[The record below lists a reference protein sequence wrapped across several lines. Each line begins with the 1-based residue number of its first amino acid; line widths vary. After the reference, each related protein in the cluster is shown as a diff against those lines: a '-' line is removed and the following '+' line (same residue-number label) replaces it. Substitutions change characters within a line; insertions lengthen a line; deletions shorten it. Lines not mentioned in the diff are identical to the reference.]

1 MIQKLKNG
9 TFKGLLIALLMV
21 LALATSGVYA
31 QTCDVNT
38 QKSLEQTQ
46 VSYFDKVTQGDNAVF
61 AIRNPL
67 IGTTYIISDNLGTT
81 YSFTYT
87 STDEYIYINAG
98 PVNTQRRFSLKAQ
111 NGTCVYQT
119 GFNYTVTPA
128 TSLELVT
135 RVEHER
141 CGNAGAIRFT
151 FVGPGANNNN
161 YNFFIKKDTDATFD
175 TSTPLPLT
183 GAQSRPAGKYN
194 IMARP
199 KVGTGDI
206 ITPAIEIKNET
217 KEIEYTAVAMP
228 VTCASSN
235 MGIKAEIKVD
245 QWGNHSANY
254 PVYYSLL
261 DSSGNPIPG
270 KQRQTSNIFTNLT
283 PGTYKVKVEDFCD
296 SSPTPQTVT
305 LTYSNLTFT
314 HLGLTSVRELS
325 CDYADFNKLYLYGTG
340 LTEADKSDAF
350 PYPFTISFAITAP
363 SGAVYS
369 AAYTITDK
377 TDLNTYMP
385 KYYYDEALEV
395 TNNLREY
402 RIPKEY
408 GVWTVTAQLTVC
420 SNTTTIGTATSTLYN
435 PIENARV
442 VQTAGGNSLTAC
454 HKERLI
460 ITKKYRRDTSPILN
474 TYLVIEQA
482 PTNFKY
488 AEAGFYQISTTNPLL
503 SGKYLKPLVY
513 NPWDDTEIVASDF
526 IHTGDVFKFRLVDA
540 TCSSTRSSLMDTVT
554 VTITT
559 PAQPTDI
566 TIHNIASCKDATT
579 EEAPYASMRIIK
591 GSGSPIEKIQIVSYN
606 GRTIGGIPSTTL
618 SLPYTLTETD
628 RADENNWYVRDLP
641 AGSYTVVVTN
651 ICGGIV
657 TKTPELS
664 GQTYTVTFAPGC
676 IPMVVGKVNLAI
688 TDDWRYTQSEYIIQ
702 HFNETTQ
709 KWDEFVYAGLPLNT
723 PINRK
728 VEDEGLGKEG
738 KFRIIRR
745 IQNLAGSYE
754 CVLVLQEREFG
765 GNLKKPKLVG
775 FGCGGGQYH
784 IAVVPQGGTGPFSY
798 TLLSKR
804 PGGSNTPIPI
814 NQTQTGNNFFI
825 GIDGS
830 NPNTAYKFTITD
842 SCPRTE
848 DNEVTI
854 ANVQTPTI
862 VAAKRYYC
870 IGQSAKLT
878 VPDLGPSVTIEWYR
892 SDAPA
897 TLVATGT
904 TLSIASLT
912 AADFA
917 HTYKVQLKIPS
928 QPTVD
933 TCISNAI
940 EAYQFQQNMS
950 YPSYTAPTATN
961 TTVCLPGNAVYN
973 YDLNNL
979 FSNRPTVSGG
989 VTTTIVD
996 AAGVIPVPTNGI
1008 INLNQKALKG
1018 THTFLYQILTPC
1030 GEMMTQATATLTV
1043 YTTFSPTVKTS
1054 IKVCNATVTLAEV
1067 KQLIIEGS
1075 PEVAAL
1081 QPEFHW
1087 YNSYADA
1094 LAKTLELGSSIVLT
1108 TPNGSTQHRY
1118 LRLQKA
1124 NYCSDGVYTITI
1136 QGETSVTA
1144 KTLTNTGCDVTTIA
1158 QLKALVDPD
1167 DAANVIIYKN
1177 GVAQADGATVE
1188 TNTGYTYA
1196 KNVYECVT
1204 SPAALSFNLTPRTQ
1218 AQDEQAKVC
1227 TYIGY
1232 YSGLVTKLTD
1242 VKDALMAKYPAA
1254 TAIRIFDKDKSE
1266 YTNLYVEIGL
1276 ETRLYFKIK
1285 EAGKCESIFY
1295 SVVPTMSATTEVNTH
1310 SITICEEITVG
1321 ELINELQTT
1330 YSYTNVQI
1338 HEGRGTAVKP
1348 VTDFVDWNS
1357 SIYFSAQETGKCR
1370 STKVPLELIKN
1381 PNVTTATAKTFEV
1394 CRMPSETPKVSDLK
1408 NVITG
1413 GDVRIFTRV
1422 GTQWYLQADNANV
1435 NTSYSYFYTLQAA
1448 GKCPSEKTPLIVN
1461 LLNRP
1466 TATPTVSATVTLCPT
1481 ATSTVVS
1488 LTTYVAPLTGH
1499 TLQWYDTATA
1509 TTTRTVPTINTHVT
1523 TKTTVSGYVV
1533 YVNSNGCESPR
1544 AVVTVTVDDTATP
1557 TLTAPA
1563 PLVIDCKNATASITE
1578 WLGTATATDSCGTV
1592 SFTNNYNAVKPA
1604 NLCNHSGVVT
1614 VTFTATDLFGNAVSE
1629 TRTIT
1634 LAHIKANTDSV
1645 TIANGA
1651 NGGSTTI
1658 TVFDND
1664 KIGTQTAT
1672 ASTVSMTVTT
1682 PATGA
1687 AGSATPTLNA
1697 DGTVTVPAGTKSGTY
1712 TIGYK
1717 ICADVV
1723 SITVCDNATVT
1734 VVVGQASLTAA
1745 ADTFTVT
1752 NGANGGTTSSVLE
1765 NDSYNG
1771 TNNLVG
1777 NASVTLTWTNVPA
1790 GVQTHTDGR
1799 ITIPAGTPSGTYE
1812 VGYKLCENL
1821 NNNHCAVATAT
1832 IVVGQA
1838 SLSVV
1843 SETFTISNGAN
1854 GGTTSSVLEN
1864 DSYNGTT
1871 GLAGNASVTLTW
1883 TNVPAGVQ
1891 THTDGTITIPAGTR
1905 SGTYEVGYKLCENLN
1920 NNHCAVATAT
1930 IVVGQ
1935 ASLSVVSETFTIS
1948 NGANGGTTSSV
1959 LENDSYN
1966 GTTGLAGNASV
1977 TLTWTNVPAGVQ
1989 THTDGTI
1996 TIPAGTRSGT
2006 YEVGYKLCENLNNNH
2021 CAVATATIVVGQAS
2035 LSVVSETFTISNG
2048 ANGGTTSSVLE
2059 NDSYNGTTGLAGN
2072 ASVTLTWTN
2081 VPAGVQTHTDGT
2093 ITVPAGTR
2101 SGTYEV
2107 GYRLCENLNNNHCA
2121 VATATIVVGQA
2132 PLQATDNDYVI
2143 SNGAN
2148 GGTTSSV
2155 LEDDNYNG
2163 TTGLVGNASVTLT
2176 WDSVPTGI
2184 QTHTNGTITV
2194 PAGTPSGIYTLT
2206 YHICENLNSSNCSAA
2221 TVTIA
2226 VGVSLIV
2233 AHKDEGASFSIPNGA
2248 NGGTTSSVLANDT
2261 LNGNANPSTSSV
2273 TLTWTNVPTGI
2284 QTNTDGTITA
2294 PAGTPAGTYTLT
2306 YRICEQL
2313 NGTNCSAATV
2323 TLVVGQ
2329 ASLTASTDTFTVT
2342 NGANG
2347 GTTSSVLEND
2357 RYNGTTNLVGN
2368 ASVTLTWTNVPTGIQ
2383 TNTDG
2388 TITIPAGTR
2397 SGTYEVGYKLCE
2409 NLNGSNCSV
2418 ATATIVVGQA
2428 SLTAAADTFTV
2439 TNGANG
2445 GTTSSVLEND
2455 RYNGT
2460 TNLVGNASVTLTW
2473 TNVPTGIQTNTD
2485 GTITIPAGTRSG
2497 TYEVGY
2503 QLCENLN
2510 GSNCSV
2516 ATATIVVGQADI
2528 IARNNTY
2535 AIANGAIGGTTSNV
2549 LENDTYNGVRNIVGN
2564 TSVTLT
2570 WDTVPAGISTPTG
2583 GAITIPAGTPSGI
2596 YTFTYTICEVL
2607 NSNNCSSATA
2617 TVAVGVSLIVAEED
2631 NDDTF
2636 KITNGANGGTTS
2648 SVLANDTLNGVTP
2661 PNTASITLH
2670 WHNVPTGIRTNTDGT
2685 ITVPA
2690 GTASGTYTV
2699 TYSICEALNP
2709 TNCSGI
2715 ATATVVVGQA
2725 TLTAAADTFTVTNV
2739 AGGTTSSVLANDS
2752 YNGVTPPNT
2761 ASVTLTWL
2769 TVPAGVQ
2776 THTDGTITIPAGT
2789 PSGTYEVS
2797 YQLCENINSTNC
2809 SVATA
2814 TIVVTS
2820 VSSPTATPTITAN
2833 ADTFTLTVSS
2843 TTYTTTSNVLTN
2855 DRIGTATA
2863 TVGSVTI
2870 QTTPPATDKPYI
2882 DTNTGFVVIPSGVAT
2897 GTYTINYS
2905 LCGIAPLTGC
2915 SSVTTVTVNVTSV
2928 TATPTTPIN
2937 IIAVP
2942 DGTVNINAETGGHIA
2957 SVLAND
2963 TLEGQP
2969 VTTGTVSF
2977 TWTTATP
2984 TGFTLNSDGTIDVAS
2999 NTTVGFYTISYTIC
3013 ATRGSDRACAT
3024 SLINVNVVTP
3034 TATPTIEVNGETFTY
3049 TGNMVVG
3056 NVLTNDKLNNI
3067 SNPLVTSVTLTAPV
3081 PETGKPYIKLTS
3093 GEVMVLPGTPAG
3105 SYEIPYNVC
3114 VPATT
3119 ICGTATVVVIVP
3131 AATPTPTPVPVAA
3144 DDEATTVRNTPV
3156 TIAVLAN
3163 DTPHGAMPNVVT
3175 VPLNGTTTVKPDGTI
3190 EYTPNSSF
3198 IGNDAFVY
3206 ELCNNNGA
3214 CVTATVRIKV
3224 ENKLIVYNG
3233 ISVDGND
3240 RNRHFHIAGIENYP
3254 NNVVRIYN
3262 RWGILVFETEG
3273 YDNVR
3278 NVFSGISQA
3287 RVTIEAGDK
3296 LPQGTYYY
3304 TIEYLDENNQK
3315 QTEAGWLYLKRN

>member
-1 MIQKLKNG
+1 VSFFIVSLPPDVVHLLQLIKVIFFMLVLKNQ
-9 TFKGLLIALLMV
+9 TFRGLLIALLTV
-21 LALATSGVYA
+21 LALATSGIYA

-61 AIRNPL
+61 SIRYPL

-87 STDEYIYINAG
+87 SGTDEYISINAG

-141 CGNAGAIRFT
+141 CGNGGAIRFT
-151 FVGPGANNNN
+151 FVGPGADNND
-161 YNFFIKKDTDATFD
+161 YNFYIKKDTDATFD

-206 ITPAIEIKNET
+206 ITPAIEIKNDR
-217 KEIEYTAVAMP
+217 KELEYTAVAMP

-261 DSSGNPIPG
+261 DSSDNPIAG

-283 PGTYKVKVEDFCD
+283 PGTYKVKVEDFCG
-296 SSPTPQTVT
+296 SSPTPQSVT
-305 LTYSNLTFT
+305 LTYTNLTFT
-314 HLGLTSVRELS
+314 HLGLTSVREFS

-340 LTEADKSDAF
+340 LKEANNSDAF

-377 TDLNTYMP
+377 TDLSTYMP

-442 VQTAGGNSLTAC
+442 VQTAGGNSPTAC

-513 NPWDDTEIVASDF
+513 DPWQDTEIVASDF
-526 IHTGDVFKFRLVDA
+526 IHTGDVFQFSLVDA

-559 PAQPTDI
+559 PAQPTEI
-566 TIHNIASCKDATT
+566 TIDNVASCKDATRT
-579 EEAPYASMRIIK
+579 EAPYASMRIRK
-591 GSGSPIEKIQIVSYN
+591 GSGSLIEKIQIVSYN
-606 GRTIGGIPSTTL
+606 GQTTGGIPSTTL

-657 TKTPELS
+657 TKTPVLS

-676 IPMVVGKVNLAI
+676 IPMVVGKVNLAP

-709 KWDEFVYAGLPLNT
+709 KWDEYVYAGLPLNT

-745 IQNLAGSYE
+745 IKNLAETYE
-754 CVLVLQEREFG
+754 CVLVLDEREFA
-765 GNLKKPKLVG
+765 GNLKKPELVG

-804 PGGSNTPIPI
+804 PGGSSTSVPI
-814 NQTQTGNNFFI
+814 NQTQAGNNFFVN
-825 GIDGS
+825 IDGT

-842 SCPRTE
+842 ACPRTE

-892 SDAPA
+892 SDAPT

-917 HTYKVQLKIPS
+917 HTYSVKLKIPS
-928 QPTVD
+928 QPAVE

-940 EAYQFQQNMS
+940 AAYQFQQNMS

-961 TTVCLPGNAVYN
+961 TTVCLQGNAVYN

-996 AAGVIPVPTNGI
+996 AAGVIAVPTNGI
-1008 INLNQKALKG
+1008 INLNQRELKG

-1075 PEVAAL
+1075 PEVATL

-1094 LAKTLELGSSIVLT
+1094 LAKAPELGSSTVLT
-1108 TPNGSTQHRY
+1108 TPSGSTQHRY

-1124 NYCSDGVYTITI
+1124 NYCSDGVYTITV

-1232 YSGLVTKLTD
+1232 YSGLITKPID

-1266 YTNLYVEIGL
+1266 YTNLYGEIGL

-1370 STKVPLELIKN
+1370 STKVPLILIKN

-1394 CRMPSETPKVSDLK
+1394 CRMPSETPKVSALK
-1408 NVITG
+1408 SVISG
-1413 GDVRIFTRV
+1413 GDVRIFIRNNQNKWV
-1422 GTQWYLQADNANV
+1422 LQADTDNV

-1481 ATSTVVS
+1481 AASNVVS
-1488 LTTYVAPLTGH
+1488 LDTYVAPLAAH
-1499 TLQWYDTATA
+1499 TLRWYATATA
-1509 TTTRTVPTINTHVT
+1509 TTTSTTPTIDTHVT

-1544 AVVTVTVDDTATP
+1544 AVVTVTVDDTETP
-1557 TLTAPA
+1557 TLTLPDA
-1563 PLVIDCKNATASITE
+1563 LVVDCRNATASITT
-1578 WLGTATATDSCGTV
+1578 WLNSATATDSCGVV
-1592 SFTNNYNAVKPA
+1592 SVTNNYNSVKPTD
-1604 NLCNHSGVVT
+1604 LCNNSGVVT

-1651 NGGSTTI
+1651 NGGSATI

-1672 ASTVSMTVTT
+1672 ASTVSMTVVT

-1687 AGSATPTLNA
+1687 TGSATPTLNA

-1717 ICADVV
+1717 ICATVA
-1723 SITVCDNATVT
+1723 SLTVCDSATVT
-1734 VVVGQASLTAA
+1734 VVVGQASLTAV

-1752 NGANGGTTSSVLE
+1752 NGANGGS
-1765 NDSYNG
+1765 
-1771 TNNLVG
+1771 
-1777 NASVTLTWTNVPA
+1777 
-1790 GVQTHTDGR
+1790 
-1799 ITIPAGTPSGTYE
+1799 
-1812 VGYKLCENL
+1812 
-1821 NNNHCAVATAT
+1821 
-1832 IVVGQA
+1832 
-1838 SLSVV
+1838 
-1843 SETFTISNGAN
+1843 
-1854 GGTTSSVLEN
+1854 
-1864 DSYNGTT
+1864 
-1871 GLAGNASVTLTW
+1871 AGNVLT
-1883 TNVPAGVQ
+1883 
-1891 THTDGTITIPAGTR
+1891 
-1905 SGTYEVGYKLCENLN
+1905 
-1920 NNHCAVATAT
+1920 
-1930 IVVGQ
+1930 
-1935 ASLSVVSETFTIS
+1935 
-1948 NGANGGTTSSV
+1948 
-1959 LENDSYN
+1959 ND
-1966 GTTGLAGNASV
+1966 
-1977 TLTWTNVPAGVQ
+1977 
-1989 THTDGTI
+1989 
-1996 TIPAGTRSGT
+1996 
-2006 YEVGYKLCENLNNNH
+2006 K
-2021 CAVATATIVVGQAS
+2021 
-2035 LSVVSETFTISNG
+2035 
-2048 ANGGTTSSVLE
+2048 
-2059 NDSYNGTTGLAGN
+2059 
-2072 ASVTLTWTN
+2072 
-2081 VPAGVQTHTDGT
+2081 
-2093 ITVPAGTR
+2093 
-2101 SGTYEV
+2101 
-2107 GYRLCENLNNNHCA
+2107 
-2121 VATATIVVGQA
+2121 
-2132 PLQATDNDYVI
+2132 
-2143 SNGAN
+2143 
-2148 GGTTSSV
+2148 
-2155 LEDDNYNG
+2155 YNG

-2176 WDSVPTGI
+2176 WL
-2184 QTHTNGTITV
+2184 TV
-2194 PAGTPSGIYTLT
+2194 PAGIQTATNGDLTVAAGTASGTYTVT
-2206 YHICENLNSSNCSAA
+2206 YKLCENLNGNNNCSTA
-2221 TVTIA
+2221 TATI
-2226 VGVSLIV
+2226 
-2233 AHKDEGASFSIPNGA
+2233 
-2248 NGGTTSSVLANDT
+2248 
-2261 LNGNANPSTSSV
+2261 
-2273 TLTWTNVPTGI
+2273 
-2284 QTNTDGTITA
+2284 
-2294 PAGTPAGTYTLT
+2294 
-2306 YRICEQL
+2306 
-2313 NGTNCSAATV
+2313 
-2323 TLVVGQ
+2323 VVGQ
-2329 ASLTASTDTFTVT
+2329 ATLTAVGDTFTVT

-2347 GTTSSVLEND
+2347 GAAGNVLTND
-2357 RYNGTTNLVGN
+2357 KYNGTTGLVGN
-2368 ASVTLTWTNVPTGIQ
+2368 ASVTLTWLTVPAGIQ
-2383 TNTDG
+2383 TATNGDLSVA
-2388 TITIPAGTR
+2388 AGTA
-2397 SGTYEVGYKLCE
+2397 SGTYEVSYKLCE
-2409 NLNGSNCSV
+2409 NLNGNNNCSIATATIV
-2418 ATATIVVGQA
+2418 VGQATLTAVGDTFTVTNGANGGAAGNVLTNDEYNGTTGLVGNASVTLTWLTVPAGIQTATNGDLTVAAGTASGTYEVSYKLCENLNGGNCSTATATIVVGQA
-2428 SLTAAADTFTV
+2428 SLTAVADTFTV

-2445 GTTSSVLEND
+2445 GSAGNVLTND
-2455 RYNGT
+2455 KYNGT
-2460 TNLVGNASVTLTW
+2460 TGLVGN
-2473 TNVPTGIQTNTD
+2473 
-2485 GTITIPAGTRSG
+2485 
-2497 TYEVGY
+2497 
-2503 QLCENLN
+2503 
-2510 GSNCSV
+2510 
-2516 ATATIVVGQADI
+2516 
-2528 IARNNTY
+2528 
-2535 AIANGAIGGTTSNV
+2535 
-2549 LENDTYNGVRNIVGN
+2549 
-2564 TSVTLT
+2564 
-2570 WDTVPAGISTPTG
+2570 
-2583 GAITIPAGTPSGI
+2583 
-2596 YTFTYTICEVL
+2596 
-2607 NSNNCSSATA
+2607 
-2617 TVAVGVSLIVAEED
+2617 
-2631 NDDTF
+2631 
-2636 KITNGANGGTTS
+2636 
-2648 SVLANDTLNGVTP
+2648 
-2661 PNTASITLH
+2661 
-2670 WHNVPTGIRTNTDGT
+2670 
-2685 ITVPA
+2685 
-2690 GTASGTYTV
+2690 
-2699 TYSICEALNP
+2699 
-2709 TNCSGI
+2709 
-2715 ATATVVVGQA
+2715 
-2725 TLTAAADTFTVTNV
+2725 
-2739 AGGTTSSVLANDS
+2739 
-2752 YNGVTPPNT
+2752 

-2769 TVPAGVQ
+2769 TVPAGIQ
-2776 THTDGTITIPAGT
+2776 TATNGDLTIAAGIA
-2789 PSGTYEVS
+2789 SGTYAVT
-2797 YQLCENINSTNC
+2797 YRLCEVLNSSNC
-2809 SVATA
+2809 SIATA
-2814 TIVVTS
+2814 TIVVKG
-2820 VSSPTATPTITAN
+2820 VATPTVTPTVTITAN
-2833 ADTFTLTVSS
+2833 ADTYTHTVSS

-2855 DRIGTATA
+2855 DRIGTNPA
-2863 TVGSVTI
+2863 TVASVTI
-2870 QTTPPATDKPYI
+2870 QTATPTTNSPYI
-2882 DTNTGFVVIPSGVAT
+2882 DKNTGFVVIPSGTTT
-2897 GTYTINYS
+2897 GTHVLTYS

-2915 SSVTTVTVNVTSV
+2915 SSVTTVTVNVVST
-2928 TATPTTPIN
+2928 TAAPIN
-2937 IIAVP
+2937 IVATP
-2942 DGTVNINAETGGHIA
+2942 DGTVTISTATGGTTS

-2963 TLEGQP
+2963 TLEGLP

-2984 TGFTLNSDGTIDVAS
+2984 TGFTLNNDGTITVAS
-2999 NTTVGFYTISYTIC
+2999 NTAVGFYTVSYTIC
-3013 ATRGSDRACAT
+3013 ATRGIDRACAT
-3024 SLINVNVVTP
+3024 SFIEVRVVSP
-3034 TATPTIEVNGETFTY
+3034 TAADTIEVSGETFTY
-3049 TGNMVVG
+3049 TGTQLVG
-3056 NVLTNDKLNNI
+3056 NVLTNEKLNGVIKPSVN
-3067 SNPLVTSVTLTAPV
+3067 SVTISATTLSGTAPF
-3081 PETGKPYIKLTS
+3081 IKLST
-3093 GEVMVLPGTPAG
+3093 GEVMVPPHTPAG
-3105 SYEIPYNVC
+3105 TYVIDYRVSVKGNANVY
-3114 VPATT
+3114 
-3119 ICGTATVVVIVP
+3119 GTASVVVIVP
-3131 AATPTPTPVPVAA
+3131 ATPTPTVAPIAA
-3144 DDEATTVRNTPV
+3144 DDRVETTRNTPV
-3156 TIAVLAN
+3156 TIDVLAN
-3163 DTPHGAMPNVVT
+3163 DTPNGATAPTVVT
-3175 VPLNGTTTVKPDGTI
+3175 APLNGTAVVNTDGTI
-3190 EYTPNSSF
+3190 EYTPRTGF
-3198 IGNDAFVY
+3198 KGVDTLVY
-3206 ELCNNNGA
+3206 ELCNAGGCA
-3214 CVTATVRIKV
+3214 TATVSIEV
-3224 ENKLIVYNG
+3224 THKLIAYNG
-3233 ISVDGND
+3233 VSLNGSDKN
-3240 RNRHFHIAGIENYP
+3240 NHFHIAGIEAYP
-3254 NNVVRIYN
+3254 DNTVRIYN
-3262 RWGILVFETEG
+3262 RWGVKVFEVQS

-3278 NVFSGISQA
+3278 NVFKGISEG
-3287 RVTIEAGDK
+3287 RVTVEAADK

-3304 TIEYLDENNQK
+3304 ILEYVDENNQK
-3315 QTEAGWLYLKRN
+3315 QTMVGWLYLKK

>member
-1 MIQKLKNG
+1 VSFFVVSLPPDVVHLLQLIKVIFFMLVLK
-9 TFKGLLIALLMV
+9 TQTLKGLLIALLTV
-21 LALATSGVYA
+21 LALATNGIYA

-61 AIRNPL
+61 SIRYPL

-87 STDEYIYINAG
+87 SGTDEYISINAG

-141 CGNAGAIRFT
+141 CGNGGAIRFT
-151 FVGPGANNNN
+151 FVGPGADNND
-161 YNFFIKKDTDATFD
+161 YNFYIKKDTDATFD

-183 GAQSRPAGKYN
+183 GAQSRAAGKYN

-206 ITPAIEIKNET
+206 ITPAIEIKNYR
-217 KEIEYTAVAMP
+217 KELKYTAVAMP

-261 DSSGNPIPG
+261 DSSDNPIAG

-283 PGTYKVKVEDFCD
+283 PGTYKVKVEDFCG
-296 SSPTPQTVT
+296 SSPTPQSVT
-305 LTYSNLTFT
+305 LTYTNLTFT
-314 HLGLTSVRELS
+314 HLGLTSVREFS

-340 LTEADKSDAF
+340 LTEANNSDAF

-377 TDLNTYMP
+377 TDLSTYMP

-420 SNTTTIGTATSTLYN
+420 SSTTTIGTATSTLYN

-513 NPWDDTEIVASDF
+513 DPWNDTEIVASDF

-559 PAQPTDI
+559 PAQPTEI
-566 TIHNIASCKDATT
+566 TIDNIASCREATT
-579 EEAPYASMRIIK
+579 EEAPYASMRIRK
-591 GSGSPIEKIQIVSYN
+591 GSGSLIEKIQIVSYN
-606 GRTIGGIPSTTL
+606 GQTTGGIPSTTL

-657 TKTPELS
+657 TKTPVLS

-676 IPMVVGKVNLAI
+676 IPMVVGKVNLAP

-709 KWDEFVYAGLPLNT
+709 KWDEWLYAGLPLNT

-765 GNLKKPKLVG
+765 GDLKKPKLVG
-775 FGCGGGQYH
+775 FGCGGGKYH

-804 PGGSNTPIPI
+804 PGGGSTPVPV
-814 NQTQTGNNFFI
+814 NQTQAGNNFFI
-825 GIDGS
+825 NIDGT

-892 SDAPA
+892 SDAPT

-928 QPTVD
+928 QPAVE

-940 EAYQFQQNMS
+940 AAYQFQQNMS

-961 TTVCLPGNAVYN
+961 TTVCLQGNAVYN

-996 AAGVIPVPTNGI
+996 AAGVIAVPTNGI
-1008 INLNQKALKG
+1008 INLNQRELKG

-1075 PEVAAL
+1075 PEVATL

-1094 LAKTLELGSSIVLT
+1094 LAKAPELGSSTVLT
-1108 TPNGSTQHRY
+1108 TPSGSTQHRY

-1124 NYCSDGVYTITI
+1124 NYCSDGVYTITV

-1232 YSGLVTKLTD
+1232 YSGLITKPID

-1266 YTNLYVEIGL
+1266 YTNLYGEIGL

-1357 SIYFSAQETGKCR
+1357 SIYFSAQDSGKCR
-1370 STKVPLELIKN
+1370 STKVPLILIKN

-1394 CRMPSETPKVSDLK
+1394 CRMPSETPKVSALK
-1408 NVITG
+1408 SVITG
-1413 GDVRIFTRV
+1413 GDVRIFIRV

-1461 LLNRP
+1461 LLDRP

-1481 ATSTVVS
+1481 AASNVVS
-1488 LTTYVAPLTGH
+1488 LDTYVAPLAAH
-1499 TLQWYDTATA
+1499 TLRWYATATA
-1509 TTTRTVPTINTHVT
+1509 TTTSTTPTIDTHVT

-1544 AVVTVTVDDTATP
+1544 AVVTVTVDDTETP
-1557 TLTAPA
+1557 TLTLPDA
-1563 PLVIDCKNATASITE
+1563 LVVDCRNATASITT
-1578 WLGTATATDSCGTV
+1578 WLNSATATDSCGVV
-1592 SFTNNYNAVKPA
+1592 SVTNNYNSVKPTD
-1604 NLCNHSGVVT
+1604 LCNNNGVLT

-1672 ASTVSMTVTT
+1672 ASTVSMTVVT

-1687 AGSATPTLNA
+1687 TGSATPTLNA
-1697 DGTVTVPAGTKSGTY
+1697 DGTVTVPAGTQSGTY

-1717 ICADVV
+1717 ICAAVA
-1723 SITVCDNATVT
+1723 SLTVCDNATVT
-1734 VVVGQASLTAA
+1734 VVVGQANLTAV

-1752 NGANGGTTSSVLE
+1752 NGANGGS
-1765 NDSYNG
+1765 
-1771 TNNLVG
+1771 
-1777 NASVTLTWTNVPA
+1777 
-1790 GVQTHTDGR
+1790 
-1799 ITIPAGTPSGTYE
+1799 
-1812 VGYKLCENL
+1812 
-1821 NNNHCAVATAT
+1821 
-1832 IVVGQA
+1832 
-1838 SLSVV
+1838 
-1843 SETFTISNGAN
+1843 
-1854 GGTTSSVLEN
+1854 
-1864 DSYNGTT
+1864 
-1871 GLAGNASVTLTW
+1871 AGNVLT
-1883 TNVPAGVQ
+1883 
-1891 THTDGTITIPAGTR
+1891 
-1905 SGTYEVGYKLCENLN
+1905 
-1920 NNHCAVATAT
+1920 
-1930 IVVGQ
+1930 
-1935 ASLSVVSETFTIS
+1935 
-1948 NGANGGTTSSV
+1948 
-1959 LENDSYN
+1959 ND
-1966 GTTGLAGNASV
+1966 
-1977 TLTWTNVPAGVQ
+1977 
-1989 THTDGTI
+1989 
-1996 TIPAGTRSGT
+1996 
-2006 YEVGYKLCENLNNNH
+2006 K
-2021 CAVATATIVVGQAS
+2021 
-2035 LSVVSETFTISNG
+2035 
-2048 ANGGTTSSVLE
+2048 
-2059 NDSYNGTTGLAGN
+2059 
-2072 ASVTLTWTN
+2072 
-2081 VPAGVQTHTDGT
+2081 
-2093 ITVPAGTR
+2093 
-2101 SGTYEV
+2101 
-2107 GYRLCENLNNNHCA
+2107 
-2121 VATATIVVGQA
+2121 
-2132 PLQATDNDYVI
+2132 
-2143 SNGAN
+2143 
-2148 GGTTSSV
+2148 
-2155 LEDDNYNG
+2155 YNG

-2176 WDSVPTGI
+2176 WLTVPAGI
-2184 QTHTNGTITV
+2184 QTATNGDLTVAAGTASGTYTVTYKLCENLNGGNCSTATATIVVGQATIIARNNNYAIANGALGGTTSNVLTNDEYNGTTGLVGNASITLTWNTVPAAIQTNANGTISV
-2194 PAGTPSGIYTLT
+2194 PAGTPSGVYTLT
-2206 YHICENLNSSNCSAA
+2206 YTICENLIGNNNCSSA
-2221 TVTIA
+2221 TVTVA

-2233 AHKDEGASFSIPNGA
+2233 AEDDNDDTFKIPNGA
-2248 NGGTTSSVLANDT
+2248 NGGTTSSVLT
-2261 LNGNANPSTSSV
+2261 
-2273 TLTWTNVPTGI
+2273 
-2284 QTNTDGTITA
+2284 
-2294 PAGTPAGTYTLT
+2294 
-2306 YRICEQL
+2306 
-2313 NGTNCSAATV
+2313 
-2323 TLVVGQ
+2323 
-2329 ASLTASTDTFTVT
+2329 
-2342 NGANG
+2342 
-2347 GTTSSVLEND
+2347 
-2357 RYNGTTNLVGN
+2357 
-2368 ASVTLTWTNVPTGIQ
+2368 
-2383 TNTDG
+2383 
-2388 TITIPAGTR
+2388 
-2397 SGTYEVGYKLCE
+2397 
-2409 NLNGSNCSV
+2409 
-2418 ATATIVVGQA
+2418 
-2428 SLTAAADTFTV
+2428 
-2439 TNGANG
+2439 
-2445 GTTSSVLEND
+2445 
-2455 RYNGT
+2455 
-2460 TNLVGNASVTLTW
+2460 
-2473 TNVPTGIQTNTD
+2473 
-2485 GTITIPAGTRSG
+2485 
-2497 TYEVGY
+2497 
-2503 QLCENLN
+2503 
-2510 GSNCSV
+2510 
-2516 ATATIVVGQADI
+2516 
-2528 IARNNTY
+2528 
-2535 AIANGAIGGTTSNV
+2535 
-2549 LENDTYNGVRNIVGN
+2549 
-2564 TSVTLT
+2564 
-2570 WDTVPAGISTPTG
+2570 
-2583 GAITIPAGTPSGI
+2583 
-2596 YTFTYTICEVL
+2596 
-2607 NSNNCSSATA
+2607 
-2617 TVAVGVSLIVAEED
+2617 
-2631 NDDTF
+2631 
-2636 KITNGANGGTTS
+2636 
-2648 SVLANDTLNGVTP
+2648 NDTLNGVTP
-2661 PNTASITLH
+2661 PNTASITLT
-2670 WHNVPTGIRTNTDGT
+2670 WTNVPTGIQTHTDGT
-2685 ITVPA
+2685 ISVPA
-2690 GTASGTYTV
+2690 GTPAGTYTV
-2699 TYSICEALNP
+2699 SYRICERLNGS
-2709 TNCSGI
+2709 NCSS
-2715 ATATVVVGQA
+2715 ATVTVVVGQA
-2725 TLTAAADTFTVTNV
+2725 SLTAVDNTFTVTN
-2739 AGGTTSSVLANDS
+2739 TTTTTTDSVLNNDS
-2752 YNGVTPPNT
+2752 YNGTTGLVGN

-2769 TVPAGVQ
+2769 TVPAGIQ
-2776 THTDGTITIPAGT
+2776 TNTNGSLTVPAGIA
-2789 PSGTYEVS
+2789 SGTYAVT
-2797 YQLCENINSTNC
+2797 YRLCEVLNNSNC
-2809 SVATA
+2809 SIATA
-2814 TIVVTS
+2814 TIVVKGVAT
-2820 VSSPTATPTITAN
+2820 PTVTPTITAN
-2833 ADTFTLTVSS
+2833 ADTYTHTVSS

-2855 DRIGTATA
+2855 DRIGTNPA
-2863 TVGSVTI
+2863 TVASVTI
-2870 QTTPPATDKPYI
+2870 QTATPTTNSPYI
-2882 DTNTGFVVIPSGVAT
+2882 DKNTGFVVIPSGTPT
-2897 GTYTINYS
+2897 GTHTITYS

-2915 SSVTTVTVNVTSV
+2915 SSVTTVTVNVVST
-2928 TATPTTPIN
+2928 TAAPIN
-2937 IIAVP
+2937 IVATP
-2942 DGTVNINAETGGHIA
+2942 DGTVTISTATGGTTS

-2963 TLEGQP
+2963 TLEGLP

-2984 TGFTLNSDGTIDVAS
+2984 TGFTLNNDGTITVAS
-2999 NTTVGFYTISYTIC
+2999 NTAVGFYTVSYTIC
-3013 ATRGSDRACAT
+3013 ATRGGDRACAT
-3024 SLINVNVVTP
+3024 SFIEVRVVSP
-3034 TATPTIEVNGETFTY
+3034 TATDTIEVSGETFTY
-3049 TGNMVVG
+3049 TGTQLVG
-3056 NVLTNDKLNNI
+3056 NVLTNEKLNGVI
-3067 SNPLVTSVTLTAPV
+3067 NPSVNSVTISATTLSGTAPF
-3081 PETGKPYIKLTS
+3081 IKLST
-3093 GEVMVLPGTPAG
+3093 GEVMVPPHTPAG
-3105 SYEIPYNVC
+3105 TYVIDYRVSVKGNANVY
-3114 VPATT
+3114 
-3119 ICGTATVVVIVP
+3119 GTASVVVIVP
-3131 AATPTPTPVPVAA
+3131 ATPTSTVAPIAA
-3144 DDEATTVRNTPV
+3144 DDRVETSRNTPV
-3156 TIAVLAN
+3156 TIDVLAN
-3163 DTPHGAMPNVVT
+3163 DTPNGATPTVVT
-3175 VPLNGTTTVKPDGTI
+3175 APLNGTAVVNTDGTI
-3190 EYTPNSSF
+3190 EYTPNTGF
-3198 IGNDAFVY
+3198 KGVDTLVY
-3206 ELCNNNGA
+3206 ELCNAGGCA
-3214 CVTATVRIKV
+3214 TATVSIEV
-3224 ENKLIVYNG
+3224 THKLIAYNG
-3233 ISVDGND
+3233 VSVNGSEKN
-3240 RNRHFHIAGIENYP
+3240 NHFHIAGIEAYP
-3254 NNVVRIYN
+3254 DNTVRIYN
-3262 RWGILVFETEG
+3262 RWGVKVFEVQS

-3278 NVFSGISQA
+3278 NVFKGISEG
-3287 RVTIEAGDK
+3287 RVTVEAADK

-3304 TIEYLDENNQK
+3304 VIEYVDENNQK
-3315 QTEAGWLYLKRN
+3315 QTMVGWLYLKK

>member
-1 MIQKLKNG
+1 MLVLK
-9 TFKGLLIALLMV
+9 TQTLKGLLIALMTV
-21 LALATSGVYA
+21 LALATNGIYA

-61 AIRNPL
+61 SIRYPL

-87 STDEYIYINAG
+87 SGTDEYISINAG

-141 CGNAGAIRFT
+141 CGNGGAIRFT
-151 FVGPGANNNN
+151 FVGPGANDND
-161 YNFFIKKDTDATFD
+161 YNFYIKKDTDATFD

-206 ITPAIEIKNET
+206 ITPAIEIKNDR
-217 KEIEYTAVAMP
+217 KELEYTAVAMP

-261 DSSGNPIPG
+261 DSSDNPIAG

-283 PGTYKVKVEDFCD
+283 PGTYKVKVEDFCG
-296 SSPTPQTVT
+296 SSPTPQSVT
-305 LTYSNLTFT
+305 LTYTNLTFT
-314 HLGLTSVRELS
+314 HLGLTSVREFS

-340 LTEADKSDAF
+340 LKEANNSDAF

-377 TDLNTYMP
+377 TDLSTYMP

-442 VQTAGGNSLTAC
+442 VQTAGGNSPTAC

-513 NPWDDTEIVASDF
+513 DPWNDTEIVASDF
-526 IHTGDVFKFRLVDA
+526 IHTGDVFQFSLVDA

-559 PAQPTDI
+559 PAQPTEI
-566 TIHNIASCKDATT
+566 TIDNIASCREATT
-579 EEAPYASMRIIK
+579 EEAPYASMRIRK
-591 GSGSPIEKIQIVSYN
+591 GSGSLIEKIQIVSYN
-606 GRTIGGIPSTTL
+606 GQTTGGIPSTTL

-657 TKTPELS
+657 TKTPVLS

-676 IPMVVGKVNLAI
+676 IPMVVGKVNLAP

-709 KWDEFVYAGLPLNT
+709 KWDEWLYAGLPLNT

-728 VEDEGLGKEG
+728 VEDEHLGKEG

-754 CVLVLQEREFG
+754 CVLVLDEREFG
-765 GNLKKPKLVG
+765 GDLKKTKLVG
-775 FGCGGGQYH
+775 FGCGGGKYH

-804 PGGSNTPIPI
+804 PGGSSTPVPV
-814 NQTQTGNNFFI
+814 NQTQAGNNFFI
-825 GIDGS
+825 NIDGT

-892 SDAPA
+892 SDAPT

-928 QPTVD
+928 QPAVE

-940 EAYQFQQNMS
+940 AAYQFQQNMS

-961 TTVCLPGNAVYN
+961 TTVCLQGNAVYN

-996 AAGVIPVPTNGI
+996 AAGVIAVPTNGI
-1008 INLNQKALKG
+1008 INLNQRALKG

-1075 PEVAAL
+1075 PEVATL

-1094 LAKTLELGSSIVLT
+1094 LAKAPELGSSTVLT
-1108 TPNGSTQHRY
+1108 TPSGSTQHRY

-1124 NYCSDGVYTITI
+1124 NYCSDGVYTITV

-1144 KTLTNTGCDVTTIA
+1144 KTLTNTGCDITTVA

-1204 SPAALSFNLTPRTQ
+1204 SPAVLNFNLTPRTQ

-1232 YSGLVTKLTD
+1232 YSGLITKPID

-1266 YTNLYVEIGL
+1266 YTNLYGEIGL

-1285 EAGKCESIFY
+1285 EVGKCESIFY

-1370 STKVPLELIKN
+1370 STKVPLILIKN

-1394 CRMPSETPKVSDLK
+1394 CKMPSETPKVSDLK
-1408 NVITG
+1408 SVITG
-1413 GDVRIFTRV
+1413 GDVRIFIRNNNN
-1422 GTQWYLQADNANV
+1422 QWILQADNANV
-1435 NTSYSYFYTLQAA
+1435 NTSYSYFYTLQTT

-1481 ATSTVVS
+1481 AASNVVS
-1488 LTTYVAPLTGH
+1488 LDTYVAPLAAH
-1499 TLQWYDTATA
+1499 TLRWYATATA
-1509 TTTRTVPTINTHVT
+1509 TTTSTTPTIDTHVT

-1544 AVVTVTVDDTATP
+1544 AVVTVTVDDTETP
-1557 TLTAPA
+1557 TLTLPDA
-1563 PLVIDCKNATASITE
+1563 LVVDCRNATASITT
-1578 WLGTATATDSCGTV
+1578 WLNSATATDSCGVV
-1592 SFTNNYNAVKPA
+1592 SVTNNYNSVKPTD
-1604 NLCNHSGVVT
+1604 LCNNSGVVT

-1672 ASTVSMTVTT
+1672 ASTVSMTVVT

-1687 AGSATPTLNA
+1687 TGSATPTLNA

-1717 ICADVV
+1717 ICAAVA
-1723 SITVCDNATVT
+1723 SLTVCDNATVT
-1734 VVVGQASLTAA
+1734 VVVGQASLTAV

-1752 NGANGGTTSSVLE
+1752 NGANGG
-1765 NDSYNG
+1765 
-1771 TNNLVG
+1771 
-1777 NASVTLTWTNVPA
+1777 A
-1790 GVQTHTDGR
+1790 
-1799 ITIPAGTPSGTYE
+1799 
-1812 VGYKLCENL
+1812 
-1821 NNNHCAVATAT
+1821 
-1832 IVVGQA
+1832 
-1838 SLSVV
+1838 
-1843 SETFTISNGAN
+1843 
-1854 GGTTSSVLEN
+1854 
-1864 DSYNGTT
+1864 
-1871 GLAGNASVTLTW
+1871 AGNVLT
-1883 TNVPAGVQ
+1883 
-1891 THTDGTITIPAGTR
+1891 
-1905 SGTYEVGYKLCENLN
+1905 
-1920 NNHCAVATAT
+1920 
-1930 IVVGQ
+1930 
-1935 ASLSVVSETFTIS
+1935 
-1948 NGANGGTTSSV
+1948 
-1959 LENDSYN
+1959 ND
-1966 GTTGLAGNASV
+1966 
-1977 TLTWTNVPAGVQ
+1977 
-1989 THTDGTI
+1989 
-1996 TIPAGTRSGT
+1996 
-2006 YEVGYKLCENLNNNH
+2006 E
-2021 CAVATATIVVGQAS
+2021 
-2035 LSVVSETFTISNG
+2035 
-2048 ANGGTTSSVLE
+2048 
-2059 NDSYNGTTGLAGN
+2059 
-2072 ASVTLTWTN
+2072 
-2081 VPAGVQTHTDGT
+2081 
-2093 ITVPAGTR
+2093 
-2101 SGTYEV
+2101 
-2107 GYRLCENLNNNHCA
+2107 
-2121 VATATIVVGQA
+2121 
-2132 PLQATDNDYVI
+2132 
-2143 SNGAN
+2143 
-2148 GGTTSSV
+2148 
-2155 LEDDNYNG
+2155 YNG

-2176 WDSVPTGI
+2176 WL
-2184 QTHTNGTITV
+2184 TV
-2194 PAGTPSGIYTLT
+2194 PA
-2206 YHICENLNSSNCSAA
+2206 A
-2221 TVTIA
+2221 
-2226 VGVSLIV
+2226 
-2233 AHKDEGASFSIPNGA
+2233 
-2248 NGGTTSSVLANDT
+2248 
-2261 LNGNANPSTSSV
+2261 
-2273 TLTWTNVPTGI
+2273 I
-2284 QTNTDGTITA
+2284 QTATNGDLTVA
-2294 PAGTPAGTYTLT
+2294 AGTASGTYT
-2306 YRICEQL
+2306 
-2313 NGTNCSAATV
+2313 V
-2323 TLVVGQ
+2323 T
-2329 ASLTASTDTFTVT
+2329 
-2342 NGANG
+2342 
-2347 GTTSSVLEND
+2347 
-2357 RYNGTTNLVGN
+2357 
-2368 ASVTLTWTNVPTGIQ
+2368 
-2383 TNTDG
+2383 
-2388 TITIPAGTR
+2388 
-2397 SGTYEVGYKLCE
+2397 YKLCE
-2409 NLNGSNCSV
+2409 NLNGGNCST

-2428 SLTAAADTFTV
+2428 SLTAVADTFTV

-2445 GTTSSVLEND
+2445 GSAGNVLTND
-2455 RYNGT
+2455 KYNGT
-2460 TNLVGNASVTLTW
+2460 TGLVGNASVTLTW
-2473 TNVPTGIQTNTD
+2473 LTVPAGIQTATNGDLTVA
-2485 GTITIPAGTRSG
+2485 AGTASG
-2497 TYEVGY
+2497 TYTVTY
-2503 QLCENLN
+2503 KLCENLN
-2510 GSNCSV
+2510 GNNNCST
-2516 ATATIVVGQADI
+2516 ATATIVVGQATLTAVGDTFTVTNGANGGAAGNVLTNDKYNGTTGLVGNASVTLTWLTVPAGI
-2528 IARNNTY
+2528 QTATNGDLTVAAGTASGTYEVSYKLCENLNGNNNCSTATATIVVGQATLTAVGDTFTVTNGANGGSAGNVLTNDKYNGTTGLVGNASVTLTWLTVPAGIQTATNGDLTVAAGTASGTYEVTYKLCENLNGGNCSTATATIVVGQASLTAVADTFTVTNGANGGAAGNVLTNDEYNSTTGLVGNASVTLTWLTVPAGIQTATNGDLTVAAGTASGTYEVSYKLCENLNGNNNCSTATATIVVGQASPTAVADTFTVTNGANGGAAGNVLTNDKYNGTTGLVGNASVTLTWLTVPAGIQTATNGDLTVAAGTASGTYEVSYKLCENLNGNNNCSTATATIVVGQATITARNNDFV
-2535 AIANGAIGGTTSNV
+2535 ISNGANGGTTSNV
-2549 LENDTYNGVRNIVGN
+2549 LTDDVYNGTIGLVGN
-2564 TSVTLT
+2564 ASITFT
-2570 WDTVPAGISTPTG
+2570 WNTVPTGIVANASGTVTVPAGTAS
-2583 GAITIPAGTPSGI
+2583 GT
-2596 YTFTYTICEVL
+2596 YVLTYTICENL
-2607 NSNNCSSATA
+2607 IGNNNCSSATV
-2617 TVAVGVSLIVAEED
+2617 TVAVGVPLIRAY
-2631 NDDTF
+2631 NDDDSTF
-2636 KITNGANGGTTS
+2636 HITNGANGGTTS
-2648 SVLANDTLNGVTP
+2648 SVLANDNLNGVTNP
-2661 PNTASITLH
+2661 SINSVTLT
-2670 WHNVPTGIRTNTDGT
+2670 WMNVPTGIQTHTDGT
-2685 ITVPA
+2685 ISVPA
-2690 GTASGTYTV
+2690 GTPAGTYTV
-2699 TYSICEALNP
+2699 SYRICERLNGS
-2709 TNCSGI
+2709 NCSS
-2715 ATATVVVGQA
+2715 ATVTVVVGQA
-2725 TLTAAADTFTVTNV
+2725 SLTAVDDSFTVTN
-2739 AGGTTSSVLANDS
+2739 TTTTTTDSVLNNDS
-2752 YNGVTPPNT
+2752 YNGTTGLVGN

-2769 TVPAGVQ
+2769 NVPTGIQTNTNGSLTVPAG
-2776 THTDGTITIPAGT
+2776 IA
-2789 PSGTYEVS
+2789 SGTYAVT
-2797 YQLCENINSTNC
+2797 YRLCEVLNNSNC
-2809 SVATA
+2809 SIATA
-2814 TIVVTS
+2814 TIVVKG
-2820 VSSPTATPTITAN
+2820 VATPTVTPTVTITAN
-2833 ADTFTLTVSS
+2833 ADTYTHTVSS

-2855 DRIGTATA
+2855 DRIGTNPA
-2863 TVGSVTI
+2863 TVASVTI
-2870 QTTPPATDKPYI
+2870 QTATPTTNSPYI
-2882 DTNTGFVVIPSGVAT
+2882 DRNTGFVVIPSGTPT
-2897 GTYTINYS
+2897 GTHTITYS

-2915 SSVTTVTVNVTSV
+2915 SSVTTVTVNVVST
-2928 TATPTTPIN
+2928 TAAPIN
-2937 IIAVP
+2937 IVATP
-2942 DGTVNINAETGGHIA
+2942 DGTVTISTATGGTTS

-2963 TLEGQP
+2963 TLEGLP

-2984 TGFTLNSDGTIDVAS
+2984 TGFTLNNDGTITVAS
-2999 NTTVGFYTISYTIC
+2999 NTAVGFYTVSYTIC
-3013 ATRGSDRACAT
+3013 ATRGGDRACAT
-3024 SLINVNVVTP
+3024 SFIEVRVVSP
-3034 TATPTIEVNGETFTY
+3034 TATDTIEVNGETFTY
-3049 TGNMVVG
+3049 TGTQLVG
-3056 NVLTNDKLNNI
+3056 NVLTNEKLNGVI
-3067 SNPLVTSVTLTAPV
+3067 NPSVNSVTISATTLSGTAPF
-3081 PETGKPYIKLTS
+3081 IKLST
-3093 GEVMVLPGTPAG
+3093 GEVMVPPHTPAG
-3105 SYEIPYNVC
+3105 TYVIDYRVSVKGNANVY
-3114 VPATT
+3114 
-3119 ICGTATVVVIVP
+3119 GTASVVVIVP
-3131 AATPTPTPVPVAA
+3131 ATPTSTVAPIAA
-3144 DDEATTVRNTPV
+3144 DDRVETSRNTPV
-3156 TIAVLAN
+3156 TIDVLAN
-3163 DTPHGAMPNVVT
+3163 DTPNGATPTVVT
-3175 VPLNGTTTVKPDGTI
+3175 APLNGTAVVNTDGTI
-3190 EYTPNSSF
+3190 EYTPNTGF
-3198 IGNDAFVY
+3198 KGVDTLVY
-3206 ELCNNNGA
+3206 ELCNAGGCA
-3214 CVTATVRIKV
+3214 TATVSIEV
-3224 ENKLIVYNG
+3224 THKLIAYNG
-3233 ISVDGND
+3233 VSLNGSDKN
-3240 RNRHFHIAGIENYP
+3240 NHFHIAGIEAYP
-3254 NNVVRIYN
+3254 DNTVRIYN
-3262 RWGILVFETEG
+3262 RWGVKVFEVQS

-3278 NVFSGISQA
+3278 NVFKGISEG
-3287 RVTIEAGDK
+3287 RVTVEAADK

-3304 TIEYLDENNQK
+3304 VIEYVDENNQK
-3315 QTEAGWLYLKRN
+3315 QTMVGWLYLKK

>member
-1 MIQKLKNG
+1 MLVLKNQ
-9 TFKGLLIALLMV
+9 TLKGLLIALLTV
-21 LALATSGVYA
+21 LALATSGIYA

-61 AIRNPL
+61 SIRYPL

-87 STDEYIYINAG
+87 SGTDEYISINAG

-111 NGTCVYQT
+111 NATCVYQT

-141 CGNAGAIRFT
+141 CGNGGAIRFT
-151 FVGPGANNNN
+151 FVGPGANDND
-161 YNFFIKKDTDATFD
+161 YNFYIKKDTDATFD

-206 ITPAIEIKNET
+206 ITPAIEIKNDR
-217 KEIEYTAVAMP
+217 KELEYTAVAMP

-261 DSSGNPIPG
+261 DSSDTPIAG

-283 PGTYKVKVEDFCD
+283 PGTYKVKVEDFCG
-296 SSPTPQTVT
+296 SSPTPQSVT
-305 LTYSNLTFT
+305 LTYTNLAFT
-314 HLGLTSVRELS
+314 HLGLTSVREFS

-340 LTEADKSDAF
+340 LKEANNSDAF

-377 TDLNTYMP
+377 TDLSTYMP

-420 SNTTTIGTATSTLYN
+420 SSTTTIGTATSTLYN

-442 VQTAGGNSLTAC
+442 VQTAGGNSPTAC

-513 NPWDDTEIVASDF
+513 DPWNDTEIVASDF

-559 PAQPTDI
+559 PAQPTEI
-566 TIHNIASCKDATT
+566 TIDNVASCKDATRT
-579 EEAPYASMRIIK
+579 EAPYASMRIRK
-591 GSGSPIEKIQIVSYN
+591 GSGSLIEKIQIVAYN
-606 GRTIGGIPSTTL
+606 GQTTGGIPSTTL

-657 TKTPELS
+657 TKTPVLS

-676 IPMVVGKVNLAI
+676 IPMVVGKVNLAP

-709 KWDEFVYAGLPLNT
+709 KWDEWLYAGLPLNT

-728 VEDEGLGKEG
+728 VEDEHLGKEG

-765 GNLKKPKLVG
+765 GNLKKPELVG

-804 PGGSNTPIPI
+804 PGGSSTSVPI
-814 NQTQTGNNFFI
+814 NQTQAGNNFFVN
-825 GIDGS
+825 IDGT

-842 SCPRTE
+842 ACPRTE

-892 SDAPA
+892 SDAPT

-928 QPTVD
+928 QPAVE

-940 EAYQFQQNMS
+940 AAYQFQQNMS

-961 TTVCLPGNAVYN
+961 TTVCLQGNAVYN

-996 AAGVIPVPTNGI
+996 AAGIIPVPTNGI
-1008 INLNQKALKG
+1008 INLNQRALKG
-1018 THTFLYQILTPC
+1018 AHTFLYQILTPC
-1030 GEMMTQATATLTV
+1030 GEIMTQATATLTV

-1094 LAKTLELGSSIVLT
+1094 LAKTPELGSSTVLT
-1108 TPNGSTQHRY
+1108 TPSGSHQNRY

-1124 NYCSDGVYTITI
+1124 NYCNDGVYTITI

-1144 KTLTNTGCDVTTIA
+1144 KTLTNTGCDITTVA

-1204 SPAALSFNLTPRTQ
+1204 SPAVLNFNLTPRTQ

-1232 YSGLVTKLTD
+1232 YSGLITKPID

-1266 YTNLYVEIGL
+1266 YTNLYGEIGL

-1370 STKVPLELIKN
+1370 STKVPLILIKN

-1394 CRMPSETPKVSDLK
+1394 CRMPSETPKVSALK
-1408 NVITG
+1408 SVITG
-1413 GDVRIFTRV
+1413 GDVRIFIRV

-1481 ATSTVVS
+1481 AASNVVS
-1488 LTTYVAPLTGH
+1488 LDTYVAPLAAH
-1499 TLQWYDTATA
+1499 TLRWYATATA
-1509 TTTRTVPTINTHVT
+1509 TTTSTTPTIDTHVT

-1544 AVVTVTVDDTATP
+1544 AVVTVTVDDTETP
-1557 TLTAPA
+1557 TLTLPDA
-1563 PLVIDCKNATASITE
+1563 LVVDCRNATASITT
-1578 WLGTATATDSCGTV
+1578 WLNSATATDSCGVV
-1592 SFTNNYNAVKPA
+1592 SVTNNYNSVKPTD
-1604 NLCNHSGVVT
+1604 LCNNSGVVT

-1672 ASTVSMTVTT
+1672 ASTVSMTVVT

-1687 AGSATPTLNA
+1687 TGSATPTLNA

-1717 ICADVV
+1717 ICAAVA
-1723 SITVCDNATVT
+1723 SLTVCDSATVT
-1734 VVVGQASLTAA
+1734 VVVGQANLTAV

-1752 NGANGGTTSSVLE
+1752 NGANGGS
-1765 NDSYNG
+1765 
-1771 TNNLVG
+1771 
-1777 NASVTLTWTNVPA
+1777 
-1790 GVQTHTDGR
+1790 
-1799 ITIPAGTPSGTYE
+1799 
-1812 VGYKLCENL
+1812 
-1821 NNNHCAVATAT
+1821 
-1832 IVVGQA
+1832 
-1838 SLSVV
+1838 
-1843 SETFTISNGAN
+1843 
-1854 GGTTSSVLEN
+1854 
-1864 DSYNGTT
+1864 
-1871 GLAGNASVTLTW
+1871 AGNVLT
-1883 TNVPAGVQ
+1883 
-1891 THTDGTITIPAGTR
+1891 
-1905 SGTYEVGYKLCENLN
+1905 
-1920 NNHCAVATAT
+1920 
-1930 IVVGQ
+1930 
-1935 ASLSVVSETFTIS
+1935 
-1948 NGANGGTTSSV
+1948 
-1959 LENDSYN
+1959 ND
-1966 GTTGLAGNASV
+1966 
-1977 TLTWTNVPAGVQ
+1977 
-1989 THTDGTI
+1989 
-1996 TIPAGTRSGT
+1996 
-2006 YEVGYKLCENLNNNH
+2006 K
-2021 CAVATATIVVGQAS
+2021 
-2035 LSVVSETFTISNG
+2035 
-2048 ANGGTTSSVLE
+2048 
-2059 NDSYNGTTGLAGN
+2059 
-2072 ASVTLTWTN
+2072 
-2081 VPAGVQTHTDGT
+2081 
-2093 ITVPAGTR
+2093 
-2101 SGTYEV
+2101 
-2107 GYRLCENLNNNHCA
+2107 
-2121 VATATIVVGQA
+2121 
-2132 PLQATDNDYVI
+2132 
-2143 SNGAN
+2143 
-2148 GGTTSSV
+2148 
-2155 LEDDNYNG
+2155 YNG

-2176 WDSVPTGI
+2176 WL
-2184 QTHTNGTITV
+2184 TV
-2194 PAGTPSGIYTLT
+2194 PAG
-2206 YHICENLNSSNCSAA
+2206 
-2221 TVTIA
+2221 
-2226 VGVSLIV
+2226 
-2233 AHKDEGASFSIPNGA
+2233 
-2248 NGGTTSSVLANDT
+2248 
-2261 LNGNANPSTSSV
+2261 
-2273 TLTWTNVPTGI
+2273 I
-2284 QTNTDGTITA
+2284 QTATNGDLTVA
-2294 PAGTPAGTYTLT
+2294 AGTA
-2306 YRICEQL
+2306 
-2313 NGTNCSAATV
+2313 
-2323 TLVVGQ
+2323 
-2329 ASLTASTDTFTVT
+2329 
-2342 NGANG
+2342 
-2347 GTTSSVLEND
+2347 
-2357 RYNGTTNLVGN
+2357 
-2368 ASVTLTWTNVPTGIQ
+2368 
-2383 TNTDG
+2383 
-2388 TITIPAGTR
+2388 
-2397 SGTYEVGYKLCE
+2397 SGTYEVSYKLCE
-2409 NLNGSNCSV
+2409 NLNGNNNCST

-2428 SLTAAADTFTV
+2428 PIIARNNDFVIS
-2439 TNGANG
+2439 NGANG
-2445 GTTSSVLEND
+2445 GTTSNVLAD
-2455 RYNGT
+2455 DIYNGT
-2460 TNLVGNASVTLTW
+2460 TGLVGNASITFTW
-2473 TNVPTGIQTNTD
+2473 NTVPTGIVAN
-2485 GTITIPAGTRSG
+2485 ASG
-2497 TYEVGY
+2497 TV
-2503 QLCENLN
+2503 
-2510 GSNCSV
+2510 
-2516 ATATIVVGQADI
+2516 
-2528 IARNNTY
+2528 
-2535 AIANGAIGGTTSNV
+2535 
-2549 LENDTYNGVRNIVGN
+2549 
-2564 TSVTLT
+2564 
-2570 WDTVPAGISTPTG
+2570 TVPAGTAS
-2583 GAITIPAGTPSGI
+2583 GT
-2596 YTFTYTICEVL
+2596 YVLTYTICENL
-2607 NSNNCSSATA
+2607 IGNNNCSSATV
-2617 TVAVGVSLIVAEED
+2617 TVAVGVPLIRAY
-2631 NDDTF
+2631 DDDDSTF
-2636 KITNGANGGTTS
+2636 HITNGANGGTTS
-2648 SVLANDTLNGVTP
+2648 SVLANDNLNGVTNP
-2661 PNTASITLH
+2661 SINSVTLT
-2670 WHNVPTGIRTNTDGT
+2670 WTNVPAGIQTNTDGT
-2685 ITVPA
+2685 ISVPA
-2690 GTASGTYTV
+2690 GTPAGTYTV
-2699 TYSICEALNP
+2699 SYRICERLNGS
-2709 TNCSGI
+2709 NCSS
-2715 ATATVVVGQA
+2715 ATVTVVVGQA
-2725 TLTAAADTFTVTNV
+2725 SLTAVDDTFTVTN
-2739 AGGTTSSVLANDS
+2739 TTTTTTDSVLNNDS
-2752 YNGVTPPNT
+2752 YNGTTGLVGN

-2769 TVPAGVQ
+2769 NVPTGIQTNTNGSLTVPAG
-2776 THTDGTITIPAGT
+2776 IA
-2789 PSGTYEVS
+2789 SGTYAVT
-2797 YQLCENINSTNC
+2797 YRLCEVLNNSNC
-2809 SVATA
+2809 SIATA
-2814 TIVVTS
+2814 TIVVKG
-2820 VSSPTATPTITAN
+2820 VATPTVTPTVTITAN
-2833 ADTFTLTVSS
+2833 ADTYTHTVSS

-2855 DRIGTATA
+2855 DRIGTSSA
-2863 TVGSVTI
+2863 TVASVTI
-2870 QTTPPATDKPYI
+2870 QTATPTTNSPYI
-2882 DTNTGFVVIPSGVAT
+2882 DRNTGFVVIPSGTPT
-2897 GTYTINYS
+2897 GTHVLTYS

-2915 SSVTTVTVNVTSV
+2915 SSVTTVTVNVVST
-2928 TATPTTPIN
+2928 TAIN
-2937 IIAVP
+2937 IVATP
-2942 DGTVNINAETGGHIA
+2942 DGTVTISTATGGTTS

-2963 TLEGQP
+2963 TLEGLP

-2984 TGFTLNSDGTIDVAS
+2984 TGFTLNNDGTITVAS
-2999 NTTVGFYTISYTIC
+2999 NTAVGFYTVSYTIC
-3013 ATRGSDRACAT
+3013 ATRGGDRACAT
-3024 SLINVNVVTP
+3024 SFIEVRVVSP
-3034 TATPTIEVNGETFTY
+3034 TATDTIEVNGETFTY
-3049 TGNMVVG
+3049 TGTQLVG
-3056 NVLTNDKLNNI
+3056 NVLTNEKLNGVI
-3067 SNPLVTSVTLTAPV
+3067 NPSVNSVTISATTLSGTAPF
-3081 PETGKPYIKLTS
+3081 IKLST
-3093 GEVMVLPGTPAG
+3093 GEVMVPPHTPAG
-3105 SYEIPYNVC
+3105 TYVIDYRVSVKGNANVY
-3114 VPATT
+3114 
-3119 ICGTATVVVIVP
+3119 GTASVVVIVP
-3131 AATPTPTPVPVAA
+3131 ATPTSTVAPIAA
-3144 DDEATTVRNTPV
+3144 DDRVETSRNTPV
-3156 TIAVLAN
+3156 TIDVLAN
-3163 DTPHGAMPNVVT
+3163 DTPNGATPTVVT
-3175 VPLNGTTTVKPDGTI
+3175 TPLNGTTVVNPDGTI
-3190 EYTPNSSF
+3190 EYTPNTGF
-3198 IGNDAFVY
+3198 KGVDTLVY
-3206 ELCNNNGA
+3206 ELCNAGGCA
-3214 CVTATVRIKV
+3214 TATVSIEV
-3224 ENKLIVYNG
+3224 THKLIAYNG
-3233 ISVDGND
+3233 VSINGSDKN
-3240 RNRHFHIAGIENYP
+3240 NHFHIAGIEAYP
-3254 NNVVRIYN
+3254 DNTVRIYN
-3262 RWGILVFETEG
+3262 RWGVKVFEVQH

-3278 NVFSGISQA
+3278 NVFKGISEG
-3287 RVTIEAGDK
+3287 RVTVEAADK

-3304 TIEYLDENNQK
+3304 VIEYVDENNQK
-3315 QTEAGWLYLKRN
+3315 QSMVGWLYLKK

>member
-1 MIQKLKNG
+1 MLVLKNQ
-9 TFKGLLIALLMV
+9 TFRGLLIALLTV
-21 LALATSGVYA
+21 LALATSGIYA

-61 AIRNPL
+61 SIRYPL

-87 STDEYIYINAG
+87 SGTDEYISINAG

-141 CGNAGAIRFT
+141 CGNGGAIRFT
-151 FVGPGANNNN
+151 FVGPGANDND
-161 YNFFIKKDTDATFD
+161 YNFYIKKDTDATFD

-206 ITPAIEIKNET
+206 ITPAIEIKNDR
-217 KEIEYTAVAMP
+217 KELEYTAVAMP

-261 DSSGNPIPG
+261 DSSDNPIAG

-283 PGTYKVKVEDFCD
+283 PGTYKVKVEDFCG
-296 SSPTPQTVT
+296 SSPTPQSVT
-305 LTYSNLTFT
+305 LTYTNLTFT
-314 HLGLTSVRELS
+314 HLGLTSVREFS

-340 LTEADKSDAF
+340 LKEANNSDAF

-377 TDLNTYMP
+377 TDLSTYMP

-435 PIENARV
+435 PIQNARV
-442 VQTAGGNSLTAC
+442 VQTAGGNSPTAC

-513 NPWDDTEIVASDF
+513 DPWQDTEIVASDF
-526 IHTGDVFKFRLVDA
+526 IHTGDVFQFSLVDA

-559 PAQPTDI
+559 PAQPTEI
-566 TIHNIASCKDATT
+566 TIDNIASCREATT
-579 EEAPYASMRIIK
+579 EEAPYASMRIRK
-591 GSGSPIEKIQIVSYN
+591 GSGSLIEKIQIVSYN
-606 GRTIGGIPSTTL
+606 GQTTGGIPSTTL

-657 TKTPELS
+657 TKTPVLS

-676 IPMVVGKVNLAI
+676 IPMVVGKVNLAP

-709 KWDEFVYAGLPLNT
+709 KWDEYVYAGLPLNT

-745 IQNLAGSYE
+745 IKNLAETYE
-754 CVLVLQEREFG
+754 CVLVLDEREFA
-765 GNLKKPKLVG
+765 GNLKKPELVG

-804 PGGSNTPIPI
+804 PGGSSTSVPI
-814 NQTQTGNNFFI
+814 NQTQAGNNFFVN
-825 GIDGS
+825 IDGT

-892 SDAPA
+892 SDAPT

-928 QPTVD
+928 QPAVE

-940 EAYQFQQNMS
+940 AAYQFQQNMS

-961 TTVCLPGNAVYN
+961 TTVCLQGNAVYN

-1008 INLNQKALKG
+1008 INLNQRALKG

-1054 IKVCNATVTLAEV
+1054 IKVCNPTVTLAEV

-1094 LAKTLELGSSIVLT
+1094 LAKTPELGSSTVLT
-1108 TPNGSTQHRY
+1108 TPSGSHQNRY

-1124 NYCSDGVYTITI
+1124 NYCNDGVYTITI

-1144 KTLTNTGCDVTTIA
+1144 KTLTNTGCDITTIA

-1204 SPAALSFNLTPRTQ
+1204 SPAVLNFNLTPRTQ

-1232 YSGLVTKLTD
+1232 YSGLITKPID
-1242 VKDALMAKYPAA
+1242 VKNALMAKYPAA

-1276 ETRLYFKIK
+1276 DTRLYFKIK

-1295 SVVPTMSATTEVNTH
+1295 SVVPTISATTEVNTH

-1357 SIYFSAQETGKCR
+1357 SLYFSAEETGKCR
-1370 STKVPLELIKN
+1370 STKVPLILIKN

-1394 CRMPSETPKVSDLK
+1394 CRMPSETPKVSALK
-1408 NVITG
+1408 SVISG
-1413 GDVRIFTRV
+1413 GDVRIFIRNNQNKWV
-1422 GTQWYLQADNANV
+1422 LQADTDNV
-1435 NTSYSYFYTLQAA
+1435 NTSYSYFYTLQAT

-1461 LLNRP
+1461 LLDRP

-1481 ATSTVVS
+1481 AASNVVS
-1488 LTTYVAPLTGH
+1488 LDTYVAPLAAH
-1499 TLQWYDTATA
+1499 TLRWYATATA
-1509 TTTRTVPTINTHVT
+1509 TTTSTTPTIDTHVT

-1544 AVVTVTVDDTATP
+1544 AVVTVTVDDTETP
-1557 TLTAPA
+1557 TLTLPDA
-1563 PLVIDCKNATASITE
+1563 LVVDCRNATASITT
-1578 WLGTATATDSCGTV
+1578 WLNSATATDSCGVV
-1592 SFTNNYNAVKPA
+1592 SVTNNYNSVKPTD
-1604 NLCNHSGVVT
+1604 LCNNNGVVT

-1672 ASTVSMTVTT
+1672 ASTVSMTVVT

-1687 AGSATPTLNA
+1687 TGSATPTLNA

-1717 ICADVV
+1717 ICAAVA
-1723 SITVCDNATVT
+1723 SLTVCDNATAT
-1734 VVVGQASLTAA
+1734 IVVGQATLTAVG
-1745 ADTFTVT
+1745 DTFTVT
-1752 NGANGGTTSSVLE
+1752 NGANGG
-1765 NDSYNG
+1765 
-1771 TNNLVG
+1771 
-1777 NASVTLTWTNVPA
+1777 A
-1790 GVQTHTDGR
+1790 
-1799 ITIPAGTPSGTYE
+1799 
-1812 VGYKLCENL
+1812 
-1821 NNNHCAVATAT
+1821 
-1832 IVVGQA
+1832 
-1838 SLSVV
+1838 
-1843 SETFTISNGAN
+1843 
-1854 GGTTSSVLEN
+1854 
-1864 DSYNGTT
+1864 
-1871 GLAGNASVTLTW
+1871 AGNVLT
-1883 TNVPAGVQ
+1883 
-1891 THTDGTITIPAGTR
+1891 
-1905 SGTYEVGYKLCENLN
+1905 
-1920 NNHCAVATAT
+1920 
-1930 IVVGQ
+1930 
-1935 ASLSVVSETFTIS
+1935 
-1948 NGANGGTTSSV
+1948 
-1959 LENDSYN
+1959 ND
-1966 GTTGLAGNASV
+1966 
-1977 TLTWTNVPAGVQ
+1977 
-1989 THTDGTI
+1989 
-1996 TIPAGTRSGT
+1996 
-2006 YEVGYKLCENLNNNH
+2006 K
-2021 CAVATATIVVGQAS
+2021 
-2035 LSVVSETFTISNG
+2035 
-2048 ANGGTTSSVLE
+2048 
-2059 NDSYNGTTGLAGN
+2059 
-2072 ASVTLTWTN
+2072 
-2081 VPAGVQTHTDGT
+2081 
-2093 ITVPAGTR
+2093 
-2101 SGTYEV
+2101 
-2107 GYRLCENLNNNHCA
+2107 
-2121 VATATIVVGQA
+2121 
-2132 PLQATDNDYVI
+2132 
-2143 SNGAN
+2143 
-2148 GGTTSSV
+2148 
-2155 LEDDNYNG
+2155 YNG

-2176 WDSVPTGI
+2176 WL
-2184 QTHTNGTITV
+2184 TV
-2194 PAGTPSGIYTLT
+2194 PAGIQTATNGDLTVAAGTASGTYTVT
-2206 YHICENLNSSNCSAA
+2206 YKLCENLNGGNCSIA
-2221 TVTIA
+2221 TATI
-2226 VGVSLIV
+2226 
-2233 AHKDEGASFSIPNGA
+2233 
-2248 NGGTTSSVLANDT
+2248 
-2261 LNGNANPSTSSV
+2261 
-2273 TLTWTNVPTGI
+2273 
-2284 QTNTDGTITA
+2284 
-2294 PAGTPAGTYTLT
+2294 
-2306 YRICEQL
+2306 
-2313 NGTNCSAATV
+2313 
-2323 TLVVGQ
+2323 VVGQ
-2329 ASLTASTDTFTVT
+2329 ATLTAVGDTFTVT

-2347 GTTSSVLEND
+2347 GAAGNVLTND
-2357 RYNGTTNLVGN
+2357 KYNGTTGLVGN
-2368 ASVTLTWTNVPTGIQ
+2368 ASVTLTWLTVPAGIQ
-2383 TNTDG
+2383 TATNGDLTVA
-2388 TITIPAGTR
+2388 AGTA
-2397 SGTYEVGYKLCE
+2397 SGTYTVTYKLCE
-2409 NLNGSNCSV
+2409 NLNGNNNCST

-2428 SLTAAADTFTV
+2428 SLTAVADTFTVANGANGGSAGNVLTNDEYNGTTGLVGNASVTLTWLTVPTGIQTATNGDLTVAAGTASGTYEVSYKLCENLNGNNNCSTATATIVVGQASLTAVADTFTV

-2445 GTTSSVLEND
+2445 GAAGNVLTND
-2455 RYNGT
+2455 EYNGT
-2460 TNLVGNASVTLTW
+2460 TGLVGNASVTLTW
-2473 TNVPTGIQTNTD
+2473 LTVPAGIQTATNGDLTVA
-2485 GTITIPAGTRSG
+2485 AGTASG
-2497 TYEVGY
+2497 TYEVTY
-2503 QLCENLN
+2503 KLCENLN
-2510 GSNCSV
+2510 GNNNCST
-2516 ATATIVVGQADI
+2516 ATATIVVGQATLTAVGDTFTVTNGANGGSAGNVLTNDEYNGTTGLVGNASVTLTWLTVPAGI
-2528 IARNNTY
+2528 QTATNGDLTVAAGTASGTYEVTYKLCENLNGNNNCSTATATIVVGQATLTAVGDTFTVTNGANGGSAGNVLTNDEYNGTTGLVGNASVTLTWLTVPAGIQTATNGDLTVAAGTASGTYEVTYKLCENLNGNNNCSTATATIVVGQATITARNNDFV
-2535 AIANGAIGGTTSNV
+2535 ISNGANGGTTSNV
-2549 LENDTYNGVRNIVGN
+2549 LTDDVYNGTIGLVGN
-2564 TSVTLT
+2564 ASITFT
-2570 WDTVPAGISTPTG
+2570 WNTVPTGIVANASGTVTVPAGTAS
-2583 GAITIPAGTPSGI
+2583 GT
-2596 YTFTYTICEVL
+2596 YVLTYTICENL
-2607 NSNNCSSATA
+2607 IGNNNCSSATV
-2617 TVAVGVSLIVAEED
+2617 TVAVGVPLIRAY
-2631 NDDTF
+2631 NDDDSTF
-2636 KITNGANGGTTS
+2636 HITNGANGGTTS
-2648 SVLANDTLNGVTP
+2648 SVLANDNLNGVTNP
-2661 PNTASITLH
+2661 SINSVTLT
-2670 WHNVPTGIRTNTDGT
+2670 WTNVPTGIQTHTDGT
-2685 ITVPA
+2685 ISVPA
-2690 GTASGTYTV
+2690 GTPAGTYTV
-2699 TYSICEALNP
+2699 SYRICERLNGS
-2709 TNCSGI
+2709 NCSS
-2715 ATATVVVGQA
+2715 ATVTVVVGQA
-2725 TLTAAADTFTVTNV
+2725 SLTAVDNTFTVTN
-2739 AGGTTSSVLANDS
+2739 TTTTTTDSVLNNDS
-2752 YNGVTPPNT
+2752 YNGTTGLVGN

-2769 TVPAGVQ
+2769 NVPTGIQTNTNGSLTVPAG
-2776 THTDGTITIPAGT
+2776 IA
-2789 PSGTYEVS
+2789 SGTYAVT
-2797 YQLCENINSTNC
+2797 YRLCEVLNNSNC
-2809 SVATA
+2809 SIATA
-2814 TIVVTS
+2814 TIVVKG
-2820 VSSPTATPTITAN
+2820 VATPTVTPTVTITAN
-2833 ADTFTLTVSS
+2833 ADTYTHTVSS

-2855 DRIGTATA
+2855 DLIGTNSA
-2863 TVGSVTI
+2863 TVASVTI
-2870 QTTPPATDKPYI
+2870 QTATPTTNSPYI
-2882 DTNTGFVVIPSGVAT
+2882 DRNTGFVVIPSGTPT
-2897 GTYTINYS
+2897 GTHVLTYS

-2915 SSVTTVTVNVTSV
+2915 SSVTTVTVNVVSS
-2928 TATPTTPIN
+2928 TAAPIN
-2937 IIAVP
+2937 IVATP
-2942 DGTVNINAETGGHIA
+2942 DGTVTISTATGGTTS

-2963 TLEGQP
+2963 TLEGLP

-2984 TGFTLNSDGTIDVAS
+2984 TGFTLNNDGTITVAS
-2999 NTTVGFYTISYTIC
+2999 NTAVGFYTVSYTIC
-3013 ATRGSDRACAT
+3013 ATRGGDRACAT
-3024 SLINVNVVTP
+3024 SFIEVRVVSP
-3034 TATPTIEVNGETFTY
+3034 TATDTIEVNGETFTY
-3049 TGNMVVG
+3049 TGTQLVG
-3056 NVLTNDKLNNI
+3056 NVLTNEKLNGVI
-3067 SNPLVTSVTLTAPV
+3067 NPSVNSVTISATTLSGTAPF
-3081 PETGKPYIKLTS
+3081 IKLST
-3093 GEVMVLPGTPAG
+3093 GEVMVPPHTPVGTYVIDYRVSVKGNA
-3105 SYEIPYNVC
+3105 NVY
-3114 VPATT
+3114 
-3119 ICGTATVVVIVP
+3119 GTASVVVIVP
-3131 AATPTPTPVPVAA
+3131 ATPTSTVAPIAA
-3144 DDEATTVRNTPV
+3144 DDRVETSRNTPV
-3156 TIAVLAN
+3156 TIDVLAN
-3163 DTPHGAMPNVVT
+3163 DTPNGATTPNVVT
-3175 VPLNGTTTVKPDGTI
+3175 APLNGTAVVNTDGTI
-3190 EYTPNSSF
+3190 EYTPNTGF
-3198 IGNDAFVY
+3198 KGVDTLVY
-3206 ELCNNNGA
+3206 ELCNAGGCA
-3214 CVTATVRIKV
+3214 TATVSIEV
-3224 ENKLIVYNG
+3224 THKLIAYNG
-3233 ISVDGND
+3233 VSVNGSEKN
-3240 RNRHFHIAGIENYP
+3240 NHFHIAGIEAYP
-3254 NNVVRIYN
+3254 DNTVRIYN
-3262 RWGILVFETEG
+3262 RWGVKVFEVQH

-3278 NVFSGISQA
+3278 NVFKGISEG
-3287 RVTIEAGDK
+3287 RVTVEAADK

-3304 TIEYLDENNQK
+3304 VIEYVDENNQK
-3315 QTEAGWLYLKRN
+3315 QTMVGWLYLKK

>member
-1 MIQKLKNG
+1 MLVLK
-9 TFKGLLIALLMV
+9 TQTLKGLLIALLTV
-21 LALATSGVYA
+21 LALATNGIYA

-61 AIRNPL
+61 SIRYPL

-87 STDEYIYINAG
+87 SGTDEYISINAG

-141 CGNAGAIRFT
+141 CGNGGAIRFT
-151 FVGPGANNNN
+151 FVGPGANNND
-161 YNFFIKKDTDATFD
+161 YNFFIKKDTDAAFD

-206 ITPAIEIKNET
+206 ITPAIEIKNDR
-217 KEIEYTAVAMP
+217 KELKYTAVAMP

-261 DSSGNPIPG
+261 DSSDNPIAG

-283 PGTYKVKVEDFCD
+283 PGTYKVKVEDFCG
-296 SSPTPQTVT
+296 SSPTPQSVT
-305 LTYSNLTFT
+305 LTYTNLTFT
-314 HLGLTSVRELS
+314 HLGLTSVREFS

-340 LTEADKSDAF
+340 LTEANNSDAF

-377 TDLNTYMP
+377 TDLSTYMP

-420 SNTTTIGTATSTLYN
+420 SSTTTIGTATSTLYN

-513 NPWDDTEIVASDF
+513 DPWNDTEIVASDF

-559 PAQPTDI
+559 PAQPTEI
-566 TIHNIASCKDATT
+566 TIDNIASCREATT
-579 EEAPYASMRIIK
+579 EEAPYASMRIRK
-591 GSGSPIEKIQIVSYN
+591 GSGSLIEKIQIVSYN
-606 GRTIGGIPSTTL
+606 GQTTGGIPSTTL

-657 TKTPELS
+657 TKTPVLS

-676 IPMVVGKVNLAI
+676 IPMVVGKVNLAP

-709 KWDEFVYAGLPLNT
+709 KWDEWLYAGLPLNT

-765 GNLKKPKLVG
+765 GDLKKPKLVG
-775 FGCGGGQYH
+775 FGCGGGKYH

-804 PGGSNTPIPI
+804 PGGGSTPVPV
-814 NQTQTGNNFFI
+814 NQTQAGNNFFI
-825 GIDGS
+825 NIDGT

-892 SDAPA
+892 SDAPT

-928 QPTVD
+928 QPAVE

-940 EAYQFQQNMS
+940 AAYQFQQNMS

-961 TTVCLPGNAVYN
+961 TTVCLQGNAVYN

-996 AAGVIPVPTNGI
+996 AAGVIAVPTNGI
-1008 INLNQKALKG
+1008 INLNQRALKG

-1075 PEVAAL
+1075 PEVATL

-1094 LAKTLELGSSIVLT
+1094 LAKAPELGSSTVLT
-1108 TPNGSTQHRY
+1108 TPSGSTQHRY

-1124 NYCSDGVYTITI
+1124 NYCSDGVYTITV

-1232 YSGLVTKLTD
+1232 YSGLITKPID

-1266 YTNLYVEIGL
+1266 YTNLYGEIGL

-1370 STKVPLELIKN
+1370 STKVPLILIKN

-1394 CRMPSETPKVSDLK
+1394 CRMPSETPKVSALK
-1408 NVITG
+1408 SVISG
-1413 GDVRIFTRV
+1413 GDVRIFIRNNQNKWV
-1422 GTQWYLQADNANV
+1422 LQADTDNV

-1461 LLNRP
+1461 LLDRP

-1481 ATSTVVS
+1481 AASNVVS
-1488 LTTYVAPLTGH
+1488 LDTYVAPLAAH
-1499 TLQWYDTATA
+1499 TLRWYATATA
-1509 TTTRTVPTINTHVT
+1509 TTTSTTPTIDTHVT

-1544 AVVTVTVDDTATP
+1544 AVVTVTVDDTETP
-1557 TLTAPA
+1557 TLTLPDA
-1563 PLVIDCKNATASITE
+1563 LVVDCRNATASITT
-1578 WLGTATATDSCGTV
+1578 WLNSATATDSCGVV
-1592 SFTNNYNAVKPA
+1592 SVTNNYNSVKPTD
-1604 NLCNHSGVVT
+1604 LCNNSGVVT

-1672 ASTVSMTVTT
+1672 ASTVSMTVVT

-1687 AGSATPTLNA
+1687 TGSATPTLNA

-1717 ICADVV
+1717 ICAAVA
-1723 SITVCDNATVT
+1723 SLTVCDSATVT
-1734 VVVGQASLTAA
+1734 VVVGQATLTAVG
-1745 ADTFTVT
+1745 DTFTVA
-1752 NGANGGTTSSVLE
+1752 NGANGGS
-1765 NDSYNG
+1765 
-1771 TNNLVG
+1771 
-1777 NASVTLTWTNVPA
+1777 
-1790 GVQTHTDGR
+1790 
-1799 ITIPAGTPSGTYE
+1799 
-1812 VGYKLCENL
+1812 
-1821 NNNHCAVATAT
+1821 
-1832 IVVGQA
+1832 
-1838 SLSVV
+1838 
-1843 SETFTISNGAN
+1843 
-1854 GGTTSSVLEN
+1854 
-1864 DSYNGTT
+1864 
-1871 GLAGNASVTLTW
+1871 AGNVLT
-1883 TNVPAGVQ
+1883 
-1891 THTDGTITIPAGTR
+1891 
-1905 SGTYEVGYKLCENLN
+1905 
-1920 NNHCAVATAT
+1920 
-1930 IVVGQ
+1930 
-1935 ASLSVVSETFTIS
+1935 
-1948 NGANGGTTSSV
+1948 
-1959 LENDSYN
+1959 ND
-1966 GTTGLAGNASV
+1966 
-1977 TLTWTNVPAGVQ
+1977 
-1989 THTDGTI
+1989 
-1996 TIPAGTRSGT
+1996 
-2006 YEVGYKLCENLNNNH
+2006 E
-2021 CAVATATIVVGQAS
+2021 
-2035 LSVVSETFTISNG
+2035 
-2048 ANGGTTSSVLE
+2048 
-2059 NDSYNGTTGLAGN
+2059 
-2072 ASVTLTWTN
+2072 
-2081 VPAGVQTHTDGT
+2081 
-2093 ITVPAGTR
+2093 
-2101 SGTYEV
+2101 
-2107 GYRLCENLNNNHCA
+2107 
-2121 VATATIVVGQA
+2121 
-2132 PLQATDNDYVI
+2132 
-2143 SNGAN
+2143 
-2148 GGTTSSV
+2148 
-2155 LEDDNYNG
+2155 YNG

-2176 WDSVPTGI
+2176 WL
-2184 QTHTNGTITV
+2184 TV
-2194 PAGTPSGIYTLT
+2194 PAG
-2206 YHICENLNSSNCSAA
+2206 
-2221 TVTIA
+2221 
-2226 VGVSLIV
+2226 
-2233 AHKDEGASFSIPNGA
+2233 
-2248 NGGTTSSVLANDT
+2248 
-2261 LNGNANPSTSSV
+2261 
-2273 TLTWTNVPTGI
+2273 I
-2284 QTNTDGTITA
+2284 QTATNGDLTVA
-2294 PAGTPAGTYTLT
+2294 AGTA
-2306 YRICEQL
+2306 
-2313 NGTNCSAATV
+2313 
-2323 TLVVGQ
+2323 
-2329 ASLTASTDTFTVT
+2329 
-2342 NGANG
+2342 
-2347 GTTSSVLEND
+2347 
-2357 RYNGTTNLVGN
+2357 
-2368 ASVTLTWTNVPTGIQ
+2368 
-2383 TNTDG
+2383 
-2388 TITIPAGTR
+2388 
-2397 SGTYEVGYKLCE
+2397 SGTYEVTYKLCE
-2409 NLNGSNCSV
+2409 NLNGNNNCST

-2428 SLTAAADTFTV
+2428 SLTAVGDTFTVTNGANGGSAGNVLTNDKYNGTTGLVGNASVTLTWLTVPAGIQTATNGDLTVAAGTASGTYEVTYKLCENLNGGNCSTATATIVVGQASLTAVADTFTV

-2445 GTTSSVLEND
+2445 GAAGNVLTNDEYNSTT
-2455 RYNGT
+2455 G
-2460 TNLVGNASVTLTW
+2460 LVGNASVTLTW
-2473 TNVPTGIQTNTD
+2473 LTVPAGIQTATNGDLTVA
-2485 GTITIPAGTRSG
+2485 AGTASG
-2497 TYEVGY
+2497 TYEVSY
-2503 QLCENLN
+2503 KLCENLN
-2510 GSNCSV
+2510 GNNNCST
-2516 ATATIVVGQADI
+2516 ATATIVVGQASPTAVADTFTVTNGANGGAAGNVLTNDKYNGTTGLVGNASVTLTWLTVPAGI
-2528 IARNNTY
+2528 QTATNGDLTVAAGTASGTYEVSYKLCENLNGNNNCSTATATIVVGQATITARNNDFV
-2535 AIANGAIGGTTSNV
+2535 ISNGANGGTTSNV
-2549 LENDTYNGVRNIVGN
+2549 LTDDVYNGTIGLVGN
-2564 TSVTLT
+2564 ASITFT
-2570 WDTVPAGISTPTG
+2570 WNTVPTGIVANASGTVTVPAGTAS
-2583 GAITIPAGTPSGI
+2583 GT
-2596 YTFTYTICEVL
+2596 YVLTYTICENL
-2607 NSNNCSSATA
+2607 IGNNNCSSATV
-2617 TVAVGVSLIVAEED
+2617 TVAVGVPLIRAY
-2631 NDDTF
+2631 NDDDSTF
-2636 KITNGANGGTTS
+2636 HITNGANGGTTS
-2648 SVLANDTLNGVTP
+2648 SVLANDNLNGVTNP
-2661 PNTASITLH
+2661 SINSVTLT
-2670 WHNVPTGIRTNTDGT
+2670 WMNVPTGIQTHTDGT
-2685 ITVPA
+2685 ISVPA
-2690 GTASGTYTV
+2690 GTPAGTYTV
-2699 TYSICEALNP
+2699 SYRICERLNGS
-2709 TNCSGI
+2709 NCSS
-2715 ATATVVVGQA
+2715 ATVTVVVGQA
-2725 TLTAAADTFTVTNV
+2725 SLTAVDDSFTVTN
-2739 AGGTTSSVLANDS
+2739 TTTTTTDSVLNNDS
-2752 YNGVTPPNT
+2752 YNGTTGLVGN

-2769 TVPAGVQ
+2769 NVPTGIQTNTNGSLTVPAG
-2776 THTDGTITIPAGT
+2776 IA
-2789 PSGTYEVS
+2789 SGTYAVT
-2797 YQLCENINSTNC
+2797 YRLCEVLNNSNC
-2809 SVATA
+2809 SIATA
-2814 TIVVTS
+2814 TIVVKG
-2820 VSSPTATPTITAN
+2820 VATPTVTPTVTITAN
-2833 ADTFTLTVSS
+2833 ADTYTHTVSS

-2855 DRIGTATA
+2855 DLIGTNPA
-2863 TVGSVTI
+2863 TVASVTI
-2870 QTTPPATDKPYI
+2870 QTATPTTNSPYI
-2882 DTNTGFVVIPSGVAT
+2882 DRNTGFVVIPSGTPT
-2897 GTYTINYS
+2897 GTHTITYS

-2915 SSVTTVTVNVTSV
+2915 SSVTTVTVNVVSS
-2928 TATPTTPIN
+2928 TAAPIN
-2937 IIAVP
+2937 IVATP
-2942 DGTVNINAETGGHIA
+2942 DGTVTISTATGGTTS

-2963 TLEGQP
+2963 TLEGLP

-2984 TGFTLNSDGTIDVAS
+2984 TGFTLNNDGTITVAS
-2999 NTTVGFYTISYTIC
+2999 NTAVGFYTVSYTIC
-3013 ATRGSDRACAT
+3013 ATRGGDRACAT
-3024 SLINVNVVTP
+3024 SFIEVRVVSP
-3034 TATPTIEVNGETFTY
+3034 TATDTIEVNGETFTY
-3049 TGNMVVG
+3049 TGTQLVG
-3056 NVLTNDKLNNI
+3056 NVLTNEKLNGVI
-3067 SNPLVTSVTLTAPV
+3067 NPSVNSVTISATTLSGTAPF
-3081 PETGKPYIKLTS
+3081 IKLST
-3093 GEVMVLPGTPAG
+3093 GEVMVPPHTPAG
-3105 SYEIPYNVC
+3105 TYVIDYRVSVKGNANVY
-3114 VPATT
+3114 
-3119 ICGTATVVVIVP
+3119 GTASVVVIVP
-3131 AATPTPTPVPVAA
+3131 ATPTSTVAPIAA
-3144 DDEATTVRNTPV
+3144 DDRVETARNTPV
-3156 TIAVLAN
+3156 TINVLAN
-3163 DTPHGAMPNVVT
+3163 DTPNGATTPNVVT
-3175 VPLNGTTTVKPDGTI
+3175 APLNGTAVVNTDGTI
-3190 EYTPNSSF
+3190 EYTPNTGF
-3198 IGNDAFVY
+3198 KGVDTLVY
-3206 ELCNNNGA
+3206 ELCNAGGCA
-3214 CVTATVRIKV
+3214 TATVSIEV
-3224 ENKLIVYNG
+3224 THKLIAYNG
-3233 ISVDGND
+3233 VSVNGSEKN
-3240 RNRHFHIAGIENYP
+3240 NHFHIAGIEAYP
-3254 NNVVRIYN
+3254 DNTVRIYN
-3262 RWGILVFETEG
+3262 RWGVKVFEVQH

-3278 NVFSGISQA
+3278 NVFKGISEG
-3287 RVTIEAGDK
+3287 RVTVEAADK

-3304 TIEYLDENNQK
+3304 VIEYVDENNQK
-3315 QTEAGWLYLKRN
+3315 QTMVGWLYLKK

>member
-1 MIQKLKNG
+1 MLRLK
-9 TFKGLLIALLMV
+9 TQTLKGLLIALMTV
-21 LALATSGVYA
+21 LALATNGIYA

-61 AIRNPL
+61 SIRYPL

-87 STDEYIYINAG
+87 SGTDEYISINAG

-141 CGNAGAIRFT
+141 CGNGGAIRFT
-151 FVGPGANNNN
+151 FVGPGANDND
-161 YNFFIKKDTDATFD
+161 YNFYIKKDTDATFD

-183 GAQSRPAGKYN
+183 GAQSRAAGKYN

-206 ITPAIEIKNET
+206 ITPAIEIKNDR
-217 KEIEYTAVAMP
+217 KELEYKAVAMP

-261 DSSGNPIPG
+261 DSSDNPIAG

-283 PGTYKVKVEDFCD
+283 PGTYKVKVEDFCG
-296 SSPTPQTVT
+296 SSPTPQSVT
-305 LTYSNLTFT
+305 LTYTNLTFT
-314 HLGLTSVRELS
+314 HLGLTSVREFS

-385 KYYYDEALEV
+385 KYAYDEALEV

-420 SNTTTIGTATSTLYN
+420 SSTTTIGTATSTLYN

-442 VQTAGGNSLTAC
+442 VQTAGGNSPTAC

-513 NPWDDTEIVASDF
+513 DPWNDTEIVASDF
-526 IHTGDVFKFRLVDA
+526 IHTGDVFQFSLVDA

-591 GSGSPIEKIQIVSYN
+591 GSGSPIEKIQIVAYN
-606 GRTIGGIPSTTL
+606 GQTTGGIPSTTL

-641 AGSYTVVVTN
+641 PGTYTVVVTN

-676 IPMVVGKVNLAI
+676 DPRVVGQVNLAL
-688 TDDWRYTQSEYIIQ
+688 TDDWRYTQSEFIIQ

-709 KWDEFVYAGLPLNT
+709 KWDEWVYAGLSLKD

-754 CVLVLQEREFG
+754 CVLVLDEREFG
-765 GNLKKPKLVG
+765 GDLKKPKLVG
-775 FGCGGGQYH
+775 FGCGGGKYH

-804 PGGSNTPIPI
+804 PGGSSTPVPV
-814 NQTQTGNNFFI
+814 NQTQAGNNFFI
-825 GIDGS
+825 DIDGT

-862 VAAKRYYC
+862 VATKRYYC

-892 SDAPA
+892 SDAPT

-928 QPTVD
+928 QPAVE

-940 EAYQFQQNMS
+940 AAYQFQQNMS

-961 TTVCLPGNAVYN
+961 TTVCLQGNAVYN

-996 AAGVIPVPTNGI
+996 AAGVIAVPTNGI
-1008 INLNQKALKG
+1008 INLNQRALKG

-1075 PEVAAL
+1075 PEVATL

-1094 LAKTLELGSSIVLT
+1094 LAKTPELGSSTVLT
-1108 TPNGSTQHRY
+1108 TPSGSTQHRY

-1124 NYCSDGVYTITI
+1124 NYCSDGVYTITV

-1204 SPAALSFNLTPRTQ
+1204 SPAVLNFNLTPRTQ

-1276 ETRLYFKIK
+1276 DTRLYFKIK

-1357 SIYFSAQETGKCR
+1357 SLYFSAEETGKCR
-1370 STKVPLELIKN
+1370 STKVPLILIKN

-1394 CRMPSETPKVSDLK
+1394 CKMPSETPKVSALK
-1408 NVITG
+1408 SVISG
-1413 GDVRIFTRV
+1413 GDVRIFIRNNQNKWV
-1422 GTQWYLQADNANV
+1422 LQADTDNV
-1435 NTSYSYFYTLQAA
+1435 NTSYSYFYTLQAT

-1481 ATSTVVS
+1481 AVSNVVS
-1488 LTTYVAPLTGH
+1488 LDTYVAPLAAH
-1499 TLQWYDTATA
+1499 TLRWYATATA
-1509 TTTRTVPTINTHVT
+1509 TTTSTTPTIDTHVT

-1544 AVVTVTVDDTATP
+1544 AVVTVTVDDTETP
-1557 TLTAPA
+1557 TLTLPDA
-1563 PLVIDCKNATASITE
+1563 LVVDCRNATASITT
-1578 WLGTATATDSCGTV
+1578 WLNSATATDSCGVV
-1592 SFTNNYNAVKPA
+1592 SVTNNYNSVKPTD
-1604 NLCNHSGVVT
+1604 LCNNSGVVT

-1672 ASTVSMTVTT
+1672 ASTVSMTVVT

-1687 AGSATPTLNA
+1687 TGSATPTLNA

-1717 ICADVV
+1717 ICAAVA
-1723 SITVCDNATVT
+1723 SLTVCDSATVT
-1734 VVVGQASLTAA
+1734 VVVGQANLTAV

-1752 NGANGGTTSSVLE
+1752 NGANGGS
-1765 NDSYNG
+1765 
-1771 TNNLVG
+1771 
-1777 NASVTLTWTNVPA
+1777 
-1790 GVQTHTDGR
+1790 
-1799 ITIPAGTPSGTYE
+1799 
-1812 VGYKLCENL
+1812 
-1821 NNNHCAVATAT
+1821 
-1832 IVVGQA
+1832 
-1838 SLSVV
+1838 
-1843 SETFTISNGAN
+1843 
-1854 GGTTSSVLEN
+1854 
-1864 DSYNGTT
+1864 
-1871 GLAGNASVTLTW
+1871 AGNVLT
-1883 TNVPAGVQ
+1883 
-1891 THTDGTITIPAGTR
+1891 
-1905 SGTYEVGYKLCENLN
+1905 
-1920 NNHCAVATAT
+1920 
-1930 IVVGQ
+1930 
-1935 ASLSVVSETFTIS
+1935 
-1948 NGANGGTTSSV
+1948 
-1959 LENDSYN
+1959 ND
-1966 GTTGLAGNASV
+1966 
-1977 TLTWTNVPAGVQ
+1977 
-1989 THTDGTI
+1989 
-1996 TIPAGTRSGT
+1996 
-2006 YEVGYKLCENLNNNH
+2006 K
-2021 CAVATATIVVGQAS
+2021 
-2035 LSVVSETFTISNG
+2035 
-2048 ANGGTTSSVLE
+2048 
-2059 NDSYNGTTGLAGN
+2059 
-2072 ASVTLTWTN
+2072 
-2081 VPAGVQTHTDGT
+2081 
-2093 ITVPAGTR
+2093 
-2101 SGTYEV
+2101 
-2107 GYRLCENLNNNHCA
+2107 
-2121 VATATIVVGQA
+2121 
-2132 PLQATDNDYVI
+2132 
-2143 SNGAN
+2143 
-2148 GGTTSSV
+2148 
-2155 LEDDNYNG
+2155 YNG

-2176 WDSVPTGI
+2176 WL
-2184 QTHTNGTITV
+2184 TV
-2194 PAGTPSGIYTLT
+2194 PAGIQTATNGDLTVTSGTASGTYTVT
-2206 YHICENLNSSNCSAA
+2206 YKLCENLNGGNCSTA
-2221 TVTIA
+2221 TATI
-2226 VGVSLIV
+2226 
-2233 AHKDEGASFSIPNGA
+2233 
-2248 NGGTTSSVLANDT
+2248 
-2261 LNGNANPSTSSV
+2261 
-2273 TLTWTNVPTGI
+2273 
-2284 QTNTDGTITA
+2284 
-2294 PAGTPAGTYTLT
+2294 
-2306 YRICEQL
+2306 
-2313 NGTNCSAATV
+2313 
-2323 TLVVGQ
+2323 VVGQ
-2329 ASLTASTDTFTVT
+2329 ATLTAVGDTFTVT

-2347 GTTSSVLEND
+2347 GAAGNVLTND
-2357 RYNGTTNLVGN
+2357 EYNGTTGLVGN
-2368 ASVTLTWTNVPTGIQ
+2368 ASVTLTWLTVPAGIQ
-2383 TNTDG
+2383 TATNGDLTVA
-2388 TITIPAGTR
+2388 AGTA
-2397 SGTYEVGYKLCE
+2397 SGTYTVTYKLCE
-2409 NLNGSNCSV
+2409 NLNGGNCST

-2428 SLTAAADTFTV
+2428 SLTAVADTFTV

-2445 GTTSSVLEND
+2445 GSAGNVLTND
-2455 RYNGT
+2455 EYNGT
-2460 TNLVGNASVTLTW
+2460 TGLVGNASVTLTW
-2473 TNVPTGIQTNTD
+2473 LTVPAGIQTATNGDLTVAG
-2485 GTITIPAGTRSG
+2485 GTASG
-2497 TYEVGY
+2497 TYTVTY
-2503 QLCENLN
+2503 KLCENLN
-2510 GSNCSV
+2510 GNNNCST
-2516 ATATIVVGQADI
+2516 ATATIVVGQATI
-2528 IARNNTY
+2528 IARNNDFV
-2535 AIANGAIGGTTSNV
+2535 ISNGANGGTTSNV
-2549 LENDTYNGVRNIVGN
+2549 LADDIYNGTTGLVGN
-2564 TSVTLT
+2564 ASITFT
-2570 WDTVPAGISTPTG
+2570 WNTVPTGIVANASGTVTVPAGTAS
-2583 GAITIPAGTPSGI
+2583 GT
-2596 YTFTYTICEVL
+2596 YVLTYTICENL
-2607 NSNNCSSATA
+2607 IGNNNCSSATV
-2617 TVAVGVSLIVAEED
+2617 TVAVGVPLIRAY
-2631 NDDTF
+2631 NDDDSTF
-2636 KITNGANGGTTS
+2636 HITNGANGGTTS
-2648 SVLANDTLNGVTP
+2648 SVLANDNLNGVTNP
-2661 PNTASITLH
+2661 SINSVTLT
-2670 WHNVPTGIRTNTDGT
+2670 WTNVPAGIQTNTNGSL
-2685 ITVPA
+2685 TVPA
-2690 GTASGTYTV
+2690 GTPAGTYTV
-2699 TYSICEALNP
+2699 SYRICERLNGS
-2709 TNCSGI
+2709 NCSS
-2715 ATATVVVGQA
+2715 ATVTVVVGQA
-2725 TLTAAADTFTVTNV
+2725 SLTAVDNTFTVTN
-2739 AGGTTSSVLANDS
+2739 TTTTTTDSVLNNDS
-2752 YNGVTPPNT
+2752 YNGTTGLVGN

-2769 TVPAGVQ
+2769 NVPTGIQTNTNGSLTVPAG
-2776 THTDGTITIPAGT
+2776 IA
-2789 PSGTYEVS
+2789 SGTYAVT
-2797 YQLCENINSTNC
+2797 YRLCEVLNSSNC

-2814 TIVVTS
+2814 TIVVKGIAT
-2820 VSSPTATPTITAN
+2820 PTVTPTITAN
-2833 ADTFTLTVSS
+2833 ADTYTHTVSS

-2855 DRIGTATA
+2855 DLIGTNSA
-2863 TVGSVTI
+2863 TVASVTI
-2870 QTTPPATDKPYI
+2870 RTATPTTNSPYI
-2882 DTNTGFVVIPSGVAT
+2882 DKNTGFVVIPSGTTT
-2897 GTYTINYS
+2897 GTHVLTYS

-2915 SSVTTVTVNVTSV
+2915 SSVTTVTVNVVST
-2928 TATPTTPIN
+2928 TAAPIN
-2937 IIAVP
+2937 IVATP
-2942 DGTVNINAETGGHIA
+2942 DGTVTISTATGGTTS

-2963 TLEGQP
+2963 TLEGLP

-2984 TGFTLNSDGTIDVAS
+2984 TGFTLNNDGTITVAS
-2999 NTTVGFYTISYTIC
+2999 NTAVGFYTVSYTIC
-3013 ATRGSDRACAT
+3013 ATRGIDRACAT
-3024 SLINVNVVTP
+3024 SFIEVRVVSP
-3034 TATPTIEVNGETFTY
+3034 TATDTIEVNGETFTY
-3049 TGNMVVG
+3049 TGTQLVG
-3056 NVLTNDKLNNI
+3056 NVLTNEKLNGVI
-3067 SNPLVTSVTLTAPV
+3067 NPSVNSVTISATTLSGTAPF
-3081 PETGKPYIKLTS
+3081 IKLST
-3093 GEVMVLPGTPAG
+3093 GEVMVPPHTPAG
-3105 SYEIPYNVC
+3105 TYVIDYRVSVKGNANVY
-3114 VPATT
+3114 
-3119 ICGTATVVVIVP
+3119 GTASVVVIVP
-3131 AATPTPTPVPVAA
+3131 ATPTPTVAPIAAA
-3144 DDEATTVRNTPV
+3144 DQVETPRNTPV
-3156 TIAVLAN
+3156 TINVLAN
-3163 DTPHGAMPNVVT
+3163 DTPNGATTPTVV
-3175 VPLNGTTTVKPDGTI
+3175 VAPLNGTAVVNPDGTI
-3190 EYTPNSSF
+3190 EYTPNTGF
-3198 IGNDAFVY
+3198 KGVDTLVY
-3206 ELCNNNGA
+3206 ELCNAGGCA
-3214 CVTATVRIKV
+3214 TATVSIEV
-3224 ENKLIVYNG
+3224 THKLIAYNG
-3233 ISVDGND
+3233 VSVNGSEKN
-3240 RNRHFHIAGIENYP
+3240 NHFHIAGIEAYP
-3254 NNVVRIYN
+3254 DNTVRIYN
-3262 RWGILVFETEG
+3262 RWGVKVFEVQH

-3278 NVFSGISQA
+3278 NVFKGISEG
-3287 RVTIEAGDK
+3287 RVTVEAADK

-3304 TIEYLDENNQK
+3304 VIEYVDENNQK
-3315 QTEAGWLYLKRN
+3315 QTMVGWLYLKK

>member
-1 MIQKLKNG
+1 MLVLKNQ
-9 TFKGLLIALLMV
+9 TFRGLLIALLTV
-21 LALATSGVYA
+21 LALATNGIYA

-61 AIRNPL
+61 SIRYPL

-87 STDEYIYINAG
+87 SGTDEYISINAG

-141 CGNAGAIRFT
+141 CGNGGAIRFT
-151 FVGPGANNNN
+151 FVGPGANNND

-183 GAQSRPAGKYN
+183 GAQSRAAGKYN

-206 ITPAIEIKNET
+206 ITPAIEIKNDR
-217 KEIEYTAVAMP
+217 KELEYKAVAMP

-261 DSSGNPIPG
+261 DSSDNPIAG

-283 PGTYKVKVEDFCD
+283 PGTYKVKVEDFCG
-296 SSPTPQTVT
+296 SSPTPQSVT
-305 LTYSNLTFT
+305 LTYTNLTFT
-314 HLGLTSVRELS
+314 HLGLTSVREFS

-385 KYYYDEALEV
+385 KYAYDEALEV

-420 SNTTTIGTATSTLYN
+420 SSTTTIGTATSTLYN

-442 VQTAGGNSLTAC
+442 VQTAGGNSPTAC

-513 NPWDDTEIVASDF
+513 DPWNDTEIVASDF
-526 IHTGDVFKFRLVDA
+526 IHTGDVFQFRLVDA

-591 GSGSPIEKIQIVSYN
+591 GSGSPIEKIQIVAYN
-606 GRTIGGIPSTTL
+606 GQTTGGIPSTTL
-618 SLPYTLTETD
+618 SLPYTLAETD

-641 AGSYTVVVTN
+641 PGTYTVVVTN

-657 TKTPELS
+657 TKTPVLS

-676 IPMVVGKVNLAI
+676 DPRVVGQVNLAL
-688 TDDWRYTQSEYIIQ
+688 TDDWRYTQSEFIIQ

-709 KWDEFVYAGLPLNT
+709 KWDEWLYAGLPLNT

-728 VEDEGLGKEG
+728 VEDEGMGKEG

-754 CVLVLQEREFG
+754 CVLVLDEREFG

-775 FGCGGGQYH
+775 FGCGGGKYH

-804 PGGSNTPIPI
+804 PGGSTTPVPV
-814 NQTQTGNNFFI
+814 NQTQAGNNFFI
-825 GIDGS
+825 DIDGT

-862 VAAKRYYC
+862 VATKRYYC

-892 SDAPA
+892 SDAPT

-928 QPTVD
+928 QPAVE

-940 EAYQFQQNMS
+940 AAYQFQQNMS

-996 AAGVIPVPTNGI
+996 AAGVIAVPTNGI
-1008 INLNQKALKG
+1008 INLNQRALKG

-1094 LAKTLELGSSIVLT
+1094 LAKTPELGSSTVLT
-1108 TPNGSTQHRY
+1108 TPSGSTQHRY

-1124 NYCSDGVYTITI
+1124 NYCSNGVYTITV

-1204 SPAALSFNLTPRTQ
+1204 SPAVLNFNLTPRTQ

-1276 ETRLYFKIK
+1276 DTRLYFKIK

-1357 SIYFSAQETGKCR
+1357 SLYFSAEETGKCR
-1370 STKVPLELIKN
+1370 STKVPLILIKN

-1394 CRMPSETPKVSDLK
+1394 CRMPSETPKVSALK
-1408 NVITG
+1408 SVISG
-1413 GDVRIFTRV
+1413 GDVRIFIRNNQNKWV
-1422 GTQWYLQADNANV
+1422 LQADTDNV

-1481 ATSTVVS
+1481 AASNVVS
-1488 LTTYVAPLTGH
+1488 LDTYVAPLAAH
-1499 TLQWYDTATA
+1499 TLRWYATATA
-1509 TTTRTVPTINTHVT
+1509 TTTSTTPTIDTHVT

-1544 AVVTVTVDDTATP
+1544 AVVTVTVDDTETP
-1557 TLTAPA
+1557 TLTLPDA
-1563 PLVIDCKNATASITE
+1563 LVVDCRNATASITT
-1578 WLGTATATDSCGTV
+1578 WLNSATATDSCGVV
-1592 SFTNNYNAVKPA
+1592 SVTNNYNSVKPTD
-1604 NLCNHSGVVT
+1604 LCNNSGVVT

-1672 ASTVSMTVTT
+1672 ASTVSMTVVT

-1687 AGSATPTLNA
+1687 TGSATPTLNA

-1717 ICADVV
+1717 ICAAVA
-1723 SITVCDNATVT
+1723 SLTVCDSATVT
-1734 VVVGQASLTAA
+1734 VVVGQASLTAV

-1752 NGANGGTTSSVLE
+1752 NGANGG
-1765 NDSYNG
+1765 
-1771 TNNLVG
+1771 
-1777 NASVTLTWTNVPA
+1777 A
-1790 GVQTHTDGR
+1790 
-1799 ITIPAGTPSGTYE
+1799 
-1812 VGYKLCENL
+1812 
-1821 NNNHCAVATAT
+1821 
-1832 IVVGQA
+1832 
-1838 SLSVV
+1838 
-1843 SETFTISNGAN
+1843 
-1854 GGTTSSVLEN
+1854 
-1864 DSYNGTT
+1864 
-1871 GLAGNASVTLTW
+1871 AGNVLT
-1883 TNVPAGVQ
+1883 
-1891 THTDGTITIPAGTR
+1891 
-1905 SGTYEVGYKLCENLN
+1905 
-1920 NNHCAVATAT
+1920 
-1930 IVVGQ
+1930 
-1935 ASLSVVSETFTIS
+1935 
-1948 NGANGGTTSSV
+1948 
-1959 LENDSYN
+1959 ND
-1966 GTTGLAGNASV
+1966 
-1977 TLTWTNVPAGVQ
+1977 
-1989 THTDGTI
+1989 
-1996 TIPAGTRSGT
+1996 
-2006 YEVGYKLCENLNNNH
+2006 E
-2021 CAVATATIVVGQAS
+2021 
-2035 LSVVSETFTISNG
+2035 
-2048 ANGGTTSSVLE
+2048 
-2059 NDSYNGTTGLAGN
+2059 
-2072 ASVTLTWTN
+2072 
-2081 VPAGVQTHTDGT
+2081 
-2093 ITVPAGTR
+2093 
-2101 SGTYEV
+2101 
-2107 GYRLCENLNNNHCA
+2107 
-2121 VATATIVVGQA
+2121 
-2132 PLQATDNDYVI
+2132 
-2143 SNGAN
+2143 
-2148 GGTTSSV
+2148 
-2155 LEDDNYNG
+2155 YNG

-2176 WDSVPTGI
+2176 WL
-2184 QTHTNGTITV
+2184 TV
-2194 PAGTPSGIYTLT
+2194 PAGIQTATNGDLSVAAGTASGTYTVT
-2206 YHICENLNSSNCSAA
+2206 YKLCENLNGGNCSTA
-2221 TVTIA
+2221 TATI
-2226 VGVSLIV
+2226 
-2233 AHKDEGASFSIPNGA
+2233 
-2248 NGGTTSSVLANDT
+2248 
-2261 LNGNANPSTSSV
+2261 
-2273 TLTWTNVPTGI
+2273 
-2284 QTNTDGTITA
+2284 
-2294 PAGTPAGTYTLT
+2294 
-2306 YRICEQL
+2306 
-2313 NGTNCSAATV
+2313 
-2323 TLVVGQ
+2323 VVGQ
-2329 ASLTASTDTFTVT
+2329 ATLTAVGDTFTVT

-2347 GTTSSVLEND
+2347 GAAGNVLTND
-2357 RYNGTTNLVGN
+2357 EYNGTTNLVGN
-2368 ASVTLTWTNVPTGIQ
+2368 ASVTLTWLTVPAGIQ
-2383 TNTDG
+2383 TATNGDLTVA
-2388 TITIPAGTR
+2388 AGTA
-2397 SGTYEVGYKLCE
+2397 SGTYEVTYKLCE
-2409 NLNGSNCSV
+2409 NLNGNNNCST

-2428 SLTAAADTFTV
+2428 TLTAVGDTFTV

-2445 GTTSSVLEND
+2445 GSAGNVLTND
-2455 RYNGT
+2455 EYNGT
-2460 TNLVGNASVTLTW
+2460 TSLVGNASVTLTW
-2473 TNVPTGIQTNTD
+2473 LTVPAGIQTATNGDLTVA
-2485 GTITIPAGTRSG
+2485 AGTASG
-2497 TYEVGY
+2497 TYTVTY
-2503 QLCENLN
+2503 KLCENLN
-2510 GSNCSV
+2510 GNNNCST
-2516 ATATIVVGQADI
+2516 ATATIVVGQATLTAVGDTFTVTNGANGGSAGNVLTNDEYNGTTSLVGNASVTLTWLTVPAGIQTATNGDLTVAAGTASGTYTVTYKLCENLNGGNCSTATATIVVGQAPI
-2528 IARNNTY
+2528 IARNNNY
-2535 AIANGAIGGTTSNV
+2535 AVANGAVGGTTSNV
-2549 LENDTYNGVRNIVGN
+2549 LENDTYNGTTNLVGN
-2564 TSVTLT
+2564 ASITLT
-2570 WDTVPAGISTPTG
+2570 WNTVPAAIQTNANGTISV
-2583 GAITIPAGTPSGI
+2583 PAGTPSGV
-2596 YTFTYTICEVL
+2596 YTLTYTICENL
-2607 NSNNCSSATA
+2607 IGNNNCSSATV
-2617 TVAVGVSLIVAEED
+2617 TVAVGVSLIVAEDD

-2636 KITNGANGGTTS
+2636 KIPNGANGGTTS
-2648 SVLANDTLNGVTP
+2648 SVLTNDTLNGVTP
-2661 PNTASITLH
+2661 PNTASITLT
-2670 WHNVPTGIRTNTDGT
+2670 WTNVPTGIQTHTDGT
-2685 ITVPA
+2685 ISVPA
-2690 GTASGTYTV
+2690 GTPAGTYTV
-2699 TYSICEALNP
+2699 SYRICERLNGS
-2709 TNCSGI
+2709 NCSS
-2715 ATATVVVGQA
+2715 ATVTIVVGQA
-2725 TLTAAADTFTVTNV
+2725 SLTAVDNSFTVTN
-2739 AGGTTSSVLANDS
+2739 TTTTTTDSVLNNDS
-2752 YNGVTPPNT
+2752 YNGTTGLVGN

-2769 TVPAGVQ
+2769 TVPAGIQ
-2776 THTDGTITIPAGT
+2776 TNTNGSLTVPAGIA
-2789 PSGTYEVS
+2789 SGTYAVT
-2797 YQLCENINSTNC
+2797 YRLCEVLNSSNC

-2814 TIVVTS
+2814 TIVVKGVAT
-2820 VSSPTATPTITAN
+2820 PTVTPTITAN
-2833 ADTFTLTVSS
+2833 ADTYTHTVSS

-2855 DRIGTATA
+2855 DLIGTNSA
-2863 TVGSVTI
+2863 TVASVTI
-2870 QTTPPATDKPYI
+2870 QTATPTTNSPYI
-2882 DTNTGFVVIPSGVAT
+2882 DKNTGFVVIPSGTTT
-2897 GTYTINYS
+2897 GTHVLTYS

-2915 SSVTTVTVNVTSV
+2915 SSVTTVTVNVVST
-2928 TATPTTPIN
+2928 TAAPIN
-2937 IIAVP
+2937 IVATP
-2942 DGTVNINAETGGHIA
+2942 DGTVTISTATGGTTS

-2963 TLEGQP
+2963 TLEGLP

-2984 TGFTLNSDGTIDVAS
+2984 TGFTLNNDGTITVAS
-2999 NTTVGFYTISYTIC
+2999 NTAVGFYTVSYTIC
-3013 ATRGSDRACAT
+3013 ATRGGDRACAT
-3024 SLINVNVVTP
+3024 SFIEVRVVSP
-3034 TATPTIEVNGETFTY
+3034 TATDTIEVNGETFTY
-3049 TGNMVVG
+3049 TGTQLVG
-3056 NVLTNDKLNNI
+3056 NVLTNEKLNGVI
-3067 SNPLVTSVTLTAPV
+3067 NPSVNSVTITATTLSGTAPF
-3081 PETGKPYIKLTS
+3081 IKLST
-3093 GEVMVLPGTPAG
+3093 GEVMVPPHTPAG
-3105 SYEIPYNVC
+3105 TYVIDYSVSVKGNANVY
-3114 VPATT
+3114 
-3119 ICGTATVVVIVP
+3119 GTASVVVIVP
-3131 AATPTPTPVPVAA
+3131 ATPTSTVAPIAA
-3144 DDEATTVRNTPV
+3144 DDRVETTRNTPV
-3156 TIAVLAN
+3156 TIDVLAN
-3163 DTPHGAMPNVVT
+3163 DTPNGATAPTVVT
-3175 VPLNGTTTVKPDGTI
+3175 APLNGTAVVNTDGTI
-3190 EYTPNSSF
+3190 EYTPRTGF
-3198 IGNDAFVY
+3198 KGVDTLVY
-3206 ELCNNNGA
+3206 ELCNAGGCA
-3214 CVTATVRIKV
+3214 TATVSIEV
-3224 ENKLIVYNG
+3224 THKLIAYNG
-3233 ISVDGND
+3233 VSVNGSEKN
-3240 RNRHFHIAGIENYP
+3240 NHFHIAGIEAYP
-3254 NNVVRIYN
+3254 DNTVRIYN
-3262 RWGILVFETEG
+3262 RWGVKVFEVQH

-3278 NVFSGISQA
+3278 NVFKGISEG
-3287 RVTIEAGDK
+3287 RVTVEAADK

-3304 TIEYLDENNQK
+3304 VIEYVDENNQK
-3315 QTEAGWLYLKRN
+3315 QTMVGWLYLKK

>member
-1 MIQKLKNG
+1 MLVLK
-9 TFKGLLIALLMV
+9 TQTLKGLLIALLTV
-21 LALATSGVYA
+21 LALATNGIYA

-61 AIRNPL
+61 SIRYPL

-87 STDEYIYINAG
+87 SGTDEYISINAG

-141 CGNAGAIRFT
+141 CGNGGAIRFT
-151 FVGPGANNNN
+151 FVGPGADNND
-161 YNFFIKKDTDATFD
+161 YNFYIKKDTDATFD

-206 ITPAIEIKNET
+206 ITPAIEIKNYR
-217 KEIEYTAVAMP
+217 KELKYTAVAMP

-261 DSSGNPIPG
+261 DSSDNPIAG

-283 PGTYKVKVEDFCD
+283 PGTYKVKVEDFCG
-296 SSPTPQTVT
+296 SSPTPQSVT
-305 LTYSNLTFT
+305 LTYTNLTFT
-314 HLGLTSVRELS
+314 HLGLTSVREFS

-340 LTEADKSDAF
+340 LKEANNSDAF

-513 NPWDDTEIVASDF
+513 DPWQDTEIVASDF
-526 IHTGDVFKFRLVDA
+526 IHTGDVFQFSLVDA

-559 PAQPTDI
+559 PAQPTEI
-566 TIHNIASCKDATT
+566 TIDNVASCKDATRT
-579 EEAPYASMRIIK
+579 EAPYASMRIRK
-591 GSGSPIEKIQIVSYN
+591 GSGSLIEKIQIVSYN
-606 GRTIGGIPSTTL
+606 GQTTGGIPSTTL

-657 TKTPELS
+657 TKTPVLS

-676 IPMVVGKVNLAI
+676 DPRVVGQVNLAL
-688 TDDWRYTQSEYIIQ
+688 TDDWRYTQSEFIIQ

-709 KWDEFVYAGLPLNT
+709 KWDEWAYAGLSLRD

-754 CVLVLQEREFG
+754 CVLVLDEREFG
-765 GNLKKPKLVG
+765 GDLKKPKLVG
-775 FGCGGGQYH
+775 FGCGGGKYH

-804 PGGSNTPIPI
+804 PGGGSTPVPV
-814 NQTQTGNNFFI
+814 NQTQAGNNFFI
-825 GIDGS
+825 NIDDT

-892 SDAPA
+892 SDAPT

-917 HTYKVQLKIPS
+917 YTYKVQLKIPS
-928 QPTVD
+928 QPAVE

-940 EAYQFQQNMS
+940 AAYQFQQNMS

-961 TTVCLPGNAVYN
+961 TTVCLQGNAVYN

-996 AAGVIPVPTNGI
+996 AAGVIAVPTNGI
-1008 INLNQKALKG
+1008 INLNQRELKG

-1075 PEVAAL
+1075 PEVATL

-1094 LAKTLELGSSIVLT
+1094 LAKAPELGSSTVLT
-1108 TPNGSTQHRY
+1108 TPSGSTQHRY

-1124 NYCSDGVYTITI
+1124 NYCSDGVYTITV

-1204 SPAALSFNLTPRTQ
+1204 SPAVLSFNLTPRTQ

-1232 YSGLVTKLTD
+1232 YSGLITKPID

-1266 YTNLYVEIGL
+1266 YTNLYGEIGL

-1370 STKVPLELIKN
+1370 STKVPLILIKN

-1394 CRMPSETPKVSDLK
+1394 CRMPSETPKVSALK
-1408 NVITG
+1408 SVITG
-1413 GDVRIFTRV
+1413 GDVRIFIRV

-1481 ATSTVVS
+1481 AASNVVS
-1488 LTTYVAPLTGH
+1488 LDTYVAPLAAH
-1499 TLQWYDTATA
+1499 TLRWYATATA
-1509 TTTRTVPTINTHVT
+1509 TTTSTTPTIDTHVT

-1544 AVVTVTVDDTATP
+1544 AVVTVTVDDTETP
-1557 TLTAPA
+1557 TLTLPDA
-1563 PLVIDCKNATASITE
+1563 LVVDCRNATASITT
-1578 WLGTATATDSCGTV
+1578 WLNSATATDSCGVV
-1592 SFTNNYNAVKPA
+1592 SVTNNYNSVKPTD
-1604 NLCNHSGVVT
+1604 LCNNNGVVT

-1672 ASTVSMTVTT
+1672 ASTVSMTVVT

-1687 AGSATPTLNA
+1687 TGSATPTLNA

-1717 ICADVV
+1717 ICATVA
-1723 SITVCDNATVT
+1723 SLTVCDSATVT
-1734 VVVGQASLTAA
+1734 VVVGQASLTAV

-1752 NGANGGTTSSVLE
+1752 NGANGGS
-1765 NDSYNG
+1765 
-1771 TNNLVG
+1771 
-1777 NASVTLTWTNVPA
+1777 
-1790 GVQTHTDGR
+1790 
-1799 ITIPAGTPSGTYE
+1799 
-1812 VGYKLCENL
+1812 
-1821 NNNHCAVATAT
+1821 
-1832 IVVGQA
+1832 
-1838 SLSVV
+1838 
-1843 SETFTISNGAN
+1843 
-1854 GGTTSSVLEN
+1854 
-1864 DSYNGTT
+1864 
-1871 GLAGNASVTLTW
+1871 AGNVLT
-1883 TNVPAGVQ
+1883 
-1891 THTDGTITIPAGTR
+1891 
-1905 SGTYEVGYKLCENLN
+1905 
-1920 NNHCAVATAT
+1920 
-1930 IVVGQ
+1930 
-1935 ASLSVVSETFTIS
+1935 
-1948 NGANGGTTSSV
+1948 
-1959 LENDSYN
+1959 ND
-1966 GTTGLAGNASV
+1966 
-1977 TLTWTNVPAGVQ
+1977 
-1989 THTDGTI
+1989 
-1996 TIPAGTRSGT
+1996 
-2006 YEVGYKLCENLNNNH
+2006 K
-2021 CAVATATIVVGQAS
+2021 
-2035 LSVVSETFTISNG
+2035 
-2048 ANGGTTSSVLE
+2048 
-2059 NDSYNGTTGLAGN
+2059 
-2072 ASVTLTWTN
+2072 
-2081 VPAGVQTHTDGT
+2081 
-2093 ITVPAGTR
+2093 
-2101 SGTYEV
+2101 
-2107 GYRLCENLNNNHCA
+2107 
-2121 VATATIVVGQA
+2121 
-2132 PLQATDNDYVI
+2132 
-2143 SNGAN
+2143 
-2148 GGTTSSV
+2148 
-2155 LEDDNYNG
+2155 YNG

-2176 WDSVPTGI
+2176 W
-2184 QTHTNGTITV
+2184 
-2194 PAGTPSGIYTLT
+2194 L
-2206 YHICENLNSSNCSAA
+2206 
-2221 TVTIA
+2221 
-2226 VGVSLIV
+2226 
-2233 AHKDEGASFSIPNGA
+2233 
-2248 NGGTTSSVLANDT
+2248 
-2261 LNGNANPSTSSV
+2261 
-2273 TLTWTNVPTGI
+2273 
-2284 QTNTDGTITA
+2284 
-2294 PAGTPAGTYTLT
+2294 
-2306 YRICEQL
+2306 
-2313 NGTNCSAATV
+2313 
-2323 TLVVGQ
+2323 
-2329 ASLTASTDTFTVT
+2329 
-2342 NGANG
+2342 
-2347 GTTSSVLEND
+2347 
-2357 RYNGTTNLVGN
+2357 
-2368 ASVTLTWTNVPTGIQ
+2368 
-2383 TNTDG
+2383 
-2388 TITIPAGTR
+2388 
-2397 SGTYEVGYKLCE
+2397 
-2409 NLNGSNCSV
+2409 
-2418 ATATIVVGQA
+2418 
-2428 SLTAAADTFTV
+2428 
-2439 TNGANG
+2439 
-2445 GTTSSVLEND
+2445 
-2455 RYNGT
+2455 
-2460 TNLVGNASVTLTW
+2460 
-2473 TNVPTGIQTNTD
+2473 
-2485 GTITIPAGTRSG
+2485 
-2497 TYEVGY
+2497 
-2503 QLCENLN
+2503 
-2510 GSNCSV
+2510 
-2516 ATATIVVGQADI
+2516 
-2528 IARNNTY
+2528 
-2535 AIANGAIGGTTSNV
+2535 
-2549 LENDTYNGVRNIVGN
+2549 
-2564 TSVTLT
+2564 
-2570 WDTVPAGISTPTG
+2570 TVPAGIQTATNGDLSV
-2583 GAITIPAGTPSGI
+2583 AAGTASGT
-2596 YTFTYTICEVL
+2596 YVLTYTICENL
-2607 NSNNCSSATA
+2607 IGNNNCSSATV
-2617 TVAVGVSLIVAEED
+2617 TVAVGVPLIRAY
-2631 NDDTF
+2631 NDDDSTF
-2636 KITNGANGGTTS
+2636 HITNGANGGTTS
-2648 SVLANDTLNGVTP
+2648 SVLANDNLNGVTNP
-2661 PNTASITLH
+2661 SINSVTLT
-2670 WHNVPTGIRTNTDGT
+2670 WTNVPTGIQTHTDGT
-2685 ITVPA
+2685 ISVPA
-2690 GTASGTYTV
+2690 GTPAGTYTV
-2699 TYSICEALNP
+2699 SYSICERLNGS
-2709 TNCSGI
+2709 NCSS
-2715 ATATVVVGQA
+2715 ATVTVVVGQA
-2725 TLTAAADTFTVTNV
+2725 TLTAVDDSFTVTN
-2739 AGGTTSSVLANDS
+2739 TTTTTTDSVLDNDS
-2752 YNGVTPPNT
+2752 YNGTTGLVGNT
-2761 ASVTLTWL
+2761 SVTLTWL
-2769 TVPAGVQ
+2769 TVPAGIQ
-2776 THTDGTITIPAGT
+2776 TNTNGSLTVPAGIA
-2789 PSGTYEVS
+2789 SGTYAVT
-2797 YQLCENINSTNC
+2797 YRLCEVLNNSNC

-2814 TIVVTS
+2814 TIVVKG
-2820 VSSPTATPTITAN
+2820 VATPTVTPTVTITAN
-2833 ADTFTLTVSS
+2833 ADTYTHTVSS

-2855 DRIGTATA
+2855 DRIGTNPA
-2863 TVGSVTI
+2863 TVASVTI
-2870 QTTPPATDKPYI
+2870 QTATPTTNSPYI
-2882 DTNTGFVVIPSGVAT
+2882 DKNTGFVVIPSGTTT
-2897 GTYTINYS
+2897 GTHVLTYS

-2915 SSVTTVTVNVTSV
+2915 SSVTTVTVNVVST
-2928 TATPTTPIN
+2928 TAAPIN
-2937 IIAVP
+2937 IVATP
-2942 DGTVNINAETGGHIA
+2942 DGTVTISTATGGTTS

-2963 TLEGQP
+2963 TLEGLP

-2984 TGFTLNSDGTIDVAS
+2984 TGFTLNNDGTITVAS
-2999 NTTVGFYTISYTIC
+2999 NTAVGFYTVSYTIC
-3013 ATRGSDRACAT
+3013 ATRGGDRACAT
-3024 SLINVNVVTP
+3024 SFIEVRVVSP
-3034 TATPTIEVNGETFTY
+3034 TATDTIEVNGETFTY
-3049 TGNMVVG
+3049 TGTQLVG
-3056 NVLTNDKLNNI
+3056 NVLTNEKLNGVI
-3067 SNPLVTSVTLTAPV
+3067 NPSVNSVTISATTLSGTAPF
-3081 PETGKPYIKLTS
+3081 IKLST
-3093 GEVMVLPGTPAG
+3093 GEVMVPPHTPAG
-3105 SYEIPYNVC
+3105 TYVIDYRVSVKGNANVY
-3114 VPATT
+3114 
-3119 ICGTATVVVIVP
+3119 GTASVVVIVP
-3131 AATPTPTPVPVAA
+3131 ATPTSTVAPIAA
-3144 DDEATTVRNTPV
+3144 DDRVETSRNTPV
-3156 TIAVLAN
+3156 TIDVLAN
-3163 DTPHGAMPNVVT
+3163 DTPNGATTPNVVT
-3175 VPLNGTTTVKPDGTI
+3175 APLNGTAVVNPDGTI
-3190 EYTPNSSF
+3190 EYTPNTGF
-3198 IGNDAFVY
+3198 KGVDTLVY
-3206 ELCNNNGA
+3206 ELCNAGGCA
-3214 CVTATVRIKV
+3214 TATVSIEV
-3224 ENKLIVYNG
+3224 THKLIAYNG
-3233 ISVDGND
+3233 VSVNGSEKN
-3240 RNRHFHIAGIENYP
+3240 NHFHIAGIEAYP
-3254 NNVVRIYN
+3254 DNTVRIYN
-3262 RWGILVFETEG
+3262 RWGVKVFEVQH

-3278 NVFSGISQA
+3278 NVFKGISEG
-3287 RVTIEAGDK
+3287 RVTVEAADK

-3304 TIEYLDENNQK
+3304 VIEYVDENNQK
-3315 QTEAGWLYLKRN
+3315 QTMVGWLYLKK

>member
-1 MIQKLKNG
+1 MLVLK
-9 TFKGLLIALLMV
+9 TQTLKGLLIALMTV
-21 LALATSGVYA
+21 LALATNGIYA

-61 AIRNPL
+61 SIRYPL

-87 STDEYIYINAG
+87 SGTDEYISINAG

-141 CGNAGAIRFT
+141 CGNGGAIRFT
-151 FVGPGANNNN
+151 FVGPGANDND
-161 YNFFIKKDTDATFD
+161 YNFYIKKDTDATFD

-206 ITPAIEIKNET
+206 ITPAIEIKNDR
-217 KEIEYTAVAMP
+217 KELEYTAVAMP

-261 DSSGNPIPG
+261 DSSDNPIAG

-283 PGTYKVKVEDFCD
+283 PGTYKVKVEDFCG
-296 SSPTPQTVT
+296 SSPTPQSVT
-305 LTYSNLTFT
+305 LTYTNLTFT
-314 HLGLTSVRELS
+314 HLSLISVREFS

-385 KYYYDEALEV
+385 KYAYDEALEV

-420 SNTTTIGTATSTLYN
+420 SSTTTIGTATSTLYN

-513 NPWDDTEIVASDF
+513 DPWNDTEIVASDF
-526 IHTGDVFKFRLVDA
+526 IHTGDVFQFSLVDA

-559 PAQPTDI
+559 PAQPTEI
-566 TIHNIASCKDATT
+566 TIRNIASCKDATK
-579 EEAPYASMRIIK
+579 EKAPYASMRIIK

-606 GRTIGGIPSTTL
+606 GQTTGGIPSTTL

-657 TKTPELS
+657 TETPKLS

-676 IPMVVGKVNLAI
+676 IPMVVGKVNLAP

-709 KWDEFVYAGLPLNT
+709 KWDEWLYAGLPLNT

-728 VEDEGLGKEG
+728 VEDEGMGKEG

-754 CVLVLQEREFG
+754 CVLVLDEREFG

-775 FGCGGGQYH
+775 FGCGGGKYH

-804 PGGSNTPIPI
+804 PGGSTTPVPV
-814 NQTQTGNNFFI
+814 NQTQAGNNFFI
-825 GIDGS
+825 DIDGT

-862 VAAKRYYC
+862 VATKRYYC

-892 SDAPA
+892 SDAPT

-928 QPTVD
+928 QPAVE

-940 EAYQFQQNMS
+940 AAYQFQQNMS

-996 AAGVIPVPTNGI
+996 AAGVIAVPTNGI
-1008 INLNQKALKG
+1008 INLNQRALKG

-1075 PEVAAL
+1075 PEVATL

-1094 LAKTLELGSSIVLT
+1094 LAKAPELGSSTVLT
-1108 TPNGSTQHRY
+1108 TPSGSTQYRY

-1124 NYCSDGVYTITI
+1124 NYCSDGVYTITV

-1204 SPAALSFNLTPRTQ
+1204 SPAVLNFNLTPRTQ

-1232 YSGLVTKLTD
+1232 YSGLITKPID

-1266 YTNLYVEIGL
+1266 YTNLYGEIGL

-1370 STKVPLELIKN
+1370 STKVPLILIKN

-1394 CRMPSETPKVSDLK
+1394 CRMPSETPKVSALK
-1408 NVITG
+1408 SVITG
-1413 GDVRIFTRV
+1413 GDVRIFIRV

-1481 ATSTVVS
+1481 AASNVVS
-1488 LTTYVAPLTGH
+1488 LDTYVAPLAAH
-1499 TLQWYDTATA
+1499 TLRWYATATA
-1509 TTTRTVPTINTHVT
+1509 TTTSTTPTIDTHVT

-1544 AVVTVTVDDTATP
+1544 AVVNVTVDDTETP
-1557 TLTAPA
+1557 TLTLPDA
-1563 PLVIDCKNATASITE
+1563 LVVDCRNAAASITT
-1578 WLGTATATDSCGTV
+1578 WLNSATATDSCSVV
-1592 SFTNNYNAVKPA
+1592 SVTNNYNSVKPTD
-1604 NLCNHSGVVT
+1604 LCNNSGVVT

-1672 ASTVSMTVTT
+1672 ASTVSMTVVT

-1687 AGSATPTLNA
+1687 TGSATPTLNA
-1697 DGTVTVPAGTKSGTY
+1697 DGTVTVPAGTQSGTY

-1717 ICADVV
+1717 ICAAVA
-1723 SITVCDNATVT
+1723 SLTVCDNATVT
-1734 VVVGQASLTAA
+1734 VVVGQANLTAV

-1752 NGANGGTTSSVLE
+1752 NGANGGS
-1765 NDSYNG
+1765 
-1771 TNNLVG
+1771 
-1777 NASVTLTWTNVPA
+1777 
-1790 GVQTHTDGR
+1790 
-1799 ITIPAGTPSGTYE
+1799 
-1812 VGYKLCENL
+1812 
-1821 NNNHCAVATAT
+1821 
-1832 IVVGQA
+1832 
-1838 SLSVV
+1838 
-1843 SETFTISNGAN
+1843 
-1854 GGTTSSVLEN
+1854 
-1864 DSYNGTT
+1864 
-1871 GLAGNASVTLTW
+1871 AGNVLT
-1883 TNVPAGVQ
+1883 
-1891 THTDGTITIPAGTR
+1891 
-1905 SGTYEVGYKLCENLN
+1905 
-1920 NNHCAVATAT
+1920 
-1930 IVVGQ
+1930 
-1935 ASLSVVSETFTIS
+1935 
-1948 NGANGGTTSSV
+1948 
-1959 LENDSYN
+1959 ND
-1966 GTTGLAGNASV
+1966 
-1977 TLTWTNVPAGVQ
+1977 
-1989 THTDGTI
+1989 
-1996 TIPAGTRSGT
+1996 
-2006 YEVGYKLCENLNNNH
+2006 K
-2021 CAVATATIVVGQAS
+2021 
-2035 LSVVSETFTISNG
+2035 
-2048 ANGGTTSSVLE
+2048 
-2059 NDSYNGTTGLAGN
+2059 
-2072 ASVTLTWTN
+2072 
-2081 VPAGVQTHTDGT
+2081 
-2093 ITVPAGTR
+2093 
-2101 SGTYEV
+2101 
-2107 GYRLCENLNNNHCA
+2107 
-2121 VATATIVVGQA
+2121 
-2132 PLQATDNDYVI
+2132 
-2143 SNGAN
+2143 
-2148 GGTTSSV
+2148 
-2155 LEDDNYNG
+2155 YNG

-2176 WDSVPTGI
+2176 WL
-2184 QTHTNGTITV
+2184 TV
-2194 PAGTPSGIYTLT
+2194 PAG
-2206 YHICENLNSSNCSAA
+2206 
-2221 TVTIA
+2221 
-2226 VGVSLIV
+2226 
-2233 AHKDEGASFSIPNGA
+2233 
-2248 NGGTTSSVLANDT
+2248 
-2261 LNGNANPSTSSV
+2261 
-2273 TLTWTNVPTGI
+2273 I
-2284 QTNTDGTITA
+2284 QTATNGDLTVA
-2294 PAGTPAGTYTLT
+2294 AGTASGTYT
-2306 YRICEQL
+2306 
-2313 NGTNCSAATV
+2313 V
-2323 TLVVGQ
+2323 T
-2329 ASLTASTDTFTVT
+2329 
-2342 NGANG
+2342 
-2347 GTTSSVLEND
+2347 
-2357 RYNGTTNLVGN
+2357 
-2368 ASVTLTWTNVPTGIQ
+2368 
-2383 TNTDG
+2383 
-2388 TITIPAGTR
+2388 
-2397 SGTYEVGYKLCE
+2397 YKLCE
-2409 NLNGSNCSV
+2409 NLNGNNNCST

-2428 SLTAAADTFTV
+2428 SLTAVADTFTV

-2445 GTTSSVLEND
+2445 GAAGNVLTND
-2455 RYNGT
+2455 EYNGT
-2460 TNLVGNASVTLTW
+2460 TGLVGNASVTLTW
-2473 TNVPTGIQTNTD
+2473 LTVPAGIQTATNGDLTVA
-2485 GTITIPAGTRSG
+2485 AGTASG
-2497 TYEVGY
+2497 TYEVSY
-2503 QLCENLN
+2503 KLCENLN
-2510 GSNCSV
+2510 GNNNCST
-2516 ATATIVVGQADI
+2516 ATATIVVGQASLTAVGDTFTVTNGANGGSAGNVLTNDKYNGTTGLVGNASVTLTWLTVPAGI
-2528 IARNNTY
+2528 QTATNGDLTVAAGTASGTYTVTYKLCENLNGGNCSTATATIVVGQASLTAVGDTFTVTNGANGGSAGNVLTNDKYNGTTGLVGNASVTLTWLTVPAGIQTATNGDLTVAAGTASGTYEVTYKLCENLNGNNNCSTATATIVVGQATLTAVGDTFTVTNGANGGSAGNVLTNDKYNGTTGLVGNASVTLTWLTVPAGIQTATNGDLSVAAGTASGTYEVTYKLCENLNGGNCSIATATIVVGQATITARNNDFV
-2535 AIANGAIGGTTSNV
+2535 ISNGANGGTTSNV
-2549 LENDTYNGVRNIVGN
+2549 LADDVYNGTTGLVGN
-2564 TSVTLT
+2564 ASITFT
-2570 WDTVPAGISTPTG
+2570 WNTVPTGIVANASGTVTVPAGTAS
-2583 GAITIPAGTPSGI
+2583 GT
-2596 YTFTYTICEVL
+2596 YVLTYTICENL
-2607 NSNNCSSATA
+2607 IGNNNCSSATV
-2617 TVAVGVSLIVAEED
+2617 TVAVGVPLIRAY
-2631 NDDTF
+2631 NDDDSTF
-2636 KITNGANGGTTS
+2636 HITNGANGGTTS
-2648 SVLANDTLNGVTP
+2648 SVLANDNLNGVTNP
-2661 PNTASITLH
+2661 SINSVTLTWTNVPAGIQTNTNGSLTVPAGTPAGTYTVSYRICERLNGSNCSSATVTVVVGQASLTAVDNTFTVTNTTTTTTDSVLNNDSYNGTTGLVGNASVTLT
-2670 WHNVPTGIRTNTDGT
+2670 WLNVPTGIQTNTNGSL
-2685 ITVPA
+2685 TVPA
-2690 GTASGTYTV
+2690 GIASGTYTV
-2699 TYSICEALNP
+2699 TYRLCEVLNSS
-2709 TNCSGI
+2709 NCSI
-2715 ATATVVVGQA
+2715 
-2725 TLTAAADTFTVTNV
+2725 
-2739 AGGTTSSVLANDS
+2739 
-2752 YNGVTPPNT
+2752 
-2761 ASVTLTWL
+2761 
-2769 TVPAGVQ
+2769 
-2776 THTDGTITIPAGT
+2776 
-2789 PSGTYEVS
+2789 
-2797 YQLCENINSTNC
+2797 
-2809 SVATA
+2809 ATA
-2814 TIVVTS
+2814 TIVVKGVAT
-2820 VSSPTATPTITAN
+2820 PTVTPTITAN
-2833 ADTFTLTVSS
+2833 ADTYTHTVSS

-2855 DRIGTATA
+2855 DRIGTNPA
-2863 TVGSVTI
+2863 TVASVTI
-2870 QTTPPATDKPYI
+2870 QTATPTTNSPYI
-2882 DTNTGFVVIPSGVAT
+2882 DKNTGFVVIPSGTTT
-2897 GTYTINYS
+2897 GTHVLTYS

-2915 SSVTTVTVNVTSV
+2915 SSVTTVTVNVVST
-2928 TATPTTPIN
+2928 TAAPIN
-2937 IIAVP
+2937 IVATP
-2942 DGTVNINAETGGHIA
+2942 DGTVTISTATGGTTS

-2963 TLEGQP
+2963 TLEGLP

-2984 TGFTLNSDGTIDVAS
+2984 TGFTLNNDGTITVAS
-2999 NTTVGFYTISYTIC
+2999 NTAVGFYTVSYTIC
-3013 ATRGSDRACAT
+3013 ATRGGDRACAT
-3024 SLINVNVVTP
+3024 SFIEVRVVSP
-3034 TATPTIEVNGETFTY
+3034 TATDTIEVNGETFTY
-3049 TGNMVVG
+3049 TGTQLVG
-3056 NVLTNDKLNNI
+3056 NVLTNEKLNGVI
-3067 SNPLVTSVTLTAPV
+3067 NPSVNSVTISATTLSGTAPF
-3081 PETGKPYIKLTS
+3081 IKLST
-3093 GEVMVLPGTPAG
+3093 GEVMVPPHTPAG
-3105 SYEIPYNVC
+3105 TYVIDYRVSVKGNANVY
-3114 VPATT
+3114 
-3119 ICGTATVVVIVP
+3119 GTASVVVIVP
-3131 AATPTPTPVPVAA
+3131 ATPTSTVAPIAA
-3144 DDEATTVRNTPV
+3144 DDRVETSRNTPV
-3156 TIAVLAN
+3156 TIDVLAN
-3163 DTPHGAMPNVVT
+3163 DTPNGATPTVVT
-3175 VPLNGTTTVKPDGTI
+3175 APLNGTAVVNTDGTI
-3190 EYTPNSSF
+3190 EYTPNTGF
-3198 IGNDAFVY
+3198 KGVDTLVY
-3206 ELCNNNGA
+3206 ELCNAGGCA
-3214 CVTATVRIKV
+3214 TATVSIEV
-3224 ENKLIVYNG
+3224 THKLIAYNG
-3233 ISVDGND
+3233 VSVNGSDKN
-3240 RNRHFHIAGIENYP
+3240 NHFHIAGIEAYP
-3254 NNVVRIYN
+3254 DNTVRIYN
-3262 RWGILVFETEG
+3262 RWGVKVFEVQH

-3278 NVFSGISQA
+3278 NVFRGISEG
-3287 RVTIEAGDK
+3287 RVTVEAADK

-3304 TIEYLDENNQK
+3304 IIEYVDENNQK
-3315 QTEAGWLYLKRN
+3315 QTMVGWLYLKK

>member
-1 MIQKLKNG
+1 MLVLK
-9 TFKGLLIALLMV
+9 TQTLKGLLIALLTV
-21 LALATSGVYA
+21 LALATNGIYA

-61 AIRNPL
+61 SIRYPL

-87 STDEYIYINAG
+87 SGTDEYISINAG

-141 CGNAGAIRFT
+141 CGNGGAIRFT
-151 FVGPGANNNN
+151 FVGPGANDND
-161 YNFFIKKDTDATFD
+161 YNFYIKKDTDATFD

-206 ITPAIEIKNET
+206 ITPAIEIKNDR
-217 KEIEYTAVAMP
+217 KELEYTAVAMP

-261 DSSGNPIPG
+261 DSSDNPIAG

-283 PGTYKVKVEDFCD
+283 PGTYKVKVEDFCG
-296 SSPTPQTVT
+296 SSPTPQSVT
-305 LTYSNLTFT
+305 LTYTNLTFT
-314 HLGLTSVRELS
+314 HLGLTSVREFS

-340 LTEADKSDAF
+340 LKEANNSDAF

-377 TDLNTYMP
+377 TDLSTYMP

-420 SNTTTIGTATSTLYN
+420 SSTTTIGTATSTLYN

-442 VQTAGGNSLTAC
+442 VQTAGGNSPTAC

-513 NPWDDTEIVASDF
+513 DPWNDTEIVASDF

-559 PAQPTDI
+559 PAQPTEI
-566 TIHNIASCKDATT
+566 TIDNVASCKDATRT
-579 EEAPYASMRIIK
+579 EAPYASMRIRK
-591 GSGSPIEKIQIVSYN
+591 GSGSLIEKIQIVAYN
-606 GRTIGGIPSTTL
+606 GQTTGGIPSTTL

-657 TKTPELS
+657 TKTPVLS

-676 IPMVVGKVNLAI
+676 IPMVVGKVNLAP

-709 KWDEFVYAGLPLNT
+709 KWDEYVYAGLPLNT

-765 GNLKKPKLVG
+765 GDLKKPKLVG
-775 FGCGGGQYH
+775 FGCGGGKYH

-804 PGGSNTPIPI
+804 PGGSSTPVPV
-814 NQTQTGNNFFI
+814 NQTQAGNNFFI
-825 GIDGS
+825 NIDGT

-842 SCPRTE
+842 ACPRTE

-892 SDAPA
+892 SDAPT

-928 QPTVD
+928 QPAVE

-940 EAYQFQQNMS
+940 AAYQFQQNMS

-961 TTVCLPGNAVYN
+961 TTVCLQGNAVYN

-996 AAGVIPVPTNGI
+996 AAGVIAVPTNGI
-1008 INLNQKALKG
+1008 INLNQRALKG

-1075 PEVAAL
+1075 PEVATL

-1094 LAKTLELGSSIVLT
+1094 LAKAPELGSSTVLT
-1108 TPNGSTQHRY
+1108 TPSGSTQYRY

-1124 NYCSDGVYTITI
+1124 NYCSDGVYTITV

-1204 SPAALSFNLTPRTQ
+1204 SPAVLNFNLTPRTQ

-1232 YSGLVTKLTD
+1232 YSGLITKPID

-1266 YTNLYVEIGL
+1266 YTNLYGEIGL

-1370 STKVPLELIKN
+1370 STKVPLILIKN

-1394 CRMPSETPKVSDLK
+1394 CRMPSETPKVSALK
-1408 NVITG
+1408 SVITG
-1413 GDVRIFTRV
+1413 GDVRIFIRV

-1481 ATSTVVS
+1481 AASNVVS
-1488 LTTYVAPLTGH
+1488 LDTYVAPLAAH
-1499 TLQWYDTATA
+1499 TLRWYATATA
-1509 TTTRTVPTINTHVT
+1509 TTTSTTPTIDTHVT

-1544 AVVTVTVDDTATP
+1544 AVVTVTVDDTETP
-1557 TLTAPA
+1557 TLTLPDA
-1563 PLVIDCKNATASITE
+1563 LVVDCRNAAASITT
-1578 WLGTATATDSCGTV
+1578 WLNSATATDSCSVV
-1592 SFTNNYNAVKPA
+1592 SVTNNYNSVKPTD
-1604 NLCNHSGVVT
+1604 LCNNSGVVT

-1672 ASTVSMTVTT
+1672 ASTVSMTVVT

-1687 AGSATPTLNA
+1687 TGSATPTLNA

-1717 ICADVV
+1717 ICAAVA
-1723 SITVCDNATVT
+1723 SLTVCDSATVT

-1752 NGANGGTTSSVLE
+1752 NGANGG
-1765 NDSYNG
+1765 
-1771 TNNLVG
+1771 
-1777 NASVTLTWTNVPA
+1777 
-1790 GVQTHTDGR
+1790 
-1799 ITIPAGTPSGTYE
+1799 I
-1812 VGYKLCENL
+1812 
-1821 NNNHCAVATAT
+1821 
-1832 IVVGQA
+1832 
-1838 SLSVV
+1838 
-1843 SETFTISNGAN
+1843 
-1854 GGTTSSVLEN
+1854 TSSVLEN

-1891 THTDGTITIPAGTR
+1891 THTDGTITIPAGTP
-1905 SGTYEVGYKLCENLN
+1905 SGTYEVGYQLCENLN
-1920 NNHCAVATAT
+1920 GNNNCSVATAT

-1935 ASLSVVSETFTIS
+1935 ATLTAVGDTFTVT
-1948 NGANGGTTSSV
+1948 NGANGGS
-1959 LENDSYN
+1959 
-1966 GTTGLAGNASV
+1966 AGNV
-1977 TLTWTNVPAGVQ
+1977 LT
-1989 THTDGTI
+1989 
-1996 TIPAGTRSGT
+1996 
-2006 YEVGYKLCENLNNNH
+2006 
-2021 CAVATATIVVGQAS
+2021 
-2035 LSVVSETFTISNG
+2035 
-2048 ANGGTTSSVLE
+2048 
-2059 NDSYNGTTGLAGN
+2059 NDK
-2072 ASVTLTWTN
+2072 
-2081 VPAGVQTHTDGT
+2081 
-2093 ITVPAGTR
+2093 
-2101 SGTYEV
+2101 
-2107 GYRLCENLNNNHCA
+2107 
-2121 VATATIVVGQA
+2121 
-2132 PLQATDNDYVI
+2132 
-2143 SNGAN
+2143 
-2148 GGTTSSV
+2148 
-2155 LEDDNYNG
+2155 YNG

-2176 WDSVPTGI
+2176 WL
-2184 QTHTNGTITV
+2184 TV
-2194 PAGTPSGIYTLT
+2194 PAGIQTATNGDLTVAAGTASGTYTVT
-2206 YHICENLNSSNCSAA
+2206 YKLCENLNGNNNCSTA
-2221 TVTIA
+2221 TATI
-2226 VGVSLIV
+2226 
-2233 AHKDEGASFSIPNGA
+2233 
-2248 NGGTTSSVLANDT
+2248 
-2261 LNGNANPSTSSV
+2261 
-2273 TLTWTNVPTGI
+2273 
-2284 QTNTDGTITA
+2284 
-2294 PAGTPAGTYTLT
+2294 
-2306 YRICEQL
+2306 
-2313 NGTNCSAATV
+2313 
-2323 TLVVGQ
+2323 VVGQ
-2329 ASLTASTDTFTVT
+2329 ATLTAVGDTFTVT

-2347 GTTSSVLEND
+2347 GSAGNVLTNDEYNSTT
-2357 RYNGTTNLVGN
+2357 GLVGN
-2368 ASVTLTWTNVPTGIQ
+2368 ASVTLTWLTVPTGIQ
-2383 TNTDG
+2383 T
-2388 TITIPAGTR
+2388 A
-2397 SGTYEVGYKLCE
+2397 
-2409 NLNGSNCSV
+2409 
-2418 ATATIVVGQA
+2418 
-2428 SLTAAADTFTV
+2428 
-2439 TNGANG
+2439 TNGD
-2445 GTTSSVLEND
+2445 L
-2455 RYNGT
+2455 
-2460 TNLVGNASVTLTW
+2460 
-2473 TNVPTGIQTNTD
+2473 
-2485 GTITIPAGTRSG
+2485 
-2497 TYEVGY
+2497 
-2503 QLCENLN
+2503 
-2510 GSNCSV
+2510 
-2516 ATATIVVGQADI
+2516 
-2528 IARNNTY
+2528 
-2535 AIANGAIGGTTSNV
+2535 
-2549 LENDTYNGVRNIVGN
+2549 
-2564 TSVTLT
+2564 
-2570 WDTVPAGISTPTG
+2570 
-2583 GAITIPAGTPSGI
+2583 
-2596 YTFTYTICEVL
+2596 
-2607 NSNNCSSATA
+2607 
-2617 TVAVGVSLIVAEED
+2617 TVA
-2631 NDDTF
+2631 
-2636 KITNGANGGTTS
+2636 
-2648 SVLANDTLNGVTP
+2648 
-2661 PNTASITLH
+2661 
-2670 WHNVPTGIRTNTDGT
+2670 
-2685 ITVPA
+2685 A

-2699 TYSICEALNP
+2699 TYKLCENLNGG
-2709 TNCSGI
+2709 NCSI
-2715 ATATVVVGQA
+2715 ATATIVVGQA
-2725 TLTAAADTFTVTNV
+2725 TLTAAADTFTVTNGANGGS
-2739 AGGTTSSVLANDS
+2739 AGNVLTNDKYNGTTGLVGN
-2752 YNGVTPPNT
+2752 

-2769 TVPAGVQ
+2769 TVPAGIQ
-2776 THTDGTITIPAGT
+2776 TATNGDLTVAAGT
-2789 PSGTYEVS
+2789 ASGTYTVT
-2797 YQLCENINSTNC
+2797 YKLCENLNGNNNC
-2809 SVATA
+2809 STATA
-2814 TIVVTS
+2814 TIVVGQATITARNNDFVISNGANGGTTS
-2820 VSSPTATPTITAN
+2820 NVLADDIYNGTTGLVGNASITFTWNTAPTGIVANASGTVTVPAGTASGTYVLTYTICENLIGNNNCSSATVTVAVGVPLIRAYDDDDSTFHITNGANGGTTSSVLANDNLNGVTNPSINSVTLTWTNVPTGIQTNTNGSLTVPAGTPAGTYTVSYRICERLNGSNCSSATVTVVVGQASLTAVDNTFTVTNTTTTTTDSVLNNDSYNGTTGLVGNASVTLTWLNVPTGIQTNTNGSLTVPAGIASGTYAVTYRLCEVLNNSNCSIATATIVVKGVATPTVTPTITAN
-2833 ADTFTLTVSS
+2833 ADTYTHTVSS

-2855 DRIGTATA
+2855 DLIGTNPA
-2863 TVGSVTI
+2863 TVASVTI
-2870 QTTPPATDKPYI
+2870 QTATPTTNSPYI
-2882 DTNTGFVVIPSGVAT
+2882 DKNTGFVVIPSGTTT
-2897 GTYTINYS
+2897 GTHVLTYS

-2915 SSVTTVTVNVTSV
+2915 SSVTTVTVNVVST
-2928 TATPTTPIN
+2928 TAAPIN
-2937 IIAVP
+2937 IVATP
-2942 DGTVNINAETGGHIA
+2942 DGTVTISTATGGTTS

-2963 TLEGQP
+2963 TLEGLP

-2984 TGFTLNSDGTIDVAS
+2984 TGFTLNNDGTITVAS
-2999 NTTVGFYTISYTIC
+2999 NTAVGFYTVSYTIC
-3013 ATRGSDRACAT
+3013 ATRGGDRACAT
-3024 SLINVNVVTP
+3024 SFIEVRVVSP
-3034 TATPTIEVNGETFTY
+3034 TATDTIEVNGETFTY
-3049 TGNMVVG
+3049 TGTQLVG
-3056 NVLTNDKLNNI
+3056 NVLTNEKLNGVI
-3067 SNPLVTSVTLTAPV
+3067 NPSVNSVTISATTLSGTAPF
-3081 PETGKPYIKLTS
+3081 IKLST
-3093 GEVMVLPGTPAG
+3093 GEVMVPPHTPVGTYVIDYRVSVKGNA
-3105 SYEIPYNVC
+3105 NVY
-3114 VPATT
+3114 
-3119 ICGTATVVVIVP
+3119 GTASVVVIVP
-3131 AATPTPTPVPVAA
+3131 ATPTSTVAPIAA
-3144 DDEATTVRNTPV
+3144 DDRVETARNTPV
-3156 TIAVLAN
+3156 TINVLAN
-3163 DTPHGAMPNVVT
+3163 DTPNGATTPNVVT
-3175 VPLNGTTTVKPDGTI
+3175 APLNGTAVVNTDGTI
-3190 EYTPNSSF
+3190 EYTPRTGF
-3198 IGNDAFVY
+3198 KGVDTLVY
-3206 ELCNNNGA
+3206 ELCNAGGCA
-3214 CVTATVRIKV
+3214 TATVSIEV
-3224 ENKLIVYNG
+3224 THKLIAYNG
-3233 ISVDGND
+3233 VSINGSDKN
-3240 RNRHFHIAGIENYP
+3240 NHFHIAGIEAYP
-3254 NNVVRIYN
+3254 DNTVRIYN
-3262 RWGILVFETEG
+3262 RWGVKVFEVQH

-3278 NVFSGISQA
+3278 NVFKGISEG
-3287 RVTIEAGDK
+3287 RVTVEAADK

-3304 TIEYLDENNQK
+3304 VIEYVDENNQK
-3315 QTEAGWLYLKRN
+3315 QTMVGWLYLKK

>member
-1 MIQKLKNG
+1 M
-9 TFKGLLIALLMV
+9 IALLTV
-21 LALATSGVYA
+21 LALATNGIYA

-61 AIRNPL
+61 SIRYPL

-87 STDEYIYINAG
+87 SGTDEYISINAG

-141 CGNAGAIRFT
+141 CGNGGAIRFT
-151 FVGPGANNNN
+151 FVGPGANDND

-183 GAQSRPAGKYN
+183 GAQSRAAGKYN

-206 ITPAIEIKNET
+206 ITPAIEIKNDR
-217 KEIEYTAVAMP
+217 KELEYTAVAMP

-261 DSSGNPIPG
+261 DSSDNPIAG

-283 PGTYKVKVEDFCD
+283 PGTYKVKVEDFCG
-296 SSPTPQTVT
+296 SSPTPQSVT
-305 LTYSNLTFT
+305 LTYTNLTFT
-314 HLGLTSVRELS
+314 HLKLISVREFS
-325 CDYADFNKLYLYGTG
+325 CDYADFNRLYLYGTG
-340 LTEADKSDAF
+340 LKEADKSDAF

-385 KYYYDEALEV
+385 KYAYDEALEV

-442 VQTAGGNSLTAC
+442 VQTAGGNSPTAC

-513 NPWDDTEIVASDF
+513 DPWQDTEIVASEF
-526 IHTGDVFKFRLVDA
+526 IHTGDVFQFSLVDA

-579 EEAPYASMRIIK
+579 EKAPYASMRIIK
-591 GSGSPIEKIQIVSYN
+591 GSGSPIEKIQIVAYN
-606 GRTIGGIPSTTL
+606 GQTTGGIPSTTL

-641 AGSYTVVVTN
+641 PGTYTVVITN

-676 IPMVVGKVNLAI
+676 IPMVVGKVNLAP

-709 KWDEFVYAGLPLNT
+709 KWDEYVYAGLPLNT

-765 GNLKKPKLVG
+765 GDLKKPKLVG
-775 FGCGGGQYH
+775 FGCGGGKYH

-804 PGGSNTPIPI
+804 PGGSSTPVPV
-814 NQTQTGNNFFI
+814 NQTQAGNNFFI
-825 GIDGS
+825 NIDGT

-892 SDAPA
+892 SDAPT

-928 QPTVD
+928 QPAVE

-940 EAYQFQQNMS
+940 AAYQFQQNMS

-961 TTVCLPGNAVYN
+961 TTVCLQGNAVYN

-996 AAGVIPVPTNGI
+996 AAGVIAVPTNGI
-1008 INLNQKALKG
+1008 INLNQRALKG

-1075 PEVAAL
+1075 PEVATL

-1094 LAKTLELGSSIVLT
+1094 LAKAPELGSSTVLT
-1108 TPNGSTQHRY
+1108 TPSGSTQHRY

-1124 NYCSDGVYTITI
+1124 NYCSDGVYTITV

-1204 SPAALSFNLTPRTQ
+1204 SPAVLNFNLTPRTQ

-1232 YSGLVTKLTD
+1232 YSGLITKPID
-1242 VKDALMAKYPAA
+1242 VKNALMAKYPAA
-1254 TAIRIFDKDKSE
+1254 TAIRIFDKDKNE

-1276 ETRLYFKIK
+1276 DTRLYFKIK

-1338 HEGRGTAVKP
+1338 QEGRSTAVKP
-1348 VTDFVDWNS
+1348 ITDFVDWNS

-1370 STKVPLELIKN
+1370 STKVPLILIKN

-1394 CRMPSETPKVSDLK
+1394 CKMPSETPKVSDLK
-1408 NVITG
+1408 SVITG
-1413 GDVRIFTRV
+1413 GDVRIFIRNNQNKWV
-1422 GTQWYLQADNANV
+1422 LQADTDNV
-1435 NTSYSYFYTLQAA
+1435 NTSYSYFYTLQAT

-1481 ATSTVVS
+1481 AASNIVS
-1488 LTTYVAPLTGH
+1488 LDTYVAPLAAH
-1499 TLQWYDTATA
+1499 TLRWYATATA
-1509 TTTRTVPTINTHVT
+1509 TTTSTTPTIDTHVT

-1544 AVVTVTVDDTATP
+1544 AVVTVTVDDTETP
-1557 TLTAPA
+1557 TLTLPDA
-1563 PLVIDCKNATASITE
+1563 LVVDCRNATASITT
-1578 WLGTATATDSCGTV
+1578 WLNSATATDSCGVV
-1592 SFTNNYNAVKPA
+1592 SVTNNYNSVKPTD
-1604 NLCNHSGVVT
+1604 LCNNSGVVT

-1672 ASTVSMTVTT
+1672 ASTVSMTVVT

-1697 DGTVTVPAGTKSGTY
+1697 DGTVTVPAGTQSGTY

-1717 ICADVV
+1717 ICAAVA
-1723 SITVCDNATVT
+1723 SLTVCDSATVT
-1734 VVVGQASLTAA
+1734 VVVGQATLTAVG
-1745 ADTFTVT
+1745 DTFTVT
-1752 NGANGGTTSSVLE
+1752 NGANGG
-1765 NDSYNG
+1765 
-1771 TNNLVG
+1771 
-1777 NASVTLTWTNVPA
+1777 A
-1790 GVQTHTDGR
+1790 
-1799 ITIPAGTPSGTYE
+1799 
-1812 VGYKLCENL
+1812 
-1821 NNNHCAVATAT
+1821 
-1832 IVVGQA
+1832 
-1838 SLSVV
+1838 
-1843 SETFTISNGAN
+1843 
-1854 GGTTSSVLEN
+1854 
-1864 DSYNGTT
+1864 
-1871 GLAGNASVTLTW
+1871 AGNVLT
-1883 TNVPAGVQ
+1883 
-1891 THTDGTITIPAGTR
+1891 
-1905 SGTYEVGYKLCENLN
+1905 
-1920 NNHCAVATAT
+1920 
-1930 IVVGQ
+1930 
-1935 ASLSVVSETFTIS
+1935 
-1948 NGANGGTTSSV
+1948 
-1959 LENDSYN
+1959 ND
-1966 GTTGLAGNASV
+1966 
-1977 TLTWTNVPAGVQ
+1977 
-1989 THTDGTI
+1989 
-1996 TIPAGTRSGT
+1996 
-2006 YEVGYKLCENLNNNH
+2006 K
-2021 CAVATATIVVGQAS
+2021 
-2035 LSVVSETFTISNG
+2035 
-2048 ANGGTTSSVLE
+2048 
-2059 NDSYNGTTGLAGN
+2059 
-2072 ASVTLTWTN
+2072 
-2081 VPAGVQTHTDGT
+2081 
-2093 ITVPAGTR
+2093 
-2101 SGTYEV
+2101 
-2107 GYRLCENLNNNHCA
+2107 
-2121 VATATIVVGQA
+2121 
-2132 PLQATDNDYVI
+2132 
-2143 SNGAN
+2143 
-2148 GGTTSSV
+2148 
-2155 LEDDNYNG
+2155 YNG

-2176 WDSVPTGI
+2176 WLTVPTGI
-2184 QTHTNGTITV
+2184 QTATNGDLTVAAGTASGTYTVTYKLCENLNGNNNCSTATATIVVGQASLTAVADTFTVTNGANGGSAGNVLTNDEYNSITNLVGNASVTLTWLTVPTGIQTATNGDLSVAAGTASGTYTVTYKLCENLNGGNCSTATATIVVGQATLTAVGDTFTVTNGANGGSAGNVLTNDKYNGTTGLVGNTSVTLTWLTVPAGIQTATNGDLTVAAGTASGTYTVTYKLCENLNGGNCSTATATIVVGQASLTAVGDTFTVTNGANGGSAGNVLTNDEYNSITGLVGNASVTLTWLTVPTGIQTATNGDLTVAAGTASGTYEVSYKLCENLNGGNCSTATATIVVGQATLTAVGDTFTVTNGANGGSAGNVLTNDEYNSTTGLVGNASVTLTWLTVPTGIQTATNGNLSVAAGTASGTYTVTYKLCENLNGGNCSTATATIVVGQATLTAVGDTFTVSNGANGGSAGNVLTNDKYNGTTGLVGNASVTLTWLTVPTGIQTATNGDLSVAAGTASGTYTVTYKLCENLNGGNCSTATATIVVGQATLTAVGDTFTVTNGANGGSAGNVLTNDEYNSITNLVGNASVTLTWLTVPAGIQTATNGDLTVAAGTASGTYTVTYKLCENLNGGNCSTATATIVVGQAPIIARNNNYAVANGAVGGTTSNVLENDTYNGTTNLVGNASITLTWNTVPAAIQTNANGTISV
-2194 PAGTPSGIYTLT
+2194 PAGTPSGVYTLT
-2206 YHICENLNSSNCSAA
+2206 YTICENLNNHNCSTA
-2221 TVTIA
+2221 TVTVA

-2233 AHKDEGASFSIPNGA
+2233 AEDDNDDTFKIPNGA
-2248 NGGTTSSVLANDT
+2248 NGGTTSSVLANDN
-2261 LNGNANPSTSSV
+2261 LNGVTNPSINSV

-2284 QTNTDGTITA
+2284 QTNTNGSLTV
-2294 PAGTPAGTYTLT
+2294 PAGTPAGTYTVS
-2306 YRICEQL
+2306 YSICERL
-2313 NGTNCSAATV
+2313 NGSNCSSATV
-2323 TLVVGQ
+2323 TVVVGQ
-2329 ASLTASTDTFTVT
+2329 ASLTAVDESFTVT
-2342 NGANG
+2342 N
-2347 GTTSSVLEND
+2347 TTTTTTDSVLN
-2357 RYNGTTNLVGN
+2357 
-2368 ASVTLTWTNVPTGIQ
+2368 
-2383 TNTDG
+2383 
-2388 TITIPAGTR
+2388 
-2397 SGTYEVGYKLCE
+2397 
-2409 NLNGSNCSV
+2409 
-2418 ATATIVVGQA
+2418 
-2428 SLTAAADTFTV
+2428 
-2439 TNGANG
+2439 
-2445 GTTSSVLEND
+2445 
-2455 RYNGT
+2455 
-2460 TNLVGNASVTLTW
+2460 
-2473 TNVPTGIQTNTD
+2473 
-2485 GTITIPAGTRSG
+2485 
-2497 TYEVGY
+2497 
-2503 QLCENLN
+2503 
-2510 GSNCSV
+2510 
-2516 ATATIVVGQADI
+2516 
-2528 IARNNTY
+2528 
-2535 AIANGAIGGTTSNV
+2535 
-2549 LENDTYNGVRNIVGN
+2549 
-2564 TSVTLT
+2564 
-2570 WDTVPAGISTPTG
+2570 
-2583 GAITIPAGTPSGI
+2583 
-2596 YTFTYTICEVL
+2596 
-2607 NSNNCSSATA
+2607 
-2617 TVAVGVSLIVAEED
+2617 
-2631 NDDTF
+2631 
-2636 KITNGANGGTTS
+2636 
-2648 SVLANDTLNGVTP
+2648 
-2661 PNTASITLH
+2661 
-2670 WHNVPTGIRTNTDGT
+2670 
-2685 ITVPA
+2685 
-2690 GTASGTYTV
+2690 
-2699 TYSICEALNP
+2699 
-2709 TNCSGI
+2709 
-2715 ATATVVVGQA
+2715 
-2725 TLTAAADTFTVTNV
+2725 
-2739 AGGTTSSVLANDS
+2739 NDS
-2752 YNGVTPPNT
+2752 YNGTTGLVGN

-2769 TVPAGVQ
+2769 TVPAGIQ
-2776 THTDGTITIPAGT
+2776 TNTNGSLTVPAGIA
-2789 PSGTYEVS
+2789 SGTYAVT
-2797 YQLCENINSTNC
+2797 YRLCEVLNSSNC
-2809 SVATA
+2809 SIATA
-2814 TIVVTS
+2814 TIVVKGI
-2820 VSSPTATPTITAN
+2820 ATPTVTPTVTITAN
-2833 ADTFTLTVSS
+2833 ADTYTHTVSS

-2855 DRIGTATA
+2855 DLIGTNSA
-2863 TVGSVTI
+2863 TVASVTI
-2870 QTTPPATDKPYI
+2870 QTATPTTNSPYI
-2882 DTNTGFVVIPSGVAT
+2882 DKNTGFVVIPSGTPT
-2897 GTYTINYS
+2897 GTHVLTYS
-2905 LCGIAPLTGC
+2905 LCGIAPITGC
-2915 SSVTTVTVNVTSV
+2915 SSVTTVTVNVVST
-2928 TATPTTPIN
+2928 TAAPIN
-2937 IIAVP
+2937 IVATP
-2942 DGTVNINAETGGHIA
+2942 DGTVTISTATGGTTS

-2963 TLEGQP
+2963 TLEGLP

-2984 TGFTLNSDGTIDVAS
+2984 TGFTLNNDGTITVAS
-2999 NTTVGFYTISYTIC
+2999 NTAVGFYTVSYTIC
-3013 ATRGSDRACAT
+3013 ATRGIDRACAT
-3024 SLINVNVVTP
+3024 SFIEVRVVSP
-3034 TATPTIEVNGETFTY
+3034 TATDTIEVNGETFTY
-3049 TGNMVVG
+3049 TGTQLVG
-3056 NVLTNDKLNNI
+3056 NVLTNEKLNGVI
-3067 SNPLVTSVTLTAPV
+3067 NPSVNSVTISATTLSGTAPF
-3081 PETGKPYIKLTS
+3081 IKLST
-3093 GEVMVLPGTPAG
+3093 GEVMVPPHTPAG
-3105 SYEIPYNVC
+3105 TYVIDYRVSVKGNANVY
-3114 VPATT
+3114 
-3119 ICGTATVVVIVP
+3119 GTASVVVIVP
-3131 AATPTPTPVPVAA
+3131 ATPTPTVAPMAA
-3144 DDEATTVRNTPV
+3144 DDRVETTRNTPV
-3156 TIAVLAN
+3156 TIDVLAN
-3163 DTPHGAMPNVVT
+3163 DTPNGATPTVVT
-3175 VPLNGTTTVKPDGTI
+3175 APLNGTAVVNTDGTI
-3190 EYTPNSSF
+3190 EYTPRTGF
-3198 IGNDAFVY
+3198 KGVDTLVY
-3206 ELCNNNGA
+3206 ELCNAGGCA
-3214 CVTATVRIKV
+3214 TATVSIEV
-3224 ENKLIVYNG
+3224 THKLIAYNG
-3233 ISVDGND
+3233 VSINGSDKN
-3240 RNRHFHIAGIENYP
+3240 NHFHIAGIEAYP
-3254 NNVVRIYN
+3254 DNTVRIYN
-3262 RWGILVFETEG
+3262 RWGVKVFEVQS

-3278 NVFSGISQA
+3278 NVFKGISEG
-3287 RVTIEAGDK
+3287 RVTVEAADK

-3304 TIEYLDENNQK
+3304 VIEYVDENNQK
-3315 QTEAGWLYLKRN
+3315 QTMVGWLYLKK

>member
-1 MIQKLKNG
+1 MSFFIVSLPPDVVHLLQLMKYLFCMQRLKPQ
-9 TFKGLLIALLMV
+9 TLKGLLIALLTV
-21 LALATSGVYA
+21 LALATSGIYA

-61 AIRNPL
+61 SIRYPL

-87 STDEYIYINAG
+87 SGTDEYISINAG

-141 CGNAGAIRFT
+141 CGNGGAIRFT
-151 FVGPGANNNN
+151 FVGPGANDND
-161 YNFFIKKDTDATFD
+161 YNFYIKKDTDATFD

-206 ITPAIEIKNET
+206 ITPAIEIKNDR
-217 KEIEYTAVAMP
+217 KDIEYTAVAMP

-261 DSSGNPIPG
+261 DSSDNPIAG

-283 PGTYKVKVEDFCD
+283 PGTYKVKVEDFCG
-296 SSPTPQTVT
+296 SSPTPQSVT
-305 LTYSNLTFT
+305 LTYTNLTFT
-314 HLGLTSVRELS
+314 HLDLISVREFS

-340 LTEADKSDAF
+340 LKEADKSDAF

-369 AAYTITDK
+369 AAYTITNK
-377 TDLNTYMP
+377 TDLNTYIP
-385 KYYYDEALEV
+385 KYAYDEALEV

-420 SNTTTIGTATSTLYN
+420 SSTTTIGTATSTLYN

-442 VQTAGGNSLTAC
+442 VQTAGGNSPTAC

-513 NPWDDTEIVASDF
+513 DPWNDTEIVASDF
-526 IHTGDVFKFRLVDA
+526 IHTGDVFQFSLVDA

-579 EEAPYASMRIIK
+579 KKAPYASMRIIK
-591 GSGSPIEKIQIVSYN
+591 GSGSPIEKIQIVAYN
-606 GRTIGGIPSTTL
+606 GQTTGGIPSTTL
-618 SLPYTLTETD
+618 SLPYTLAETD

-641 AGSYTVVVTN
+641 PGTYTVVVTN

-657 TKTPELS
+657 TKTPVLS

-676 IPMVVGKVNLAI
+676 DPRVVGQVNLAL
-688 TDDWRYTQSEYIIQ
+688 TDDWRYTQSEFIIQ

-709 KWDEFVYAGLPLNT
+709 KWDEWAYAGLSLRD

-754 CVLVLQEREFG
+754 CVLVLDEREFG
-765 GNLKKPKLVG
+765 GDLKKPKLVG
-775 FGCGGGQYH
+775 FGCGGGKYH

-804 PGGSNTPIPI
+804 PGGSSTPVPV
-814 NQTQTGNNFFI
+814 NQTQAGNNFFI
-825 GIDGS
+825 NIDGT

-892 SDAPA
+892 SDAPT

-928 QPTVD
+928 QPAVE

-940 EAYQFQQNMS
+940 AAYQFQQNMS

-961 TTVCLPGNAVYN
+961 TTVCLQGNAVYN

-996 AAGVIPVPTNGI
+996 AAGIIPVPTNGI
-1008 INLNQKALKG
+1008 INLNQRALKG

-1054 IKVCNATVTLAEV
+1054 IKVCNAIVTLAEV

-1075 PEVAAL
+1075 PEVATL

-1094 LAKTLELGSSIVLT
+1094 LAKTPELGSSTILT
-1108 TPNGSTQHRY
+1108 TPSGSTQHRY

-1124 NYCSDGVYTITI
+1124 NYCSDGVYTITV

-1204 SPAALSFNLTPRTQ
+1204 SPAVLNFNLTPRTQ

-1276 ETRLYFKIK
+1276 DTRLYFKIK

-1357 SIYFSAQETGKCR
+1357 SLYFSAEETGKCR
-1370 STKVPLELIKN
+1370 STKVPLILIKN

-1394 CRMPSETPKVSDLK
+1394 CRMPSETPKVSALK
-1408 NVITG
+1408 SVISG
-1413 GDVRIFTRV
+1413 GDVRIFIRNNQNKWV
-1422 GTQWYLQADNANV
+1422 LQADTDNV
-1435 NTSYSYFYTLQAA
+1435 NTSYSYFYTLQAT

-1481 ATSTVVS
+1481 AASNVVS
-1488 LTTYVAPLTGH
+1488 LDTYVAPLAAH
-1499 TLQWYDTATA
+1499 TLRWYATATA
-1509 TTTRTVPTINTHVT
+1509 TTTSTTPTIDTHVT
-1523 TKTTVSGYVV
+1523 TKTTVLGYVV

-1544 AVVTVTVDDTATP
+1544 AVVTVTVDDTETP
-1557 TLTAPA
+1557 TLTLPDA
-1563 PLVIDCKNATASITE
+1563 LVVDCRNATASITT
-1578 WLGTATATDSCGTV
+1578 WLNSATATDSCGVV
-1592 SFTNNYNAVKPA
+1592 SVTNNYNSVKPTD
-1604 NLCNHSGVVT
+1604 LCNNSGVVT

-1672 ASTVSMTVTT
+1672 ASTVSMTVVT

-1687 AGSATPTLNA
+1687 TGSATPTLNA
-1697 DGTVTVPAGTKSGTY
+1697 DGTVTVPAGTQSGTY

-1717 ICADVV
+1717 ICAAVA
-1723 SITVCDNATVT
+1723 SLTVCDSATVT
-1734 VVVGQASLTAA
+1734 VVVGQATLTAVG
-1745 ADTFTVT
+1745 DTFTVT
-1752 NGANGGTTSSVLE
+1752 NGANGGS
-1765 NDSYNG
+1765 
-1771 TNNLVG
+1771 
-1777 NASVTLTWTNVPA
+1777 
-1790 GVQTHTDGR
+1790 
-1799 ITIPAGTPSGTYE
+1799 
-1812 VGYKLCENL
+1812 
-1821 NNNHCAVATAT
+1821 
-1832 IVVGQA
+1832 
-1838 SLSVV
+1838 
-1843 SETFTISNGAN
+1843 
-1854 GGTTSSVLEN
+1854 
-1864 DSYNGTT
+1864 
-1871 GLAGNASVTLTW
+1871 AGNVLT
-1883 TNVPAGVQ
+1883 
-1891 THTDGTITIPAGTR
+1891 
-1905 SGTYEVGYKLCENLN
+1905 
-1920 NNHCAVATAT
+1920 
-1930 IVVGQ
+1930 
-1935 ASLSVVSETFTIS
+1935 
-1948 NGANGGTTSSV
+1948 
-1959 LENDSYN
+1959 ND
-1966 GTTGLAGNASV
+1966 
-1977 TLTWTNVPAGVQ
+1977 
-1989 THTDGTI
+1989 
-1996 TIPAGTRSGT
+1996 
-2006 YEVGYKLCENLNNNH
+2006 K
-2021 CAVATATIVVGQAS
+2021 
-2035 LSVVSETFTISNG
+2035 
-2048 ANGGTTSSVLE
+2048 
-2059 NDSYNGTTGLAGN
+2059 
-2072 ASVTLTWTN
+2072 
-2081 VPAGVQTHTDGT
+2081 
-2093 ITVPAGTR
+2093 
-2101 SGTYEV
+2101 
-2107 GYRLCENLNNNHCA
+2107 
-2121 VATATIVVGQA
+2121 
-2132 PLQATDNDYVI
+2132 
-2143 SNGAN
+2143 
-2148 GGTTSSV
+2148 
-2155 LEDDNYNG
+2155 YNG

-2176 WDSVPTGI
+2176 WLTVPTGI
-2184 QTHTNGTITV
+2184 QTATNGDLTVAAGTASGTYTVTYKLCENLNGGNCSIATATIVVGQASLTAIADTFTVTNGANGGSAGNVLTNDKYNGTTGLVGNASVTLTWLTVPAGIQTATNGDLTVAAGTASGTYTVTYKLCENLNGNNNCSTATATIVVGQATLTAVGDTFTVTNGANGGAAGNVLTNDKYNGTTGLVGNASVTLTWLMVPAGIQTATNGDLTVAAGTASGTYEVTYKLCENLNGNNNCSTATATIVVGQATITARNNDFVISNGANGGTTSNVLTDDVYNGTIGLVGNASITFTWNTVPTGIVANASGTVTV
-2194 PAGTPSGIYTLT
+2194 PAGTASGTYVLT
-2206 YHICENLNSSNCSAA
+2206 YTICENLIGNNNCSSA
-2221 TVTIA
+2221 TVTVA
-2226 VGVSLIV
+2226 VGVPLIR
-2233 AHKDEGASFSIPNGA
+2233 AYNDDDSTFHITNGA
-2248 NGGTTSSVLANDT
+2248 NGGTTSSVLANDN
-2261 LNGNANPSTSSV
+2261 LNGVTNPSINSV

-2284 QTNTDGTITA
+2284 QTNTNGSLTV
-2294 PAGTPAGTYTLT
+2294 PAGTPAGTYTVS
-2306 YRICEQL
+2306 YRICERL
-2313 NGTNCSAATV
+2313 NGSNCSSATV
-2323 TLVVGQ
+2323 TVVVGQ
-2329 ASLTASTDTFTVT
+2329 ASLTAVDDSFTVT
-2342 NGANG
+2342 NI
-2347 GTTSSVLEND
+2347 TTTTTDSVLN
-2357 RYNGTTNLVGN
+2357 
-2368 ASVTLTWTNVPTGIQ
+2368 
-2383 TNTDG
+2383 
-2388 TITIPAGTR
+2388 
-2397 SGTYEVGYKLCE
+2397 
-2409 NLNGSNCSV
+2409 
-2418 ATATIVVGQA
+2418 
-2428 SLTAAADTFTV
+2428 
-2439 TNGANG
+2439 
-2445 GTTSSVLEND
+2445 
-2455 RYNGT
+2455 
-2460 TNLVGNASVTLTW
+2460 
-2473 TNVPTGIQTNTD
+2473 
-2485 GTITIPAGTRSG
+2485 
-2497 TYEVGY
+2497 
-2503 QLCENLN
+2503 
-2510 GSNCSV
+2510 
-2516 ATATIVVGQADI
+2516 
-2528 IARNNTY
+2528 
-2535 AIANGAIGGTTSNV
+2535 
-2549 LENDTYNGVRNIVGN
+2549 
-2564 TSVTLT
+2564 
-2570 WDTVPAGISTPTG
+2570 
-2583 GAITIPAGTPSGI
+2583 
-2596 YTFTYTICEVL
+2596 
-2607 NSNNCSSATA
+2607 
-2617 TVAVGVSLIVAEED
+2617 
-2631 NDDTF
+2631 
-2636 KITNGANGGTTS
+2636 
-2648 SVLANDTLNGVTP
+2648 
-2661 PNTASITLH
+2661 
-2670 WHNVPTGIRTNTDGT
+2670 
-2685 ITVPA
+2685 
-2690 GTASGTYTV
+2690 
-2699 TYSICEALNP
+2699 
-2709 TNCSGI
+2709 
-2715 ATATVVVGQA
+2715 
-2725 TLTAAADTFTVTNV
+2725 
-2739 AGGTTSSVLANDS
+2739 NDS
-2752 YNGVTPPNT
+2752 YNGTTGLVGN

-2769 TVPAGVQ
+2769 TVPAGIQ
-2776 THTDGTITIPAGT
+2776 TNTNGSLTVPAGIA
-2789 PSGTYEVS
+2789 SGTYAVT
-2797 YQLCENINSTNC
+2797 YRLCEVLNSSNC

-2814 TIVVTS
+2814 TIVVKGIAT
-2820 VSSPTATPTITAN
+2820 PTVTPTITAN
-2833 ADTFTLTVSS
+2833 ADTYTHTVSS

-2855 DRIGTATA
+2855 DLIGTNSA
-2863 TVGSVTI
+2863 TVASVTI
-2870 QTTPPATDKPYI
+2870 RTATPTTNSPYI
-2882 DTNTGFVVIPSGVAT
+2882 DKNTGFVVIPSGTTT
-2897 GTYTINYS
+2897 GTHVLTYS

-2915 SSVTTVTVNVTSV
+2915 SSVTTVTVNVV
-2928 TATPTTPIN
+2928 TPIN
-2937 IIAVP
+2937 IVATP
-2942 DGTVNINAETGGHIA
+2942 DGTVTISTATGGTTS

-2963 TLEGQP
+2963 TLEGLP

-2984 TGFTLNSDGTIDVAS
+2984 TGFTLNNDGTITVAS
-2999 NTTVGFYTISYTIC
+2999 NTAVGFYTVSYTIC
-3013 ATRGSDRACAT
+3013 ATRGGDSACAT
-3024 SLINVNVVTP
+3024 SFIEVRVVSP
-3034 TATPTIEVNGETFTY
+3034 TATDTIEVNGETFTY
-3049 TGNMVVG
+3049 TGTQLVG
-3056 NVLTNDKLNNI
+3056 NVLTNEKLNGVI
-3067 SNPLVTSVTLTAPV
+3067 NPSVNSVTISATTLSGTAPF
-3081 PETGKPYIKLTS
+3081 IKLST
-3093 GEVMVLPGTPAG
+3093 GEVMVPPHTPAG
-3105 SYEIPYNVC
+3105 TYVIDYRVSVKGNTNVY
-3114 VPATT
+3114 
-3119 ICGTATVVVIVP
+3119 GTASVVVIVP
-3131 AATPTPTPVPVAA
+3131 ATPTSTVAPIAA
-3144 DDEATTVRNTPV
+3144 DDKVETTRNTPV
-3156 TIAVLAN
+3156 TIDVLAN
-3163 DTPHGAMPNVVT
+3163 DTPNGATTPNVVT
-3175 VPLNGTTTVKPDGTI
+3175 APLNGTAIVNTDGTI
-3190 EYTPNSSF
+3190 EYTPRTGF
-3198 IGNDAFVY
+3198 KGVDTLVY
-3206 ELCNNNGA
+3206 ELCNAGGCA
-3214 CVTATVRIKV
+3214 TATVSIEV
-3224 ENKLIVYNG
+3224 THKLIAYNG
-3233 ISVDGND
+3233 VSVNGSEKN
-3240 RNRHFHIAGIENYP
+3240 NHFHIAGIEAYP
-3254 NNVVRIYN
+3254 DNTVRIYN
-3262 RWGILVFETEG
+3262 RWGVKVFEVQH

-3278 NVFSGISQA
+3278 NVFKGISEG
-3287 RVTIEAGDK
+3287 RVTVEAADK

-3304 TIEYLDENNQK
+3304 IIEYVDENNQK
-3315 QTEAGWLYLKRN
+3315 QTMVGWLYLKK

>member
-1 MIQKLKNG
+1 MLVLK
-9 TFKGLLIALLMV
+9 TQTLKGLLIALLTV
-21 LALATSGVYA
+21 LALATNGIYA

-61 AIRNPL
+61 SIRYPL

-87 STDEYIYINAG
+87 SGTDEYISINAG

-141 CGNAGAIRFT
+141 CGNGGAIRFT
-151 FVGPGANNNN
+151 FVGPGANDND
-161 YNFFIKKDTDATFD
+161 YNFYIKKDTDATFD

-206 ITPAIEIKNET
+206 ITPAIEIKNDR
-217 KEIEYTAVAMP
+217 KELEYTAVAMP

-261 DSSGNPIPG
+261 DSSDNPIAG

-283 PGTYKVKVEDFCD
+283 PGTYKVKVEDFCG
-296 SSPTPQTVT
+296 SSPTPQSVT
-305 LTYSNLTFT
+305 LTYTNLTFT
-314 HLGLTSVRELS
+314 HLGLTSVREFS

-340 LTEADKSDAF
+340 LKEANNSDAF

-377 TDLNTYMP
+377 TDLSTYMP

-420 SNTTTIGTATSTLYN
+420 SSTTTIGTATSTLYN

-442 VQTAGGNSLTAC
+442 VQTAGGNSPTAC

-513 NPWDDTEIVASDF
+513 DPWNDTEIVASDF

-559 PAQPTDI
+559 PAQPTEI
-566 TIHNIASCKDATT
+566 TIDNVASCKDATRT
-579 EEAPYASMRIIK
+579 EAPYASMRIRK
-591 GSGSPIEKIQIVSYN
+591 GSGSLIEKIQIVAYN
-606 GRTIGGIPSTTL
+606 GQTTGGIPSTTL

-657 TKTPELS
+657 TKTPVLS

-676 IPMVVGKVNLAI
+676 IPMVVGKVNLAP

-709 KWDEFVYAGLPLNT
+709 KWDEYVYAGLPLNT

-765 GNLKKPKLVG
+765 GDLKKPKLVG
-775 FGCGGGQYH
+775 FGCGGGKYH

-804 PGGSNTPIPI
+804 PGGSSTPVPV
-814 NQTQTGNNFFI
+814 NQTQAGNNFFI
-825 GIDGS
+825 NIDGT

-842 SCPRTE
+842 ACPRTE

-892 SDAPA
+892 SDAPT

-928 QPTVD
+928 QPAVE

-940 EAYQFQQNMS
+940 AAYQFQQNMS

-961 TTVCLPGNAVYN
+961 TTVCLQGNAVYN

-996 AAGVIPVPTNGI
+996 AAGVIAVPTNGI
-1008 INLNQKALKG
+1008 INLNQRALKG

-1075 PEVAAL
+1075 PEVATL

-1094 LAKTLELGSSIVLT
+1094 LAKAPELGSSTVLT
-1108 TPNGSTQHRY
+1108 TPSGSTQYRY

-1124 NYCSDGVYTITI
+1124 NYCSDGVYTITV

-1204 SPAALSFNLTPRTQ
+1204 SPAVLNFNLTPRTQ

-1232 YSGLVTKLTD
+1232 YSGLITKPID

-1266 YTNLYVEIGL
+1266 YTNLYGEIGL

-1370 STKVPLELIKN
+1370 STKVPLILIKN

-1394 CRMPSETPKVSDLK
+1394 CRMPSETPKVSALK
-1408 NVITG
+1408 SVITG
-1413 GDVRIFTRV
+1413 GDVRIFIRV

-1481 ATSTVVS
+1481 AASNVVS
-1488 LTTYVAPLTGH
+1488 LDTYVAPLAAH
-1499 TLQWYDTATA
+1499 TLRWYATATA
-1509 TTTRTVPTINTHVT
+1509 TTTSTTPTIDTHVT

-1544 AVVTVTVDDTATP
+1544 AVVTVTVDDTETP
-1557 TLTAPA
+1557 TLTLPDA
-1563 PLVIDCKNATASITE
+1563 LVVDCRNAAASITT
-1578 WLGTATATDSCGTV
+1578 WLNSATATDSCSVV
-1592 SFTNNYNAVKPA
+1592 SVTNNYNSVKPTD
-1604 NLCNHSGVVT
+1604 LCNNSGVVT

-1672 ASTVSMTVTT
+1672 ASTVSMTVVT

-1687 AGSATPTLNA
+1687 TGSATPTLNA
-1697 DGTVTVPAGTKSGTY
+1697 DGTVTVPAGTQSGTY

-1717 ICADVV
+1717 ICAAVA
-1723 SITVCDNATVT
+1723 SLTVCDNATVT
-1734 VVVGQASLTAA
+1734 VVVGQANLTAVADTFTVTNGANGGSAGNVLTNDKYNGTTGLVGNASVTLTWLTVPAGIQTATNGDLTVAAGTASGTYTVTYKLCENLNGNNNCSTATATIVVGQASLTAVADTFTVTNGANGGAAGNVLTNDEYNGTTGLVGNASVTLTWLTVPAGIQTATNGDLTVAAGTASGTYTVTYKLCENLNGNNNCSTATATIVVGQATLTAVGDTFTVTNGANGGAAGNVLTNDEYNGTTGLVGNASVTLTWLTVPAGIQTATNGDLSVAAGTASGTYEVSYKLCENLNGNNNCSTATATIVVGQATLTAVGDTFTVTNGANGGAAGNVLTNDEYNGTTGLVGNASVTLTWLTVPAGIQTATNGDLTVAAGTASGTYEVSYKLCENLNGSNCSVATATIVVGQASLTAA

-1752 NGANGGTTSSVLE
+1752 
-1765 NDSYNG
+1765 
-1771 TNNLVG
+1771 
-1777 NASVTLTWTNVPA
+1777 
-1790 GVQTHTDGR
+1790 
-1799 ITIPAGTPSGTYE
+1799 
-1812 VGYKLCENL
+1812 
-1821 NNNHCAVATAT
+1821 
-1832 IVVGQA
+1832 
-1838 SLSVV
+1838 
-1843 SETFTISNGAN
+1843 NGAN

-1891 THTDGTITIPAGTR
+1891 THTDGTITIPAGTP

-1920 NNHCAVATAT
+1920 GNNNCSTATAT

-1935 ASLSVVSETFTIS
+1935 ATITARNNDFVISNGANGGTTSNVLTDDVYNGTTGLVGNASITFTWNTVPTGIVANAS
-1948 NGANGGTTSSV
+1948 GTVTVPAGTASGTYVLTYTICENLIGNNNCSSATVTVAVGVPLIRAYNDDDSTFHITNGANGGTTSSV
-1959 LENDSYN
+1959 LANDNLN
-1966 GTTGLAGNASV
+1966 GVTNPSINSV
-1977 TLTWTNVPAGVQ
+1977 TLTWTNVPTGIQ

-1996 TIPAGTRSGT
+1996 SVPAGTPAGT
-2006 YEVGYKLCENLNNNH
+2006 YTVSYRICERLNGSN
-2021 CAVATATIVVGQAS
+2021 CSSATVTVVVGQAS
-2035 LSVVSETFTISNG
+2035 LTAVDNSFTVTN
-2048 ANGGTTSSVLE
+2048 TTTTTTDSVLN
-2059 NDSYNGTTGLAGN
+2059 NDS
-2072 ASVTLTWTN
+2072 
-2081 VPAGVQTHTDGT
+2081 
-2093 ITVPAGTR
+2093 
-2101 SGTYEV
+2101 
-2107 GYRLCENLNNNHCA
+2107 
-2121 VATATIVVGQA
+2121 
-2132 PLQATDNDYVI
+2132 
-2143 SNGAN
+2143 
-2148 GGTTSSV
+2148 
-2155 LEDDNYNG
+2155 YNG

-2176 WDSVPTGI
+2176 W
-2184 QTHTNGTITV
+2184 
-2194 PAGTPSGIYTLT
+2194 LT
-2206 YHICENLNSSNCSAA
+2206 
-2221 TVTIA
+2221 
-2226 VGVSLIV
+2226 
-2233 AHKDEGASFSIPNGA
+2233 
-2248 NGGTTSSVLANDT
+2248 
-2261 LNGNANPSTSSV
+2261 
-2273 TLTWTNVPTGI
+2273 VPTGI
-2284 QTNTDGTITA
+2284 QTNTNGSLTV
-2294 PAGTPAGTYTLT
+2294 PAGIA
-2306 YRICEQL
+2306 
-2313 NGTNCSAATV
+2313 
-2323 TLVVGQ
+2323 
-2329 ASLTASTDTFTVT
+2329 
-2342 NGANG
+2342 
-2347 GTTSSVLEND
+2347 
-2357 RYNGTTNLVGN
+2357 
-2368 ASVTLTWTNVPTGIQ
+2368 
-2383 TNTDG
+2383 
-2388 TITIPAGTR
+2388 
-2397 SGTYEVGYKLCE
+2397 SGTYAVTYRLCE
-2409 NLNGSNCSV
+2409 VLNSSNCSV
-2418 ATATIVVGQA
+2418 ATATIVVKGVA
-2428 SLTAAADTFTV
+2428 TPTV
-2439 TNGANG
+2439 T
-2445 GTTSSVLEND
+2445 
-2455 RYNGT
+2455 
-2460 TNLVGNASVTLTW
+2460 
-2473 TNVPTGIQTNTD
+2473 PT
-2485 GTITIPAGTRSG
+2485 
-2497 TYEVGY
+2497 V
-2503 QLCENLN
+2503 
-2510 GSNCSV
+2510 
-2516 ATATIVVGQADI
+2516 
-2528 IARNNTY
+2528 
-2535 AIANGAIGGTTSNV
+2535 
-2549 LENDTYNGVRNIVGN
+2549 
-2564 TSVTLT
+2564 
-2570 WDTVPAGISTPTG
+2570 
-2583 GAITIPAGTPSGI
+2583 
-2596 YTFTYTICEVL
+2596 
-2607 NSNNCSSATA
+2607 
-2617 TVAVGVSLIVAEED
+2617 
-2631 NDDTF
+2631 
-2636 KITNGANGGTTS
+2636 
-2648 SVLANDTLNGVTP
+2648 
-2661 PNTASITLH
+2661 
-2670 WHNVPTGIRTNTDGT
+2670 
-2685 ITVPA
+2685 
-2690 GTASGTYTV
+2690 
-2699 TYSICEALNP
+2699 
-2709 TNCSGI
+2709 
-2715 ATATVVVGQA
+2715 
-2725 TLTAAADTFTVTNV
+2725 
-2739 AGGTTSSVLANDS
+2739 
-2752 YNGVTPPNT
+2752 
-2761 ASVTLTWL
+2761 
-2769 TVPAGVQ
+2769 
-2776 THTDGTITIPAGT
+2776 
-2789 PSGTYEVS
+2789 
-2797 YQLCENINSTNC
+2797 
-2809 SVATA
+2809 
-2814 TIVVTS
+2814 
-2820 VSSPTATPTITAN
+2820 TITAN
-2833 ADTFTLTVSS
+2833 ADTYTHTVSS

-2855 DRIGTATA
+2855 DLIGTNSA
-2863 TVGSVTI
+2863 TVASVTI
-2870 QTTPPATDKPYI
+2870 QTATPTTNSPYI
-2882 DTNTGFVVIPSGVAT
+2882 DKNTGFVVIPSGTTT
-2897 GTYTINYS
+2897 GTHVLTYS

-2915 SSVTTVTVNVTSV
+2915 SSVTTVTVNVVST
-2928 TATPTTPIN
+2928 TAAPIN
-2937 IIAVP
+2937 IVATP
-2942 DGTVNINAETGGHIA
+2942 DGTVTISTVTGGTTS

-2963 TLEGQP
+2963 TLEGLP

-2984 TGFTLNSDGTIDVAS
+2984 TGFTLNNDGTITVAS
-2999 NTTVGFYTISYTIC
+2999 NTAVGFYTVSYTIC

-3024 SLINVNVVTP
+3024 SFIEVRVVSP
-3034 TATPTIEVNGETFTY
+3034 TATDTIEVSGETFTY
-3049 TGNMVVG
+3049 TGTQLVG
-3056 NVLTNDKLNNI
+3056 NVLTNEKLNGVI
-3067 SNPLVTSVTLTAPV
+3067 NPSVNSVTISATTLSGTAPF
-3081 PETGKPYIKLTS
+3081 IKLST
-3093 GEVMVLPGTPAG
+3093 GEVMVPPHTPAG
-3105 SYEIPYNVC
+3105 TYVIDYRVSVKGNANVY
-3114 VPATT
+3114 
-3119 ICGTATVVVIVP
+3119 GTASVVVIVP
-3131 AATPTPTPVPVAA
+3131 ATPTSTVAPIAA
-3144 DDEATTVRNTPV
+3144 DDRVETSRNTPV
-3156 TIAVLAN
+3156 TIDVLAN
-3163 DTPHGAMPNVVT
+3163 DTPNGATPTVVT
-3175 VPLNGTTTVKPDGTI
+3175 APLNGTAVVNTDGTI
-3190 EYTPNSSF
+3190 EYTPRTGF
-3198 IGNDAFVY
+3198 KGVDTLVY
-3206 ELCNNNGA
+3206 ELCNAGGCA
-3214 CVTATVRIKV
+3214 TATVSIEV
-3224 ENKLIVYNG
+3224 THKLIAYNG
-3233 ISVDGND
+3233 VSINGSDKN
-3240 RNRHFHIAGIENYP
+3240 NHFHIAGIEAYP
-3254 NNVVRIYN
+3254 DNTVRIYN
-3262 RWGILVFETEG
+3262 RWGVKVFEVQS

-3278 NVFSGISQA
+3278 NVFKGISNG
-3287 RVTIEAGDK
+3287 RVTIEAADK

-3304 TIEYLDENNQK
+3304 VIEYVDENNQK
-3315 QTEAGWLYLKRN
+3315 QTMVGWLYLKK

>member
-1 MIQKLKNG
+1 MLRLK
-9 TFKGLLIALLMV
+9 TQTLKGLLIALLTV
-21 LALATSGVYA
+21 LALATNGIYA

-61 AIRNPL
+61 SIRYPL

-87 STDEYIYINAG
+87 SGTDEYISINAG

-141 CGNAGAIRFT
+141 CGNGGAIRFT
-151 FVGPGANNNN
+151 FVGPGANNND

-183 GAQSRPAGKYN
+183 GAQSRAAGKYN

-206 ITPAIEIKNET
+206 ITPAIEIKNDR
-217 KEIEYTAVAMP
+217 KELEYTVVAMP

-261 DSSGNPIPG
+261 DSSGSPIAG

-283 PGTYKVKVEDFCD
+283 PGTYKVKVEDFCG

-314 HLGLTSVRELS
+314 HLGLTSVREFS

-385 KYYYDEALEV
+385 KYAYDEALEV
-395 TNNLREY
+395 TNNLREH

-420 SNTTTIGTATSTLYN
+420 SSTTTIGTATSTLYN

-442 VQTAGGNSLTAC
+442 VQTAGGNSPTAC

-513 NPWDDTEIVASDF
+513 DPWNDTEIVASDF
-526 IHTGDVFKFRLVDA
+526 IHTGDVFQFSLVDA

-579 EEAPYASMRIIK
+579 KKAPYASMRIIK
-591 GSGSPIEKIQIVSYN
+591 GSGSPIEKIQIVAYN
-606 GRTIGGIPSTTL
+606 GQTTGGIPSTTL
-618 SLPYTLTETD
+618 SLPYTLAETD

-641 AGSYTVVVTN
+641 PGTYTVVVTN

-657 TKTPELS
+657 TKTPVLS
-664 GQTYTVTFAPGC
+664 GQTYTITFAPGC
-676 IPMVVGKVNLAI
+676 DPRVVGQVNLAI
-688 TDDWRYTQSEYIIQ
+688 TDDWRYTQSEFIIQ

-709 KWDEFVYAGLPLNT
+709 KWDEWLYAGLSLT
-723 PINRK
+723 APINRK
-728 VEDEGLGKEG
+728 VEDEHLGKEG

-754 CVLVLQEREFG
+754 CVLVLDEREFG
-765 GNLKKPKLVG
+765 GDLKKPKLVG
-775 FGCGGGQYH
+775 FGCGGGKYH

-804 PGGSNTPIPI
+804 PGGSSTPVPV
-814 NQTQTGNNFFI
+814 NQTQAGNNFFI
-825 GIDGS
+825 NIDGT

-892 SDAPA
+892 SDAPT

-928 QPTVD
+928 QPAVE

-940 EAYQFQQNMS
+940 AAYQFQQNMS

-996 AAGVIPVPTNGI
+996 AAGVIAVPTNGI
-1008 INLNQKALKG
+1008 INLNQRALKG

-1094 LAKTLELGSSIVLT
+1094 LAKTPELGSSTVLT
-1108 TPNGSTQHRY
+1108 TPSGSTQHRY

-1124 NYCSDGVYTITI
+1124 NYCSDGVYTITV

-1276 ETRLYFKIK
+1276 DTRLYFKIK

-1357 SIYFSAQETGKCR
+1357 SLYFSAEETGKCR
-1370 STKVPLELIKN
+1370 STKVPLILIKN

-1394 CRMPSETPKVSDLK
+1394 CKMPSETPKVSALK
-1408 NVITG
+1408 SVISG
-1413 GDVRIFTRV
+1413 GDVRIFIRNNQNKWV
-1422 GTQWYLQADNANV
+1422 LQADTDNV

-1481 ATSTVVS
+1481 AASNVVS
-1488 LTTYVAPLTGH
+1488 LDTYVAPLAAH
-1499 TLQWYDTATA
+1499 TLRWYATATA
-1509 TTTRTVPTINTHVT
+1509 TTTSTTPTIDTHVT

-1544 AVVTVTVDDTATP
+1544 AVVTVTVDDTETP
-1557 TLTAPA
+1557 TLTLPDA
-1563 PLVIDCKNATASITE
+1563 LVVDCRNATASITT
-1578 WLGTATATDSCGTV
+1578 WLNSATATDSCGVV
-1592 SFTNNYNAVKPA
+1592 SVTNNYNSVKPTD
-1604 NLCNHSGVVT
+1604 LCNNSGVVT

-1672 ASTVSMTVTT
+1672 ASTVSMTVVT

-1687 AGSATPTLNA
+1687 TGSATPTLNA

-1717 ICADVV
+1717 ICAAVA
-1723 SITVCDNATVT
+1723 SLTVCDSATVT
-1734 VVVGQASLTAA
+1734 VVVGQATITAVG
-1745 ADTFTVT
+1745 DTFTVT
-1752 NGANGGTTSSVLE
+1752 
-1765 NDSYNG
+1765 
-1771 TNNLVG
+1771 
-1777 NASVTLTWTNVPA
+1777 
-1790 GVQTHTDGR
+1790 
-1799 ITIPAGTPSGTYE
+1799 
-1812 VGYKLCENL
+1812 
-1821 NNNHCAVATAT
+1821 
-1832 IVVGQA
+1832 
-1838 SLSVV
+1838 
-1843 SETFTISNGAN
+1843 NGAN

-1920 NNHCAVATAT
+1920 GSNCSVATAT

-1935 ASLSVVSETFTIS
+1935 ATLTAAGDTFTVT

-1977 TLTWTNVPAGVQ
+1977 TLTWLTVPTGIQTATNGDLTVA
-1989 THTDGTI
+1989 
-1996 TIPAGTRSGT
+1996 AGTASGT
-2006 YEVGYKLCENLNNNH
+2006 YEVTYKLCENLNGNNN
-2021 CAVATATIVVGQAS
+2021 CSTATATIIVGQA
-2035 LSVVSETFTISNG
+2035 
-2048 ANGGTTSSVLE
+2048 
-2059 NDSYNGTTGLAGN
+2059 
-2072 ASVTLTWTN
+2072 
-2081 VPAGVQTHTDGT
+2081 T
-2093 ITVPAGTR
+2093 ITAR
-2101 SGTYEV
+2101 
-2107 GYRLCENLNNNHCA
+2107 NN
-2121 VATATIVVGQA
+2121 
-2132 PLQATDNDYVI
+2132 DFVI

-2148 GGTTSSV
+2148 GGTTSNV
-2155 LEDDNYNG
+2155 LTDDVYNG
-2163 TTGLVGNASVTLT
+2163 TIGLVGNASITFT
-2176 WDSVPTGI
+2176 WNTVPTGI
-2184 QTHTNGTITV
+2184 VANASGTVTV
-2194 PAGTPSGIYTLT
+2194 PAGT
-2206 YHICENLNSSNCSAA
+2206 A
-2221 TVTIA
+2221 
-2226 VGVSLIV
+2226 
-2233 AHKDEGASFSIPNGA
+2233 
-2248 NGGTTSSVLANDT
+2248 
-2261 LNGNANPSTSSV
+2261 
-2273 TLTWTNVPTGI
+2273 
-2284 QTNTDGTITA
+2284 
-2294 PAGTPAGTYTLT
+2294 
-2306 YRICEQL
+2306 
-2313 NGTNCSAATV
+2313 
-2323 TLVVGQ
+2323 
-2329 ASLTASTDTFTVT
+2329 
-2342 NGANG
+2342 
-2347 GTTSSVLEND
+2347 
-2357 RYNGTTNLVGN
+2357 
-2368 ASVTLTWTNVPTGIQ
+2368 
-2383 TNTDG
+2383 
-2388 TITIPAGTR
+2388 
-2397 SGTYEVGYKLCE
+2397 SGTY
-2409 NLNGSNCSV
+2409 
-2418 ATATIVVGQA
+2418 
-2428 SLTAAADTFTV
+2428 
-2439 TNGANG
+2439 
-2445 GTTSSVLEND
+2445 VL
-2455 RYNGT
+2455 
-2460 TNLVGNASVTLTW
+2460 
-2473 TNVPTGIQTNTD
+2473 
-2485 GTITIPAGTRSG
+2485 
-2497 TYEVGY
+2497 
-2503 QLCENLN
+2503 
-2510 GSNCSV
+2510 
-2516 ATATIVVGQADI
+2516 
-2528 IARNNTY
+2528 
-2535 AIANGAIGGTTSNV
+2535 
-2549 LENDTYNGVRNIVGN
+2549 
-2564 TSVTLT
+2564 
-2570 WDTVPAGISTPTG
+2570 
-2583 GAITIPAGTPSGI
+2583 
-2596 YTFTYTICEVL
+2596 TYTICENL
-2607 NSNNCSSATA
+2607 IGNNNCSSATV
-2617 TVAVGVSLIVAEED
+2617 TVAVGVPLIRAY
-2631 NDDTF
+2631 NDDDSTF
-2636 KITNGANGGTTS
+2636 HITNGANGGTTS
-2648 SVLANDTLNGVTP
+2648 SVLANDNLNGVTNP
-2661 PNTASITLH
+2661 SINSVTLT
-2670 WHNVPTGIRTNTDGT
+2670 WTNVPAGIQTNTNGSL
-2685 ITVPA
+2685 TVPA
-2690 GTASGTYTV
+2690 GTPAGTYTV
-2699 TYSICEALNP
+2699 SYRICERLNGS
-2709 TNCSGI
+2709 NCSS
-2715 ATATVVVGQA
+2715 ATVTVVVGQA
-2725 TLTAAADTFTVTNV
+2725 TLTAVDESFTVTN
-2739 AGGTTSSVLANDS
+2739 TTTTTTDSVLNNDS
-2752 YNGVTPPNT
+2752 YNGTTGLVGNT
-2761 ASVTLTWL
+2761 SVTLTWL
-2769 TVPAGVQ
+2769 TVPAGIQ
-2776 THTDGTITIPAGT
+2776 TNTNGSLTVPAGIA
-2789 PSGTYEVS
+2789 SGTYAVT
-2797 YQLCENINSTNC
+2797 YRLCEVLNSSNC

-2814 TIVVTS
+2814 TIVVKG
-2820 VSSPTATPTITAN
+2820 VATPTVTPTVTITAN
-2833 ADTFTLTVSS
+2833 ADTYTHTVSS

-2855 DRIGTATA
+2855 DLIGTNSA
-2863 TVGSVTI
+2863 TVASVTI
-2870 QTTPPATDKPYI
+2870 QTATPTTNKPYI
-2882 DTNTGFVVIPSGVAT
+2882 DKNTGFVVIPSGTPT
-2897 GTYTINYS
+2897 GTHTINYS

-2915 SSVTTVTVNVTSV
+2915 SSVTTVTVNVVST
-2928 TATPTTPIN
+2928 TAAPIN
-2937 IIAVP
+2937 IVATP
-2942 DGTVNINAETGGHIA
+2942 DGTVTISTATGGTTS

-2963 TLEGQP
+2963 TLEGLP

-2984 TGFTLNSDGTIDVAS
+2984 TGFTLNNDGTITVAS
-2999 NTTVGFYTISYTIC
+2999 NTAVGFYTVSYTIC
-3013 ATRGSDRACAT
+3013 ATRGGDRACAT
-3024 SLINVNVVTP
+3024 SFIEVRVVSP
-3034 TATPTIEVNGETFTY
+3034 TATDTIEVSGETFTY
-3049 TGNMVVG
+3049 TGTQLVG
-3056 NVLTNDKLNNI
+3056 NVLTNEKLNGVI
-3067 SNPLVTSVTLTAPV
+3067 NPSVNSVTISATTLSGTAPF
-3081 PETGKPYIKLTS
+3081 IKLST
-3093 GEVMVLPGTPAG
+3093 GEVMVPPHTPAG
-3105 SYEIPYNVC
+3105 TYVIDYRVSVKGNANVY
-3114 VPATT
+3114 
-3119 ICGTATVVVIVP
+3119 GTASVVVIVP
-3131 AATPTPTPVPVAA
+3131 ATPTSTVAPIAA
-3144 DDEATTVRNTPV
+3144 DDKVETARNTPV
-3156 TIAVLAN
+3156 TIDVLVN
-3163 DTPHGAMPNVVT
+3163 DTPNGATTPTVVT
-3175 VPLNGTTTVKPDGTI
+3175 APLNGTAVVNTDGTI
-3190 EYTPNSSF
+3190 EYTPRTGF
-3198 IGNDAFVY
+3198 KGVDTLVY
-3206 ELCNNNGA
+3206 ELCNAGGCA
-3214 CVTATVRIKV
+3214 TATVSIEV
-3224 ENKLIVYNG
+3224 THKLIAYNG
-3233 ISVDGND
+3233 VSVNGSEKN
-3240 RNRHFHIAGIENYP
+3240 NHFHIAGIEAYP
-3254 NNVVRIYN
+3254 DNTVRIYN
-3262 RWGILVFETEG
+3262 RWGVKVFEVQH

-3278 NVFSGISQA
+3278 NVFKGISEG
-3287 RVTIEAGDK
+3287 RVTVEAADK

-3304 TIEYLDENNQK
+3304 VIEYVDENNQK
-3315 QTEAGWLYLKRN
+3315 QTMVGWLYLKK

>member
-1 MIQKLKNG
+1 MLVLKNQ
-9 TFKGLLIALLMV
+9 TFRGLLIALFTM
-21 LALATSGVYA
+21 LAVAINGAYA

-61 AIRNPL
+61 SIRYPL

-87 STDEYIYINAG
+87 SGTDEYISINAG

-141 CGNAGAIRFT
+141 CGNGGAIRFT
-151 FVGPGANNNN
+151 FVGPGANNND
-161 YNFFIKKDTDATFD
+161 YNFFIKKDTDAAFD

-206 ITPAIEIKNET
+206 ITPAIEIKNDR
-217 KEIEYTAVAMP
+217 KELKYTAVAMP

-261 DSSGNPIPG
+261 DSSDNPIAG

-283 PGTYKVKVEDFCD
+283 PGTYKVKVEDFCG
-296 SSPTPQTVT
+296 SSPTPQSVT
-305 LTYSNLTFT
+305 LTYTNLTFT
-314 HLGLTSVRELS
+314 HLGLTSVREFS

-340 LTEADKSDAF
+340 LTEANNSDAF

-377 TDLNTYMP
+377 TDLSTYMP

-420 SNTTTIGTATSTLYN
+420 SSTTTIGTATSTLYN

-513 NPWDDTEIVASDF
+513 DPWNDTEIVASDF

-559 PAQPTDI
+559 PAQPTEI
-566 TIHNIASCKDATT
+566 TIDNIASCREATT
-579 EEAPYASMRIIK
+579 EEAPYASMRIRK
-591 GSGSPIEKIQIVSYN
+591 GSGSLIEKIQIVSYN
-606 GRTIGGIPSTTL
+606 GQTTGGIPSTTL

-657 TKTPELS
+657 TKTPVLS

-676 IPMVVGKVNLAI
+676 IPMVVGKVNLAP

-709 KWDEFVYAGLPLNT
+709 KWDEYVYAGLPLNT

-745 IQNLAGSYE
+745 IKNLAETYE
-754 CVLVLQEREFG
+754 CVLVLDEREFG
-765 GNLKKPKLVG
+765 GDLKKPKLVG
-775 FGCGGGQYH
+775 FGCGGGKYH

-804 PGGSNTPIPI
+804 PGGGSTPVPV
-814 NQTQTGNNFFI
+814 NQTQAGNNFFI
-825 GIDGS
+825 NIDGT

-892 SDAPA
+892 SDAPT

-928 QPTVD
+928 QPAVE

-940 EAYQFQQNMS
+940 AAYQFQQNMS

-961 TTVCLPGNAVYN
+961 TTVCLQGNAVYN

-996 AAGVIPVPTNGI
+996 AAGVIAVPTNGI
-1008 INLNQKALKG
+1008 INLNQRALKG

-1075 PEVAAL
+1075 PEVATL

-1094 LAKTLELGSSIVLT
+1094 LAKAPELGSSTVLT
-1108 TPNGSTQHRY
+1108 TPSGSTQHRY

-1124 NYCSDGVYTITI
+1124 NYCSDGVYTITV

-1232 YSGLVTKLTD
+1232 YSGLITKPID

-1266 YTNLYVEIGL
+1266 YTNLYGEIGL

-1370 STKVPLELIKN
+1370 STKVPLILIKN

-1394 CRMPSETPKVSDLK
+1394 CRMPSETPKVSALK
-1408 NVITG
+1408 SVISG
-1413 GDVRIFTRV
+1413 GDVRIFIRNNQNKWV
-1422 GTQWYLQADNANV
+1422 LQADTDNV
-1435 NTSYSYFYTLQAA
+1435 NTSYSYFYTLQAT

-1481 ATSTVVS
+1481 AASNVVS
-1488 LTTYVAPLTGH
+1488 LDTYVAPLAAH
-1499 TLQWYDTATA
+1499 TLRWYATATA
-1509 TTTRTVPTINTHVT
+1509 TTTSTTPTIDTHVT

-1544 AVVTVTVDDTATP
+1544 AVVTVTVDDTETP
-1557 TLTAPA
+1557 TLTLPDA
-1563 PLVIDCKNATASITE
+1563 LVVDCRNATASITT
-1578 WLGTATATDSCGTV
+1578 WLNSATATDSCGVV
-1592 SFTNNYNAVKPA
+1592 SVTNNYNSVKPTD
-1604 NLCNHSGVVT
+1604 LCNNSGVVT

-1672 ASTVSMTVTT
+1672 ASTVSMTVVT

-1687 AGSATPTLNA
+1687 TGSATPTLNA
-1697 DGTVTVPAGTKSGTY
+1697 DGTVTVPAGTQSGTY

-1717 ICADVV
+1717 ICAEVV
-1723 SITVCDNATVT
+1723 SLTVCD
-1734 VVVGQASLTAA
+1734 S
-1745 ADTFTVT
+1745 
-1752 NGANGGTTSSVLE
+1752 
-1765 NDSYNG
+1765 
-1771 TNNLVG
+1771 
-1777 NASVTLTWTNVPA
+1777 
-1790 GVQTHTDGR
+1790 
-1799 ITIPAGTPSGTYE
+1799 
-1812 VGYKLCENL
+1812 
-1821 NNNHCAVATAT
+1821 ATAT

-1838 SLSVV
+1838 TLTAVGD
-1843 SETFTISNGAN
+1843 TFTVSNGAN
-1854 GGTTSSVLEN
+1854 GGS
-1864 DSYNGTT
+1864 
-1871 GLAGNASVTLTW
+1871 AGNVLT
-1883 TNVPAGVQ
+1883 
-1891 THTDGTITIPAGTR
+1891 
-1905 SGTYEVGYKLCENLN
+1905 
-1920 NNHCAVATAT
+1920 
-1930 IVVGQ
+1930 
-1935 ASLSVVSETFTIS
+1935 
-1948 NGANGGTTSSV
+1948 
-1959 LENDSYN
+1959 ND
-1966 GTTGLAGNASV
+1966 
-1977 TLTWTNVPAGVQ
+1977 
-1989 THTDGTI
+1989 
-1996 TIPAGTRSGT
+1996 
-2006 YEVGYKLCENLNNNH
+2006 K
-2021 CAVATATIVVGQAS
+2021 
-2035 LSVVSETFTISNG
+2035 
-2048 ANGGTTSSVLE
+2048 
-2059 NDSYNGTTGLAGN
+2059 
-2072 ASVTLTWTN
+2072 
-2081 VPAGVQTHTDGT
+2081 
-2093 ITVPAGTR
+2093 
-2101 SGTYEV
+2101 
-2107 GYRLCENLNNNHCA
+2107 
-2121 VATATIVVGQA
+2121 
-2132 PLQATDNDYVI
+2132 
-2143 SNGAN
+2143 
-2148 GGTTSSV
+2148 
-2155 LEDDNYNG
+2155 YNG

-2176 WDSVPTGI
+2176 WLTVPTGI
-2184 QTHTNGTITV
+2184 QTATNGDLTVAAGTASGTYEVTYKLCENLNGNNNCSTATATIVVGQATITARNNDFVISNGANGGTTSNVLADDIYNGTTGLVGNASITFTWNTVPTGIVANASGTVTV
-2194 PAGTPSGIYTLT
+2194 PAGTASGTYVLT
-2206 YHICENLNSSNCSAA
+2206 YTICENLIGNNNCSSA
-2221 TVTIA
+2221 TVTVA
-2226 VGVSLIV
+2226 VGVPLIR
-2233 AHKDEGASFSIPNGA
+2233 AYDDDDSTFHIANGA
-2248 NGGTTSSVLANDT
+2248 NGGTTSSVLANDN
-2261 LNGNANPSTSSV
+2261 LNGVTNPSINSV

-2284 QTNTDGTITA
+2284 QTHTDGTISV
-2294 PAGTPAGTYTLT
+2294 PAGTPAGTYTVS
-2306 YRICEQL
+2306 YRICE
-2313 NGTNCSAATV
+2313 
-2323 TLVVGQ
+2323 
-2329 ASLTASTDTFTVT
+2329 
-2342 NGANG
+2342 
-2347 GTTSSVLEND
+2347 
-2357 RYNGTTNLVGN
+2357 R
-2368 ASVTLTWTNVPTGIQ
+2368 
-2383 TNTDG
+2383 
-2388 TITIPAGTR
+2388 
-2397 SGTYEVGYKLCE
+2397 
-2409 NLNGSNCSV
+2409 LNGSNCS
-2418 ATATIVVGQA
+2418 
-2428 SLTAAADTFTV
+2428 
-2439 TNGANG
+2439 
-2445 GTTSSVLEND
+2445 
-2455 RYNGT
+2455 
-2460 TNLVGNASVTLTW
+2460 
-2473 TNVPTGIQTNTD
+2473 
-2485 GTITIPAGTRSG
+2485 
-2497 TYEVGY
+2497 
-2503 QLCENLN
+2503 
-2510 GSNCSV
+2510 
-2516 ATATIVVGQADI
+2516 
-2528 IARNNTY
+2528 
-2535 AIANGAIGGTTSNV
+2535 
-2549 LENDTYNGVRNIVGN
+2549 
-2564 TSVTLT
+2564 
-2570 WDTVPAGISTPTG
+2570 
-2583 GAITIPAGTPSGI
+2583 
-2596 YTFTYTICEVL
+2596 
-2607 NSNNCSSATA
+2607 SAT
-2617 TVAVGVSLIVAEED
+2617 V
-2631 NDDTF
+2631 
-2636 KITNGANGGTTS
+2636 
-2648 SVLANDTLNGVTP
+2648 
-2661 PNTASITLH
+2661 
-2670 WHNVPTGIRTNTDGT
+2670 
-2685 ITVPA
+2685 
-2690 GTASGTYTV
+2690 
-2699 TYSICEALNP
+2699 
-2709 TNCSGI
+2709 
-2715 ATATVVVGQA
+2715 TVVVGQA
-2725 TLTAAADTFTVTNV
+2725 TLTAVDDSFTVTN
-2739 AGGTTSSVLANDS
+2739 TTTTTTDSVLNNDS
-2752 YNGVTPPNT
+2752 YNGTTGLIGN

-2769 TVPAGVQ
+2769 NVPTGIQTNTNGSLTVPAG
-2776 THTDGTITIPAGT
+2776 IA
-2789 PSGTYEVS
+2789 SGTYTVTYRVCEV
-2797 YQLCENINSTNC
+2797 LNNSNC
-2809 SVATA
+2809 SIATA
-2814 TIVVTS
+2814 TIVVKGI
-2820 VSSPTATPTITAN
+2820 ATPTVTPTVTITAN
-2833 ADTFTLTVSS
+2833 ADTYTHTVSS

-2855 DRIGTATA
+2855 DRIGTNPA
-2863 TVGSVTI
+2863 TVASVTI
-2870 QTTPPATDKPYI
+2870 QTATPTTNSPYI
-2882 DTNTGFVVIPSGVAT
+2882 DRNTGFVVIPSGTPT
-2897 GTYTINYS
+2897 GTHTITYS

-2915 SSVTTVTVNVTSV
+2915 SSVTTVTVNVVST
-2928 TATPTTPIN
+2928 TAAPIN
-2937 IIAVP
+2937 IVATP
-2942 DGTVNINAETGGHIA
+2942 DGTVTISTATGGTTS

-2963 TLEGQP
+2963 TLEGLP

-2984 TGFTLNSDGTIDVAS
+2984 TGFTLNNDGTITVAS
-2999 NTTVGFYTISYTIC
+2999 NTAVGFYTVSYTIC
-3013 ATRGSDRACAT
+3013 ATRGGDRACAT
-3024 SLINVNVVTP
+3024 SFIEVRVVSP
-3034 TATPTIEVNGETFTY
+3034 TATDTIEVNGETFTY
-3049 TGNMVVG
+3049 TGTQLVG
-3056 NVLTNDKLNNI
+3056 NVLTNEKLNGVI
-3067 SNPLVTSVTLTAPV
+3067 NPSVNSVTISATTLSGTAPF
-3081 PETGKPYIKLTS
+3081 IKLST
-3093 GEVMVLPGTPAG
+3093 GEVMVPPHTPAG
-3105 SYEIPYNVC
+3105 TYVIDYRVSVKGNANVY
-3114 VPATT
+3114 
-3119 ICGTATVVVIVP
+3119 GTASVVVIVP
-3131 AATPTPTPVPVAA
+3131 ATPTSTVAPIAA
-3144 DDEATTVRNTPV
+3144 DDKVETARNIPV
-3156 TIAVLAN
+3156 TIDVLAN
-3163 DTPHGAMPNVVT
+3163 DTPNGATPTVVT
-3175 VPLNGTTTVKPDGTI
+3175 APLNGTAVVNPDGTI
-3190 EYTPNSSF
+3190 EYTPNTGF
-3198 IGNDAFVY
+3198 KGVDTLVY
-3206 ELCNNNGA
+3206 ELCNAGGCA
-3214 CVTATVRIKV
+3214 TATVSIEV
-3224 ENKLIVYNG
+3224 THKLIAYNG
-3233 ISVDGND
+3233 VSINGSDKN
-3240 RNRHFHIAGIENYP
+3240 NHFHIAGIEAYP
-3254 NNVVRIYN
+3254 DNTVRIYN
-3262 RWGILVFETEG
+3262 RWGVKVFEVQH

-3278 NVFSGISQA
+3278 NVFKGISEG
-3287 RVTIEAGDK
+3287 RVTVEAADK

-3304 TIEYLDENNQK
+3304 VIEYVDENNQK
-3315 QTEAGWLYLKRN
+3315 QTMVGWLYLKK

>member
-9 TFKGLLIALLMV
+9 TFKGLLIALLTV

-31 QTCDVNT
+31 QTCDPNT
-38 QKSLEQTQ
+38 QKALKETH
-46 VSYFDKVTQGDNAVF
+46 VSYFDKVTQGATATF
-61 AIRNPL
+61 TIKYPL
-67 IGTTYIISDNLGTT
+67 QGTTYIFSDNLGAT
-81 YSFTYT
+81 YSYTYT
-87 STDEYIYINAG
+87 ATGQDFVYINVGA
-98 PVNTQRRFSLKAQ
+98 VNTTRRFALKAI
-111 NGTCVYQT
+111 NGGCTYQT
-119 GFNYTVTPA
+119 GFDYTINPVTTLQLA
-128 TSLELVT
+128 Y
-135 RVEHER
+135 RVEHEW
-141 CGNAGAIRFT
+141 CGSSGAIRFT
-151 FVGPGANNNN
+151 LVGPGADNSQ
-161 YNFFIKKDTDATFD
+161 YNFFCKKKDETNYGAPRSLSGAISLEAGIYNLIAVRGGVTITTNPVDIKVDKDIKTIAFT
-175 TSTPLPLT
+175 TTQLP
-183 GAQSRPAGKYN
+183 A
-194 IMARP
+194 
-199 KVGTGDI
+199 
-206 ITPAIEIKNET
+206 
-217 KEIEYTAVAMP
+217 
-228 VTCASSN
+228 TCASSGL
-235 MGIKAEIKVD
+235 GIKVNVT
-245 QWGNHSANY
+245 QANY
-254 PVYYSLL
+254 PVYYTLK
-261 DSSGNPIPG
+261 DNAGVDIPG
-270 KQRQTSNIFTNLT
+270 KVKQTSNVFTGLA
-283 PGTYKVKVEDFCD
+283 PGTYFVKVENFCGRYENPQPITINSSSFSITHVSTYIKPREYNCDYVDFFR
-296 SSPTPQTVT
+296 
-305 LTYSNLTFT
+305 LWFM
-314 HLGLTSVRELS
+314 GTSV
-325 CDYADFNKLYLYGTG
+325 T
-340 LTEADKSDAF
+340 DAYNSNAF
-350 PYPFTISFAITAP
+350 SYPFTFKVLLTSP
-363 SGAVYS
+363 SGKHYTPT
-369 AAYTITDK
+369 YTITNKEDF
-377 TDLNTYMP
+377 DTYLSLLP
-385 KYYYDEALEV
+385 GWGGEGFTIA
-395 TNNLREY
+395 NSLREH
-402 RIPKEY
+402 RIAKEY
-408 GVWTVTAQLTVC
+408 GTWQIGAELDMCGVI
-420 SNTTTIGTATSTLYN
+420 TTYPAVSSDLYN
-435 PIENARV
+435 PIEN
-442 VQTAGGNSLTAC
+442 VQTEIDTGGNDPSSC
-454 HKERLI
+454 HTTQLRI
-460 ITKKYRRDTSPILN
+460 RYRDGYSREDTPTLD
-474 TYLVIEQA
+474 TYLVVDTA
-482 PTNFKY
+482 PSGFDY
-488 AEAGFYQISTTNPLL
+488 AGAGFYQLGTTTNTLL
-503 SGKYLKPLVY
+503 QGKYLKAIRY
-513 NPWDDTEIVASDF
+513 NSDSFITVVEPRFLRNGDTF
-526 IHTGDVFKFRLVDA
+526 RFRLVDA
-540 TCSSTRSSLMDTVT
+540 TCSSTRSYLMPAVT
-554 VTITT
+554 VNNANPQATNLGVYESGSCDGFTLTGTT
-559 PAQPTDI
+559 
-566 TIHNIASCKDATT
+566 
-579 EEAPYASMRIIK
+579 K
-591 GSGSPIEKIQIVSYN
+591 GSIHIIRNYGSPITQIKIVRYN
-606 GRTIGGIPSTTL
+606 GSDTGNIGSTSL
-618 SLPYTLTETD
+618 ALPYTLNASHHEK
-628 RADENNWYVRDLP
+628 ENNWYVRDLP
-641 AGSYTVVVTN
+641 FGNYSLTVTN
-651 ICGGIV
+651 ACGKTITPSV
-657 TKTPELS
+657 TLK
-664 GQTYTVTFAPGC
+664 GQTYSVTFLPGC
-676 IPMVVGKVNLAI
+676 EPTVSATIGDYRAYN
-688 TDDWRYTQSEYIIQ
+688 TDGQDTSFVIQRYDESRQEWI
-702 HFNETTQ
+702 
-709 KWDEFVYAGLPLNT
+709 EFVRPRMNFGTYT
-723 PINRK
+723 TK
-728 VEDEGLGKEG
+728 TTDWGLGKKG
-738 KFRIIRR
+738 KFRVIRR
-745 IQNLAGSYE
+745 VNDLDGNNICVQVLAE
-754 CVLVLQEREFG
+754 KEFKG
-765 GNLKKPKLVG
+765 DLEEPKIVG
-775 FGCGGGQYH
+775 FGCSNGKYH
-784 IAVVPQGGTGPFSY
+784 LVVIPQGGTPSY
-798 TLLSKR
+798 TYELVHRVDSGL
-804 PGGSNTPIPI
+804 GVTIPI
-814 NQTQTGNNFFI
+814 NRVQSGDSFFL
-825 GIDGS
+825 DLDVN
-830 NPNTAYKFTITD
+830 NPNDAYKFKVTD
-842 SCPRTE
+842 SCPAAKERE
-848 DNEVTI
+848 ITI
-854 ANVQTPTI
+854 ANVRTPTI
-862 VAAKRYYC
+862 EANQRFYC
-870 IGQSAKLT
+870 VGQSAQLT
-878 VPDLGPSVTIEWYR
+878 VPDLGPNVTIEWYR
-892 SDAPA
+892 SDDAPN
-897 TLVATGT
+897 TFRGTGT
-904 TLSIASLT
+904 TYTINALT
-912 AADFA
+912 NDDFT
-917 HTYKVQLKIPS
+917 HSYKVRLKIPL
-928 QPTVD
+928 QTVVQG
-933 TCISNAI
+933 CISDAI
-940 EAYQFQQNMS
+940 QPYQFQDPSVVIPSILPTNAETIKCVEANEDFDIMS
-950 YPSYTAPTATN
+950 IFNIPSMT
-961 TTVCLPGNAVYN
+961 LPAN
-973 YDLNNL
+973 
-979 FSNRPTVSGG
+979 
-989 VTTTIVD
+989 VTTRVVETT
-996 AAGVIPVPTNGI
+996 GEIPVMSNDKIKIRYQGAYQRPMGW
-1008 INLNQKALKG
+1008 G
-1018 THTFLYQILTPC
+1018 THTFRYEILYPC
-1030 GEMMTQATATLTV
+1030 GTVATHQEAKLTV
-1043 YTTFSPTVKTS
+1043 KPYINYNPKDVVKICNPNVTLNEVKKLITEGTPTVTT
-1054 IKVCNATVTLAEV
+1054 I
-1067 KQLIIEGS
+1067 
-1075 PEVAAL
+1075 

-1087 YNSYADA
+1087 YTSYANA
-1094 LAKTLELGSSIVLT
+1094 LTESSEL
-1108 TPNGSTQHRY
+1108 PGSTSLDTSNGKTEVRY
-1118 LRLQKA
+1118 LRFSKA
-1124 NYCSDGVYTITI
+1124 AYCSTKVYTITI
-1136 QGETSVTA
+1136 QGEQAVTN
-1144 KTLTNTGCDVTTIA
+1144 KTLSNNGCDITTIA
-1158 QLKALVDPD
+1158 SLKALVDPV
-1167 DAANVIIYKN
+1167 DAAKVVIYKD
-1177 GVAQADGATVE
+1177 GVEQADNALVE
-1188 TNTGYTYA
+1188 TNTGYRYA

-1204 SPAALSFNLTPRTQ
+1204 ESATLSFNLSNRLQ
-1218 AQDEQAKVC
+1218 AKNELVKVC
-1227 TYIGY
+1227 TSLGY
-1232 YSGLVTKLTD
+1232 RNNLVTTAGN
-1242 VKDALMAKYPAA
+1242 VKDALGAIYTDTSLTIKLYNKREA
-1254 TAIRIFDKDKSE
+1254 TSADE
-1266 YTNLYVEIGL
+1266 YTNNDSEVY
-1276 ETRLYFKIK
+1276 TYTDLYFKLQK
-1285 EAGKCESIFY
+1285 PSWCDSMVY
-1295 SVVPTMSATTEVNTH
+1295 SVRWAQSTITLAETK
-1310 SITICEEITVG
+1310 SITICEEVTVG
-1321 ELINELQTT
+1321 ELADQLQTA
-1330 YSYTNVQI
+1330 YNYQDVYIYKNDENRPLGTNV
-1338 HEGRGTAVKP
+1338 
-1348 VTDFVDWNS
+1348 FVDWNS
-1357 SIYFSAQETGKCR
+1357 ALYFSSKDSGKCR
-1370 STKVPLELIKN
+1370 SIKVPLVLIKN
-1381 PNVTTATAKTFEV
+1381 TNVTTATAKTFEV
-1394 CRMPSETPKVSDLK
+1394 CRMPSETPKVSALK
-1408 NVITG
+1408 SVITG
-1413 GDVRIFTRV
+1413 GDVRIFIRNNN
-1422 GTQWYLQADNANV
+1422 QWYLQADTDNV
-1435 NTSYSYFYTLQAA
+1435 NTGYSYFYTLQAT

-1461 LLNRP
+1461 LLDRP
-1466 TATPTVSATVTLCPT
+1466 TTTPTVSATVTLCPT

-1488 LTTYVAPLTGH
+1488 LTTYVAPLAGH

-1592 SFTNNYNAVKPA
+1592 SITNNYNAVKPA

-1723 SITVCDNATVT
+1723 SITVCDNATIT
-1734 VVVGQASLTAA
+1734 IVVGQASLSVVSE
-1745 ADTFTVT
+1745 TFTIS

-1771 TNNLVG
+1771 TTGLAG

-1790 GVQTHTDGR
+1790 GVQTHTDGT

-1905 SGTYEVGYKLCENLN
+1905 SGTYEIGYK
-1920 NNHCAVATAT
+1920 
-1930 IVVGQ
+1930 
-1935 ASLSVVSETFTIS
+1935 
-1948 NGANGGTTSSV
+1948 
-1959 LENDSYN
+1959 
-1966 GTTGLAGNASV
+1966 
-1977 TLTWTNVPAGVQ
+1977 
-1989 THTDGTI
+1989 
-1996 TIPAGTRSGT
+1996 
-2006 YEVGYKLCENLNNNH
+2006 
-2021 CAVATATIVVGQAS
+2021 
-2035 LSVVSETFTISNG
+2035 
-2048 ANGGTTSSVLE
+2048 
-2059 NDSYNGTTGLAGN
+2059 
-2072 ASVTLTWTN
+2072 
-2081 VPAGVQTHTDGT
+2081 
-2093 ITVPAGTR
+2093 
-2101 SGTYEV
+2101 
-2107 GYRLCENLNNNHCA
+2107 LCENLNNNHCA

-2155 LEDDNYNG
+2155 LENDIYNG

-2226 VGVSLIV
+2226 VGVSLIL
-2233 AHKDEGASFSIPNGA
+2233 AHNDNGASFSIPNGA

-2261 LNGNANPSTSSV
+2261 LNGNMNPSTSSV

-2284 QTNTDGTITA
+2284 QTHTDGTITV

-2329 ASLTASTDTFTVT
+2329 ASLSVVSETFTIS

-2383 TNTDG
+2383 TNTNG

-2428 SLTAAADTFTV
+2428 LIQAVDNDFAV
-2439 TNGANG
+2439 ANG
-2445 GTTSSVLEND
+2445 SVATTTGSVLDND
-2455 RYNGT
+2455 KYNGIT
-2460 TNLVGNASVTLTW
+2460 GLSGNTSITFAWDT
-2473 TNVPTGIQTNTD
+2473 VPTGIQTHTN
-2485 GTITIPAGTRSG
+2485 GT
-2497 TYEVGY
+2497 
-2503 QLCENLN
+2503 
-2510 GSNCSV
+2510 
-2516 ATATIVVGQADI
+2516 
-2528 IARNNTY
+2528 
-2535 AIANGAIGGTTSNV
+2535 
-2549 LENDTYNGVRNIVGN
+2549 
-2564 TSVTLT
+2564 
-2570 WDTVPAGISTPTG
+2570 
-2583 GAITIPAGTPSGI
+2583 ITIPAGTPSGI
-2596 YTFTYTICEVL
+2596 YTLTYHICEVL
-2607 NSNNCSSATA
+2607 NSNNCSSATV
-2617 TVAVGVSLIVAEED
+2617 TVAVGVSLIIARGD
-2631 NDDTF
+2631 NNDNF
-2636 KITNGANGGTTS
+2636 RIANGANGGTTS

-2690 GTASGTYTV
+2690 GTASGTYIV

-2870 QTTPPATDKPYI
+2870 RTTPPATDKPYI
-2882 DTNTGFVVIPSGVAT
+2882 DANTGFVVIPSGVAT

-2999 NTTVGFYTISYTIC
+2999 DTTVGFYTISYTIC

-3034 TATPTIEVNGETFTY
+3034 TTTPTIEVNGETFTY

-3067 SNPLVTSVTLTAPV
+3067 SNPLITSVTLTAPV

-3224 ENKLIVYNG
+3224 ENNLIVYNG
-3233 ISVDGND
+3233 VSVDGND

-3254 NNVVRIYN
+3254 KNVVRIFN
-3262 RWGILVFETEG
+3262 RWGVQVFEVEG

-3278 NVFSGISQA
+3278 NVFTGRSDG

-3304 TIEYLDENNQK
+3304 TIEYVDENNQK
-3315 QTEAGWLYLKRN
+3315 QKQAGWLYLKRN

>member
-1 MIQKLKNG
+1 MLKFY
-9 TFKGLLIALLMV
+9 TVSFFIVSLPPDVVHLLQLMKYFFCMQRLKTQTLKGLLIALLTV
-21 LALATSGVYA
+21 LALATSGIYA

-61 AIRNPL
+61 SIRYPL

-87 STDEYIYINAG
+87 SGTDEYISINAG

-141 CGNAGAIRFT
+141 CGNGGAIRFT
-151 FVGPGANNNN
+151 FVGPGANDND

-183 GAQSRPAGKYN
+183 GAQSRAAGKYN

-206 ITPAIEIKNET
+206 ITPAIEIKNDK
-217 KEIEYTAVAMP
+217 KELEYTVAPIP

-261 DSSGNPIPG
+261 DSSDNPIAG

-283 PGTYKVKVEDFCD
+283 PGTYKVKVEDFCG
-296 SSPTPQTVT
+296 SSPTPQSVT
-305 LTYSNLTFT
+305 LTYTNLTFT
-314 HLGLTSVRELS
+314 HLGLTSVREFS

-420 SNTTTIGTATSTLYN
+420 SSTTTIGTATSTLYN

-442 VQTAGGNSLTAC
+442 VQTAGGNSPTAC

-513 NPWDDTEIVASDF
+513 DPWNDTEIVASDF

-559 PAQPTDI
+559 PAQPTEI
-566 TIHNIASCKDATT
+566 TIDNVASCKDATRT
-579 EEAPYASMRIIK
+579 EAPYASMRIRK
-591 GSGSPIEKIQIVSYN
+591 GSGSLIEKIQIVSYN
-606 GRTIGGIPSTTL
+606 GQTTGGIPSTTL

-641 AGSYTVVVTN
+641 PGTYTVVVTN

-657 TKTPELS
+657 TKTPVLS

-676 IPMVVGKVNLAI
+676 DPRVVGQVNLAI
-688 TDDWRYTQSEYIIQ
+688 TDDWRYTQSEFIIQ

-709 KWDEFVYAGLPLNT
+709 KWDEWLYAGLSLT
-723 PINRK
+723 APINRK
-728 VEDEGLGKEG
+728 VEDEHLGKEG

-754 CVLVLQEREFG
+754 CTLVLDEREFG
-765 GNLKKPKLVG
+765 GDLKKPKLVG
-775 FGCGGGQYH
+775 FGCGGGKYH

-804 PGGSNTPIPI
+804 PGGSNTPVPV
-814 NQTQTGNNFFI
+814 NQTQAGNNFFI
-825 GIDGS
+825 DIDGT

-862 VAAKRYYC
+862 VATKRYYC

-892 SDAPA
+892 SDAPT

-928 QPTVD
+928 QPAVE

-940 EAYQFQQNMS
+940 AAYQFQQNMS

-961 TTVCLPGNAVYN
+961 TTVCLQGNAVYN

-996 AAGVIPVPTNGI
+996 AAGVIAVPTNGI
-1008 INLNQKALKG
+1008 INLNQRALKG
-1018 THTFLYQILTPC
+1018 THTFLYKILTPC

-1043 YTTFSPTVKTS
+1043 YTTFSPTVKTN

-1094 LAKTLELGSSIVLT
+1094 LAKTPELGSSTILT
-1108 TPNGSTQHRY
+1108 TPSGSTQHRY

-1124 NYCSDGVYTITI
+1124 NYCSDGVYTITV

-1227 TYIGY
+1227 TFIGY
-1232 YSGLVTKLTD
+1232 YSGLLTKLTD

-1266 YTNLYVEIGL
+1266 YTNLNVEIGL
-1276 ETRLYFKIK
+1276 DTRLYFTIK

-1357 SIYFSAQETGKCR
+1357 SLYFSAEETGKCR
-1370 STKVPLELIKN
+1370 STKVPLILIKN
-1381 PNVTTATAKTFEV
+1381 PNVTTATAKTFVV

-1408 NVITG
+1408 SVISG
-1413 GDVRIFTRV
+1413 GDVRIFIRNNQNKWV
-1422 GTQWYLQADNANV
+1422 LQADTDNV
-1435 NTSYSYFYTLQAA
+1435 NTSYSYFYTLQAT

-1481 ATSTVVS
+1481 AASNVVS
-1488 LTTYVAPLTGH
+1488 LDTYVAPLATH
-1499 TLQWYDTATA
+1499 TLRWYATATA
-1509 TTTRTVPTINTHVT
+1509 TTTSTTPTIDTHVT

-1544 AVVTVTVDDTATP
+1544 AVVTVTVDDTETP
-1557 TLTAPA
+1557 TLTLPDA
-1563 PLVIDCKNATASITE
+1563 LVVDCRNATASITT
-1578 WLGTATATDSCGTV
+1578 WLNSATATDSCGVV
-1592 SFTNNYNAVKPA
+1592 SVTNNYNSVKPTD
-1604 NLCNHSGVVT
+1604 LCNNSGVVT

-1664 KIGTQTAT
+1664 NIGTQTAT
-1672 ASTVSMTVTT
+1672 ASTVSMTVVT

-1687 AGSATPTLNA
+1687 TGSATPTLNA
-1697 DGTVTVPAGTKSGTY
+1697 DGTVTVPAGTQSGTY

-1717 ICADVV
+1717 ICAQVA
-1723 SITVCDNATVT
+1723 SLTVCDSATVT
-1734 VVVGQASLTAA
+1734 VVVGQATLTAV

-1752 NGANGGTTSSVLE
+1752 NGANGGSAGNVLT
-1765 NDSYNG
+1765 NDEYNG
-1771 TNNLVG
+1771 TTNLVG
-1777 NASVTLTWTNVPA
+1777 NASVTLTWLTVPTGIQTATNGDLSVA
-1790 GVQTHTDGR
+1790 
-1799 ITIPAGTPSGTYE
+1799 AGTASGTYT
-1812 VGYKLCENL
+1812 VTYKLCENL
-1821 NNNHCAVATAT
+1821 NGGNCSTATAT

-1838 SLSVV
+1838 TITA
-1843 SETFTISNGAN
+1843 EADTFTVTNGAN
-1854 GGTTSSVLEN
+1854 GGVAGNVLEN
-1864 DSYNGTT
+1864 DKYNGTT
-1871 GLAGNASVTLTW
+1871 DLRGNASVTLTW
-1883 TNVPAGVQ
+1883 GTLPVGVVTTTNAGELKVN
-1891 THTDGTITIPAGTR
+1891 AGTA
-1905 SGTYEVGYKLCENLN
+1905 SGTYAVTYTICEVLN
-1920 NNHCAVATAT
+1920 NNNCSTQTAT

-1935 ASLSVVSETFTIS
+1935 ATITAVADTFTVT
-1948 NGANGGTTSSV
+1948 NGANGGV
-1959 LENDSYN
+1959 
-1966 GTTGLAGNASV
+1966 AGNV
-1977 TLTWTNVPAGVQ
+1977 LT
-1989 THTDGTI
+1989 
-1996 TIPAGTRSGT
+1996 
-2006 YEVGYKLCENLNNNH
+2006 
-2021 CAVATATIVVGQAS
+2021 
-2035 LSVVSETFTISNG
+2035 
-2048 ANGGTTSSVLE
+2048 
-2059 NDSYNGTTGLAGN
+2059 ND
-2072 ASVTLTWTN
+2072 
-2081 VPAGVQTHTDGT
+2081 
-2093 ITVPAGTR
+2093 
-2101 SGTYEV
+2101 E
-2107 GYRLCENLNNNHCA
+2107 
-2121 VATATIVVGQA
+2121 
-2132 PLQATDNDYVI
+2132 
-2143 SNGAN
+2143 
-2148 GGTTSSV
+2148 
-2155 LEDDNYNG
+2155 YNG

-2176 WDSVPTGI
+2176 WL
-2184 QTHTNGTITV
+2184 TV
-2194 PAGTPSGIYTLT
+2194 PAGIQTATNGDLTVAAGTASGT
-2206 YHICENLNSSNCSAA
+2206 YEVTYKLCENLNGGNCSIA
-2221 TVTIA
+2221 TATI
-2226 VGVSLIV
+2226 
-2233 AHKDEGASFSIPNGA
+2233 
-2248 NGGTTSSVLANDT
+2248 
-2261 LNGNANPSTSSV
+2261 
-2273 TLTWTNVPTGI
+2273 
-2284 QTNTDGTITA
+2284 
-2294 PAGTPAGTYTLT
+2294 
-2306 YRICEQL
+2306 
-2313 NGTNCSAATV
+2313 
-2323 TLVVGQ
+2323 VVGQ
-2329 ASLTASTDTFTVT
+2329 ATLTAVGDTFTVT

-2347 GTTSSVLEND
+2347 GAAGNVLTND
-2357 RYNGTTNLVGN
+2357 KYNGTTGLVGN
-2368 ASVTLTWTNVPTGIQ
+2368 ASVTLTWLTVPAGIQ
-2383 TNTDG
+2383 TATNGDLTVA
-2388 TITIPAGTR
+2388 AGTA
-2397 SGTYEVGYKLCE
+2397 SGTYEVTYKLCE
-2409 NLNGSNCSV
+2409 NLNGNNNCSI

-2428 SLTAAADTFTV
+2428 TLTAVGDTFTV

-2445 GTTSSVLEND
+2445 GSAGNVLTND
-2455 RYNGT
+2455 EYNGT
-2460 TNLVGNASVTLTW
+2460 TGLVGNASVTLTW
-2473 TNVPTGIQTNTD
+2473 LTVPAGIQTATNGDLTVA
-2485 GTITIPAGTRSG
+2485 AGTASG
-2497 TYEVGY
+2497 TYTVTY
-2503 QLCENLN
+2503 KLCENLN
-2510 GSNCSV
+2510 GNNNCST
-2516 ATATIVVGQADI
+2516 ATATIVVGQAPI
-2528 IARNNTY
+2528 IARNNDFV
-2535 AIANGAIGGTTSNV
+2535 ISNGANGGTTSNV
-2549 LENDTYNGVRNIVGN
+2549 LTDDVYNGTTGLVGN
-2564 TSVTLT
+2564 ASITFT
-2570 WDTVPAGISTPTG
+2570 WNTVPTGIVANASGTVTVPAGTAS
-2583 GAITIPAGTPSGI
+2583 GT
-2596 YTFTYTICEVL
+2596 YVLTYTICENL
-2607 NSNNCSSATA
+2607 IGNNNCSSATV
-2617 TVAVGVSLIVAEED
+2617 TVAVGVPLIRAY
-2631 NDDTF
+2631 NDDDSTF
-2636 KITNGANGGTTS
+2636 HITNGANGGTTS
-2648 SVLANDTLNGVTP
+2648 SVLANDNLNGVTNP
-2661 PNTASITLH
+2661 SINSVTLT
-2670 WHNVPTGIRTNTDGT
+2670 WTNVPTGIQTHTDGT
-2685 ITVPA
+2685 ISVPA
-2690 GTASGTYTV
+2690 GTPAGTYTV
-2699 TYSICEALNP
+2699 SYRICERLNGS
-2709 TNCSGI
+2709 NCSS
-2715 ATATVVVGQA
+2715 ATVTVVVGQA
-2725 TLTAAADTFTVTNV
+2725 SLTAVDNTFTVTN
-2739 AGGTTSSVLANDS
+2739 TTTTTTDSVLNNDS
-2752 YNGVTPPNT
+2752 YNGTTGLVGN

-2769 TVPAGVQ
+2769 NVPTGIQTNTNGSLTVPAG
-2776 THTDGTITIPAGT
+2776 IA
-2789 PSGTYEVS
+2789 SGTYAVT
-2797 YQLCENINSTNC
+2797 YRLCEVLNNSNC
-2809 SVATA
+2809 SIATA
-2814 TIVVTS
+2814 TIVVKG
-2820 VSSPTATPTITAN
+2820 VATPTVTPTVTITAN
-2833 ADTFTLTVSS
+2833 ADTYTHTVSS

-2855 DRIGTATA
+2855 DLIGTNPA
-2863 TVGSVTI
+2863 TVASVTI
-2870 QTTPPATDKPYI
+2870 QTATPTTNSPYI
-2882 DTNTGFVVIPSGVAT
+2882 DRNTGFVVIPSGTPT
-2897 GTYTINYS
+2897 GTHTITYS

-2915 SSVTTVTVNVTSV
+2915 SSVTTVTVNVVSS
-2928 TATPTTPIN
+2928 TAAPIN
-2937 IIAVP
+2937 IVATP
-2942 DGTVNINAETGGHIA
+2942 DGTVTISTATGGTTS

-2963 TLEGQP
+2963 TLEGLP

-2984 TGFTLNSDGTIDVAS
+2984 TGFTLNNDGTITVAS
-2999 NTTVGFYTISYTIC
+2999 NTAVGFYTVSYTIC
-3013 ATRGSDRACAT
+3013 AIRGGDSACAT
-3024 SLINVNVVTP
+3024 SFIEVRVVSP
-3034 TATPTIEVNGETFTY
+3034 TATDTIEVNGETFTY
-3049 TGNMVVG
+3049 TGTQLVG
-3056 NVLTNDKLNNI
+3056 NVLTNEKLNGVI
-3067 SNPLVTSVTLTAPV
+3067 NPSVNSVTISATTLSGTAPF
-3081 PETGKPYIKLTS
+3081 IKLST
-3093 GEVMVLPGTPAG
+3093 GEVMVPPHTPAG
-3105 SYEIPYNVC
+3105 TYVIDYRVSVKGNANVY
-3114 VPATT
+3114 
-3119 ICGTATVVVIVP
+3119 GTASVVVIVP
-3131 AATPTPTPVPVAA
+3131 ATPTSTVAPIAA
-3144 DDEATTVRNTPV
+3144 DDRVETARNTPV
-3156 TIAVLAN
+3156 TIDVLAN
-3163 DTPHGAMPNVVT
+3163 DTPNGATPTVVT
-3175 VPLNGTTTVKPDGTI
+3175 TPLNGTAVVNTDGTI
-3190 EYTPNSSF
+3190 EYTPNTGF
-3198 IGNDAFVY
+3198 KGVDTLVY
-3206 ELCNNNGA
+3206 ELCNAGGCA
-3214 CVTATVRIKV
+3214 TATVSIEV
-3224 ENKLIVYNG
+3224 THKLIAYNG
-3233 ISVDGND
+3233 VSVNGSEKN
-3240 RNRHFHIAGIENYP
+3240 NHFHIAGIEAYP
-3254 NNVVRIYN
+3254 DNTVRIYN
-3262 RWGILVFETEG
+3262 RWGVKVFEVQH

-3278 NVFSGISQA
+3278 NVFRGISEG
-3287 RVTIEAGDK
+3287 RVTVEAADK

-3304 TIEYLDENNQK
+3304 VIEYVDENNQK
-3315 QTEAGWLYLKRN
+3315 QTMVGWLYLKK

>member
-1 MIQKLKNG
+1 MLVLK
-9 TFKGLLIALLMV
+9 TQTLKGLLIALLTV
-21 LALATSGVYA
+21 LALATNGIYA

-61 AIRNPL
+61 SIRYPL

-87 STDEYIYINAG
+87 SGTDEYISINAG

-141 CGNAGAIRFT
+141 CGNGGAIRFT
-151 FVGPGANNNN
+151 FVGPGANNND

-194 IMARP
+194 IMARS

-206 ITPAIEIKNET
+206 ITPAIEIKNEI

-261 DSSGNPIPG
+261 DSSDTPIAG

-305 LTYSNLTFT
+305 LTYSNLAFT
-314 HLGLTSVRELS
+314 HLDLISVREFS
-325 CDYADFNKLYLYGTG
+325 CNYADFNKLYLYGTG

-377 TDLNTYMP
+377 TDLNTYIP
-385 KYYYDEALEV
+385 KYAYGEALVV

-442 VQTAGGNSLTAC
+442 VQNAEGSSLTAC
-454 HKERLI
+454 YKDRLI
-460 ITKKYRRDTSPILN
+460 ITNKYRRDDSPILN

-513 NPWDDTEIVASDF
+513 DPWQDTEIVASDF

-540 TCSSTRSSLMDTVT
+540 TCSSTRSSLMNTVT
-554 VTITT
+554 VTITST
-559 PAQPTDI
+559 TQPTEIIID
-566 TIHNIASCKDATT
+566 NIASCKDATHI
-579 EEAPYASMRIIK
+579 EAPYASMRIRK
-591 GSGSPIEKIQIVSYN
+591 GNGSPIEKIQIVSYN
-606 GRTIGGIPSTTL
+606 GQTTGGIPSTTL

-657 TKTPELS
+657 TKTPVLS

-676 IPMVVGKVNLAI
+676 IPMVVGKVNLEP

-709 KWDEFVYAGLPLNT
+709 KWDEWAYAGLPLNT

-754 CVLVLQEREFG
+754 CVLVLDEREFG

-804 PGGSNTPIPI
+804 PGGSNTPVPI

-892 SDAPA
+892 SDAPT

-928 QPTVD
+928 QPAVE

-940 EAYQFQQNMS
+940 AAYQFQQNIS

-961 TTVCLPGNAVYN
+961 TTVCLQGNAVYN

-996 AAGVIPVPTNGI
+996 AAGIIPVPTNGI
-1008 INLNQKALKG
+1008 INLNQRTLKG

-1030 GEMMTQATATLTV
+1030 GEIMTQATATLTV

-1094 LAKTLELGSSIVLT
+1094 LAKAPELGSSTVLT
-1108 TPNGSTQHRY
+1108 TPSGSTQHRY
-1118 LRLQKA
+1118 LRLHKA

-1158 QLKALVDPD
+1158 QLKALVDPN
-1167 DAANVIIYKN
+1167 DAANVVIYKN

-1204 SPAALSFNLTPRTQ
+1204 SPAVLNFNLTPRTQ

-1232 YSGLVTKLTD
+1232 YSGLITKPID

-1266 YTNLYVEIGL
+1266 YTNLYGEIGL

-1357 SIYFSAQETGKCR
+1357 SLYFSAEETGKCR
-1370 STKVPLELIKN
+1370 STKVPLILIKN
-1381 PNVTTATAKTFEV
+1381 PNVTTATAKTFVV
-1394 CRMPSETPKVSDLK
+1394 CRMPSETPKVSALK
-1408 NVITG
+1408 SVISG
-1413 GDVRIFTRV
+1413 GDVRIFIRNNQNKWV
-1422 GTQWYLQADNANV
+1422 LQADTDNV

-1461 LLNRP
+1461 LLDRP

-1481 ATSTVVS
+1481 AASNVVS
-1488 LTTYVAPLTGH
+1488 LDTYVAPLAAH
-1499 TLQWYDTATA
+1499 TLRWYATATA
-1509 TTTRTVPTINTHVT
+1509 TTTSTTPTINTHVT

-1544 AVVTVTVDDTATP
+1544 AVVTVTVDDTETP
-1557 TLTAPA
+1557 TLTLPDA
-1563 PLVIDCKNATASITE
+1563 LVVDCRNATASITT
-1578 WLGTATATDSCGTV
+1578 WLNSATATDSCGVV
-1592 SFTNNYNAVKPA
+1592 SVTNNYNSVKPTD
-1604 NLCNHSGVVT
+1604 LCNNSGVVT

-1672 ASTVSMTVTT
+1672 ASTVSMTVVT

-1687 AGSATPTLNA
+1687 TGSATPTLNA

-1717 ICADVV
+1717 ICAAVA
-1723 SITVCDNATVT
+1723 SLTVCDSATVT
-1734 VVVGQASLTAA
+1734 VVVGQATITAA

-1752 NGANGGTTSSVLE
+1752 
-1765 NDSYNG
+1765 
-1771 TNNLVG
+1771 
-1777 NASVTLTWTNVPA
+1777 
-1790 GVQTHTDGR
+1790 
-1799 ITIPAGTPSGTYE
+1799 
-1812 VGYKLCENL
+1812 
-1821 NNNHCAVATAT
+1821 
-1832 IVVGQA
+1832 
-1838 SLSVV
+1838 
-1843 SETFTISNGAN
+1843 NGAN

-1891 THTDGTITIPAGTR
+1891 THTDGTITIPAGTP
-1905 SGTYEVGYKLCENLN
+1905 SGTYEVGYQLCENLN
-1920 NNHCAVATAT
+1920 GNNNCSIATAT

-1935 ASLSVVSETFTIS
+1935 ATITARNNDFVISNGANGGTTSNVLTDDVYNGTIGLVGNASITFTWNTVPTGIVANAS
-1948 NGANGGTTSSV
+1948 GTVTVPAGTASGTYVLTYTICENLIGNNNCSSATVTVAVGVPLIRAYNDDDSTFHITNGANGGTTSSV
-1959 LENDSYN
+1959 LANDNLN
-1966 GTTGLAGNASV
+1966 GVTNPSINSV
-1977 TLTWTNVPAGVQ
+1977 TLTWTNVPTGIQ

-1996 TIPAGTRSGT
+1996 SVPAGTPAGT
-2006 YEVGYKLCENLNNNH
+2006 YTVSYRICERLNGSN
-2021 CAVATATIVVGQAS
+2021 CSSATVTVVVGQAS
-2035 LSVVSETFTISNG
+2035 LTAVDNTFTVTN
-2048 ANGGTTSSVLE
+2048 TTTTTTDSVLN
-2059 NDSYNGTTGLAGN
+2059 NDS
-2072 ASVTLTWTN
+2072 
-2081 VPAGVQTHTDGT
+2081 
-2093 ITVPAGTR
+2093 
-2101 SGTYEV
+2101 
-2107 GYRLCENLNNNHCA
+2107 
-2121 VATATIVVGQA
+2121 
-2132 PLQATDNDYVI
+2132 
-2143 SNGAN
+2143 
-2148 GGTTSSV
+2148 
-2155 LEDDNYNG
+2155 YNG

-2176 WDSVPTGI
+2176 W
-2184 QTHTNGTITV
+2184 
-2194 PAGTPSGIYTLT
+2194 L
-2206 YHICENLNSSNCSAA
+2206 
-2221 TVTIA
+2221 
-2226 VGVSLIV
+2226 
-2233 AHKDEGASFSIPNGA
+2233 
-2248 NGGTTSSVLANDT
+2248 
-2261 LNGNANPSTSSV
+2261 
-2273 TLTWTNVPTGI
+2273 NVPTGI
-2284 QTNTDGTITA
+2284 QTNTNGSLTV
-2294 PAGTPAGTYTLT
+2294 PAGIA
-2306 YRICEQL
+2306 
-2313 NGTNCSAATV
+2313 
-2323 TLVVGQ
+2323 
-2329 ASLTASTDTFTVT
+2329 
-2342 NGANG
+2342 
-2347 GTTSSVLEND
+2347 
-2357 RYNGTTNLVGN
+2357 
-2368 ASVTLTWTNVPTGIQ
+2368 
-2383 TNTDG
+2383 
-2388 TITIPAGTR
+2388 
-2397 SGTYEVGYKLCE
+2397 SGTYAVTYRLCE
-2409 NLNGSNCSV
+2409 VLNNSNCSI
-2418 ATATIVVGQA
+2418 ATATIVV
-2428 SLTAAADTFTV
+2428 
-2439 TNGANG
+2439 
-2445 GTTSSVLEND
+2445 
-2455 RYNGT
+2455 
-2460 TNLVGNASVTLTW
+2460 
-2473 TNVPTGIQTNTD
+2473 
-2485 GTITIPAGTRSG
+2485 
-2497 TYEVGY
+2497 
-2503 QLCENLN
+2503 
-2510 GSNCSV
+2510 
-2516 ATATIVVGQADI
+2516 
-2528 IARNNTY
+2528 
-2535 AIANGAIGGTTSNV
+2535 
-2549 LENDTYNGVRNIVGN
+2549 
-2564 TSVTLT
+2564 
-2570 WDTVPAGISTPTG
+2570 
-2583 GAITIPAGTPSGI
+2583 
-2596 YTFTYTICEVL
+2596 
-2607 NSNNCSSATA
+2607 
-2617 TVAVGVSLIVAEED
+2617 
-2631 NDDTF
+2631 
-2636 KITNGANGGTTS
+2636 K
-2648 SVLANDTLNGVTP
+2648 
-2661 PNTASITLH
+2661 
-2670 WHNVPTGIRTNTDGT
+2670 
-2685 ITVPA
+2685 
-2690 GTASGTYTV
+2690 
-2699 TYSICEALNP
+2699 
-2709 TNCSGI
+2709 GI
-2715 ATATVVVGQA
+2715 AIPTV
-2725 TLTAAADTFTVTNV
+2725 
-2739 AGGTTSSVLANDS
+2739 
-2752 YNGVTPPNT
+2752 
-2761 ASVTLTWL
+2761 
-2769 TVPAGVQ
+2769 
-2776 THTDGTITIPAGT
+2776 
-2789 PSGTYEVS
+2789 
-2797 YQLCENINSTNC
+2797 
-2809 SVATA
+2809 
-2814 TIVVTS
+2814 
-2820 VSSPTATPTITAN
+2820 TPTITAN
-2833 ADTFTLTVSS
+2833 ADTYTHTVSS

-2855 DRIGTATA
+2855 DRIGTNPA
-2863 TVGSVTI
+2863 TVASVTI
-2870 QTTPPATDKPYI
+2870 QTATPTTNSPYI
-2882 DTNTGFVVIPSGVAT
+2882 DRNTGFVVIPSGTPT
-2897 GTYTINYS
+2897 GTHTITYS

-2915 SSVTTVTVNVTSV
+2915 STPTTVTVTVVGVS
-2928 TATPTTPIN
+2928 TPTAPIN
-2937 IIAVP
+2937 IVANP
-2942 DGTVNINAETGGHIA
+2942 DGTVTIRTTIGGMVT
-2957 SVLAND
+2957 SVLTND
-2963 TLEGQP
+2963 TLEGLP
-2969 VTTGTVSF
+2969 VTIGTVSL

-2984 TGFTLNSDGTIDVAS
+2984 TGFTLNNDGTISVAS
-2999 NTTVGFYTISYTIC
+2999 NTAVGFYTVSYTIC

-3024 SLINVNVVTP
+3024 SFVEVRVVSDVVTP
-3034 TATPTIEVNGETFTY
+3034 TIEANGDTFTY
-3049 TGNMVVG
+3049 TGTQLVG
-3056 NVLTNDKLNNI
+3056 NILTNDKLNGVP
-3067 SNPLVTSVTLTAPV
+3067 NPSVNSVTISTSTPTTGNV
-3081 PETGKPYIKLTS
+3081 PFINPST
-3093 GEVMVLPGTPAG
+3093 GEVMVPPYTPSGT
-3105 SYEIPYNVC
+3105 YTINYNVC
-3114 VPATT
+3114 VKGVS
-3119 ICGTATVVVIVP
+3119 ICSTASVVVIVP
-3131 AATPTPTPVPVAA
+3131 PTPTPTPTVVPVAVNDSA
-3144 DDEATTVRNTPV
+3144 ATPRNTPV
-3156 TIAVLAN
+3156 TIDVLSN
-3163 DTPHGAMPNVVT
+3163 DTPNGATTPNVVT
-3175 VPLNGTTTVKPDGTI
+3175 VPQNGTAVVNPDGTI
-3190 EYTPNSSF
+3190 EYTPNTGF
-3198 IGNDAFVY
+3198 KGVDTFVY
-3206 ELCNNNGA
+3206 ELCNADGCA
-3214 CVTATVRIKV
+3214 TATVSIEV
-3224 ENKLIVYNG
+3224 THKLIVYNG
-3233 ISVDGND
+3233 ISVGGDKN
-3240 RNRHFHIAGIENYP
+3240 NHFHIAGIEAYP
-3254 NNVVRIYN
+3254 NNTVRIYN
-3262 RWGILVFETEG
+3262 RWGVKVWEAQS

-3278 NVFSGISQA
+3278 NVFKGISNG
-3287 RVTIEAGDK
+3287 RVTIEAADK

-3304 TIEYLDENNQK
+3304 VIEYVDENNQ
-3315 QTEAGWLYLKRN
+3315 QQSMVGWLYLKK

>member
-1 MIQKLKNG
+1 VAKDKFTKYKKMLKFY
-9 TFKGLLIALLMV
+9 TVSFFIVSLPPDVVHLLQLMKYFFCMQRLKTQTLKGLLIALLTV
-21 LALATSGVYA
+21 LALATSGIYA

-61 AIRNPL
+61 SIRYPL

-87 STDEYIYINAG
+87 SGTDEYISINAG

-141 CGNAGAIRFT
+141 CGNGGAIRFT
-151 FVGPGANNNN
+151 FVGPGANNND
-161 YNFFIKKDTDATFD
+161 YNFFIKKDTDAAFD

-206 ITPAIEIKNET
+206 ITPAIEIKNDR
-217 KEIEYTAVAMP
+217 KELEYTAVAMP

-261 DSSGNPIPG
+261 DSSDNPIAG

-283 PGTYKVKVEDFCD
+283 PGTYKVKVEDFCG
-296 SSPTPQTVT
+296 SSPTPQSVT
-305 LTYSNLTFT
+305 LTYTNLTFT
-314 HLGLTSVRELS
+314 HLGLTSVREFS

-340 LTEADKSDAF
+340 LTEANNSDAF

-377 TDLNTYMP
+377 TDLSTYMP

-420 SNTTTIGTATSTLYN
+420 SSTTTIGTATSTLYN

-442 VQTAGGNSLTAC
+442 VQTAGGNSPTAC

-513 NPWDDTEIVASDF
+513 DPWNDTEIVASDF
-526 IHTGDVFKFRLVDA
+526 IHTGDVFQFSLVDA

-559 PAQPTDI
+559 PAQPTEI
-566 TIHNIASCKDATT
+566 TIDNIASCREATT
-579 EEAPYASMRIIK
+579 EEAPYASMRIRK
-591 GSGSPIEKIQIVSYN
+591 GSGSLIEKIQIVSYN
-606 GRTIGGIPSTTL
+606 GQTTGGIPSTTL

-657 TKTPELS
+657 TKTPVLS

-676 IPMVVGKVNLAI
+676 IPMVVGKVNLAP

-709 KWDEFVYAGLPLNT
+709 KWDEWLYAGLPLNT

-728 VEDEGLGKEG
+728 VEDEHLGKEG

-754 CVLVLQEREFG
+754 CVLVLDEREFG
-765 GNLKKPKLVG
+765 GDLKKPKLVG
-775 FGCGGGQYH
+775 FGCGGGKYH

-804 PGGSNTPIPI
+804 PGGSSTPVPV
-814 NQTQTGNNFFI
+814 NQTQAGNNFFI
-825 GIDGS
+825 NIDGT

-892 SDAPA
+892 SDAPT

-928 QPTVD
+928 QPAVE

-940 EAYQFQQNMS
+940 AAYQFQQNMS

-961 TTVCLPGNAVYN
+961 TTVCLQGNAVYN

-996 AAGVIPVPTNGI
+996 AAGVIAVPTNGI
-1008 INLNQKALKG
+1008 INLNQRALKG

-1075 PEVAAL
+1075 PEVATL

-1094 LAKTLELGSSIVLT
+1094 LAKAPELGSSTVLT
-1108 TPNGSTQHRY
+1108 TPSGSTQHRY

-1124 NYCSDGVYTITI
+1124 NYCSDGVYTITV

-1144 KTLTNTGCDVTTIA
+1144 KTLTNTGCDITTVA

-1204 SPAALSFNLTPRTQ
+1204 SPAVLNFNLTPRTQ

-1232 YSGLVTKLTD
+1232 YSGLITKPID

-1266 YTNLYVEIGL
+1266 YTNLYGEIGL

-1370 STKVPLELIKN
+1370 STKVPLILIKN

-1394 CRMPSETPKVSDLK
+1394 CRMPSETPKVSALK
-1408 NVITG
+1408 SVISG
-1413 GDVRIFTRV
+1413 GDVRIFIRNNQNKWV
-1422 GTQWYLQADNANV
+1422 LQADTDNV

-1481 ATSTVVS
+1481 ASSNVVS
-1488 LTTYVAPLTGH
+1488 LDTYVAPLAAH
-1499 TLQWYDTATA
+1499 TLRWYTTATA
-1509 TTTRTVPTINTHVT
+1509 TTTSTTPTIDTHVT

-1544 AVVTVTVDDTATP
+1544 AVVTVTVDDTETP
-1557 TLTAPA
+1557 TLTLPDA
-1563 PLVIDCKNATASITE
+1563 LVVDCRNATASITT
-1578 WLGTATATDSCGTV
+1578 WLNSATATDSCGVV
-1592 SFTNNYNAVKPA
+1592 SVTNNYNSVKPTD
-1604 NLCNHSGVVT
+1604 LCNNSGVVT

-1634 LAHIKANTDSV
+1634 LAHIKANTDSA

-1672 ASTVSMTVTT
+1672 ASTVSMTVVT

-1687 AGSATPTLNA
+1687 TGSATPTLNA

-1717 ICADVV
+1717 ICAAVA
-1723 SITVCDNATVT
+1723 SLTVCDSATVT
-1734 VVVGQASLTAA
+1734 VVVGQASLTAVG
-1745 ADTFTVT
+1745 DTFTVT
-1752 NGANGGTTSSVLE
+1752 NGANGG
-1765 NDSYNG
+1765 
-1771 TNNLVG
+1771 
-1777 NASVTLTWTNVPA
+1777 A
-1790 GVQTHTDGR
+1790 
-1799 ITIPAGTPSGTYE
+1799 
-1812 VGYKLCENL
+1812 
-1821 NNNHCAVATAT
+1821 
-1832 IVVGQA
+1832 
-1838 SLSVV
+1838 
-1843 SETFTISNGAN
+1843 
-1854 GGTTSSVLEN
+1854 
-1864 DSYNGTT
+1864 
-1871 GLAGNASVTLTW
+1871 AGNVLT
-1883 TNVPAGVQ
+1883 
-1891 THTDGTITIPAGTR
+1891 
-1905 SGTYEVGYKLCENLN
+1905 
-1920 NNHCAVATAT
+1920 
-1930 IVVGQ
+1930 
-1935 ASLSVVSETFTIS
+1935 
-1948 NGANGGTTSSV
+1948 
-1959 LENDSYN
+1959 ND
-1966 GTTGLAGNASV
+1966 
-1977 TLTWTNVPAGVQ
+1977 
-1989 THTDGTI
+1989 
-1996 TIPAGTRSGT
+1996 
-2006 YEVGYKLCENLNNNH
+2006 E
-2021 CAVATATIVVGQAS
+2021 
-2035 LSVVSETFTISNG
+2035 
-2048 ANGGTTSSVLE
+2048 
-2059 NDSYNGTTGLAGN
+2059 
-2072 ASVTLTWTN
+2072 
-2081 VPAGVQTHTDGT
+2081 
-2093 ITVPAGTR
+2093 
-2101 SGTYEV
+2101 
-2107 GYRLCENLNNNHCA
+2107 
-2121 VATATIVVGQA
+2121 
-2132 PLQATDNDYVI
+2132 
-2143 SNGAN
+2143 
-2148 GGTTSSV
+2148 
-2155 LEDDNYNG
+2155 YNG

-2176 WDSVPTGI
+2176 WLTLPAGI
-2184 QTHTNGTITV
+2184 QTATNGDLTV
-2194 PAGTPSGIYTLT
+2194 AAGT
-2206 YHICENLNSSNCSAA
+2206 A
-2221 TVTIA
+2221 
-2226 VGVSLIV
+2226 
-2233 AHKDEGASFSIPNGA
+2233 
-2248 NGGTTSSVLANDT
+2248 
-2261 LNGNANPSTSSV
+2261 
-2273 TLTWTNVPTGI
+2273 
-2284 QTNTDGTITA
+2284 
-2294 PAGTPAGTYTLT
+2294 
-2306 YRICEQL
+2306 
-2313 NGTNCSAATV
+2313 
-2323 TLVVGQ
+2323 
-2329 ASLTASTDTFTVT
+2329 
-2342 NGANG
+2342 
-2347 GTTSSVLEND
+2347 
-2357 RYNGTTNLVGN
+2357 
-2368 ASVTLTWTNVPTGIQ
+2368 
-2383 TNTDG
+2383 
-2388 TITIPAGTR
+2388 
-2397 SGTYEVGYKLCE
+2397 SGTYEVSYKLCE
-2409 NLNGSNCSV
+2409 NLNGGNCST

-2428 SLTAAADTFTV
+2428 SLTAVADTFTV

-2445 GTTSSVLEND
+2445 GSAGNVLTND
-2455 RYNGT
+2455 KYNGT
-2460 TNLVGNASVTLTW
+2460 TGLVGNASVTLTW
-2473 TNVPTGIQTNTD
+2473 LTVPAGIQTATNGD
-2485 GTITIPAGTRSG
+2485 LTIAAGTASG
-2497 TYEVGY
+2497 TYEVTY
-2503 QLCENLN
+2503 KLCENLN
-2510 GSNCSV
+2510 GGNCSI
-2516 ATATIVVGQADI
+2516 ATATIVVGQATI
-2528 IARNNTY
+2528 TARNNDFV
-2535 AIANGAIGGTTSNV
+2535 ISNGANGGTTSNV
-2549 LENDTYNGVRNIVGN
+2549 LADDIYNGTTGLVGN
-2564 TSVTLT
+2564 ASITFT
-2570 WDTVPAGISTPTG
+2570 WNTVPTGIVANASGTVTVPAGTAS
-2583 GAITIPAGTPSGI
+2583 GT
-2596 YTFTYTICEVL
+2596 YVLTYTICENL
-2607 NSNNCSSATA
+2607 IGNNNCSSATV
-2617 TVAVGVSLIVAEED
+2617 TVAVGVPLIRAY
-2631 NDDTF
+2631 NDDDSTF
-2636 KITNGANGGTTS
+2636 HITNGANGGTTS
-2648 SVLANDTLNGVTP
+2648 SVLANDNLNGVTNP
-2661 PNTASITLH
+2661 SINSVTLT
-2670 WHNVPTGIRTNTDGT
+2670 WTNVPTGIQTHTDGT
-2685 ITVPA
+2685 ISVPA
-2690 GTASGTYTV
+2690 GTPAGTYTV
-2699 TYSICEALNP
+2699 SYRICERLNGS
-2709 TNCSGI
+2709 NCSS
-2715 ATATVVVGQA
+2715 ATVTVVVGQA
-2725 TLTAAADTFTVTNV
+2725 SLTAVDNTFTVTN
-2739 AGGTTSSVLANDS
+2739 TTTTTTDSVLNNDS
-2752 YNGVTPPNT
+2752 YNGTTGLVGN

-2769 TVPAGVQ
+2769 TVPTGIQ
-2776 THTDGTITIPAGT
+2776 TNTNGSLTVPAGIA
-2789 PSGTYEVS
+2789 SGTYTVT
-2797 YQLCENINSTNC
+2797 YRLCEVLNNSNC
-2809 SVATA
+2809 SIATA
-2814 TIVVTS
+2814 TIVVKG
-2820 VSSPTATPTITAN
+2820 VATPTVTPTVTITAN
-2833 ADTFTLTVSS
+2833 ADTYTHTVSS

-2855 DRIGTATA
+2855 DRIGTNPA
-2863 TVGSVTI
+2863 TVASVTI
-2870 QTTPPATDKPYI
+2870 QTATPTTNSPYI
-2882 DTNTGFVVIPSGVAT
+2882 DRNTGFVVIPSGTPT
-2897 GTYTINYS
+2897 GMHVLTYS

-2915 SSVTTVTVNVTSV
+2915 SSVTTVTVNVVSS
-2928 TATPTTPIN
+2928 TAAPIN
-2937 IIAVP
+2937 IVATP
-2942 DGTVNINAETGGHIA
+2942 DGTVTISTATGGTTS

-2963 TLEGQP
+2963 TLEGLP

-2984 TGFTLNSDGTIDVAS
+2984 TGFTLNNDGTITVAS
-2999 NTTVGFYTISYTIC
+2999 NTAVGFYTVSYTIC
-3013 ATRGSDRACAT
+3013 ATRGGDRACAT
-3024 SLINVNVVTP
+3024 SFIEVRVVSP
-3034 TATPTIEVNGETFTY
+3034 TATDTIEVNGETFTY
-3049 TGNMVVG
+3049 TGTQLVG
-3056 NVLTNDKLNNI
+3056 NVLTNEKLNGVI
-3067 SNPLVTSVTLTAPV
+3067 NPSVNSVTISATTLSGTAPF
-3081 PETGKPYIKLTS
+3081 IKLST
-3093 GEVMVLPGTPAG
+3093 GEVMVPPHTPAG
-3105 SYEIPYNVC
+3105 TYVIDYRVSVKGNANVY
-3114 VPATT
+3114 
-3119 ICGTATVVVIVP
+3119 GTASVVVIVP
-3131 AATPTPTPVPVAA
+3131 ATPTSTVAPIAA
-3144 DDEATTVRNTPV
+3144 DDRVETSRNTPV
-3156 TIAVLAN
+3156 TIDVLAN
-3163 DTPHGAMPNVVT
+3163 DTPNGATPTVVT
-3175 VPLNGTTTVKPDGTI
+3175 TPLNGTAVVNTDGTI
-3190 EYTPNSSF
+3190 EYTPNTGF
-3198 IGNDAFVY
+3198 KGVDTLVY
-3206 ELCNNNGA
+3206 ELCNAGGCA
-3214 CVTATVRIKV
+3214 TATVSIEV
-3224 ENKLIVYNG
+3224 THKLIAYNG
-3233 ISVDGND
+3233 VSINGSDKN
-3240 RNRHFHIAGIENYP
+3240 NHFHIAGIEAYP
-3254 NNVVRIYN
+3254 DNTVRIYN
-3262 RWGILVFETEG
+3262 RWGVKVFEVQH

-3278 NVFSGISQA
+3278 NVFKGISEG
-3287 RVTIEAGDK
+3287 RVTVEAADK

-3304 TIEYLDENNQK
+3304 VIEYVDENNQK
-3315 QTEAGWLYLKRN
+3315 QTMVGWLYLKK

>member
-1 MIQKLKNG
+1 MLKFY
-9 TFKGLLIALLMV
+9 TVSFFIVSLPPDVVHLLQLMKYFFCMQRLKTQTLKGLLIALLTV
-21 LALATSGVYA
+21 LALATNGIYA

-61 AIRNPL
+61 SIRYPL

-87 STDEYIYINAG
+87 SGTDEYISINAG

-141 CGNAGAIRFT
+141 CGNGGAIRFT
-151 FVGPGANNNN
+151 FVGPGANNND

-206 ITPAIEIKNET
+206 ITPAIEIKNDR
-217 KEIEYTAVAMP
+217 KELEYTAVAMP

-261 DSSGNPIPG
+261 DSSDTPIAG

-283 PGTYKVKVEDFCD
+283 PGTYKVKVEDFCG
-296 SSPTPQTVT
+296 SSPTPQSVT
-305 LTYSNLTFT
+305 LTYTNLTFT
-314 HLGLTSVRELS
+314 HLDLISVREFS

-385 KYYYDEALEV
+385 KYAYGEALV
-395 TNNLREY
+395 VINNLREH

-420 SNTTTIGTATSTLYN
+420 SSTTTIGTATSTLYN

-460 ITKKYRRDTSPILN
+460 ITKKYRRDDSPILN

-513 NPWDDTEIVASDF
+513 DPWQDTEIVASDF
-526 IHTGDVFKFRLVDA
+526 IHTGDVFQFSLVDA

-591 GSGSPIEKIQIVSYN
+591 GSGSPIEKIQIVAYN
-606 GRTIGGIPSTTL
+606 GQTTGGIPSTTL

-641 AGSYTVVVTN
+641 PGTYTVVVTN

-657 TKTPELS
+657 TKTPVLS

-676 IPMVVGKVNLAI
+676 DPRVVGQVNLAL
-688 TDDWRYTQSEYIIQ
+688 TDDWRYTQSEFIIQ

-709 KWDEFVYAGLPLNT
+709 KWDEWLYAGLSLT
-723 PINRK
+723 APINRK

-754 CVLVLQEREFG
+754 CILVLGEREFG

-775 FGCGGGQYH
+775 FGCGGGKYH

-804 PGGSNTPIPI
+804 PGGSSTPVPV
-814 NQTQTGNNFFI
+814 NQTQAGNNFFI
-825 GIDGS
+825 DIDGT

-892 SDAPA
+892 SDAPT

-928 QPTVD
+928 QPAVE

-940 EAYQFQQNMS
+940 AAYQFQQNMS

-961 TTVCLPGNAVYN
+961 TTVCLQGNAVYN

-996 AAGVIPVPTNGI
+996 AAGVIAVPTNGI
-1008 INLNQKALKG
+1008 INLNQRALKG
-1018 THTFLYQILTPC
+1018 THTFLYKILTPC

-1075 PEVAAL
+1075 PEVATL

-1094 LAKTLELGSSIVLT
+1094 LAKTPELGSSTVLT
-1108 TPNGSTQHRY
+1108 TPSGSTQHRY

-1124 NYCSDGVYTITI
+1124 NYCSDGVYTITV

-1232 YSGLVTKLTD
+1232 YSGLITKPID

-1285 EAGKCESIFY
+1285 EVGKCESIFY

-1357 SIYFSAQETGKCR
+1357 SLYFSAEETGKCR
-1370 STKVPLELIKN
+1370 STKVPLILIKN

-1394 CRMPSETPKVSDLK
+1394 CKMPSETPKVSALK
-1408 NVITG
+1408 SVISG
-1413 GDVRIFTRV
+1413 GDVRIFIRNNQNKWV
-1422 GTQWYLQADNANV
+1422 LQADTDNV
-1435 NTSYSYFYTLQAA
+1435 NTSYSYFYTLQAT

-1481 ATSTVVS
+1481 AASNVVS
-1488 LTTYVAPLTGH
+1488 LDTYVAPLAAH
-1499 TLQWYDTATA
+1499 TLRWYATATA
-1509 TTTRTVPTINTHVT
+1509 TTTSTTPTIDTHVT

-1544 AVVTVTVDDTATP
+1544 AVVTVTVDDTETP
-1557 TLTAPA
+1557 TLTLPDA
-1563 PLVIDCKNATASITE
+1563 LVVDCRNATASITT
-1578 WLGTATATDSCGTV
+1578 WLNSATATDSCGVV
-1592 SFTNNYNAVKPA
+1592 SVTNNYNSVKPTD
-1604 NLCNHSGVVT
+1604 LCNNSGVVT

-1672 ASTVSMTVTT
+1672 ASTVSMTVVT

-1687 AGSATPTLNA
+1687 TGSATPTLNA
-1697 DGTVTVPAGTKSGTY
+1697 DGTITVPAGTQSGTY

-1717 ICADVV
+1717 ICAAVA
-1723 SITVCDNATVT
+1723 SLTVCDSATVT
-1734 VVVGQASLTAA
+1734 VVVGQATLTAVG
-1745 ADTFTVT
+1745 DTFTVT
-1752 NGANGGTTSSVLE
+1752 NGANGGSAGNVLT
-1765 NDSYNG
+1765 NDEYNG
-1771 TNNLVG
+1771 TTNLVG
-1777 NASVTLTWTNVPA
+1777 NASVTLTWLTVPA
-1790 GVQTHTDGR
+1790 GIQTATNGDLSVA
-1799 ITIPAGTPSGTYE
+1799 AGVASGTYT
-1812 VGYKLCENL
+1812 VTYKLCENL
-1821 NNNHCAVATAT
+1821 NGNNNCSTATAT

-1838 SLSVV
+1838 TLTAVGD
-1843 SETFTISNGAN
+1843 TFTVTNGAN
-1854 GGTTSSVLEN
+1854 GGA
-1864 DSYNGTT
+1864 
-1871 GLAGNASVTLTW
+1871 AGNVLT
-1883 TNVPAGVQ
+1883 
-1891 THTDGTITIPAGTR
+1891 
-1905 SGTYEVGYKLCENLN
+1905 
-1920 NNHCAVATAT
+1920 
-1930 IVVGQ
+1930 
-1935 ASLSVVSETFTIS
+1935 
-1948 NGANGGTTSSV
+1948 
-1959 LENDSYN
+1959 ND
-1966 GTTGLAGNASV
+1966 
-1977 TLTWTNVPAGVQ
+1977 
-1989 THTDGTI
+1989 
-1996 TIPAGTRSGT
+1996 
-2006 YEVGYKLCENLNNNH
+2006 E
-2021 CAVATATIVVGQAS
+2021 
-2035 LSVVSETFTISNG
+2035 
-2048 ANGGTTSSVLE
+2048 
-2059 NDSYNGTTGLAGN
+2059 
-2072 ASVTLTWTN
+2072 
-2081 VPAGVQTHTDGT
+2081 
-2093 ITVPAGTR
+2093 
-2101 SGTYEV
+2101 
-2107 GYRLCENLNNNHCA
+2107 
-2121 VATATIVVGQA
+2121 
-2132 PLQATDNDYVI
+2132 
-2143 SNGAN
+2143 
-2148 GGTTSSV
+2148 
-2155 LEDDNYNG
+2155 YNG

-2176 WDSVPTGI
+2176 WLTVPTGI
-2184 QTHTNGTITV
+2184 QTATNGDLTV
-2194 PAGTPSGIYTLT
+2194 AAGTASGT
-2206 YHICENLNSSNCSAA
+2206 YEVSYKLCENLNGNNNCSTA
-2221 TVTIA
+2221 TATI
-2226 VGVSLIV
+2226 
-2233 AHKDEGASFSIPNGA
+2233 
-2248 NGGTTSSVLANDT
+2248 
-2261 LNGNANPSTSSV
+2261 
-2273 TLTWTNVPTGI
+2273 
-2284 QTNTDGTITA
+2284 
-2294 PAGTPAGTYTLT
+2294 
-2306 YRICEQL
+2306 
-2313 NGTNCSAATV
+2313 
-2323 TLVVGQ
+2323 VVGQ
-2329 ASLTASTDTFTVT
+2329 ATLTAVGDTFTVT

-2347 GTTSSVLEND
+2347 GSAGNVLTND
-2357 RYNGTTNLVGN
+2357 EYNGTTGLVGN
-2368 ASVTLTWTNVPTGIQ
+2368 ASVTLTWLTVPAGIQ
-2383 TNTDG
+2383 TATNGDLTVA
-2388 TITIPAGTR
+2388 AGTA
-2397 SGTYEVGYKLCE
+2397 SGTYEVTYKLCE
-2409 NLNGSNCSV
+2409 NLNGNNNCST

-2428 SLTAAADTFTV
+2428 SLTAVGDTFTV
-2439 TNGANG
+2439 ANGANG
-2445 GTTSSVLEND
+2445 GSAGNVLTND
-2455 RYNGT
+2455 EYNGT
-2460 TNLVGNASVTLTW
+2460 TGLVGNASVTLTW
-2473 TNVPTGIQTNTD
+2473 LTVPAGIQTATNGDLTVA
-2485 GTITIPAGTRSG
+2485 AGTASG
-2497 TYEVGY
+2497 TYEVTY
-2503 QLCENLN
+2503 KLCENLN
-2510 GSNCSV
+2510 GNNNCST
-2516 ATATIVVGQADI
+2516 ATATIVVGQATI
-2528 IARNNTY
+2528 TARNNDFV
-2535 AIANGAIGGTTSNV
+2535 ISNGANGGTTSNV
-2549 LENDTYNGVRNIVGN
+2549 LTDDVYNGTIGLVGN
-2564 TSVTLT
+2564 ASITFT
-2570 WDTVPAGISTPTG
+2570 WNTVPTGIVANASGTVTVPAGTAS
-2583 GAITIPAGTPSGI
+2583 GT
-2596 YTFTYTICEVL
+2596 YVLTYTICENL
-2607 NSNNCSSATA
+2607 IGNNNCSSATV
-2617 TVAVGVSLIVAEED
+2617 TVAVGVPLIRAY
-2631 NDDTF
+2631 NDDDSTF
-2636 KITNGANGGTTS
+2636 HITNGANGGTTS
-2648 SVLANDTLNGVTP
+2648 SVLANDNLNGVTNP
-2661 PNTASITLH
+2661 SINSVTLT
-2670 WHNVPTGIRTNTDGT
+2670 WTNVPTGIQTHTDGT
-2685 ITVPA
+2685 ISVPA
-2690 GTASGTYTV
+2690 GTPAGTYTV
-2699 TYSICEALNP
+2699 SYRICERLNGS
-2709 TNCSGI
+2709 NCSS
-2715 ATATVVVGQA
+2715 ATVTVVVGQA
-2725 TLTAAADTFTVTNV
+2725 SLTAVDDSFTVTN
-2739 AGGTTSSVLANDS
+2739 TTTTTTDSVLNNDS
-2752 YNGVTPPNT
+2752 YNGTTGLVGN

-2769 TVPAGVQ
+2769 TVPAGIQ
-2776 THTDGTITIPAGT
+2776 TNTNGSLTVPAGIA
-2789 PSGTYEVS
+2789 SGTYTVT
-2797 YQLCENINSTNC
+2797 YRLCEVLNNSNC

-2814 TIVVTS
+2814 TIVVKG
-2820 VSSPTATPTITAN
+2820 VATPTVTPTVTITAN
-2833 ADTFTLTVSS
+2833 ADTYTHTVSS

-2855 DRIGTATA
+2855 DLIGTNSA
-2863 TVGSVTI
+2863 TVASVTI
-2870 QTTPPATDKPYI
+2870 QTATPTTNSPYI
-2882 DTNTGFVVIPSGVAT
+2882 DKNTGFVVIPSGTPT
-2897 GTYTINYS
+2897 GTHVLTYS

-2915 SSVTTVTVNVTSV
+2915 SSVTTVTLNVVST
-2928 TATPTTPIN
+2928 TAAPIN
-2937 IIAVP
+2937 IVATP
-2942 DGTVNINAETGGHIA
+2942 DGTVTISTATGGTTS

-2963 TLEGQP
+2963 TLEGLP

-2984 TGFTLNSDGTIDVAS
+2984 TGFTLNNDGTITVAS
-2999 NTTVGFYTISYTIC
+2999 NTAVGFYTVSYTIC
-3013 ATRGSDRACAT
+3013 ATRGIDRACAT
-3024 SLINVNVVTP
+3024 SFIEVRVVSP
-3034 TATPTIEVNGETFTY
+3034 TATDTIEVSGETFTY
-3049 TGNMVVG
+3049 TGTQLVG
-3056 NVLTNDKLNNI
+3056 NVLTNEKLNGVM
-3067 SNPLVTSVTLTAPV
+3067 NPSVNSVTISATTLSGTAPF
-3081 PETGKPYIKLTS
+3081 IKLST
-3093 GEVMVLPGTPAG
+3093 GEVMVPPHTPAG
-3105 SYEIPYNVC
+3105 TYVIDYRVSVKGNANVY
-3114 VPATT
+3114 
-3119 ICGTATVVVIVP
+3119 GTASVVVIVP
-3131 AATPTPTPVPVAA
+3131 ATPTSTVAPIAA
-3144 DDEATTVRNTPV
+3144 DDKVETARNTPV
-3156 TIAVLAN
+3156 TIDVLAN
-3163 DTPHGAMPNVVT
+3163 DTPNGATTPNVVT
-3175 VPLNGTTTVKPDGTI
+3175 APLNGTAVVNTDGTI
-3190 EYTPNSSF
+3190 EYTPRTGF
-3198 IGNDAFVY
+3198 KGVDTLVY
-3206 ELCNNNGA
+3206 ELCNAGGCA
-3214 CVTATVRIKV
+3214 TATVSIEV
-3224 ENKLIVYNG
+3224 THKLIAYNG
-3233 ISVDGND
+3233 VSVNGSEKN
-3240 RNRHFHIAGIENYP
+3240 NHFHIAGIEAYP
-3254 NNVVRIYN
+3254 DNTVRIYN
-3262 RWGILVFETEG
+3262 RWGVKVFEVQH

-3278 NVFSGISQA
+3278 NVFKGISEG
-3287 RVTIEAGDK
+3287 RVTVEAADK

-3304 TIEYLDENNQK
+3304 VIEYVDENNQK
-3315 QTEAGWLYLKRN
+3315 QTMVGWLYLKK

>member
-1 MIQKLKNG
+1 MLVLK
-9 TFKGLLIALLMV
+9 TQTLKGLLIALMTV
-21 LALATSGVYA
+21 LALATNGIYA

-61 AIRNPL
+61 SIRYPL

-87 STDEYIYINAG
+87 SGTDEYISINAG

-141 CGNAGAIRFT
+141 CGNGGAIRFT
-151 FVGPGANNNN
+151 FVGPGANDND
-161 YNFFIKKDTDATFD
+161 YNFYIKKDTDATFD

-206 ITPAIEIKNET
+206 ITPAIEIKNDR
-217 KEIEYTAVAMP
+217 KELEYTAVAMP

-261 DSSGNPIPG
+261 DSSDNPIAG

-283 PGTYKVKVEDFCD
+283 PGTYKVKVEDFCG
-296 SSPTPQTVT
+296 SSPTPQSVT
-305 LTYSNLTFT
+305 LTYTNLTFT
-314 HLGLTSVRELS
+314 HLGLTSVREFS

-340 LTEADKSDAF
+340 LKEANNSDAF

-377 TDLNTYMP
+377 TDLSTYMP

-442 VQTAGGNSLTAC
+442 VQTAGGNSPTAC

-513 NPWDDTEIVASDF
+513 DPWNDTEIVASDF
-526 IHTGDVFKFRLVDA
+526 IHTGDVFQFSLVDA

-559 PAQPTDI
+559 PAQPTEI
-566 TIHNIASCKDATT
+566 TIDNIASCREATT
-579 EEAPYASMRIIK
+579 EEAPYASMRIRK
-591 GSGSPIEKIQIVSYN
+591 GSGSLIEKIQIVSYN
-606 GRTIGGIPSTTL
+606 GQTTGGIPSTTL

-657 TKTPELS
+657 TKTPVLS

-676 IPMVVGKVNLAI
+676 IPMVVGKVNLAP

-709 KWDEFVYAGLPLNT
+709 KWDEWLYAGLPLNT

-728 VEDEGLGKEG
+728 VEDEHLGKEG

-754 CVLVLQEREFG
+754 CVLVLDEREFG
-765 GNLKKPKLVG
+765 GDLKKPKLVG
-775 FGCGGGQYH
+775 FGCGGGKYH

-804 PGGSNTPIPI
+804 PGGSSTPVPV
-814 NQTQTGNNFFI
+814 NQTQAGNNFFI
-825 GIDGS
+825 NIDGT

-892 SDAPA
+892 SDAPT

-928 QPTVD
+928 QPAVE

-940 EAYQFQQNMS
+940 AAYQFQQNMS

-961 TTVCLPGNAVYN
+961 TTVCLQGNAVYN

-996 AAGVIPVPTNGI
+996 AAGVIAVPTNGI
-1008 INLNQKALKG
+1008 INLNQRALKG

-1075 PEVAAL
+1075 PEVATL

-1094 LAKTLELGSSIVLT
+1094 LAKAPELGSSTVLT
-1108 TPNGSTQHRY
+1108 TPSGSTQHRY

-1124 NYCSDGVYTITI
+1124 NYCSDGVYTITV

-1144 KTLTNTGCDVTTIA
+1144 KTLTNTGCDITTVA

-1204 SPAALSFNLTPRTQ
+1204 SPAVLNFNLTPRTQ

-1232 YSGLVTKLTD
+1232 YSGLITKPID

-1266 YTNLYVEIGL
+1266 YTNLYGEIGL

-1370 STKVPLELIKN
+1370 STKVPLILIKN

-1394 CRMPSETPKVSDLK
+1394 CRMPSETPKVSALK
-1408 NVITG
+1408 SVITG
-1413 GDVRIFTRV
+1413 GDVRIFIRV

-1481 ATSTVVS
+1481 AASNVVS
-1488 LTTYVAPLTGH
+1488 LDTYVAPLAAH
-1499 TLQWYDTATA
+1499 TLRWYATATA
-1509 TTTRTVPTINTHVT
+1509 TTTSTTPTIDTHVT

-1544 AVVTVTVDDTATP
+1544 AVVTVTVDDTETP
-1557 TLTAPA
+1557 TLTLPDA
-1563 PLVIDCKNATASITE
+1563 LVVDCRNAAASITT
-1578 WLGTATATDSCGTV
+1578 WLNSATATDSCSVV
-1592 SFTNNYNAVKPA
+1592 SVTNNYNSVKPTD
-1604 NLCNHSGVVT
+1604 LCNNSGVVT

-1672 ASTVSMTVTT
+1672 ASTVSMTVVT

-1687 AGSATPTLNA
+1687 TGSATPTLNA
-1697 DGTVTVPAGTKSGTY
+1697 DGTVTVPAGTQSGTY

-1717 ICADVV
+1717 ICAAVA
-1723 SITVCDNATVT
+1723 SLTVCDNATVT
-1734 VVVGQASLTAA
+1734 VVVGQANLTAVADTFTVTNGANGGSAGNVLTNDKYNGTTGLVGNASVTLTWLTVPAGIQTATNGDLTVAAGTASGTYTVTYKLCENLNGNNNCSTATATIVVGQASLTAVADTFTVTNGANGGAAGNVLTNDEYNGTTGLVGNASVTLTWLTVPAGIQTATNGDLTVAAGTASGTYEVSYKLCENLNGNNNCSTATATIVVGQASLTAVGDTFTVTNGANGGAAGNVLTNDEYNGTTNLVGNASVTLTWLTVPAGIQTATNGDLTVAAGTASGTYEVSYKLCENLNGNNNCSTATATIVVGQASLTAVGDTFTVTNGANGGAAGNVLTNDEYNGTTGLVGNASVTLTWLTVPTGIQTATNGDLTVAAGTASGTYEVTYKLCENLNGNNNCSTATATIVVGQASLTAA

-1771 TNNLVG
+1771 TTGLAG

-1790 GVQTHTDGR
+1790 GVQTHTDGT
-1799 ITIPAGTPSGTYE
+1799 ITIPAGTRSGTYE
-1812 VGYKLCENL
+1812 VGYQLCENL
-1821 NNNHCAVATAT
+1821 NGSNCSVATAT

-1838 SLSVV
+1838 SLTAAAD
-1843 SETFTISNGAN
+1843 TFTVTNGAN

-1920 NNHCAVATAT
+1920 GSNCSVATAT

-1935 ASLSVVSETFTIS
+1935 ATLTAVGDTFTVT

-2006 YEVGYKLCENLNNNH
+2006 YEVGYKLCENLNGNNN
-2021 CAVATATIVVGQAS
+2021 CSIATATIVVGQATITARNNDFVIS
-2035 LSVVSETFTISNG
+2035 NGANGGTTSNVLADDIYNGTIGLVGNASITFTWNTVPTGIVANASGTVTVPAGTASGTYVLTYTICENLIGNNNCSSATVTVAVGVPLIRAYNDDDSTFHITNG
-2048 ANGGTTSSVLE
+2048 ANGGTTSSVLA
-2059 NDSYNGTTGLAGN
+2059 NDNLNGVTN
-2072 ASVTLTWTN
+2072 PSINSVTLTWTN
-2081 VPAGVQTHTDGT
+2081 VPTGIQTHTDGT
-2093 ITVPAGTR
+2093 ISVPAGTPA
-2101 SGTYEV
+2101 GTYTV
-2107 GYRLCENLNNNHCA
+2107 SYRICERLNGSNCSS
-2121 VATATIVVGQA
+2121 ATVTVVVGQA
-2132 PLQATDNDYVI
+2132 SLTAVDDSFTVTNTTTTTTD
-2143 SNGAN
+2143 
-2148 GGTTSSV
+2148 SV
-2155 LEDDNYNG
+2155 LNNDSYNG

-2176 WDSVPTGI
+2176 W
-2184 QTHTNGTITV
+2184 
-2194 PAGTPSGIYTLT
+2194 L
-2206 YHICENLNSSNCSAA
+2206 
-2221 TVTIA
+2221 
-2226 VGVSLIV
+2226 
-2233 AHKDEGASFSIPNGA
+2233 
-2248 NGGTTSSVLANDT
+2248 
-2261 LNGNANPSTSSV
+2261 
-2273 TLTWTNVPTGI
+2273 NVPTGI
-2284 QTNTDGTITA
+2284 QTNTNGSLTV
-2294 PAGTPAGTYTLT
+2294 PAGIA
-2306 YRICEQL
+2306 
-2313 NGTNCSAATV
+2313 
-2323 TLVVGQ
+2323 
-2329 ASLTASTDTFTVT
+2329 
-2342 NGANG
+2342 
-2347 GTTSSVLEND
+2347 
-2357 RYNGTTNLVGN
+2357 
-2368 ASVTLTWTNVPTGIQ
+2368 
-2383 TNTDG
+2383 
-2388 TITIPAGTR
+2388 
-2397 SGTYEVGYKLCE
+2397 SGTYAVTYRLCE
-2409 NLNGSNCSV
+2409 VLNNSNCSI
-2418 ATATIVVGQA
+2418 ATATIVVKGVA
-2428 SLTAAADTFTV
+2428 TPTV
-2439 TNGANG
+2439 T
-2445 GTTSSVLEND
+2445 
-2455 RYNGT
+2455 
-2460 TNLVGNASVTLTW
+2460 
-2473 TNVPTGIQTNTD
+2473 PT
-2485 GTITIPAGTRSG
+2485 
-2497 TYEVGY
+2497 V
-2503 QLCENLN
+2503 
-2510 GSNCSV
+2510 
-2516 ATATIVVGQADI
+2516 
-2528 IARNNTY
+2528 
-2535 AIANGAIGGTTSNV
+2535 
-2549 LENDTYNGVRNIVGN
+2549 
-2564 TSVTLT
+2564 
-2570 WDTVPAGISTPTG
+2570 
-2583 GAITIPAGTPSGI
+2583 
-2596 YTFTYTICEVL
+2596 
-2607 NSNNCSSATA
+2607 
-2617 TVAVGVSLIVAEED
+2617 
-2631 NDDTF
+2631 
-2636 KITNGANGGTTS
+2636 
-2648 SVLANDTLNGVTP
+2648 
-2661 PNTASITLH
+2661 
-2670 WHNVPTGIRTNTDGT
+2670 
-2685 ITVPA
+2685 
-2690 GTASGTYTV
+2690 
-2699 TYSICEALNP
+2699 
-2709 TNCSGI
+2709 
-2715 ATATVVVGQA
+2715 
-2725 TLTAAADTFTVTNV
+2725 
-2739 AGGTTSSVLANDS
+2739 
-2752 YNGVTPPNT
+2752 
-2761 ASVTLTWL
+2761 
-2769 TVPAGVQ
+2769 
-2776 THTDGTITIPAGT
+2776 
-2789 PSGTYEVS
+2789 
-2797 YQLCENINSTNC
+2797 
-2809 SVATA
+2809 
-2814 TIVVTS
+2814 
-2820 VSSPTATPTITAN
+2820 TITAN
-2833 ADTFTLTVSS
+2833 ADTYTHTVSS

-2855 DRIGTATA
+2855 DRIGTNPA
-2863 TVGSVTI
+2863 TVASVTI
-2870 QTTPPATDKPYI
+2870 QTATPTTNSPYI
-2882 DTNTGFVVIPSGVAT
+2882 DKNTGFVVIPSGTTT
-2897 GTYTINYS
+2897 GTHVLTYS

-2915 SSVTTVTVNVTSV
+2915 SSVTTVTVNVVST
-2928 TATPTTPIN
+2928 TAAPIN
-2937 IIAVP
+2937 IVATP
-2942 DGTVNINAETGGHIA
+2942 DGTVTISTATGGTTS

-2963 TLEGQP
+2963 TLEGLP

-2984 TGFTLNSDGTIDVAS
+2984 TGFTLNNDGTITVAS
-2999 NTTVGFYTISYTIC
+2999 NTAVGFYTVSYTIC
-3013 ATRGSDRACAT
+3013 ATRGGDRACAT
-3024 SLINVNVVTP
+3024 SFIEVRVVSP
-3034 TATPTIEVNGETFTY
+3034 TATDTIEVNGETFTY
-3049 TGNMVVG
+3049 TGTQLVG
-3056 NVLTNDKLNNI
+3056 NVLTNEKLNGVI
-3067 SNPLVTSVTLTAPV
+3067 NPSVNSVTISATTLSGTAPF
-3081 PETGKPYIKLTS
+3081 IKLST
-3093 GEVMVLPGTPAG
+3093 GEVMVPPHTPAG
-3105 SYEIPYNVC
+3105 TYVIDYRVSVKGNANVY
-3114 VPATT
+3114 
-3119 ICGTATVVVIVP
+3119 GTASVVVIVP
-3131 AATPTPTPVPVAA
+3131 ATPTSTVAPIAA
-3144 DDEATTVRNTPV
+3144 DDRVETSRSTPV
-3156 TIAVLAN
+3156 TIDVLAN
-3163 DTPHGAMPNVVT
+3163 DTPNGATTPNVVT
-3175 VPLNGTTTVKPDGTI
+3175 TPLNGTAVVNTDGTI
-3190 EYTPNSSF
+3190 EYTPNTGF
-3198 IGNDAFVY
+3198 KGVDTLVY
-3206 ELCNNNGA
+3206 ELCNAGGCA
-3214 CVTATVRIKV
+3214 TATVSIEV
-3224 ENKLIVYNG
+3224 THKLIAYNG
-3233 ISVDGND
+3233 VSVNGSEKN
-3240 RNRHFHIAGIENYP
+3240 NHFHIAGIEAYP
-3254 NNVVRIYN
+3254 DNTVRIYN
-3262 RWGILVFETEG
+3262 RWGVKVFEVQH

-3278 NVFSGISQA
+3278 NVFKGISEG
-3287 RVTIEAGDK
+3287 RVTVEAADK

-3304 TIEYLDENNQK
+3304 VIEYVDENNQK
-3315 QTEAGWLYLKRN
+3315 QTIVGWLYLKK

>member
-1 MIQKLKNG
+1 M
-9 TFKGLLIALLMV
+9 
-21 LALATSGVYA
+21 
-31 QTCDVNT
+31 
-38 QKSLEQTQ
+38 
-46 VSYFDKVTQGDNAVF
+46 
-61 AIRNPL
+61 
-67 IGTTYIISDNLGTT
+67 
-81 YSFTYT
+81 
-87 STDEYIYINAG
+87 
-98 PVNTQRRFSLKAQ
+98 
-111 NGTCVYQT
+111 
-119 GFNYTVTPA
+119 
-128 TSLELVT
+128 
-135 RVEHER
+135 
-141 CGNAGAIRFT
+141 
-151 FVGPGANNNN
+151 
-161 YNFFIKKDTDATFD
+161 
-175 TSTPLPLT
+175 
-183 GAQSRPAGKYN
+183 
-194 IMARP
+194 
-199 KVGTGDI
+199 GTGID
-206 ITPAIEIKNET
+206 AA
-217 KEIEYTAVAMP
+217 YQ
-228 VTCASSN
+228 SN
-235 MGIKAEIKVD
+235 SI
-245 QWGNHSANY
+245 S
-254 PVYYSLL
+254 
-261 DSSGNPIPG
+261 
-270 KQRQTSNIFTNLT
+270 
-283 PGTYKVKVEDFCD
+283 
-296 SSPTPQTVT
+296 
-305 LTYSNLTFT
+305 
-314 HLGLTSVRELS
+314 
-325 CDYADFNKLYLYGTG
+325 
-340 LTEADKSDAF
+340 
-350 PYPFTISFAITAP
+350 YPFTFKVLLTSP
-363 SGAVYS
+363 SGKHYTPT
-369 AAYTITDK
+369 YTITNKEDF
-377 TDLNTYMP
+377 DTYLSLIP
-385 KYYYDEALEV
+385 GWGGDGFTIANSLKEQ
-395 TNNLREY
+395 
-402 RIPKEY
+402 RIGKEY
-408 GVWTVTAQLTVC
+408 GTWQIGAELDMCGVVTTLPAV
-420 SNTTTIGTATSTLYN
+420 SSVLYN
-435 PIENARV
+435 PIEN
-442 VQTAGGNSLTAC
+442 VQTEENTGGGDAASC
-454 HKERLI
+454 HTSQLRI
-460 ITKKYRRDTSPILN
+460 RYRDGYLREDVPTLD
-474 TYLVIEQA
+474 TYLVVDTA
-482 PTNFKY
+482 PSGFDY
-488 AEAGFYQISTTNPLL
+488 AGAGFYQLSTTTNTLL
-503 SGKYLKPLVY
+503 QGKYLKAIRY
-513 NPWDDTEIVASDF
+513 NSNSFITVVESRFLHNGDTF
-526 IHTGDVFKFRLVDA
+526 RFRLVDA
-540 TCSSTRSSLMDTVT
+540 TCSSTRSYLMPA
-554 VTITT
+554 ITLT
-559 PAQPTDI
+559 SANPQAT
-566 TIHNIASCKDATT
+566 NLGVYESGSCDGFTLTGTT
-579 EEAPYASMRIIK
+579 K
-591 GSGSPIEKIQIVSYN
+591 GSIHIIRNYGSPIEKISIVRYN
-606 GRTIGGIPSTTL
+606 GSDTGNIGSTSFT
-618 SLPYTLTETD
+618 LPYEFKASH
-628 RADENNWYVRDLP
+628 RVDENNWYVRDLP
-641 AGSYTVVVTN
+641 LGTYSITITNTCGVAVTRDLTIKGQTYSVTFLPGCEPTVSATIVDYRAYNTDGQDTSFVIQRYDESRQEWIEFARPRMDFGSYT
-651 ICGGIV
+651 
-657 TKTPELS
+657 TKTS
-664 GQTYTVTFAPGC
+664 
-676 IPMVVGKVNLAI
+676 
-688 TDDWRYTQSEYIIQ
+688 DW
-702 HFNETTQ
+702 
-709 KWDEFVYAGLPLNT
+709 
-723 PINRK
+723 
-728 VEDEGLGKEG
+728 GLGKKG
-738 KFRIIRR
+738 KFRVIRR
-745 IQNLAGSYE
+745 VADDFAGNNICVQVLAE
-754 CVLVLQEREFG
+754 KEFKG
-765 GNLKKPKLVG
+765 DLEEPKIVG
-775 FGCGGGQYH
+775 FGCVGGKYH
-784 IAVVPQGGTGPFSY
+784 LVVIPQGGTGPY
-798 TLLSKR
+798 KYDLVHRL
-804 PGGSNTPIPI
+804 PAGSTTPDTSVAI
-814 NQTQTGNNFFI
+814 TQNNDNFFLNLNV
-825 GIDGS
+825 S
-830 NPNTAYKFTITD
+830 NLNDAYKFKVTD
-842 SCPRTE
+842 SCPAAKE
-848 DNEVTI
+848 SQITI
-854 ANVQTPTI
+854 ASVQTPTI
-862 VAAKRYYC
+862 EAAKRFYC
-870 IGQSAKLT
+870 VGQSAQLT
-878 VPDLGPSVTIEWYR
+878 VPDLGPNVTIEWYR
-892 SDAPA
+892 SDDAPN
-897 TLVATGT
+897 TFRATGT
-904 TLSIASLT
+904 TYTINALT
-912 AADFA
+912 NDDFI
-917 HTYKVQLKIPS
+917 HSYKVRLKIPS
-928 QPTVD
+928 QTVVQG
-933 TCISNAI
+933 CISDAI
-940 EAYQFQQNMS
+940 QPYQFQRSNPSIPSLVPSASETIRCVEASEDFDIMS
-950 YPSYTAPTATN
+950 IFNIPSMT
-961 TTVCLPGNAVYN
+961 LPA
-973 YDLNNL
+973 
-979 FSNRPTVSGG
+979 G
-989 VTTTIVD
+989 VTTRVVETT
-996 AAGVIPVPTNGI
+996 GEIPVMSNDKIKIRYQAPYQQPVGW
-1008 INLNQKALKG
+1008 G
-1018 THTFLYQILTPC
+1018 THTFRYEILSPC
-1030 GEMMTQATATLTV
+1030 GIVTTYQEAKLTV
-1043 YTTFSPTVKTS
+1043 KPYVNYKPKDVVKICNPNVTLNEVKT
-1054 IKVCNATVTLAEV
+1054 
-1067 KQLIIEGS
+1067 LITEGT
-1075 PEVAAL
+1075 PTITTI

-1087 YNSYADA
+1087 YNSYANA
-1094 LAKTLELGSSIVLT
+1094 VAEISEL
-1108 TPNGSTQHRY
+1108 PGSTSLDTSNGKTEVRY
-1118 LRLQKA
+1118 LRFSKA
-1124 NYCSDGVYTITI
+1124 AYCSTNVYTITI
-1136 QGETSVTA
+1136 QGQQSVTA
-1144 KTLTNTGCDVTTIA
+1144 VTLTNTGCDVTTVA
-1158 QLKALVDPD
+1158 ELKKLIDQED
-1167 DAANVIIYKN
+1167 TANVIVYKD
-1177 GVAQADGATVE
+1177 GIAQANDALVQ

-1196 KNVYECVT
+1196 KNVYDCVT
-1204 SPAALSFNLTPRTQ
+1204 NQATVTFNLNKRLEAENQ
-1218 AQDEQAKVC
+1218 VVKVC
-1227 TYIGY
+1227 TILNYQN
-1232 YSGLVTKLTD
+1232 SL
-1242 VKDALMAKYPAA
+1242 AA
-1254 TAIRIFDKDKSE
+1254 TAGAIMDAIGEVYTGTQSLTVRLYYQRRATPADE
-1266 YTNLYVEIGL
+1266 YTDRLSEIN
-1276 ETRLYFKIK
+1276 TNTDLYFKLQK
-1285 EAGKCESIFY
+1285 PGWCDSMVY
-1295 SVVPTMSATTEVNTH
+1295 SVRWAQNTMTLADVRTV
-1310 SITICEEITVG
+1310 TICEEITVG
-1321 ELINELQTT
+1321 ELANQLQTT
-1330 YSYTNVQI
+1330 YNYKDVYIYQGGSNASLT
-1338 HEGRGTAVKP
+1338 T
-1348 VTDFVDWNS
+1348 VTFVDWNS
-1357 SIYFSAQETGKCR
+1357 ALYFSAQDTGKCR
-1370 STKVPLELIKN
+1370 SIKAPLVLIKN
-1381 PNVTTATAKTFEV
+1381 TNVTTATAKAFVV

-1413 GDVRIFTRV
+1413 GDVRIFIRV
-1422 GTQWYLQADNANV
+1422 GTQWYLQADDANV
-1435 NTSYSYFYTLQAA
+1435 NTGYSYFYTLQAT

-1461 LLNRP
+1461 LLDRP
-1466 TATPTVSATVTLCPT
+1466 TTTPTVSATVTLCPT

-1488 LTTYVAPLTGH
+1488 LTTYVAPLAGH

-1509 TTTRTVPTINTHVT
+1509 TTTRTVPTINTQVT

-1592 SFTNNYNAVKPA
+1592 SITNNYNAVKPA

-1614 VTFTATDLFGNAVSE
+1614 VTFTATDLFGNVVSE

-1664 KIGTQTAT
+1664 QIGTQTAT

-1723 SITVCDNATVT
+1723 SITVCDNAT
-1734 VVVGQASLTAA
+1734 
-1745 ADTFTVT
+1745 
-1752 NGANGGTTSSVLE
+1752 
-1765 NDSYNG
+1765 
-1771 TNNLVG
+1771 
-1777 NASVTLTWTNVPA
+1777 
-1790 GVQTHTDGR
+1790 
-1799 ITIPAGTPSGTYE
+1799 I
-1812 VGYKLCENL
+1812 
-1821 NNNHCAVATAT
+1821 T

-1838 SLSVV
+1838 TLSVV

-1883 TNVPAGVQ
+1883 TNVPTGVQ

-2021 CAVATATIVVGQAS
+2021 CAVATATIVVGQA
-2035 LSVVSETFTISNG
+2035 
-2048 ANGGTTSSVLE
+2048 
-2059 NDSYNGTTGLAGN
+2059 
-2072 ASVTLTWTN
+2072 
-2081 VPAGVQTHTDGT
+2081 
-2093 ITVPAGTR
+2093 
-2101 SGTYEV
+2101 
-2107 GYRLCENLNNNHCA
+2107 
-2121 VATATIVVGQA
+2121 

-2155 LEDDNYNG
+2155 LEDDSYNG

-2184 QTHTNGTITV
+2184 QTHTNGTITI

-2261 LNGNANPSTSSV
+2261 LNGNMNPSTSSV

-2284 QTNTDGTITA
+2284 QTHTDGTITV

-2357 RYNGTTNLVGN
+2357 NYNGTTNLVGN
-2368 ASVTLTWTNVPTGIQ
+2368 ASVTLTWTNVPAGVQ
-2383 TNTDG
+2383 THTDG

-2397 SGTYEVGYKLCE
+2397 SGTYEVGYQLCE

-2460 TNLVGNASVTLTW
+2460 INLVGNASVTLTW
-2473 TNVPTGIQTNTD
+2473 TNVPAGVQTHTD

-2685 ITVPA
+2685 IIVPA
-2690 GTASGTYTV
+2690 GTASGTYIV

-2752 YNGVTPPNT
+2752 YNGVTPPNM

-2984 TGFTLNSDGTIDVAS
+2984 IGFTLNSDGTIDVAS

-3067 SNPLVTSVTLTAPV
+3067 SNPLITSVTLTAPV

-3224 ENKLIVYNG
+3224 ENNLIVYNG
-3233 ISVDGND
+3233 VSVDGND

-3254 NNVVRIYN
+3254 KNVVRIFN
-3262 RWGILVFETEG
+3262 RWGVQVFEVEG

-3278 NVFSGISQA
+3278 NVFTGRSDG

-3304 TIEYLDENNQK
+3304 TIEYVDENNQK
-3315 QTEAGWLYLKRN
+3315 QKQAGWLYLKRN

>member
-1 MIQKLKNG
+1 M
-9 TFKGLLIALLMV
+9 IALLTV
-21 LALATSGVYA
+21 LALATNGIYA

-61 AIRNPL
+61 SIRYPL

-87 STDEYIYINAG
+87 SGTDEYISINAG

-141 CGNAGAIRFT
+141 CGNGGAIRFT
-151 FVGPGANNNN
+151 FVGPGANNND
-161 YNFFIKKDTDATFD
+161 YNFFIKKDTDTSFD

-183 GAQSRPAGKYN
+183 GAQSRAAGKYN

-206 ITPAIEIKNET
+206 ITPAIEIKNER
-217 KEIEYTAVAMP
+217 KDIEYTAVAMP

-261 DSSGNPIPG
+261 DSSDNPIAG

-283 PGTYKVKVEDFCD
+283 PGTYKVKVEDFCG
-296 SSPTPQTVT
+296 SSPTPQSVT
-305 LTYSNLTFT
+305 LTYTNLTFT
-314 HLGLTSVRELS
+314 HLGLTSVREFS

-340 LTEADKSDAF
+340 LTEANKSDAF

-420 SNTTTIGTATSTLYN
+420 SSTTTIGTATSTLYN

-513 NPWDDTEIVASDF
+513 DPWNDTEIVASDF
-526 IHTGDVFKFRLVDA
+526 IHTGDVFQFRLVDA

-591 GSGSPIEKIQIVSYN
+591 GSGSPIEKIQIVAYN
-606 GRTIGGIPSTTL
+606 GQTTGGIPSTTL
-618 SLPYTLTETD
+618 SLPYTLAETD

-641 AGSYTVVVTN
+641 PGTYTVVVTN

-657 TKTPELS
+657 TKTPVLS

-676 IPMVVGKVNLAI
+676 DPRVVGQVNLAL
-688 TDDWRYTQSEYIIQ
+688 TDDWRYTQSEFIIQ

-709 KWDEFVYAGLPLNT
+709 KWDEWLYAGLSLT
-723 PINRK
+723 APINRK

-754 CVLVLQEREFG
+754 CVLVLDEREFG

-775 FGCGGGQYH
+775 FGCGGGKYH

-804 PGGSNTPIPI
+804 PGGSSTPVPV
-814 NQTQTGNNFFI
+814 NQTQAGNNFFI
-825 GIDGS
+825 DIDGT

-862 VAAKRYYC
+862 VATKRYYC

-892 SDAPA
+892 SDAPT

-928 QPTVD
+928 QPAVE

-940 EAYQFQQNMS
+940 AAYQFQQNMS

-961 TTVCLPGNAVYN
+961 TTVCLQGNAVYN

-996 AAGVIPVPTNGI
+996 AAGVIAVPTNGI
-1008 INLNQKALKG
+1008 INLNQRALKG
-1018 THTFLYQILTPC
+1018 THTFLYKILTPC

-1075 PEVAAL
+1075 PEVATL

-1094 LAKTLELGSSIVLT
+1094 LAKTPELGSSTVLT
-1108 TPNGSTQHRY
+1108 TPSGSTQHRY

-1124 NYCSDGVYTITI
+1124 NYCSDGVYTITV

-1204 SPAALSFNLTPRTQ
+1204 SPAVLNFNLTPRTQ

-1276 ETRLYFKIK
+1276 DTRLYFTIK

-1357 SIYFSAQETGKCR
+1357 SLYFSAEETGKCR
-1370 STKVPLELIKN
+1370 STKVPLILIKN

-1394 CRMPSETPKVSDLK
+1394 CRMPSETPKVSALK
-1408 NVITG
+1408 SVISG
-1413 GDVRIFTRV
+1413 GDVRIFIRNNQNKWV
-1422 GTQWYLQADNANV
+1422 LQADTDNV
-1435 NTSYSYFYTLQAA
+1435 NTSYSYFYTLQAT

-1461 LLNRP
+1461 LLDRP

-1481 ATSTVVS
+1481 AASNVVS
-1488 LTTYVAPLTGH
+1488 LDTYVAPLAAH
-1499 TLQWYDTATA
+1499 TLRWYATATA
-1509 TTTRTVPTINTHVT
+1509 TTTSTTPTIDTHVT

-1544 AVVTVTVDDTATP
+1544 AVVTVTVDDTETP
-1557 TLTAPA
+1557 TLTLPDA
-1563 PLVIDCKNATASITE
+1563 LVVDCRNATASITT
-1578 WLGTATATDSCGTV
+1578 WLNSATATDSCGVV
-1592 SFTNNYNAVKPA
+1592 SVTNNYNSVKPTD
-1604 NLCNHSGVVT
+1604 LCNNSGVVT

-1634 LAHIKANTDSV
+1634 LAHIKANADSV

-1672 ASTVSMTVTT
+1672 ASTVSMTVVT

-1687 AGSATPTLNA
+1687 TGSATPTLNA
-1697 DGTVTVPAGTKSGTY
+1697 DGTITVPAGTQSGTY

-1717 ICADVV
+1717 ICAAVA
-1723 SITVCDNATVT
+1723 SLTVCDSATVT
-1734 VVVGQASLTAA
+1734 VVIGQATLTAVE
-1745 ADTFTVT
+1745 DTFTVT
-1752 NGANGGTTSSVLE
+1752 NGANGGS
-1765 NDSYNG
+1765 
-1771 TNNLVG
+1771 
-1777 NASVTLTWTNVPA
+1777 
-1790 GVQTHTDGR
+1790 
-1799 ITIPAGTPSGTYE
+1799 
-1812 VGYKLCENL
+1812 
-1821 NNNHCAVATAT
+1821 
-1832 IVVGQA
+1832 
-1838 SLSVV
+1838 
-1843 SETFTISNGAN
+1843 
-1854 GGTTSSVLEN
+1854 
-1864 DSYNGTT
+1864 
-1871 GLAGNASVTLTW
+1871 AGNVLT
-1883 TNVPAGVQ
+1883 
-1891 THTDGTITIPAGTR
+1891 
-1905 SGTYEVGYKLCENLN
+1905 
-1920 NNHCAVATAT
+1920 
-1930 IVVGQ
+1930 
-1935 ASLSVVSETFTIS
+1935 
-1948 NGANGGTTSSV
+1948 
-1959 LENDSYN
+1959 ND
-1966 GTTGLAGNASV
+1966 
-1977 TLTWTNVPAGVQ
+1977 
-1989 THTDGTI
+1989 
-1996 TIPAGTRSGT
+1996 
-2006 YEVGYKLCENLNNNH
+2006 K
-2021 CAVATATIVVGQAS
+2021 
-2035 LSVVSETFTISNG
+2035 
-2048 ANGGTTSSVLE
+2048 
-2059 NDSYNGTTGLAGN
+2059 
-2072 ASVTLTWTN
+2072 
-2081 VPAGVQTHTDGT
+2081 
-2093 ITVPAGTR
+2093 
-2101 SGTYEV
+2101 
-2107 GYRLCENLNNNHCA
+2107 
-2121 VATATIVVGQA
+2121 
-2132 PLQATDNDYVI
+2132 
-2143 SNGAN
+2143 
-2148 GGTTSSV
+2148 
-2155 LEDDNYNG
+2155 YNG

-2176 WDSVPTGI
+2176 WLTVPTGI
-2184 QTHTNGTITV
+2184 QTATNGDLTV
-2194 PAGTPSGIYTLT
+2194 AAGTASGTYTVT
-2206 YHICENLNSSNCSAA
+2206 YKLCENLNGGNCSTA
-2221 TVTIA
+2221 TATI
-2226 VGVSLIV
+2226 
-2233 AHKDEGASFSIPNGA
+2233 
-2248 NGGTTSSVLANDT
+2248 
-2261 LNGNANPSTSSV
+2261 
-2273 TLTWTNVPTGI
+2273 
-2284 QTNTDGTITA
+2284 
-2294 PAGTPAGTYTLT
+2294 
-2306 YRICEQL
+2306 
-2313 NGTNCSAATV
+2313 
-2323 TLVVGQ
+2323 VVGQ
-2329 ASLTASTDTFTVT
+2329 ATLTAVGDTFTVT

-2347 GTTSSVLEND
+2347 GAAGNVLTND
-2357 RYNGTTNLVGN
+2357 EYNSITGLVGN
-2368 ASVTLTWTNVPTGIQ
+2368 ASVTLTWLTVPTGIQ
-2383 TNTDG
+2383 TATNGDLTVA
-2388 TITIPAGTR
+2388 AGTA
-2397 SGTYEVGYKLCE
+2397 SGTYTVTYKLCE
-2409 NLNGSNCSV
+2409 NLNGGNCST

-2428 SLTAAADTFTV
+2428 SLTAVGDTFTV

-2445 GTTSSVLEND
+2445 GSAGNVLTND
-2455 RYNGT
+2455 KYNGT
-2460 TNLVGNASVTLTW
+2460 TGLVGNASVTLTWLTVPAGIQTATNGDLTVAAGTASGTYEVTYKLCENLNGNNNCSTATATIVVGQATLTAVGDTFTVTNGANGGSAGNVLTNDEYNSITNLVGNASVTLTW
-2473 TNVPTGIQTNTD
+2473 LTVPAGIQTATNGDLTVA
-2485 GTITIPAGTRSG
+2485 AGTASG
-2497 TYEVGY
+2497 TYEVTY
-2503 QLCENLN
+2503 KLCENLN
-2510 GSNCSV
+2510 GNNNCST
-2516 ATATIVVGQADI
+2516 ATATIVVGQATLTAVGDTFTVTNGANGGSAGNVLTNDEYNSITNLVGNASVTLTWLTVPAGIQTATNGDLTVAAGTASGTYTVTYKLCENLNGNNNCSTTTATIVVGQATLTAVGDTFTVTNGANGGSAGNVLTNDEYNSITNLVGNASVTLTWLTVPAGIQTATNGDLTVAAGTASGTYTVTYKLCENLNGGNCSTATATIVVGQAPI
-2528 IARNNTY
+2528 IARNNNY
-2535 AIANGAIGGTTSNV
+2535 AVANGAVGGTTSNV
-2549 LENDTYNGVRNIVGN
+2549 LENDTYNGTTNLVGN
-2564 TSVTLT
+2564 ASITLT
-2570 WDTVPAGISTPTG
+2570 WNTVPAAIQTNANGTISV
-2583 GAITIPAGTPSGI
+2583 PAGTPSGV
-2596 YTFTYTICEVL
+2596 YTLTYTICENL
-2607 NSNNCSSATA
+2607 IGNNNCSSATV
-2617 TVAVGVSLIVAEED
+2617 TVAVGVSLIVAEDD

-2636 KITNGANGGTTS
+2636 KIPNGANGGTTS
-2648 SVLANDTLNGVTP
+2648 SVLTNDTLNGVTP
-2661 PNTASITLH
+2661 PNTASITLT
-2670 WHNVPTGIRTNTDGT
+2670 WTNVPTGIQTHTDGT
-2685 ITVPA
+2685 ISVPA
-2690 GTASGTYTV
+2690 GTPAGTYTV
-2699 TYSICEALNP
+2699 SYRICERLNGS
-2709 TNCSGI
+2709 NCSS
-2715 ATATVVVGQA
+2715 ATVTIVVGQA
-2725 TLTAAADTFTVTNV
+2725 SLTAVDNSFTVTN
-2739 AGGTTSSVLANDS
+2739 TTTTTTDSVLNNDS
-2752 YNGVTPPNT
+2752 YNGTTGLVGN

-2769 TVPAGVQ
+2769 TVPAGIQ
-2776 THTDGTITIPAGT
+2776 TNTNGSLTVPAGIA
-2789 PSGTYEVS
+2789 SGTYAVT
-2797 YQLCENINSTNC
+2797 YRLCEVLNSSNC

-2814 TIVVTS
+2814 TIVVKGVAT
-2820 VSSPTATPTITAN
+2820 PTVTPTITAN
-2833 ADTFTLTVSS
+2833 ADTYTHTVSS

-2855 DRIGTATA
+2855 DLIGTNSA
-2863 TVGSVTI
+2863 TVASVTI
-2870 QTTPPATDKPYI
+2870 QTATPTTNSPYI
-2882 DTNTGFVVIPSGVAT
+2882 DKNTGFVVIPSGTTT
-2897 GTYTINYS
+2897 GTHVLTYS

-2915 SSVTTVTVNVTSV
+2915 SSVTTVTVNVVST
-2928 TATPTTPIN
+2928 TAAPIN
-2937 IIAVP
+2937 IVATP
-2942 DGTVNINAETGGHIA
+2942 DGTVTISTATGGTTS

-2963 TLEGQP
+2963 TLEGLP

-2984 TGFTLNSDGTIDVAS
+2984 TGFTLNNDGTITVAS
-2999 NTTVGFYTISYTIC
+2999 NTAVGFYTVSYTIC
-3013 ATRGSDRACAT
+3013 ATRGIDRACAT
-3024 SLINVNVVTP
+3024 SFIEVRVVSP
-3034 TATPTIEVNGETFTY
+3034 TVTDTIEVNGETFTY
-3049 TGNMVVG
+3049 TGTQLVG
-3056 NVLTNDKLNNI
+3056 NVLTNEKLNGVI
-3067 SNPLVTSVTLTAPV
+3067 NPSVNSVTISATTLSGTAPF
-3081 PETGKPYIKLTS
+3081 IKLST
-3093 GEVMVLPGTPAG
+3093 GEVMVPPHTPAG
-3105 SYEIPYNVC
+3105 TYVIDYRVSVKGNANVY
-3114 VPATT
+3114 
-3119 ICGTATVVVIVP
+3119 GTASVVVIVP
-3131 AATPTPTPVPVAA
+3131 ATPTSTVAPIAA
-3144 DDEATTVRNTPV
+3144 DDKVETARNTPV
-3156 TIAVLAN
+3156 TIDVLAN
-3163 DTPHGAMPNVVT
+3163 DTPNGATAPTVVT
-3175 VPLNGTTTVKPDGTI
+3175 APLNGTAVVNTDGTI
-3190 EYTPNSSF
+3190 EYTPRTGF
-3198 IGNDAFVY
+3198 KGVDTLVY
-3206 ELCNNNGA
+3206 ELCNAGGCA
-3214 CVTATVRIKV
+3214 TATVSIEV
-3224 ENKLIVYNG
+3224 THKLIAYNG
-3233 ISVDGND
+3233 VSVNGSEKN
-3240 RNRHFHIAGIENYP
+3240 NHFHIAGIEAYP
-3254 NNVVRIYN
+3254 DNTVRIYN
-3262 RWGILVFETEG
+3262 RWGVKVFEVQH

-3278 NVFSGISQA
+3278 NVFKGISEG
-3287 RVTIEAGDK
+3287 RVTVEAADK

-3304 TIEYLDENNQK
+3304 VIEYVDENNQK
-3315 QTEAGWLYLKRN
+3315 QTMVGWLYLKK

>member
-1 MIQKLKNG
+1 MLKFY
-9 TFKGLLIALLMV
+9 TVSFFVVSLPPDVVHLLQLMKYFFCMQRLKTQTLKGLLIALLTV
-21 LALATSGVYA
+21 LALATNGIYA

-61 AIRNPL
+61 SIRYPL

-87 STDEYIYINAG
+87 SGTDEYISINAG
-98 PVNTQRRFSLKAQ
+98 PVNTQRHFSLKAQ

-141 CGNAGAIRFT
+141 CGNGGAIRFT
-151 FVGPGANNNN
+151 FVGPGANDND
-161 YNFFIKKDTDATFD
+161 YNFYIKKDTDATFD

-206 ITPAIEIKNET
+206 ITPAIEIKNDR
-217 KEIEYTAVAMP
+217 KELEYTAVAMP

-261 DSSGNPIPG
+261 DSSDNPIAG

-283 PGTYKVKVEDFCD
+283 PGTYKVKVEDFCG

-314 HLGLTSVRELS
+314 HLSLISVREFS

-385 KYYYDEALEV
+385 KYAYDEALEV

-420 SNTTTIGTATSTLYN
+420 SSTTTIGMATSTLYN

-513 NPWDDTEIVASDF
+513 DPWNDTEIVASDF
-526 IHTGDVFKFRLVDA
+526 IHTGDVFQFSLVDA

-559 PAQPTDI
+559 PAQPTEI
-566 TIHNIASCKDATT
+566 TIRNIASCKDATK
-579 EEAPYASMRIIK
+579 EKAPYASMRIIK

-606 GRTIGGIPSTTL
+606 GQTTGGIPSTTL

-657 TKTPELS
+657 TETPKLS

-676 IPMVVGKVNLAI
+676 IPMVVGKVNLAP

-709 KWDEFVYAGLPLNT
+709 KWDEWLYAGLPLNT

-728 VEDEGLGKEG
+728 VEDEGMGKEG

-754 CVLVLQEREFG
+754 CVLVLDEREFG

-775 FGCGGGQYH
+775 FGCGGGKYH

-804 PGGSNTPIPI
+804 PGGSTTPVPV
-814 NQTQTGNNFFI
+814 NQTQAGNNFFI
-825 GIDGS
+825 DIDGT

-862 VAAKRYYC
+862 VATKRYYC

-892 SDAPA
+892 SDAPT

-928 QPTVD
+928 QPAVE

-940 EAYQFQQNMS
+940 AAYQFQQNMS

-996 AAGVIPVPTNGI
+996 AAGVIAVPTNGI
-1008 INLNQKALKG
+1008 INLNQRALKG

-1094 LAKTLELGSSIVLT
+1094 LAKTPELGSSTVLT
-1108 TPNGSTQHRY
+1108 TPSGSTQHRY

-1124 NYCSDGVYTITI
+1124 NYCSDGVYTITV

-1204 SPAALSFNLTPRTQ
+1204 SPAVLNFNLTPRTQ

-1276 ETRLYFKIK
+1276 DTRLYFKIK

-1357 SIYFSAQETGKCR
+1357 SLYFSAEETGKCR
-1370 STKVPLELIKN
+1370 STKVPLILIKN

-1394 CRMPSETPKVSDLK
+1394 CRMPSETPKVSALK
-1408 NVITG
+1408 SVISG
-1413 GDVRIFTRV
+1413 GDVRIFIRNNQNKWV
-1422 GTQWYLQADNANV
+1422 LQADTDNV

-1481 ATSTVVS
+1481 ASSNVVS
-1488 LTTYVAPLTGH
+1488 LDTYVAPLAAH
-1499 TLQWYDTATA
+1499 TLRWYATATA
-1509 TTTRTVPTINTHVT
+1509 TTTSTTPTIDTHVT

-1544 AVVTVTVDDTATP
+1544 AVVTVTVDDTETP
-1557 TLTAPA
+1557 TLTLPDA
-1563 PLVIDCKNATASITE
+1563 LVVDCRNATASITT
-1578 WLGTATATDSCGTV
+1578 WLNSATATDSCGVV
-1592 SFTNNYNAVKPA
+1592 SVTNNYNSVKPTD
-1604 NLCNHSGVVT
+1604 LCNNSGVVT

-1672 ASTVSMTVTT
+1672 ASTVSMTVVT

-1687 AGSATPTLNA
+1687 TGSATPTLNA

-1717 ICADVV
+1717 ICAAVA
-1723 SITVCDNATVT
+1723 SLTVCDSATVT
-1734 VVVGQASLTAA
+1734 VVVGQANLTAV

-1752 NGANGGTTSSVLE
+1752 NGANGGS
-1765 NDSYNG
+1765 
-1771 TNNLVG
+1771 
-1777 NASVTLTWTNVPA
+1777 
-1790 GVQTHTDGR
+1790 
-1799 ITIPAGTPSGTYE
+1799 
-1812 VGYKLCENL
+1812 
-1821 NNNHCAVATAT
+1821 
-1832 IVVGQA
+1832 
-1838 SLSVV
+1838 
-1843 SETFTISNGAN
+1843 
-1854 GGTTSSVLEN
+1854 
-1864 DSYNGTT
+1864 
-1871 GLAGNASVTLTW
+1871 AGNVLT
-1883 TNVPAGVQ
+1883 
-1891 THTDGTITIPAGTR
+1891 
-1905 SGTYEVGYKLCENLN
+1905 
-1920 NNHCAVATAT
+1920 
-1930 IVVGQ
+1930 
-1935 ASLSVVSETFTIS
+1935 
-1948 NGANGGTTSSV
+1948 
-1959 LENDSYN
+1959 ND
-1966 GTTGLAGNASV
+1966 
-1977 TLTWTNVPAGVQ
+1977 
-1989 THTDGTI
+1989 
-1996 TIPAGTRSGT
+1996 
-2006 YEVGYKLCENLNNNH
+2006 K
-2021 CAVATATIVVGQAS
+2021 
-2035 LSVVSETFTISNG
+2035 
-2048 ANGGTTSSVLE
+2048 
-2059 NDSYNGTTGLAGN
+2059 
-2072 ASVTLTWTN
+2072 
-2081 VPAGVQTHTDGT
+2081 
-2093 ITVPAGTR
+2093 
-2101 SGTYEV
+2101 
-2107 GYRLCENLNNNHCA
+2107 
-2121 VATATIVVGQA
+2121 
-2132 PLQATDNDYVI
+2132 
-2143 SNGAN
+2143 
-2148 GGTTSSV
+2148 
-2155 LEDDNYNG
+2155 YNG

-2176 WDSVPTGI
+2176 WL
-2184 QTHTNGTITV
+2184 TV
-2194 PAGTPSGIYTLT
+2194 PAGIQTATNGDLTVTSGTASGTYTVT
-2206 YHICENLNSSNCSAA
+2206 YKLCENLNGGNCSTA
-2221 TVTIA
+2221 TATI
-2226 VGVSLIV
+2226 
-2233 AHKDEGASFSIPNGA
+2233 
-2248 NGGTTSSVLANDT
+2248 
-2261 LNGNANPSTSSV
+2261 
-2273 TLTWTNVPTGI
+2273 
-2284 QTNTDGTITA
+2284 
-2294 PAGTPAGTYTLT
+2294 
-2306 YRICEQL
+2306 
-2313 NGTNCSAATV
+2313 
-2323 TLVVGQ
+2323 VVGQ
-2329 ASLTASTDTFTVT
+2329 ATLTAVGDTFTVT

-2347 GTTSSVLEND
+2347 GAAGNVLTND
-2357 RYNGTTNLVGN
+2357 EYNGTTGLVGN
-2368 ASVTLTWTNVPTGIQ
+2368 ASVTLTWLTVPAGIQ
-2383 TNTDG
+2383 TATNGDLTVA
-2388 TITIPAGTR
+2388 AGTA
-2397 SGTYEVGYKLCE
+2397 SGTYEVSYKLCE
-2409 NLNGSNCSV
+2409 NLNGNNNCST

-2428 SLTAAADTFTV
+2428 TITARNNDFV
-2439 TNGANG
+2439 ISNGANG
-2445 GTTSSVLEND
+2445 GTTSNVLAD
-2455 RYNGT
+2455 DIYNGT
-2460 TNLVGNASVTLTW
+2460 TGLVGNASITFTW
-2473 TNVPTGIQTNTD
+2473 NTVPTGIVAN
-2485 GTITIPAGTRSG
+2485 ASG
-2497 TYEVGY
+2497 TV
-2503 QLCENLN
+2503 
-2510 GSNCSV
+2510 
-2516 ATATIVVGQADI
+2516 
-2528 IARNNTY
+2528 
-2535 AIANGAIGGTTSNV
+2535 
-2549 LENDTYNGVRNIVGN
+2549 
-2564 TSVTLT
+2564 
-2570 WDTVPAGISTPTG
+2570 TVPAGTAS
-2583 GAITIPAGTPSGI
+2583 GT
-2596 YTFTYTICEVL
+2596 YVLTYTICENL
-2607 NSNNCSSATA
+2607 IGNNNCSSATV
-2617 TVAVGVSLIVAEED
+2617 TVAVGVPLIRAY
-2631 NDDTF
+2631 DDDDSTF
-2636 KITNGANGGTTS
+2636 HITNGANGGTTS
-2648 SVLANDTLNGVTP
+2648 SVLANDNLNGVTNP
-2661 PNTASITLH
+2661 SINSVTLT
-2670 WHNVPTGIRTNTDGT
+2670 WTNVPAGIQTNTNGT
-2685 ITVPA
+2685 ISVPA
-2690 GTASGTYTV
+2690 GTPAGTYTV
-2699 TYSICEALNP
+2699 SYRICERLNGS
-2709 TNCSGI
+2709 NCSS
-2715 ATATVVVGQA
+2715 ATVTVVVGQA
-2725 TLTAAADTFTVTNV
+2725 SLTAVDNTFTVTN
-2739 AGGTTSSVLANDS
+2739 TTTTTTDSVLNNDS
-2752 YNGVTPPNT
+2752 YNGTTGLVGN

-2769 TVPAGVQ
+2769 TVPTGIQ
-2776 THTDGTITIPAGT
+2776 TNANGSLTVPAGIA
-2789 PSGTYEVS
+2789 SGTYAVT
-2797 YQLCENINSTNC
+2797 YRLCEVLNSSSNC
-2809 SVATA
+2809 SIATA
-2814 TIVVTS
+2814 TIVVKG
-2820 VSSPTATPTITAN
+2820 VATPTVTPTVTITAN
-2833 ADTFTLTVSS
+2833 ADTYTHTVSS

-2855 DRIGTATA
+2855 DLIGTNSA
-2863 TVGSVTI
+2863 TVASVTI
-2870 QTTPPATDKPYI
+2870 QTATPTTNSPYI
-2882 DTNTGFVVIPSGVAT
+2882 DRNTGFVVIPSGTTT
-2897 GTYTINYS
+2897 GTHILTYS

-2915 SSVTTVTVNVTSV
+2915 SSVTTVTVNVVST
-2928 TATPTTPIN
+2928 TAIN
-2937 IIAVP
+2937 IVATP
-2942 DGTVNINAETGGHIA
+2942 DGTVTISTATGGTTS

-2963 TLEGQP
+2963 TLEGLP

-2984 TGFTLNSDGTIDVAS
+2984 TGFTLNNDGTITVAS
-2999 NTTVGFYTISYTIC
+2999 NTAVGFYTVSYTIC
-3013 ATRGSDRACAT
+3013 ATRGGDSACAT
-3024 SLINVNVVTP
+3024 SFIEVRVVSP
-3034 TATPTIEVNGETFTY
+3034 TATDTIEVNGETFTF
-3049 TGNMVVG
+3049 TGTQLVG
-3056 NVLTNDKLNNI
+3056 NILTNEKLNGVI
-3067 SNPLVTSVTLTAPV
+3067 NPSVNSVTISATTLSGTAPF
-3081 PETGKPYIKLTS
+3081 IKLST
-3093 GEVMVLPGTPAG
+3093 GEVMVPPHTPAG
-3105 SYEIPYNVC
+3105 TYVIDYRVSVKGNANVY
-3114 VPATT
+3114 
-3119 ICGTATVVVIVP
+3119 GTASVVVIVP
-3131 AATPTPTPVPVAA
+3131 ATPTSTVAPIAA
-3144 DDEATTVRNTPV
+3144 DDRVETSRNTPV
-3156 TIAVLAN
+3156 TIDVLAN
-3163 DTPHGAMPNVVT
+3163 DTPNGATPTVVT
-3175 VPLNGTTTVKPDGTI
+3175 APLNGTAVVNPDGTI
-3190 EYTPNSSF
+3190 EYTPRTGF
-3198 IGNDAFVY
+3198 KGVDTLVY
-3206 ELCNNNGA
+3206 ELCNAGGCA
-3214 CVTATVRIKV
+3214 TATVSIEV
-3224 ENKLIVYNG
+3224 THKLIAYNG
-3233 ISVDGND
+3233 VSINGSEKN
-3240 RNRHFHIAGIENYP
+3240 NHFHIAGIEAYP
-3254 NNVVRIYN
+3254 DNTVRIYN
-3262 RWGILVFETEG
+3262 RWGVKVFEVQS

-3278 NVFSGISQA
+3278 NVFKGISEG
-3287 RVTIEAGDK
+3287 RVTVEAADK

-3304 TIEYLDENNQK
+3304 VIEYVDENNQK
-3315 QTEAGWLYLKRN
+3315 QTMVGWLYLKK

>member
-1 MIQKLKNG
+1 MLVLK
-9 TFKGLLIALLMV
+9 TQTLKGLLIALLTV
-21 LALATSGVYA
+21 LALATNGIYA

-61 AIRNPL
+61 SIRYPL

-87 STDEYIYINAG
+87 SGTDEYISINAG

-141 CGNAGAIRFT
+141 CGNGGAIRFT
-151 FVGPGANNNN
+151 FVGPGANNND
-161 YNFFIKKDTDATFD
+161 YNFFIKKDTDAAFD

-206 ITPAIEIKNET
+206 ITPAIEIKNDR
-217 KEIEYTAVAMP
+217 KELKYTAVAMP

-261 DSSGNPIPG
+261 DSSDNPIAG

-283 PGTYKVKVEDFCD
+283 PGTYKVKVEDFCG
-296 SSPTPQTVT
+296 SSPTPQSVT
-305 LTYSNLTFT
+305 LTYTNLTFT
-314 HLGLTSVRELS
+314 HLGLTSVREFS

-340 LTEADKSDAF
+340 LTEANNSDAF

-377 TDLNTYMP
+377 TDLSTYMP

-420 SNTTTIGTATSTLYN
+420 SSTTTIGTATSTLYN

-513 NPWDDTEIVASDF
+513 DPWNDTEIVASDF

-559 PAQPTDI
+559 PAQPTEI
-566 TIHNIASCKDATT
+566 TIDNIASCREATT
-579 EEAPYASMRIIK
+579 EEAPYASMRIRK
-591 GSGSPIEKIQIVSYN
+591 GSGSLIEKIQIVSYN
-606 GRTIGGIPSTTL
+606 GQTTGGIPSTTL

-657 TKTPELS
+657 TKTPVLS

-676 IPMVVGKVNLAI
+676 IPMVVGKVNLAP

-709 KWDEFVYAGLPLNT
+709 KWDEWLYAGLPLNT

-765 GNLKKPKLVG
+765 GDLKKPKLVG
-775 FGCGGGQYH
+775 FGCGGGKYH

-804 PGGSNTPIPI
+804 PGGGSTPVPV
-814 NQTQTGNNFFI
+814 NQTQAGNNFFI
-825 GIDGS
+825 NIDGT

-892 SDAPA
+892 SDAPT

-928 QPTVD
+928 QPAVE

-940 EAYQFQQNMS
+940 AAYQFQQNMS

-961 TTVCLPGNAVYN
+961 TTVCLQGNAVYN

-996 AAGVIPVPTNGI
+996 AAGVIAVPTNGI
-1008 INLNQKALKG
+1008 INLNQRALKG
-1018 THTFLYQILTPC
+1018 AHTFLYQILTPC

-1094 LAKTLELGSSIVLT
+1094 LAKAPELGSSTVLT
-1108 TPNGSTQHRY
+1108 TPSGSTQHRY

-1124 NYCSDGVYTITI
+1124 NYCSDGVYTITV

-1144 KTLTNTGCDVTTIA
+1144 KTLTNTGCDITTIA

-1204 SPAALSFNLTPRTQ
+1204 SPAVLNFNLTPRTQ

-1232 YSGLVTKLTD
+1232 YSGLITKPID

-1266 YTNLYVEIGL
+1266 YTNLYGEIGL

-1370 STKVPLELIKN
+1370 STKVPLILIKN

-1394 CRMPSETPKVSDLK
+1394 CRMPSETPKVSALK
-1408 NVITG
+1408 SVITG
-1413 GDVRIFTRV
+1413 GDVRIFIRV

-1481 ATSTVVS
+1481 AASNVVS
-1488 LTTYVAPLTGH
+1488 LDTYVAPLAAH
-1499 TLQWYDTATA
+1499 TLRWYPTATA
-1509 TTTRTVPTINTHVT
+1509 TTTSTTPTIDTHVT
-1523 TKTTVSGYVV
+1523 TKTTVVGYVV

-1544 AVVTVTVDDTATP
+1544 AVVTVTVDDTETP
-1557 TLTAPA
+1557 TLTLPDA
-1563 PLVIDCKNATASITE
+1563 LVVDCRNATASITT
-1578 WLGTATATDSCGTV
+1578 WLNSATATDSCGVV
-1592 SFTNNYNAVKPA
+1592 SVTNNYNSVKPTD
-1604 NLCNHSGVVT
+1604 LCNNSGVVT

-1672 ASTVSMTVTT
+1672 ASTVSMTVVT

-1687 AGSATPTLNA
+1687 TGSATPTLNA
-1697 DGTVTVPAGTKSGTY
+1697 DGTVTVPAGTQSGTY

-1717 ICADVV
+1717 ICATVV
-1723 SITVCDNATVT
+1723 SLTVCDSATVT
-1734 VVVGQASLTAA
+1734 VVVGQATLIAVG
-1745 ADTFTVT
+1745 DTFTVT
-1752 NGANGGTTSSVLE
+1752 NGANGGLAGNVLT
-1765 NDSYNG
+1765 NDKYNG
-1771 TNNLVG
+1771 TTGLVGNASVTLTWLTVPAGIQTATNGDLTVAAGTASGTYTVTYKLCENLNGNNNCSTATATIVVGQATLTAVGDTFTVTNGANGGAAGNVLTNDEYNGTTGLVGNASVTLTWTNVPAGIQTATNGDLTVAAGTASGTYTVTYKLCENLNGGNCSTATATIVVGQATLTAVGDTFTVTNGANGGSAGNVLTNDKYNGTTGLVGNASVTLTWLTVPAGIQTATNGDLTVAAGTASGTYTVTYKLCENLNGGNCSTATATIVVGQATLTAVGDTFTVTNGANGGSAGNVLTNDKYNGTTGLVGNASVTLTWLTVPAGIQTATNGDLTVAAGTASGTYTVTYKLCENLNGGNCSTATATIVVGQATLTAVGDTFTVTNGANGGSAGNVLTNDEYNGTTGLAG

-1790 GVQTHTDGR
+1790 GVQTHTDGT

-1821 NNNHCAVATAT
+1821 NGNNNCSVATAT

-1838 SLSVV
+1838 TLTAVGD
-1843 SETFTISNGAN
+1843 TFTVTNGAN

-1891 THTDGTITIPAGTR
+1891 THTDGTITIPAGTP

-1920 NNHCAVATAT
+1920 GNNNCSVATAT

-1935 ASLSVVSETFTIS
+1935 ATITARNNDFVISNGANGGTTSNVLTNDIYNGTTGLVGNASITFTWNTVPTGIVANAS
-1948 NGANGGTTSSV
+1948 GTVTVPAGTASGTYVLTYTICENLIGNNNCSSATVTVAVGVPLIRAYNDDDSTFHITNGANGGTTSSV
-1959 LENDSYN
+1959 LANDNLN
-1966 GTTGLAGNASV
+1966 GVTNPSINSV
-1977 TLTWTNVPAGVQ
+1977 TLTWTNVPTGIQ

-1996 TIPAGTRSGT
+1996 SVPAGTPAGT
-2006 YEVGYKLCENLNNNH
+2006 YTVSYRICERLNGSN
-2021 CAVATATIVVGQAS
+2021 CSSATVTVVVGQAS
-2035 LSVVSETFTISNG
+2035 LTAVDDTFTVTN
-2048 ANGGTTSSVLE
+2048 TTTTTTDSVLN
-2059 NDSYNGTTGLAGN
+2059 NDS
-2072 ASVTLTWTN
+2072 
-2081 VPAGVQTHTDGT
+2081 
-2093 ITVPAGTR
+2093 
-2101 SGTYEV
+2101 
-2107 GYRLCENLNNNHCA
+2107 
-2121 VATATIVVGQA
+2121 
-2132 PLQATDNDYVI
+2132 
-2143 SNGAN
+2143 
-2148 GGTTSSV
+2148 
-2155 LEDDNYNG
+2155 YNG

-2176 WDSVPTGI
+2176 WL
-2184 QTHTNGTITV
+2184 TV
-2194 PAGTPSGIYTLT
+2194 PAGIQTNTNGSLTVPAGIASGT
-2206 YHICENLNSSNCSAA
+2206 YAVTYRLCEVLNSSNCS
-2221 TVTIA
+2221 I
-2226 VGVSLIV
+2226 
-2233 AHKDEGASFSIPNGA
+2233 
-2248 NGGTTSSVLANDT
+2248 
-2261 LNGNANPSTSSV
+2261 
-2273 TLTWTNVPTGI
+2273 
-2284 QTNTDGTITA
+2284 
-2294 PAGTPAGTYTLT
+2294 
-2306 YRICEQL
+2306 
-2313 NGTNCSAATV
+2313 
-2323 TLVVGQ
+2323 
-2329 ASLTASTDTFTVT
+2329 
-2342 NGANG
+2342 
-2347 GTTSSVLEND
+2347 
-2357 RYNGTTNLVGN
+2357 
-2368 ASVTLTWTNVPTGIQ
+2368 
-2383 TNTDG
+2383 
-2388 TITIPAGTR
+2388 
-2397 SGTYEVGYKLCE
+2397 
-2409 NLNGSNCSV
+2409 
-2418 ATATIVVGQA
+2418 ATATIVVKGVA
-2428 SLTAAADTFTV
+2428 TPTV
-2439 TNGANG
+2439 T
-2445 GTTSSVLEND
+2445 
-2455 RYNGT
+2455 
-2460 TNLVGNASVTLTW
+2460 
-2473 TNVPTGIQTNTD
+2473 PT
-2485 GTITIPAGTRSG
+2485 
-2497 TYEVGY
+2497 V
-2503 QLCENLN
+2503 
-2510 GSNCSV
+2510 
-2516 ATATIVVGQADI
+2516 
-2528 IARNNTY
+2528 
-2535 AIANGAIGGTTSNV
+2535 
-2549 LENDTYNGVRNIVGN
+2549 
-2564 TSVTLT
+2564 
-2570 WDTVPAGISTPTG
+2570 
-2583 GAITIPAGTPSGI
+2583 
-2596 YTFTYTICEVL
+2596 
-2607 NSNNCSSATA
+2607 
-2617 TVAVGVSLIVAEED
+2617 
-2631 NDDTF
+2631 
-2636 KITNGANGGTTS
+2636 
-2648 SVLANDTLNGVTP
+2648 
-2661 PNTASITLH
+2661 
-2670 WHNVPTGIRTNTDGT
+2670 
-2685 ITVPA
+2685 
-2690 GTASGTYTV
+2690 
-2699 TYSICEALNP
+2699 
-2709 TNCSGI
+2709 
-2715 ATATVVVGQA
+2715 
-2725 TLTAAADTFTVTNV
+2725 
-2739 AGGTTSSVLANDS
+2739 
-2752 YNGVTPPNT
+2752 
-2761 ASVTLTWL
+2761 
-2769 TVPAGVQ
+2769 
-2776 THTDGTITIPAGT
+2776 
-2789 PSGTYEVS
+2789 
-2797 YQLCENINSTNC
+2797 
-2809 SVATA
+2809 
-2814 TIVVTS
+2814 
-2820 VSSPTATPTITAN
+2820 TITAN
-2833 ADTFTLTVSS
+2833 ADTYTHTVSS

-2855 DRIGTATA
+2855 DRIGTNPA
-2863 TVGSVTI
+2863 TVASVTI
-2870 QTTPPATDKPYI
+2870 QTATPTTNSPYI
-2882 DTNTGFVVIPSGVAT
+2882 DRNTGFVVIPSGTTT
-2897 GTYTINYS
+2897 GTHVLTYS
-2905 LCGIAPLTGC
+2905 LCGIPPLTGC
-2915 SSVTTVTVNVTSV
+2915 SSVTTVTVNVVST
-2928 TATPTTPIN
+2928 TAAPIN
-2937 IIAVP
+2937 IVATP
-2942 DGTVNINAETGGHIA
+2942 DGTVTISTATGGTTS

-2963 TLEGQP
+2963 TLEGLP

-2984 TGFTLNSDGTIDVAS
+2984 TGFTLNNDGTITVAS
-2999 NTTVGFYTISYTIC
+2999 NTAVGFYTVSYTIC
-3013 ATRGSDRACAT
+3013 ATRGGDRACAT
-3024 SLINVNVVTP
+3024 SFIEVRVVSP
-3034 TATPTIEVNGETFTY
+3034 TATDTIEVNGETFTY
-3049 TGNMVVG
+3049 TGTQLVG
-3056 NVLTNDKLNNI
+3056 NVLTNEKLNGVI
-3067 SNPLVTSVTLTAPV
+3067 NPSVNSVTISATTLSGTAPF
-3081 PETGKPYIKLTS
+3081 IKLST
-3093 GEVMVLPGTPAG
+3093 GEVMVPPHTPAG
-3105 SYEIPYNVC
+3105 TYVIDYRVSVKGNANVY
-3114 VPATT
+3114 AT
-3119 ICGTATVVVIVP
+3119 ASVVVIVP
-3131 AATPTPTPVPVAA
+3131 ATPTSTVAPIAA
-3144 DDEATTVRNTPV
+3144 DDRVETARNTPV
-3156 TIAVLAN
+3156 TIDVLAN
-3163 DTPHGAMPNVVT
+3163 DTPNGATPTVVT
-3175 VPLNGTTTVKPDGTI
+3175 TPLNGTAVVNTDGTI
-3190 EYTPNSSF
+3190 EYTPNTGF
-3198 IGNDAFVY
+3198 KGVDTLVY
-3206 ELCNNNGA
+3206 ELCNAGGCA
-3214 CVTATVRIKV
+3214 TATVSIEV
-3224 ENKLIVYNG
+3224 THKLIAYNG
-3233 ISVDGND
+3233 VSINGSDKN
-3240 RNRHFHIAGIENYP
+3240 NHFHIAGIEAYP
-3254 NNVVRIYN
+3254 DNTVRIYN
-3262 RWGILVFETEG
+3262 RWGVKVFEVQH

-3278 NVFSGISQA
+3278 NVFKGISEG
-3287 RVTIEAGDK
+3287 RVTVEAADK

-3304 TIEYLDENNQK
+3304 VIEYVDENNQK
-3315 QTEAGWLYLKRN
+3315 QTMVGWLYLKK

>member
-1 MIQKLKNG
+1 MLVLKNQ
-9 TFKGLLIALLMV
+9 TFRGLLIALFTM
-21 LALATSGVYA
+21 LAVAINGAYA

-61 AIRNPL
+61 SIRYPL

-87 STDEYIYINAG
+87 SGTDEYISINAG

-141 CGNAGAIRFT
+141 CGNGGAIRFT
-151 FVGPGANNNN
+151 FVGPGANNND
-161 YNFFIKKDTDATFD
+161 YNFFIKKDTDAAFD

-206 ITPAIEIKNET
+206 ITPAIEIKNDR
-217 KEIEYTAVAMP
+217 KELKYTAVAMP

-261 DSSGNPIPG
+261 DSSDNPIAG

-283 PGTYKVKVEDFCD
+283 PGTYKVKVEDFCG
-296 SSPTPQTVT
+296 SSPTPQSVT
-305 LTYSNLTFT
+305 LTYTNLTFT
-314 HLGLTSVRELS
+314 HLGLTSVREFS

-340 LTEADKSDAF
+340 LTEANNSDAF

-377 TDLNTYMP
+377 TDLSTYMP

-420 SNTTTIGTATSTLYN
+420 SSTTTIGTATSTLYN

-513 NPWDDTEIVASDF
+513 DPWNDTEIVASDF

-559 PAQPTDI
+559 PAQPTEI
-566 TIHNIASCKDATT
+566 TIDNIASCREATT
-579 EEAPYASMRIIK
+579 EEAPYASMRIRK
-591 GSGSPIEKIQIVSYN
+591 GSGSLIEKIQIVSYN
-606 GRTIGGIPSTTL
+606 GQTTGGIPSTTL

-657 TKTPELS
+657 TKTPVLS

-676 IPMVVGKVNLAI
+676 IPMVVGKVNLAP

-709 KWDEFVYAGLPLNT
+709 KWDEWLYAGLPLNT

-765 GNLKKPKLVG
+765 GDLKKPKLVG
-775 FGCGGGQYH
+775 FGCGGGKYH

-804 PGGSNTPIPI
+804 PGGGSTPVPV
-814 NQTQTGNNFFI
+814 NQTQAGNNFFI
-825 GIDGS
+825 NIDGT

-892 SDAPA
+892 SDAPT

-928 QPTVD
+928 QPAVE

-940 EAYQFQQNMS
+940 AAYQFQQNMS

-961 TTVCLPGNAVYN
+961 TTVCLQGNAVYN

-996 AAGVIPVPTNGI
+996 AAGVIAVPTNGI
-1008 INLNQKALKG
+1008 INLNQRALKG

-1075 PEVAAL
+1075 PEVATL

-1094 LAKTLELGSSIVLT
+1094 LAKAPELGSSTVLT
-1108 TPNGSTQHRY
+1108 TPSGSTQHRY

-1124 NYCSDGVYTITI
+1124 NYCSDGVYTITV

-1232 YSGLVTKLTD
+1232 YSGLITKPID

-1266 YTNLYVEIGL
+1266 YTNLYGEIGL

-1357 SIYFSAQETGKCR
+1357 SLYFSAEETGKCR
-1370 STKVPLELIKN
+1370 STKVPLILIKN

-1394 CRMPSETPKVSDLK
+1394 CKMPSETPKVSALK
-1408 NVITG
+1408 SVITG
-1413 GDVRIFTRV
+1413 GAVRIFIRNNQNEWV
-1422 GTQWYLQADNANV
+1422 LQADTDNV
-1435 NTSYSYFYTLQAA
+1435 NTSYSYFYTLQAT

-1466 TATPTVSATVTLCPT
+1466 TAAPTVSPTVTLCPT
-1481 ATSTVVS
+1481 AASNVVS
-1488 LTTYVAPLTGH
+1488 LDTYVTPLAAH
-1499 TLQWYDTATA
+1499 TLRWYANATA
-1509 TTTRTVPTINTHVT
+1509 TISSTTAPTINTQVT
-1523 TKTTVSGYVV
+1523 TKTTVVGYVV
-1533 YVNSNGCESPR
+1533 YVNSNGCESPK
-1544 AVVTVTVDDTATP
+1544 AVVTVTVEDTDSP
-1557 TLTAPA
+1557 TLTVPEAL
-1563 PLVIDCKNATASITE
+1563 LVDCKNTASITQ
-1578 WLGTATATDSCGTV
+1578 WLGTASATDSCGSV
-1592 SFTNNYNAVKPA
+1592 NLTNDYNTVKPA
-1604 NLCNHSGVVT
+1604 DLCNNSGVVT
-1614 VTFTATDLFGNAVSE
+1614 VTFTAKDLFGNTTTE

-1634 LAHIKANTDSV
+1634 LVMIEAKADTFSITHGATATRTTKSV
-1645 TIANGA
+1645 LN
-1651 NGGSTTI
+1651 
-1658 TVFDND
+1658 ND
-1664 KIGTQTAT
+1664 RVGTQTAT
-1672 ASTVSMTVTT
+1672 AATVSMTVVS
-1682 PATGA
+1682 PAVGA
-1687 AGSATPTLNA
+1687 AGSATPTLEN
-1697 DGTVTVPAGTKSGTY
+1697 DGTISIPEGTKSGTY
-1712 TIGYK
+1712 TIGYQ
-1717 ICADVV
+1717 ICT
-1723 SITVCDNATVT
+1723 TVASVTACSNATAT
-1734 VVVGQASLTAA
+1734 IVVGAASLTAK

-1752 NGANGGTTSSVLE
+1752 NGANGGS
-1765 NDSYNG
+1765 
-1771 TNNLVG
+1771 
-1777 NASVTLTWTNVPA
+1777 
-1790 GVQTHTDGR
+1790 
-1799 ITIPAGTPSGTYE
+1799 
-1812 VGYKLCENL
+1812 
-1821 NNNHCAVATAT
+1821 
-1832 IVVGQA
+1832 
-1838 SLSVV
+1838 
-1843 SETFTISNGAN
+1843 
-1854 GGTTSSVLEN
+1854 
-1864 DSYNGTT
+1864 
-1871 GLAGNASVTLTW
+1871 AGNVLT
-1883 TNVPAGVQ
+1883 
-1891 THTDGTITIPAGTR
+1891 
-1905 SGTYEVGYKLCENLN
+1905 
-1920 NNHCAVATAT
+1920 
-1930 IVVGQ
+1930 
-1935 ASLSVVSETFTIS
+1935 
-1948 NGANGGTTSSV
+1948 
-1959 LENDSYN
+1959 ND
-1966 GTTGLAGNASV
+1966 A
-1977 TLTWTNVPAGVQ
+1977 
-1989 THTDGTI
+1989 
-1996 TIPAGTRSGT
+1996 
-2006 YEVGYKLCENLNNNH
+2006 
-2021 CAVATATIVVGQAS
+2021 
-2035 LSVVSETFTISNG
+2035 
-2048 ANGGTTSSVLE
+2048 
-2059 NDSYNGTTGLAGN
+2059 
-2072 ASVTLTWTN
+2072 
-2081 VPAGVQTHTDGT
+2081 
-2093 ITVPAGTR
+2093 
-2101 SGTYEV
+2101 
-2107 GYRLCENLNNNHCA
+2107 
-2121 VATATIVVGQA
+2121 
-2132 PLQATDNDYVI
+2132 
-2143 SNGAN
+2143 
-2148 GGTTSSV
+2148 
-2155 LEDDNYNG
+2155 YNG
-2163 TTGLVGNASVTLT
+2163 TTGLVGNTSVTLS
-2176 WDSVPTGI
+2176 WDNLPAGI
-2184 QTHTNGTITV
+2184 QTTTTAGELKV
-2194 PAGTPSGIYTLT
+2194 AAGT
-2206 YHICENLNSSNCSAA
+2206 A
-2221 TVTIA
+2221 
-2226 VGVSLIV
+2226 
-2233 AHKDEGASFSIPNGA
+2233 
-2248 NGGTTSSVLANDT
+2248 
-2261 LNGNANPSTSSV
+2261 
-2273 TLTWTNVPTGI
+2273 
-2284 QTNTDGTITA
+2284 
-2294 PAGTPAGTYTLT
+2294 
-2306 YRICEQL
+2306 
-2313 NGTNCSAATV
+2313 
-2323 TLVVGQ
+2323 
-2329 ASLTASTDTFTVT
+2329 
-2342 NGANG
+2342 
-2347 GTTSSVLEND
+2347 
-2357 RYNGTTNLVGN
+2357 
-2368 ASVTLTWTNVPTGIQ
+2368 
-2383 TNTDG
+2383 
-2388 TITIPAGTR
+2388 
-2397 SGTYEVGYKLCE
+2397 SGTYKVGYKLCE
-2409 NLNGSNCSV
+2409 NLVGNNNCSV
-2418 ATATIVVGQA
+2418 ATATIVVG
-2428 SLTAAADTFTV
+2428 AAPLKAEHDDFV
-2439 TNGANG
+2439 
-2445 GTTSSVLEND
+2445 
-2455 RYNGT
+2455 
-2460 TNLVGNASVTLTW
+2460 
-2473 TNVPTGIQTNTD
+2473 
-2485 GTITIPAGTRSG
+2485 
-2497 TYEVGY
+2497 
-2503 QLCENLN
+2503 
-2510 GSNCSV
+2510 
-2516 ATATIVVGQADI
+2516 
-2528 IARNNTY
+2528 
-2535 AIANGAIGGTTSNV
+2535 IANGAIGGTTSNV
-2549 LENDTYNGVRNIVGN
+2549 LTNDEYNGQVGLVGN
-2564 TSVTLT
+2564 TSVTLS
-2570 WDTVPAGISTPTG
+2570 WGNLPAGIQTTTTAG
-2583 GAITIPAGTPSGI
+2583 ELRVPAGTPQGV
-2596 YTFTYTICEVL
+2596 YTVTYTLCEVL
-2607 NSNNCSSATA
+2607 NNDNCSTNTV
-2617 TVAVGVSLIVAEED
+2617 TVAVGVSLLLAH
-2631 NDDTF
+2631 NDTLAVP
-2636 KITNGANGGTTS
+2636 NGANGGTTS
-2648 SVLANDTLNGVTP
+2648 SVLNNDSYNGITP
-2661 PNTASITLH
+2661 PSAGTVSLTWIS
-2670 WHNVPTGIRTNTDGT
+2670 VPAGMQTNTNGE

-2690 GTASGTYTV
+2690 GTPAGTYTVSYRLCEALNSGNCSIATATIEVGAATLTAKADTFTITSGTNGTIGNVLTNDEFNGQTGLVGNTSVTLSWDNLPAGIQTTTTVGELKVSSGIPVGTYTV
-2699 TYSICEALNP
+2699 TYRLCEVLNSS
-2709 TNCSGI
+2709 NCS
-2715 ATATVVVGQA
+2715 TV
-2725 TLTAAADTFTVTNV
+2725 
-2739 AGGTTSSVLANDS
+2739 
-2752 YNGVTPPNT
+2752 
-2761 ASVTLTWL
+2761 
-2769 TVPAGVQ
+2769 
-2776 THTDGTITIPAGT
+2776 
-2789 PSGTYEVS
+2789 
-2797 YQLCENINSTNC
+2797 ST
-2809 SVATA
+2809 
-2814 TIVVTS
+2814 TIVVTPAATVTPS
-2820 VSSPTATPTITAN
+2820 ITVVGDEFTGTITSTTSPTIIG
-2833 ADTFTLTVSS
+2833 
-2843 TTYTTTSNVLTN
+2843 NVLTN
-2855 DRIGTATA
+2855 DKIGTDTP
-2863 TVGSVTI
+2863 TVGSVTVHTASP
-2870 QTTPPATDKPYI
+2870 TTPNTPYI
-2882 DTNTGFVVIPSGVAT
+2882 EPSTGEVIVPAGTPT
-2897 GTYTINYS
+2897 GTYTMTYY
-2905 LCGIAPLTGC
+2905 LCEKANSSNCSSATTVTTTVVGVSSPTSPIHIVANTDSATFYVGTGGTC
-2915 SSVTTVTVNVTSV
+2915 SSVL
-2928 TATPTTPIN
+2928 
-2937 IIAVP
+2937 
-2942 DGTVNINAETGGHIA
+2942 E
-2957 SVLAND
+2957 ND
-2963 TLEGQP
+2963 TLDGVP

-2977 TWTTATP
+2977 TWDTTSP
-2984 TGFTLNSDGTIDVAS
+2984 SDFTLHNDGTV
-2999 NTTVGFYTISYTIC
+2999 TVGTNAAVGLYTISYTIC
-3013 ATRGSDRACAT
+3013 ATRDADRACAT
-3024 SLINVNVVTP
+3024 SFIVIDVISPTVTP
-3034 TATPTIEVNGETFTY
+3034 TIVVKGETFTY
-3049 TGNMVVG
+3049 TGTPLVG
-3056 NVLTNDKLNNI
+3056 NVLTNEVLNGVP
-3067 SNPLVTSVTLTAPV
+3067 NPSVNSVTISVLPPMPGVNEPFLNPST
-3081 PETGKPYIKLTS
+3081 
-3093 GEVMVLPGTPAG
+3093 GEVMVPPTAPAG
-3105 SYEIPYNVC
+3105 TYTISYSVC
-3114 VPATT
+3114 AKGTSE
-3119 ICGTATVVVIVP
+3119 CGTGTVTVIVP
-3131 AATPTPTPVPVAA
+3131 QTASPTGEAPIAIDDVAN
-3144 DDEATTVRNTPV
+3144 TLRNTPV
-3156 TIAVLAN
+3156 TVNVMAN
-3163 DTPHGAMPNVVT
+3163 DTTRSATTPNVVGA
-3175 VPLNGTTTVKPDGTI
+3175 PLNGTTIVNADGSIT
-3190 EYTPNSSF
+3190 YTPN
-3198 IGNDAFVY
+3198 NDFVGTDSFVY
-3206 ELCNNNGA
+3206 ELCNTEGCA
-3214 CVTATVRIKV
+3214 TATVRV
-3224 ENKLIVYNG
+3224 EVANKLVPYNG
-3233 ISVDGND
+3233 MSVNGDGQND
-3240 RNRHFHIAGIENYP
+3240 YFHIAGIENYP
-3254 NNVVRIYN
+3254 DNVVRIYN
-3262 RWGILVFETEG
+3262 RWGVEVFNTNG
-3273 YDNVR
+3273 YDNAT
-3278 NVFSGISQA
+3278 NVFRGLSTG
-3287 RVTIEAGDK
+3287 RVTIEAPDL
-3296 LPQGTYYY
+3296 LPQGTYFYI
-3304 TIEYLDENNQK
+3304 IEYTDENNQK
-3315 QTEAGWLYLKRN
+3315 QKLVGWLYLKR

>member
-1 MIQKLKNG
+1 M
-9 TFKGLLIALLMV
+9 
-21 LALATSGVYA
+21 
-31 QTCDVNT
+31 
-38 QKSLEQTQ
+38 
-46 VSYFDKVTQGDNAVF
+46 
-61 AIRNPL
+61 
-67 IGTTYIISDNLGTT
+67 
-81 YSFTYT
+81 
-87 STDEYIYINAG
+87 
-98 PVNTQRRFSLKAQ
+98 NTQRRFSLKAQ

-141 CGNAGAIRFT
+141 CGNGGAIRFT
-151 FVGPGANNNN
+151 FVGPGANNND

-206 ITPAIEIKNET
+206 ITPAIEIKNDR
-217 KEIEYTAVAMP
+217 KELEYTAVAMP

-261 DSSGNPIPG
+261 DSSDTPIAG

-283 PGTYKVKVEDFCD
+283 PGTYKVKVEDFCG
-296 SSPTPQTVT
+296 SSPTPQSVT
-305 LTYSNLTFT
+305 LTYTNLTFT
-314 HLGLTSVRELS
+314 HLDLISVREFS

-385 KYYYDEALEV
+385 KYAYGEALV
-395 TNNLREY
+395 VINNLREH

-420 SNTTTIGTATSTLYN
+420 SSTTTIGTATSTLYN

-460 ITKKYRRDTSPILN
+460 ITKKYRRDDSPILN

-513 NPWDDTEIVASDF
+513 DPWQDTEIVASDF
-526 IHTGDVFKFRLVDA
+526 IHTGDVFQFSLVDA

-591 GSGSPIEKIQIVSYN
+591 GSGSPIEKIQIVAYN
-606 GRTIGGIPSTTL
+606 GQTTGGIPSTTL

-641 AGSYTVVVTN
+641 PGTYTVVVTN

-657 TKTPELS
+657 TKTPVLS

-676 IPMVVGKVNLAI
+676 DPRVVGQVNLAL
-688 TDDWRYTQSEYIIQ
+688 TDDWRYTQSEFIIQ

-709 KWDEFVYAGLPLNT
+709 KWDEWLYAGLSLT
-723 PINRK
+723 APINRK

-754 CVLVLQEREFG
+754 CILVLGEREFG

-775 FGCGGGQYH
+775 FGCGGGKYH

-804 PGGSNTPIPI
+804 PGGSSTPVPV
-814 NQTQTGNNFFI
+814 NQTQAGNNFFI
-825 GIDGS
+825 DIDGT

-892 SDAPA
+892 SDAPT

-928 QPTVD
+928 QPAVE

-940 EAYQFQQNMS
+940 AAYQFQQNMS

-961 TTVCLPGNAVYN
+961 TTVCLQGNAVYN

-996 AAGVIPVPTNGI
+996 AAGVIAVPTNGI
-1008 INLNQKALKG
+1008 INLNQRALKG
-1018 THTFLYQILTPC
+1018 THTFLYKILTPC

-1075 PEVAAL
+1075 PEVATL

-1094 LAKTLELGSSIVLT
+1094 LAKTPELGSSTVLT
-1108 TPNGSTQHRY
+1108 TPSGSTQHRY

-1124 NYCSDGVYTITI
+1124 NYCSDGVYTITV

-1232 YSGLVTKLTD
+1232 YSGLITKPID

-1285 EAGKCESIFY
+1285 EVGKCESIFY

-1357 SIYFSAQETGKCR
+1357 SLYFSAEETGKCR
-1370 STKVPLELIKN
+1370 STKVPLILIKN

-1394 CRMPSETPKVSDLK
+1394 CKMPSETPKVSALK
-1408 NVITG
+1408 SVISG
-1413 GDVRIFTRV
+1413 GDVRIFIRNNQNKWV
-1422 GTQWYLQADNANV
+1422 LQADTDNV
-1435 NTSYSYFYTLQAA
+1435 NTSYSYFYTLQAT

-1481 ATSTVVS
+1481 AASNVVS
-1488 LTTYVAPLTGH
+1488 LDTYVAPLAAH
-1499 TLQWYDTATA
+1499 TLRWYATATA
-1509 TTTRTVPTINTHVT
+1509 TTTSTTPTIDTHVT

-1544 AVVTVTVDDTATP
+1544 AVVTVTVDDTETP
-1557 TLTAPA
+1557 TLTLPDA
-1563 PLVIDCKNATASITE
+1563 LVVDCRNATASITT
-1578 WLGTATATDSCGTV
+1578 WLNSATATDSCGVV
-1592 SFTNNYNAVKPA
+1592 SVTNNYNSVKPTD
-1604 NLCNHSGVVT
+1604 LCNNSGVVT

-1672 ASTVSMTVTT
+1672 ASTVSMTVVT

-1687 AGSATPTLNA
+1687 TGSATPTLNA
-1697 DGTVTVPAGTKSGTY
+1697 DGTITVPAGTQSGTY

-1717 ICADVV
+1717 ICAAVA
-1723 SITVCDNATVT
+1723 SLTVCDSATVT
-1734 VVVGQASLTAA
+1734 VVVGQATLTAVG
-1745 ADTFTVT
+1745 DTFTVT
-1752 NGANGGTTSSVLE
+1752 NGANGGSAGNVLT
-1765 NDSYNG
+1765 NDEYNG
-1771 TNNLVG
+1771 TTNLVG
-1777 NASVTLTWTNVPA
+1777 NASVTLTWLTVPA
-1790 GVQTHTDGR
+1790 GIQTATNGDLSVA
-1799 ITIPAGTPSGTYE
+1799 AGVASGTYT
-1812 VGYKLCENL
+1812 VTYKLCENL
-1821 NNNHCAVATAT
+1821 NGNNNCSTATAT

-1838 SLSVV
+1838 SLTAVGD
-1843 SETFTISNGAN
+1843 TFTVANGAN
-1854 GGTTSSVLEN
+1854 GGS
-1864 DSYNGTT
+1864 
-1871 GLAGNASVTLTW
+1871 AGNVLT
-1883 TNVPAGVQ
+1883 
-1891 THTDGTITIPAGTR
+1891 
-1905 SGTYEVGYKLCENLN
+1905 
-1920 NNHCAVATAT
+1920 
-1930 IVVGQ
+1930 
-1935 ASLSVVSETFTIS
+1935 
-1948 NGANGGTTSSV
+1948 
-1959 LENDSYN
+1959 ND
-1966 GTTGLAGNASV
+1966 
-1977 TLTWTNVPAGVQ
+1977 
-1989 THTDGTI
+1989 
-1996 TIPAGTRSGT
+1996 
-2006 YEVGYKLCENLNNNH
+2006 E
-2021 CAVATATIVVGQAS
+2021 
-2035 LSVVSETFTISNG
+2035 
-2048 ANGGTTSSVLE
+2048 
-2059 NDSYNGTTGLAGN
+2059 
-2072 ASVTLTWTN
+2072 
-2081 VPAGVQTHTDGT
+2081 
-2093 ITVPAGTR
+2093 
-2101 SGTYEV
+2101 
-2107 GYRLCENLNNNHCA
+2107 
-2121 VATATIVVGQA
+2121 
-2132 PLQATDNDYVI
+2132 
-2143 SNGAN
+2143 
-2148 GGTTSSV
+2148 
-2155 LEDDNYNG
+2155 YNG

-2176 WDSVPTGI
+2176 WL
-2184 QTHTNGTITV
+2184 TV
-2194 PAGTPSGIYTLT
+2194 PAG
-2206 YHICENLNSSNCSAA
+2206 
-2221 TVTIA
+2221 
-2226 VGVSLIV
+2226 
-2233 AHKDEGASFSIPNGA
+2233 
-2248 NGGTTSSVLANDT
+2248 
-2261 LNGNANPSTSSV
+2261 
-2273 TLTWTNVPTGI
+2273 I
-2284 QTNTDGTITA
+2284 QTATNGDLTVA
-2294 PAGTPAGTYTLT
+2294 AGTA
-2306 YRICEQL
+2306 
-2313 NGTNCSAATV
+2313 
-2323 TLVVGQ
+2323 
-2329 ASLTASTDTFTVT
+2329 
-2342 NGANG
+2342 
-2347 GTTSSVLEND
+2347 
-2357 RYNGTTNLVGN
+2357 
-2368 ASVTLTWTNVPTGIQ
+2368 
-2383 TNTDG
+2383 
-2388 TITIPAGTR
+2388 
-2397 SGTYEVGYKLCE
+2397 SGTYEVTYKLCE
-2409 NLNGSNCSV
+2409 NLNGNNNCST

-2428 SLTAAADTFTV
+2428 TITARNNDFV
-2439 TNGANG
+2439 ISNGANG
-2445 GTTSSVLEND
+2445 GTTSNVLTD
-2455 RYNGT
+2455 DVYNGT
-2460 TNLVGNASVTLTW
+2460 IGLVGNASITFTW
-2473 TNVPTGIQTNTD
+2473 NTVPTGIVAN
-2485 GTITIPAGTRSG
+2485 ASG
-2497 TYEVGY
+2497 TV
-2503 QLCENLN
+2503 
-2510 GSNCSV
+2510 
-2516 ATATIVVGQADI
+2516 
-2528 IARNNTY
+2528 
-2535 AIANGAIGGTTSNV
+2535 
-2549 LENDTYNGVRNIVGN
+2549 
-2564 TSVTLT
+2564 
-2570 WDTVPAGISTPTG
+2570 TVPAGTAS
-2583 GAITIPAGTPSGI
+2583 GT
-2596 YTFTYTICEVL
+2596 YVLTYTICENL
-2607 NSNNCSSATA
+2607 IGNNNCSSATV
-2617 TVAVGVSLIVAEED
+2617 TVAVGVPLIRAY
-2631 NDDTF
+2631 NDDDSTF
-2636 KITNGANGGTTS
+2636 HITNGANGGTTS
-2648 SVLANDTLNGVTP
+2648 SVLANDNLNGVTNP
-2661 PNTASITLH
+2661 SINSVTLT
-2670 WHNVPTGIRTNTDGT
+2670 WTNVPTGIQTHTDGT
-2685 ITVPA
+2685 ISVPA
-2690 GTASGTYTV
+2690 GTPAGTYTV
-2699 TYSICEALNP
+2699 SYRICERLNGS
-2709 TNCSGI
+2709 NCSS
-2715 ATATVVVGQA
+2715 ATVTVVVGQA
-2725 TLTAAADTFTVTNV
+2725 SLTAVDDSFTVTN
-2739 AGGTTSSVLANDS
+2739 TTTTTTDSVLNNDS
-2752 YNGVTPPNT
+2752 YNGTTGLVGN

-2769 TVPAGVQ
+2769 TVPAGIQ
-2776 THTDGTITIPAGT
+2776 TNTNGSLTVPAGIA
-2789 PSGTYEVS
+2789 SGTYTVT
-2797 YQLCENINSTNC
+2797 YRLCEVLNNSNC

-2814 TIVVTS
+2814 TIVVKG
-2820 VSSPTATPTITAN
+2820 VATPTVTPTVTITAN
-2833 ADTFTLTVSS
+2833 ADTYTHTVSS

-2855 DRIGTATA
+2855 DLIGTNSA
-2863 TVGSVTI
+2863 TVASVTI
-2870 QTTPPATDKPYI
+2870 QTATPTTNSPYI
-2882 DTNTGFVVIPSGVAT
+2882 DKNTGFVVIPSGTPT
-2897 GTYTINYS
+2897 GTHVLTYS

-2915 SSVTTVTVNVTSV
+2915 SSVTTVTLNVVST
-2928 TATPTTPIN
+2928 TAAPIN
-2937 IIAVP
+2937 IVATP
-2942 DGTVNINAETGGHIA
+2942 DGTVTISTATGGTTS

-2963 TLEGQP
+2963 TLEGLP

-2984 TGFTLNSDGTIDVAS
+2984 TGFTLNNDGTITVAS
-2999 NTTVGFYTISYTIC
+2999 NTAVGFYTVSYTIC
-3013 ATRGSDRACAT
+3013 ATRGIDRACAT
-3024 SLINVNVVTP
+3024 SFIEVRVVSP
-3034 TATPTIEVNGETFTY
+3034 TATDTIEVSGETFTY
-3049 TGNMVVG
+3049 TGTQLVG
-3056 NVLTNDKLNNI
+3056 NVLTNEKLNGVM
-3067 SNPLVTSVTLTAPV
+3067 NPSVNSVTISATTLSGTAPF
-3081 PETGKPYIKLTS
+3081 IKLST
-3093 GEVMVLPGTPAG
+3093 GEVMVPPHTPAG
-3105 SYEIPYNVC
+3105 TYVIDYRVSVKGNANVY
-3114 VPATT
+3114 
-3119 ICGTATVVVIVP
+3119 GTASVVVIVP
-3131 AATPTPTPVPVAA
+3131 ATPTSTVAPIAA
-3144 DDEATTVRNTPV
+3144 DDKVETARNTPV
-3156 TIAVLAN
+3156 TIDVLAN
-3163 DTPHGAMPNVVT
+3163 DTPNGATTPNVVT
-3175 VPLNGTTTVKPDGTI
+3175 APLNGTAVVNTDGTI
-3190 EYTPNSSF
+3190 EYTPRTGF
-3198 IGNDAFVY
+3198 KGVDTLVY
-3206 ELCNNNGA
+3206 ELCNAGGCA
-3214 CVTATVRIKV
+3214 TATVSIEV
-3224 ENKLIVYNG
+3224 THKLIAYNG
-3233 ISVDGND
+3233 VSVNGSEKN
-3240 RNRHFHIAGIENYP
+3240 NHFHIAGIEAYP
-3254 NNVVRIYN
+3254 DNTVRIYN
-3262 RWGILVFETEG
+3262 RWGVKVFEVQH

-3278 NVFSGISQA
+3278 NVFKGISEG
-3287 RVTIEAGDK
+3287 RVTVEAADK

-3304 TIEYLDENNQK
+3304 VIEYVDENNQK
-3315 QTEAGWLYLKRN
+3315 QTMVGWLYLKK

>member
-1 MIQKLKNG
+1 MLVLKNQ
-9 TFKGLLIALLMV
+9 TFRRLLIALLTV

-61 AIRNPL
+61 SIRYPL

-87 STDEYIYINAG
+87 SGTDEYISINAG

-141 CGNAGAIRFT
+141 CGNGGAIRFT
-151 FVGPGANNNN
+151 FVGPGANNND

-206 ITPAIEIKNET
+206 ITPAIEIKNDR
-217 KEIEYTAVAMP
+217 KELEYTAVAMP

-261 DSSGNPIPG
+261 DSSDNPIAG

-283 PGTYKVKVEDFCD
+283 PGTYKVKVEDFCG
-296 SSPTPQTVT
+296 SSPTPQSVT

-314 HLGLTSVRELS
+314 HLGLTSVREFS

-340 LTEADKSDAF
+340 LTEADKSDSF

-385 KYYYDEALEV
+385 KYAYGEALEV

-408 GVWTVTAQLTVC
+408 GVWTMTAQLTVC

-442 VQTAGGNSLTAC
+442 VQTAGGNSPTAC

-513 NPWDDTEIVASDF
+513 DPWQDTEIVASDF
-526 IHTGDVFKFRLVDA
+526 IHTGDVFQFSLVDA

-554 VTITT
+554 VTIASA
-559 PAQPTDI
+559 AQPTDI

-606 GRTIGGIPSTTL
+606 GQTTGGIPSTTL

-657 TKTPELS
+657 TKTPVLS

-676 IPMVVGKVNLAI
+676 IPMVVGKVNLAP

-709 KWDEFVYAGLPLNT
+709 KWDEWLYAGLPLNT

-765 GNLKKPKLVG
+765 GDLKKPKLVG
-775 FGCGGGQYH
+775 FGCGGGKYH

-804 PGGSNTPIPI
+804 PGGGSTPVPV
-814 NQTQTGNNFFI
+814 NQTQAGNNFFI
-825 GIDGS
+825 NIDGT

-892 SDAPA
+892 SDAPT

-917 HTYKVQLKIPS
+917 HTYSVKLKIPS
-928 QPTVD
+928 QPAVE

-940 EAYQFQQNMS
+940 AAYQFQQNMS

-961 TTVCLPGNAVYN
+961 TTVCLQGNAVYN

-996 AAGVIPVPTNGI
+996 AAGVIAVPTNGI
-1008 INLNQKALKG
+1008 INLNQRALKG

-1075 PEVAAL
+1075 PEVATL

-1094 LAKTLELGSSIVLT
+1094 LAKAPELGSSTVLT
-1108 TPNGSTQHRY
+1108 TPSGSTQHRY

-1124 NYCSDGVYTITI
+1124 NYCSDGVYTITV

-1204 SPAALSFNLTPRTQ
+1204 SPAVLNFNLTPRTQ

-1232 YSGLVTKLTD
+1232 YSGLITKPID

-1254 TAIRIFDKDKSE
+1254 TAIRIFDKDKNE
-1266 YTNLYVEIGL
+1266 YTNLYGEIGL

-1370 STKVPLELIKN
+1370 STKVPLILIKN
-1381 PNVTTATAKTFEV
+1381 TNVTTATAKTFEV

-1408 NVITG
+1408 SVITG
-1413 GDVRIFTRV
+1413 GDVRIFIRNNQNKWV
-1422 GTQWYLQADNANV
+1422 LQADTDNV

-1461 LLNRP
+1461 LLDRP

-1481 ATSTVVS
+1481 AASNVVS
-1488 LTTYVAPLTGH
+1488 LDTYVAPLAAH
-1499 TLQWYDTATA
+1499 TLHWYATATA
-1509 TTTRTVPTINTHVT
+1509 TTTSTTPTIDTHVT

-1544 AVVTVTVDDTATP
+1544 AVVTVTVDDTETP
-1557 TLTAPA
+1557 TLTLPDA
-1563 PLVIDCKNATASITE
+1563 LVVDCRNATASITT
-1578 WLGTATATDSCGTV
+1578 WLNSATATDSCGVV
-1592 SFTNNYNAVKPA
+1592 SVTNNYNSVKPA
-1604 NLCNHSGVVT
+1604 DLCNNSGVVT

-1672 ASTVSMTVTT
+1672 ASTVSMTVVT

-1687 AGSATPTLNA
+1687 TGSATPTLNA

-1717 ICADVV
+1717 ICAEVV
-1723 SITVCDNATVT
+1723 SLTVCDSATVT
-1734 VVVGQASLTAA
+1734 VVVGQATITAVGDTFTVTNGANGGAAGNVLTNDKYNGTTDLRGNASVTLTWGTLPVGVVTTTNA
-1745 ADTFTVT
+1745 GELKVNAGTASGTYTVTYTICEVLNNNNCSTQTATIVVGQATITAEADTFTVT
-1752 NGANGGTTSSVLE
+1752 NGANGGV
-1765 NDSYNG
+1765 
-1771 TNNLVG
+1771 
-1777 NASVTLTWTNVPA
+1777 
-1790 GVQTHTDGR
+1790 
-1799 ITIPAGTPSGTYE
+1799 
-1812 VGYKLCENL
+1812 
-1821 NNNHCAVATAT
+1821 
-1832 IVVGQA
+1832 
-1838 SLSVV
+1838 
-1843 SETFTISNGAN
+1843 
-1854 GGTTSSVLEN
+1854 
-1864 DSYNGTT
+1864 
-1871 GLAGNASVTLTW
+1871 AGNVLT
-1883 TNVPAGVQ
+1883 
-1891 THTDGTITIPAGTR
+1891 
-1905 SGTYEVGYKLCENLN
+1905 
-1920 NNHCAVATAT
+1920 
-1930 IVVGQ
+1930 
-1935 ASLSVVSETFTIS
+1935 
-1948 NGANGGTTSSV
+1948 
-1959 LENDSYN
+1959 ND
-1966 GTTGLAGNASV
+1966 
-1977 TLTWTNVPAGVQ
+1977 
-1989 THTDGTI
+1989 
-1996 TIPAGTRSGT
+1996 
-2006 YEVGYKLCENLNNNH
+2006 E
-2021 CAVATATIVVGQAS
+2021 
-2035 LSVVSETFTISNG
+2035 
-2048 ANGGTTSSVLE
+2048 
-2059 NDSYNGTTGLAGN
+2059 
-2072 ASVTLTWTN
+2072 
-2081 VPAGVQTHTDGT
+2081 
-2093 ITVPAGTR
+2093 
-2101 SGTYEV
+2101 
-2107 GYRLCENLNNNHCA
+2107 
-2121 VATATIVVGQA
+2121 
-2132 PLQATDNDYVI
+2132 
-2143 SNGAN
+2143 
-2148 GGTTSSV
+2148 
-2155 LEDDNYNG
+2155 YNG

-2176 WDSVPTGI
+2176 WL
-2184 QTHTNGTITV
+2184 TV
-2194 PAGTPSGIYTLT
+2194 PAG
-2206 YHICENLNSSNCSAA
+2206 
-2221 TVTIA
+2221 
-2226 VGVSLIV
+2226 
-2233 AHKDEGASFSIPNGA
+2233 
-2248 NGGTTSSVLANDT
+2248 
-2261 LNGNANPSTSSV
+2261 
-2273 TLTWTNVPTGI
+2273 I
-2284 QTNTDGTITA
+2284 QTATNGDLSVA
-2294 PAGTPAGTYTLT
+2294 AGTA
-2306 YRICEQL
+2306 
-2313 NGTNCSAATV
+2313 
-2323 TLVVGQ
+2323 
-2329 ASLTASTDTFTVT
+2329 
-2342 NGANG
+2342 
-2347 GTTSSVLEND
+2347 
-2357 RYNGTTNLVGN
+2357 
-2368 ASVTLTWTNVPTGIQ
+2368 
-2383 TNTDG
+2383 
-2388 TITIPAGTR
+2388 
-2397 SGTYEVGYKLCE
+2397 SGTYEVTYKLCE
-2409 NLNGSNCSV
+2409 NLNGGNCST

-2428 SLTAAADTFTV
+2428 TITARNNDFV
-2439 TNGANG
+2439 ISNGANG
-2445 GTTSSVLEND
+2445 GTTSNVLTD
-2455 RYNGT
+2455 DVYNGT
-2460 TNLVGNASVTLTW
+2460 IGLVGNASITFTW
-2473 TNVPTGIQTNTD
+2473 NTVPTGIVAN
-2485 GTITIPAGTRSG
+2485 ASG
-2497 TYEVGY
+2497 TV
-2503 QLCENLN
+2503 
-2510 GSNCSV
+2510 
-2516 ATATIVVGQADI
+2516 
-2528 IARNNTY
+2528 
-2535 AIANGAIGGTTSNV
+2535 
-2549 LENDTYNGVRNIVGN
+2549 
-2564 TSVTLT
+2564 
-2570 WDTVPAGISTPTG
+2570 TVPAGTAS
-2583 GAITIPAGTPSGI
+2583 GT
-2596 YTFTYTICEVL
+2596 YVLTYTICENL
-2607 NSNNCSSATA
+2607 IGNNNCSLATV
-2617 TVAVGVSLIVAEED
+2617 TVAVGVPLIRAY
-2631 NDDTF
+2631 NDDDSTF
-2636 KITNGANGGTTS
+2636 HITNGANGGTTS
-2648 SVLANDTLNGVTP
+2648 SVLANDNLNGVTNP
-2661 PNTASITLH
+2661 SINSVTLT
-2670 WHNVPTGIRTNTDGT
+2670 WTNVPAGIQTNTNGSL
-2685 ITVPA
+2685 TVPA
-2690 GTASGTYTV
+2690 GTPAGTYTV
-2699 TYSICEALNP
+2699 SYRICERLNGS
-2709 TNCSGI
+2709 NCSS
-2715 ATATVVVGQA
+2715 ATVTVVVGQA
-2725 TLTAAADTFTVTNV
+2725 TLTAVDDSFTVTN
-2739 AGGTTSSVLANDS
+2739 TTTTTTDSVLNNDS
-2752 YNGVTPPNT
+2752 YNGTTGLVGNT
-2761 ASVTLTWL
+2761 SVTLTWL
-2769 TVPAGVQ
+2769 TVPAGIQ
-2776 THTDGTITIPAGT
+2776 TNTNGSLTVPAGIA
-2789 PSGTYEVS
+2789 SGTYAVT
-2797 YQLCENINSTNC
+2797 YRLCEVLNNSNC

-2814 TIVVTS
+2814 TIVVKGVAT
-2820 VSSPTATPTITAN
+2820 PTVTPTITAN
-2833 ADTFTLTVSS
+2833 ADTYTHTVSS

-2855 DRIGTATA
+2855 DLIGTNSA
-2863 TVGSVTI
+2863 TVASVTI
-2870 QTTPPATDKPYI
+2870 QTATPTTNSPYI
-2882 DTNTGFVVIPSGVAT
+2882 DKNTGFVVIPSGTTT
-2897 GTYTINYS
+2897 GTHVLTYS

-2915 SSVTTVTVNVTSV
+2915 SSVTTVTVNVVST
-2928 TATPTTPIN
+2928 TAAPIN
-2937 IIAVP
+2937 IVATP
-2942 DGTVNINAETGGHIA
+2942 DGTVTISTATGGTTS

-2963 TLEGQP
+2963 TLEGLP

-2984 TGFTLNSDGTIDVAS
+2984 TGFTLNNDGTITVAS
-2999 NTTVGFYTISYTIC
+2999 NTAVGFYTVSYTIC
-3013 ATRGSDRACAT
+3013 ATRGIDRACAT
-3024 SLINVNVVTP
+3024 SFIEVRVVSP
-3034 TATPTIEVNGETFTY
+3034 TVTDTIEVNGETFTY
-3049 TGNMVVG
+3049 TGTQLVG
-3056 NVLTNDKLNNI
+3056 NVLTNEKLNGVI
-3067 SNPLVTSVTLTAPV
+3067 NPSVNSVTISATTLSGTAPF
-3081 PETGKPYIKLTS
+3081 IKLST
-3093 GEVMVLPGTPAG
+3093 GEVMVPPHTPAG
-3105 SYEIPYNVC
+3105 TYVIDYRVSVKGNANVY
-3114 VPATT
+3114 
-3119 ICGTATVVVIVP
+3119 GTASVVVIVP
-3131 AATPTPTPVPVAA
+3131 ATPTSTVAPIAA
-3144 DDEATTVRNTPV
+3144 DDKVETARNTPV
-3156 TIAVLAN
+3156 TIDVLAN
-3163 DTPHGAMPNVVT
+3163 DTPNGATAPTVVT
-3175 VPLNGTTTVKPDGTI
+3175 APLNGTAVVNTDGTI
-3190 EYTPNSSF
+3190 EYTPRTGF
-3198 IGNDAFVY
+3198 KGVDTLVY
-3206 ELCNNNGA
+3206 ELCNAGGCA
-3214 CVTATVRIKV
+3214 TATVSIEV
-3224 ENKLIVYNG
+3224 THKLIAYNG
-3233 ISVDGND
+3233 VSVNGSEKN
-3240 RNRHFHIAGIENYP
+3240 NHFHIAGIEAYP
-3254 NNVVRIYN
+3254 DNTVRIYN
-3262 RWGILVFETEG
+3262 RWGVKVFEVQH

-3278 NVFSGISQA
+3278 NVFKGISEG
-3287 RVTIEAGDK
+3287 RVTVEAADK

-3304 TIEYLDENNQK
+3304 VIEYVDENNQK
-3315 QTEAGWLYLKRN
+3315 QTMVGWLYLKK

>member
-1 MIQKLKNG
+1 MLVLKNQ
-9 TFKGLLIALLMV
+9 TFRRLLIALLTV

-61 AIRNPL
+61 SIRYPL

-87 STDEYIYINAG
+87 SGTDEYISINAG

-141 CGNAGAIRFT
+141 CGNGGAIRFT
-151 FVGPGANNNN
+151 FVGPGANNND

-206 ITPAIEIKNET
+206 ITPAIEIKNDR
-217 KEIEYTAVAMP
+217 KELEYTAVAMP

-261 DSSGNPIPG
+261 DSSDNPIAG

-283 PGTYKVKVEDFCD
+283 PGTYKVKVEDFCG
-296 SSPTPQTVT
+296 SSPTPQSVT

-314 HLGLTSVRELS
+314 HLGLTSVREFS

-340 LTEADKSDAF
+340 LTEADKSDSF

-385 KYYYDEALEV
+385 KYAYGEALEV

-408 GVWTVTAQLTVC
+408 GVWTMTAQLTVC

-442 VQTAGGNSLTAC
+442 VQTAGGNSPTAC

-513 NPWDDTEIVASDF
+513 DPWQDTEIVASDF
-526 IHTGDVFKFRLVDA
+526 IHTGDVFQFSLVDA

-554 VTITT
+554 VTIASA
-559 PAQPTDI
+559 AQPTDI

-606 GRTIGGIPSTTL
+606 GQTTGGIPSTTL

-657 TKTPELS
+657 TKTPVLS

-676 IPMVVGKVNLAI
+676 IPMVVGKVNLAP

-709 KWDEFVYAGLPLNT
+709 KWDEWLYAGLPLNT

-765 GNLKKPKLVG
+765 GDLKKPKLVG
-775 FGCGGGQYH
+775 FGCGGGKYH

-804 PGGSNTPIPI
+804 PGGGSTPVPV
-814 NQTQTGNNFFI
+814 NQTQAGNNFFI
-825 GIDGS
+825 NIDGT

-892 SDAPA
+892 SDAPT

-917 HTYKVQLKIPS
+917 HTYSVKLKIPS
-928 QPTVD
+928 QPAVE

-940 EAYQFQQNMS
+940 AAYQFQQNMS

-961 TTVCLPGNAVYN
+961 TTVCLQGNAVYN

-996 AAGVIPVPTNGI
+996 AAGVIAVPTNGI
-1008 INLNQKALKG
+1008 INLNQRALKG

-1075 PEVAAL
+1075 PEVATL

-1094 LAKTLELGSSIVLT
+1094 LAKAPELGSSTVLT
-1108 TPNGSTQHRY
+1108 TPSGSTQHRY

-1124 NYCSDGVYTITI
+1124 NYCSDGVYTITV

-1204 SPAALSFNLTPRTQ
+1204 SPAVLNFNLTPRTQ

-1232 YSGLVTKLTD
+1232 YSGLITKPID

-1254 TAIRIFDKDKSE
+1254 TAIRIFDKDKNE
-1266 YTNLYVEIGL
+1266 YTNLYGEIGL

-1370 STKVPLELIKN
+1370 STKVPLILIKN
-1381 PNVTTATAKTFEV
+1381 TNVTTATAKTFEV

-1408 NVITG
+1408 SVITG
-1413 GDVRIFTRV
+1413 GDVRIFIRNNQNKWV
-1422 GTQWYLQADNANV
+1422 LQADTDNV

-1461 LLNRP
+1461 LLDRP

-1481 ATSTVVS
+1481 AASNVVS
-1488 LTTYVAPLTGH
+1488 LDTYVAPLAAH
-1499 TLQWYDTATA
+1499 TLHWYATATA
-1509 TTTRTVPTINTHVT
+1509 TTTSTTPTIDTHVT

-1544 AVVTVTVDDTATP
+1544 AVVTVTVDDTETP
-1557 TLTAPA
+1557 TLTLPDA
-1563 PLVIDCKNATASITE
+1563 LVVDCRNATASITT
-1578 WLGTATATDSCGTV
+1578 WLNSATATDSCGVV
-1592 SFTNNYNAVKPA
+1592 SVTNNYNSVKPA
-1604 NLCNHSGVVT
+1604 DLCNNSGVVT

-1672 ASTVSMTVTT
+1672 ASTVSMTVVT

-1687 AGSATPTLNA
+1687 TGSATPTLNA

-1717 ICADVV
+1717 ICAEVV
-1723 SITVCDNATVT
+1723 SLTVCDSATVT
-1734 VVVGQASLTAA
+1734 VVVGQATITAVGDTFTVTNGANGGAAGNVLTNDKYNGTTDLRGNASVTLTWGTLPVGVVTTTNA
-1745 ADTFTVT
+1745 GELKVNAGTASGTYTVTYTICEVLNNNNCSTQTATIVVGQATITAEADTFTVT
-1752 NGANGGTTSSVLE
+1752 NGANGGVAGNVLE
-1765 NDSYNG
+1765 NDKYNG
-1771 TNNLVG
+1771 TTDLRG
-1777 NASVTLTWTNVPA
+1777 NASVTLTWGTLPVGVVTTTNA
-1790 GVQTHTDGR
+1790 GELKVN
-1799 ITIPAGTPSGTYE
+1799 AGTASGTYTVTYTICE
-1812 VGYKLCENL
+1812 VL
-1821 NNNHCAVATAT
+1821 NNNNCSTQTAT

-1838 SLSVV
+1838 TITA
-1843 SETFTISNGAN
+1843 EADTFTVTNGAN
-1854 GGTTSSVLEN
+1854 GGV
-1864 DSYNGTT
+1864 
-1871 GLAGNASVTLTW
+1871 AGNVLT
-1883 TNVPAGVQ
+1883 
-1891 THTDGTITIPAGTR
+1891 
-1905 SGTYEVGYKLCENLN
+1905 
-1920 NNHCAVATAT
+1920 
-1930 IVVGQ
+1930 
-1935 ASLSVVSETFTIS
+1935 
-1948 NGANGGTTSSV
+1948 
-1959 LENDSYN
+1959 ND
-1966 GTTGLAGNASV
+1966 
-1977 TLTWTNVPAGVQ
+1977 
-1989 THTDGTI
+1989 
-1996 TIPAGTRSGT
+1996 
-2006 YEVGYKLCENLNNNH
+2006 E
-2021 CAVATATIVVGQAS
+2021 
-2035 LSVVSETFTISNG
+2035 
-2048 ANGGTTSSVLE
+2048 
-2059 NDSYNGTTGLAGN
+2059 
-2072 ASVTLTWTN
+2072 
-2081 VPAGVQTHTDGT
+2081 
-2093 ITVPAGTR
+2093 
-2101 SGTYEV
+2101 
-2107 GYRLCENLNNNHCA
+2107 
-2121 VATATIVVGQA
+2121 
-2132 PLQATDNDYVI
+2132 
-2143 SNGAN
+2143 
-2148 GGTTSSV
+2148 
-2155 LEDDNYNG
+2155 YNG

-2176 WDSVPTGI
+2176 WL
-2184 QTHTNGTITV
+2184 TV
-2194 PAGTPSGIYTLT
+2194 PAG
-2206 YHICENLNSSNCSAA
+2206 
-2221 TVTIA
+2221 
-2226 VGVSLIV
+2226 
-2233 AHKDEGASFSIPNGA
+2233 
-2248 NGGTTSSVLANDT
+2248 
-2261 LNGNANPSTSSV
+2261 
-2273 TLTWTNVPTGI
+2273 I
-2284 QTNTDGTITA
+2284 QTATNGDLSVA
-2294 PAGTPAGTYTLT
+2294 AGTA
-2306 YRICEQL
+2306 
-2313 NGTNCSAATV
+2313 
-2323 TLVVGQ
+2323 
-2329 ASLTASTDTFTVT
+2329 
-2342 NGANG
+2342 
-2347 GTTSSVLEND
+2347 
-2357 RYNGTTNLVGN
+2357 
-2368 ASVTLTWTNVPTGIQ
+2368 
-2383 TNTDG
+2383 
-2388 TITIPAGTR
+2388 
-2397 SGTYEVGYKLCE
+2397 SGTYEVTYKLCE
-2409 NLNGSNCSV
+2409 NLNGGNCST

-2428 SLTAAADTFTV
+2428 TITARNNDFV
-2439 TNGANG
+2439 ISNGANG
-2445 GTTSSVLEND
+2445 GTTSNVLTD
-2455 RYNGT
+2455 DVYNGT
-2460 TNLVGNASVTLTW
+2460 IGLVGNASITFTW
-2473 TNVPTGIQTNTD
+2473 NTVPTGIVAN
-2485 GTITIPAGTRSG
+2485 ASG
-2497 TYEVGY
+2497 TV
-2503 QLCENLN
+2503 
-2510 GSNCSV
+2510 
-2516 ATATIVVGQADI
+2516 
-2528 IARNNTY
+2528 
-2535 AIANGAIGGTTSNV
+2535 
-2549 LENDTYNGVRNIVGN
+2549 
-2564 TSVTLT
+2564 
-2570 WDTVPAGISTPTG
+2570 TVPAGTAS
-2583 GAITIPAGTPSGI
+2583 GT
-2596 YTFTYTICEVL
+2596 YVLTYTICENL
-2607 NSNNCSSATA
+2607 IGNNNCSLATV
-2617 TVAVGVSLIVAEED
+2617 TVAVGVPLIRAY
-2631 NDDTF
+2631 NDDDSTF
-2636 KITNGANGGTTS
+2636 HITNGANGGTTS
-2648 SVLANDTLNGVTP
+2648 SVLANDNLNGVTNP
-2661 PNTASITLH
+2661 SINSVTLT
-2670 WHNVPTGIRTNTDGT
+2670 WTNVPAGIQTNTNGSL
-2685 ITVPA
+2685 TVPA
-2690 GTASGTYTV
+2690 GTPAGTYTV
-2699 TYSICEALNP
+2699 SYRICERLNGS
-2709 TNCSGI
+2709 NCSS
-2715 ATATVVVGQA
+2715 ATVTVVVGQA
-2725 TLTAAADTFTVTNV
+2725 TLTAVDDSFTVTN
-2739 AGGTTSSVLANDS
+2739 TTTTTTDSVLNNDS
-2752 YNGVTPPNT
+2752 YNGTTGLVGNT
-2761 ASVTLTWL
+2761 SVTLTWL
-2769 TVPAGVQ
+2769 TVPAGIQ
-2776 THTDGTITIPAGT
+2776 TNTNGSLTVPAGIA
-2789 PSGTYEVS
+2789 SGTYAVT
-2797 YQLCENINSTNC
+2797 YRLCEVLNNSNC

-2814 TIVVTS
+2814 TIVVKGVAT
-2820 VSSPTATPTITAN
+2820 PTVTPTITAN
-2833 ADTFTLTVSS
+2833 ADTYTHTVSS

-2855 DRIGTATA
+2855 DLIGTNSA
-2863 TVGSVTI
+2863 TVASVTI
-2870 QTTPPATDKPYI
+2870 QTATPTTNSPYI
-2882 DTNTGFVVIPSGVAT
+2882 DKNTGFVVIPSGTTT
-2897 GTYTINYS
+2897 GTHVLTYS

-2915 SSVTTVTVNVTSV
+2915 SSVTTVTVNVVST
-2928 TATPTTPIN
+2928 TAAPIN
-2937 IIAVP
+2937 IVATP
-2942 DGTVNINAETGGHIA
+2942 DGTVTISTATGGTTS

-2963 TLEGQP
+2963 TLEGLP

-2984 TGFTLNSDGTIDVAS
+2984 TGFTLNNDGTITVAS
-2999 NTTVGFYTISYTIC
+2999 NTAVGFYTVSYTIC
-3013 ATRGSDRACAT
+3013 ATRGIDRACAT
-3024 SLINVNVVTP
+3024 SFIEVRVVSP
-3034 TATPTIEVNGETFTY
+3034 TVTDTIEVNGETFTY
-3049 TGNMVVG
+3049 TGTQLVG
-3056 NVLTNDKLNNI
+3056 NVLTNEKLNGVI
-3067 SNPLVTSVTLTAPV
+3067 NPSVNSVTISATTLSGTAPF
-3081 PETGKPYIKLTS
+3081 IKLST
-3093 GEVMVLPGTPAG
+3093 GEVMVPPHTPAG
-3105 SYEIPYNVC
+3105 TYVIDYRVSVKGNANVY
-3114 VPATT
+3114 
-3119 ICGTATVVVIVP
+3119 GTASVVVIVP
-3131 AATPTPTPVPVAA
+3131 ATPTSTVAPIAA
-3144 DDEATTVRNTPV
+3144 DDKVETARNTPV
-3156 TIAVLAN
+3156 TIDVLAN
-3163 DTPHGAMPNVVT
+3163 DTPNGATAPTVVT
-3175 VPLNGTTTVKPDGTI
+3175 APLNGTAVVNTDGTI
-3190 EYTPNSSF
+3190 EYTPRTGF
-3198 IGNDAFVY
+3198 KGVDTLVY
-3206 ELCNNNGA
+3206 ELCNAGGCA
-3214 CVTATVRIKV
+3214 TATVSIEV
-3224 ENKLIVYNG
+3224 THKLIAYNG
-3233 ISVDGND
+3233 VSVNGSEKN
-3240 RNRHFHIAGIENYP
+3240 NHFHIAGIEAYP
-3254 NNVVRIYN
+3254 DNTVRIYN
-3262 RWGILVFETEG
+3262 RWGVKVFEVQH

-3278 NVFSGISQA
+3278 NVFKGISEG
-3287 RVTIEAGDK
+3287 RVTVEAADK

-3304 TIEYLDENNQK
+3304 VIEYVDENNQK
-3315 QTEAGWLYLKRN
+3315 QTMVGWLYLKK

>member
-9 TFKGLLIALLMV
+9 TFKGLLIALLTV

-1488 LTTYVAPLTGH
+1488 LTTYVSPLTGH

-1557 TLTAPA
+1557 TITAPA
-1563 PLVIDCKNATASITE
+1563 PLVVDCRNATASITE

-1723 SITVCDNATVT
+1723 SITVCDNATIT
-1734 VVVGQASLTAA
+1734 IVVGQASLTAA

-1765 NDSYNG
+1765 NDNYNG
-1771 TNNLVG
+1771 TIGLAG
-1777 NASVTLTWTNVPA
+1777 NASVTLTWTNVPT
-1790 GVQTHTDGR
+1790 GIQTNTDGR

-1821 NNNHCAVATAT
+1821 NGSNCSVATAT

-1838 SLSVV
+1838 SLTAAAD
-1843 SETFTISNGAN
+1843 TFTVTNGAN

-1891 THTDGTITIPAGTR
+1891 THTDGTITIPAGT
-1905 SGTYEVGYKLCENLN
+1905 
-1920 NNHCAVATAT
+1920 
-1930 IVVGQ
+1930 
-1935 ASLSVVSETFTIS
+1935 
-1948 NGANGGTTSSV
+1948 
-1959 LENDSYN
+1959 
-1966 GTTGLAGNASV
+1966 
-1977 TLTWTNVPAGVQ
+1977 P
-1989 THTDGTI
+1989 
-1996 TIPAGTRSGT
+1996 
-2006 YEVGYKLCENLNNNH
+2006 
-2021 CAVATATIVVGQAS
+2021 
-2035 LSVVSETFTISNG
+2035 
-2048 ANGGTTSSVLE
+2048 
-2059 NDSYNGTTGLAGN
+2059 
-2072 ASVTLTWTN
+2072 
-2081 VPAGVQTHTDGT
+2081 
-2093 ITVPAGTR
+2093 
-2101 SGTYEV
+2101 
-2107 GYRLCENLNNNHCA
+2107 
-2121 VATATIVVGQA
+2121 
-2132 PLQATDNDYVI
+2132 
-2143 SNGAN
+2143 
-2148 GGTTSSV
+2148 
-2155 LEDDNYNG
+2155 
-2163 TTGLVGNASVTLT
+2163 
-2176 WDSVPTGI
+2176 
-2184 QTHTNGTITV
+2184 
-2194 PAGTPSGIYTLT
+2194 
-2206 YHICENLNSSNCSAA
+2206 
-2221 TVTIA
+2221 
-2226 VGVSLIV
+2226 
-2233 AHKDEGASFSIPNGA
+2233 
-2248 NGGTTSSVLANDT
+2248 
-2261 LNGNANPSTSSV
+2261 
-2273 TLTWTNVPTGI
+2273 
-2284 QTNTDGTITA
+2284 
-2294 PAGTPAGTYTLT
+2294 
-2306 YRICEQL
+2306 
-2313 NGTNCSAATV
+2313 
-2323 TLVVGQ
+2323 
-2329 ASLTASTDTFTVT
+2329 
-2342 NGANG
+2342 
-2347 GTTSSVLEND
+2347 
-2357 RYNGTTNLVGN
+2357 
-2368 ASVTLTWTNVPTGIQ
+2368 
-2383 TNTDG
+2383 
-2388 TITIPAGTR
+2388 

-2473 TNVPTGIQTNTD
+2473 TNVPAGVQTHTD
-2485 GTITIPAGTRSG
+2485 GTITVPAGTRSG

-2503 QLCENLN
+2503 KLCENIVGN
-2510 GSNCSV
+2510 NNCSV
-2516 ATATIVVGQADI
+2516 ATATIVVGQALIEAVD
-2528 IARNNTY
+2528 NDFV
-2535 AIANGAIGGTTSNV
+2535 IANGSVATTTGSV
-2549 LENDTYNGVRNIVGN
+2549 LDNDKYNGITGLVGN
-2564 TSVTLT
+2564 TSITFA
-2570 WDTVPAGISTPTG
+2570 WDTVPTGIQTHTNG
-2583 GAITIPAGTPSGI
+2583 TITVPAGTPSG
-2596 YTFTYTICEVL
+2596 TYTLTYHICEVL
-2607 NSNNCSSATA
+2607 NNHNCSSATV
-2617 TVAVGVSLIVAEED
+2617 TVAVEVSLIIARGD
-2631 NDDTF
+2631 NNDNF
-2636 KITNGANGGTTS
+2636 HIANGANGGTTS
-2648 SVLANDTLNGVTP
+2648 SVLANDSYNGVTP

-2690 GTASGTYTV
+2690 GTASGTYIV

-2715 ATATVVVGQA
+2715 TTATVVVGQA

-2752 YNGVTPPNT
+2752 YNGVTPPNM

-2776 THTDGTITIPAGT
+2776 THTDGTITVPAGMT
-2789 PSGTYEVS
+2789 SGTYEVS
-2797 YQLCENINSTNC
+2797 YQLCEQLNGTNC

-2870 QTTPPATDKPYI
+2870 RTATPTTNSPYI
-2882 DTNTGFVVIPSGVAT
+2882 DRNTGFVVIPSGTPT
-2897 GTYTINYS
+2897 GTHVLTYS

-2942 DGTVNINAETGGHIA
+2942 DGTVNINVETGGHIA

-3049 TGNMVVG
+3049 TGTGNMVVG

-3067 SNPLVTSVTLTAPV
+3067 SNPLITSVTLTAPV
-3081 PETGKPYIKLTS
+3081 PERGKPYIKTTS
-3093 GEVMVLPGTPAG
+3093 GEVMVLSGTPAG

-3175 VPLNGTTTVKPDGTI
+3175 PPLNGTTTAKPDGTI
-3190 EYTPNSSF
+3190 EYTPNSNF

-3224 ENKLIVYNG
+3224 ENNLIVYNG
-3233 ISVDGND
+3233 VSVDGND

-3254 NNVVRIYN
+3254 KNVVRIFN
-3262 RWGILVFETEG
+3262 RWGVQVFEVEG

-3278 NVFSGISQA
+3278 NVFTGISQA

-3304 TIEYLDENNQK
+3304 TIEYVDENNQK
-3315 QTEAGWLYLKRN
+3315 QKQAGWLYLKRN